1 MAAAASPGSCS
12 STSSDWVVLRDGC
25 LRCDEEGLRSLSYH
39 PALNAILAVT
49 SRGSIKVIDGTSGAI
64 LQASALHAKPGGRVR
79 CQYFPAVDKVLFV
92 DDYAVGCRK
101 DLNGILLLDTALQA
115 PVSKP
120 EDMVQLELPVTEA
133 QQLLSACVE
142 KVDVSNTEGY
152 DLFLTQLKEGLKSTS
167 HETAANHK
175 VAKWATVTF
184 HLPHHVIKVVA
195 SAIVN
200 ELKKMN
206 QNVAALSVASSIMD
220 RLSYLLPSGRPE
232 LGVGPGR
239 SVDRS
244 LMYSEANR
252 RETFTSWPHAG
263 YRWAQPDPM
272 AQAGFYHQPA
282 STGDDRAMCFTCS
295 VCLVCWEPTDEP
307 WSEHERHSPNCPFVK
322 GEHTQNVPLSV
333 TLATSPAQFPSPDG
347 SDKIACYGF
356 GSCPHFLAA
365 ATKRGKICIWDVSK
379 LMKVHLK
386 FEINPYDPV
395 ILRQLFLSSGEQGLG
410 SESTESRRPTLAW
423 LEDTSSCSDLPKLE
437 GDSDDQLEDSDSE
450 EHSRS
455 ESVTGHPCQKENL
468 EVSLGVTALS
478 VLQQPEKLQW
488 EVVASVLED
497 TVKDL
502 EELGANPALA
512 QAKADNKAKDKP
524 SAAEQHNIPFPCLL
538 TGGLLS
544 YRSAASSPLAGG
556 PPPPP
561 PSLAP
566 TLTPTRG
573 RPPPSSS
580 SSSSSTLV
588 GVPDGPLLRTQAPEV
603 TPNTP
608 IVVVGTPDQGPM
620 EIESC
625 PPPPVVVPPELVASP
640 GGGGLP
646 VSAIRRTIPVLLLYS
661 IKEADEKA
669 SGSGKVFAQMNSLMG
684 KSLHEEGF
692 TVPQIIEMEF
702 DSHEQLLL
710 QDPPITYI
718 QQFADATAGLGS
730 GTGSG
735 SGTGNN
741 ASVTDPGPE
750 KWGSM
755 AAPRPGA
762 LVQCLR
768 LPKELE
774 EENLYVDSITPCSD
788 GLHLLVGLQP
798 CSVESLSAINQVEA
812 LNNLNR
818 LHSALCSRGNSRNK
832 DDLHHHHH
840 HHHPALV
847 PTMANGI
854 EGGHGALPLPGT
866 SPPQQTPLIL
876 PPDQQPLLQPPL
888 SPQQTPT
895 SPSSRG
901 VFGGVST
908 GGNNNNSSGG
918 GGYLV
923 LYKLNYSTRIVTLE
937 EEPVRVQHIREPRD
951 AVTSLILLP
960 ADVLDGREEDGEDAS
975 DDTPPG
981 LKNGPVSASSGPNMA
996 AGGSSGGVGGSS
1008 TAAGVM
1014 AASTGH
1020 GPSASSPLAAGMAA
1034 STAKEKLVVTTQ
1046 AGYIMVLDLATLEV
1060 LAKVEPPVKE
1070 SGDEV
1075 DPFVS
1080 VTYCSGTDRL
1090 CACTKGGE
1098 LHFLQIGGVFDDI
1111 DDADIFVDGPLSKGV
1126 DQLFEGTKPSSNPS
1140 SPGITAGVDLLV
1152 DQALGVEVLSS
1163 LVELTRFETLTPR
1176 FSATVPPC
1184 WVEVQQEQQQRRH
1197 PQHLHQQ
1204 HHGDAAQHTRTWK
1217 LQSDSSS
1224 WDEHVFELVLPKAC
1238 MVGHVDFKFVMNANI
1253 TNIPQIQVTL
1263 LKNKAPGLGKVN
1275 ETAVDRQ
1282 ITFPL
1287 SQALHTNGERN
1298 GQPLLHDFTEDIQFM
1313 DIEESPGSRLCPFLE
1328 DHKEDILCG
1337 PVWLASGLD
1346 LSGHAGML
1354 SLTSPKLVKGMAGGK
1369 YRSFLVHIKAVSDK
1383 GMEESPRPV
1392 VRMPSKPQSSKA
1404 QSLSSLLQRAQATKE
1419 KASTSK
1425 VEPPTASKKPDNLR
1439 GCDLLQEVSITI
1451 RRFKKTSIPKERIQR
1466 CSMLQFP
1473 EFHERLLNGL
1483 CKRTEETDSTEH
1495 GQSLILDILCWL
1507 AGVYS
1512 NGSCSPREGKEGLLI
1527 KTRKRLTDMVRV
1539 CFFQAGR
1546 SIAHKCARFLALCI
1560 SNGKGDPGQQGFG
1573 MALLKALLEN
1583 MPYLPAAATGGAVFW
1598 YFVLLNYVKDED
1610 LAGCSTACA
1619 SLLTAV
1625 SRQLQDRLT
1634 PLEALLQTRYGLYSS
1649 PFDPVLFDLEV
1660 SGSSCKN
1667 AFNSGIGVQSDEI
1680 DLSDILSGNGKV
1692 SNCAAAEGSFT
1703 ALTGLL
1709 EVEPLHFTCVS
1720 TSDGTRVERDDASMF
1735 TVSTFG
1741 VTPAVGGLSAGSVGE
1756 ASTALSSAAQVAL
1769 QSLSHAMVSAE
1780 QQLQVLQEKQQQ
1792 LLKLQQQKAKLEAK
1806 LHQTTSAAAAAAASG
1821 VGPIHNS
1828 VPSNPSA
1835 SGSASASSAPG
1846 FFIHPSDVIPPTPKT
1861 TPLFMTPPLT
1871 PPNEAVSAAI
1881 SVELAQLFPG
1891 SIMDPPAV
1899 NLAAHNKNSHKPKP
1913 VSHAQ
1918 NPMGSGLALA
1928 LSQASHFLQPPPHQ
1942 SIIIERMH
1950 SGARRF
1956 VTLDFGR
1963 PVLLTDALIPTCADL
1978 ASLSIDIWTL
1988 GEEVDGRRLVV
1999 ATDIATHSLILHDLL
2014 PPPVCRFM
2022 KITVIGR
2029 YGSTN
2034 ARAKIPLGFYYGHT
2048 YILPWESELKLM
2060 HDPLRGE
2067 SEAASQ
2073 PDVDQHL
2080 AMMVALQEDIQ
2091 CRYNLACHRLETLLQ
2106 SIDLP
2111 PLNSANNAQYF
2122 LRKPDK
2128 AVEEDQRVF
2137 SAYQDC
2143 VQLQLQLNLAHHAVQ
2158 RLRVSLGASRKPL
2171 PDAAYASYAY
2181 DARELVHSSSTEQL
2195 RTVIRYLLDTL
2206 LSLLHTNNGHSVPS
2220 VLQSTFHAQAC
2231 EELFKHLCISGTP
2244 KIRLHTGLLLVQLCG
2259 GERWWGQ
2266 FLSNV
2271 LQELY
2276 NSEQLLIFP
2285 QDRVFMLLSCIG
2297 QRSLSNSG
2305 VLEGLLNLLDSLL
2318 SPLQQSHS
2326 LQARRTEGVLDI
2338 PMISWVVMLVS
2349 RLLDYVA
2356 SVEDEASASK
2366 KQLGG
2371 KDRDRSFTGNQWSF
2385 INNSLQSQ
2393 NMSRSTKG
2401 NSSLDRLYSRK
2412 VRKQLVHTKQQLNL
2426 LKAKQKALMEQIEK
2440 EKIQSNKS
2448 SSYKLLVEHAKL
2460 KQATSKHFK
2469 DLIRLRRTAE
2479 WPRSSLDTEASA
2491 SGAAKEAPEVEL
2503 LPFTLAHERC
2513 ISVVQKLALF
2523 LLSMDFTCHADLLLF
2538 VCKVLARIANA
2549 TRPTIHLCEVV
2560 SEQQLERLLLLLVGT
2575 DFNRGDISWGG
2586 AWAQYSLTCMLQDIL
2601 AGELLSPASLDGMD
2615 EGASLGEEAG
2625 AAAAVAACAVASAL
2639 AEPEEALAQPSP
2651 LPLVESIDE
2660 TLPPDIIAGTPGTSS
2675 SSVFQSAPPLSSL
2688 EKDKDIDFDLL
2699 QDLMDVDIDPL
2710 DIDLEKDPLA
2720 AKVFKPIGS
2729 TWYDYWGAD
2738 YGTYNYNAYVGGA
2751 GIPVSKPPAAQEKP
2765 GAQSL
2770 SVSVSQA
2777 LDARLEVGLEQQA
2790 ELMLKMMATLEAD
2803 SILQALTSTS
2813 PAVVQSS
2820 NGTDDSLLR
2829 GLHGSSSPPGGS
2841 SSSSSLVV
2849 QPSSIPMLS
2858 ACFNKLFSMLQVH
2871 HVQLESLLQ
2880 LWLTLSLNSCPG
2892 SADDG
2897 GSDIFLFNASRVPT
2911 IPLNQASIS
2920 SFLTVLAWYP
2930 NTSLRTWCLVL
2941 HSLTLMT
2948 NMPSSSASASS
2959 SGLGGH
2965 ESTAQQ
2971 MVSEL
2976 TLVPVLVRF
2985 LSGSNPHGT
2994 SQHSSQVGPTATQ
3007 AMQEFLTR
3015 LQVHLSSTCPQL
3027 FSEFLLELMHI
3038 LSMERGPLLSGQG
3051 PLDAQVKLLEFTLEQ
3066 SFETV
3071 SVGTIMA
3078 VVESITFLVHHYI
3091 TCSDKVVSRSGSDS
3105 SVGARACFGGLFAN
3119 IIRPGDA
3126 KAVCGETTRDQLMF
3140 NLLKLVNT
3148 LVKLPLTADGKFSG
3162 RVPPPGNGSSDSVSD
3177 EEKVCGS
3184 KEGPGQGGATP
3195 HQGPAVGVADLVL
3208 GNQQVMSQILSA
3220 LGQCNSSAMAMII
3233 GASGLHLTK
3242 HENFHGG
3249 LDAISVGDGLFTIL
3263 TTLSKRA
3270 TSVQVMLQPILTY
3283 MACGYMGRQGSLSTC
3298 QLSEPLLWF
3307 ILRVLDTSEAL
3318 KAFHDMGGVQLICNN
3333 MVTSTRAIVNT
3344 ARSMVSTI
3352 MKFLDSGPGKAA
3364 DGSLK
3369 ARVLASEPDNAEG
3382 LHNFA
3387 PLGTI
3392 TSSSPTA
3399 QPAEVLLQATP
3410 PHRRARSAAWS
3421 YIFLPEEAWC
3431 DLTIHLPA
3439 AVLLKEVHIQPHL
3452 ASLATCPSS
3461 VSVEISADG
3470 VNMLPLSTP
3479 VITSGLTYIKIQ
3491 LVKAEVASAVCL
3503 RLHRPRDAS
3512 TLGLSQIKL
3521 LGLTAFGNTSS
3532 ATVNNPFLPS
3542 EDQVSKTSIGWL
3554 RLLHHC
3560 LTHVSDL
3567 EAVMASAAAPTANL
3581 LQTCAALLMSPYCGM
3596 HSPNIEAVLVKI
3608 GLQSTAIGLRLID
3621 ILLRNCAAS
3630 GTDPNNLNSPLLF
3643 GRLNGL
3649 SSDST
3654 IDILYQLGTTQDPGT
3669 KDRVQALLQWVHD
3682 SARVAAMKRSAP
3694 LGYMGPS
3701 ATSPREYGLLM
3712 PSPSH
3717 LHCVAAI
3724 LWHSYELPV
3733 DYDLPALLN
3742 RELFEL
3748 LYNWSMSLACNLVL
3762 KKAVD
3767 SLLCSMCHV
3776 HPSYFSLLMS
3786 WMGIVPSAT
3795 VSAVAAMASAQSQ
3808 ARHRLSLTDD
3818 GKKQH
3823 DAAAATA
3830 AAANSASA
3838 GGGGAS
3844 GGLTDDSKHARSPPP
3859 LSESQ
3864 LATLAAASQS
3874 PGAIQQLLDSGLPSL
3889 LVRSLA
3895 ALCCSLLASADLPL
3909 PGGATVP
3916 PTSTPASAS
3925 APSSSSSSSS
3935 PPSSS
3940 AASTSSSPAERR
3952 HHHLHHH
3959 QSQSHH
3965 HHHHSHHSH
3974 SSSSYHS
3981 MPSTSSSSS
3990 PPSSSSSSSFSCPP
4004 PPPPPPVNR
4013 ATLSPELAAPVLRF
4027 LTEVGNS
4034 HAMKDWLGGP
4044 EVNPLWTALLFLLC
4058 HSSASAGTSATT
4070 SPTTNTT
4077 NNTTNTTNT
4086 NTATTSNGSTSNG
4099 QVAAAASASAS
4110 ASGMGAS
4117 ASSPCSSPLSTS
4129 PAGASAAAGPSS
4141 SMSGSSIAGP
4151 STAPLLPPPPPPL
4164 AYSSSASASAT
4175 AAAMGTSTAAAS
4187 GSRYSLGSGGRAG
4200 GLTTQQRTSLEN
4212 ATVAFFL
4219 QCISCHPNNQRLMA
4233 QVLCELFQSAPQRGN
4248 VPISGNISGFI
4259 RRLFLQLMLEDEK
4272 VTVFLQSPC
4281 PLYKGRINATSHV
4294 IQHPMYGAG
4303 HKYRTLH
4310 LPISTT
4316 LADVLDRVS
4325 DTPSITAKL
4334 MSEQKE
4340 DKEKKNHEEKEKMKA
4355 DNGFQDNYSVVVASG
4370 LKSQSK
4376 RALSTPPRPPSRR
4389 GRVMSDKLSASSGVD
4404 PAAKTVSVPVF
4415 HLYHKL
4421 LPGQPLPGEMT
4432 LAQLLTLL
4440 YDRKLPQGYRSID
4453 MTVKLGSKLSS
4464 DPGLSK
4470 TDSFKR
4476 LRTEKEHGE
4485 MLSSCPEDEPMTPG
4499 DECLEAA
4506 IDESLLETNPIQ
4518 SPLQVFAGMG
4528 GLALIAERLPMLYP
4542 DVIQQ
4547 VSAPVVASSSQEKPK
4562 DSDQFEWVTIE
4573 QSGELVYEA
4582 PENIA
4587 AEPPPIKSP
4596 VQTMSPIPAHSLAA
4610 FGLFLRLPGYA
4621 EVLLKERKHAQ
4632 CLLRLVLGVTD
4643 DGEGSHILQ
4652 SPSANVLPTLPFHV
4666 LRALFSSTP
4675 LTTDDGLLLRR
4686 IALEIGAIHLIL
4698 ACLSA
4703 LSHHA
4708 PRVPSTNGNQNEVV
4722 TGHGAG
4728 TSEEQQLYWAKGT
4741 GFGTGSTASGWD
4753 VEQALTKQRLEE
4765 EHVTCLL
4772 QVLASYINPA
4782 GCVGHG
4788 EAPSSESRGQNS
4800 AALPSVLQELLSQ
4813 SCLIPAMSSYLRN
4826 DSVLDMARHVPL
4838 YRALLELL
4846 RAISSCTSLVPL
4858 LLPLSGDPAQEE
4870 EEEEERSESQTSVGM
4885 LLAKMKTCVDTY
4897 TNRLRS
4903 KKDKSK
4909 GVVKAEP
4916 SDPEPEGLTL
4926 LVPDIQRTAEIV
4938 YAATTSLRQANQE
4951 KKLAES
4957 SKKAST
4963 RPKPLSVLRSLEEK
4977 YVAAMKKLQFDTFE
4991 MVSED
4996 EDGKLVFK
5004 VNYHYMTQVKNASD
5018 ANSAARARRLAQEAV
5033 TLSTS
5038 LPLSSSSSVF
5048 VRCDEERLDIMKV
5061 LITGPADTPYANGCF
5076 EFDVYFPQDYPNS
5089 PPLVNLE
5096 TTGGHSVRFNPNL
5109 YNDGKVCL
5117 SILNTW
5123 HGRPEEKWNPQTSSF
5138 LQVLVSVQSLIL
5150 VSEPYF
5156 NEPGY
5161 ERSRGTPSGTQ
5172 SSREYDGN
5180 IRQASVKWAML
5191 EQMRNPSP
5199 CFKEVIHKHFY
5210 LKRAEIM
5217 GQCEEWI
5224 TDIQQYSSDK
5234 RVGRTMSHHA
5244 AALKRHTAQLR
5255 EELLKLPCPEG
5266 LEPDGEDFSDKS
5278 SALLVKELPNQD
5290 AEKPGGSQDAH
5301 CSEGQL

>member
-1 MAAAASPGSCS
+1 MAAAASPGSGS
-12 STSSDWVVLRDGC
+12 STSSDWIVLRDGC

-64 LQASALHAKPGGRVR
+64 LQASALHAKPGCRVR

-92 DDYAVGCRK
+92 DDYVVGCRK
-101 DLNGILLLDTALQA
+101 DLNGILLLDTALQP
-115 PVSKP
+115 PVAKP

-133 QQLLSACVE
+133 QQMLSACQE
-142 KVDVSNTEGY
+142 KIDVSNTEGY
-152 DLFLTQLKEGLKSTS
+152 DLFITQLKEGLKNTS

-184 HLPHHVIKVVA
+184 HLPHHVLKLVA

-200 ELKKMN
+200 ELKKIN

-220 RLSYLLPSGRPE
+220 RLSYLLSSARPE

-333 TLATSPAQFPSPDG
+333 TLATSPAQFPSSPDS

-379 LMKVHLK
+379 MMKVHLK
-386 FEINPYDPV
+386 FEINPYDPA
-395 ILRQLFLSSGEQGLG
+395 ILKQLILCGGEQNQQAL
-410 SESTESRRPTLAW
+410 TESRRPTLAW
-423 LEDTSSCSDLPKLE
+423 LEESSSCSDLPKLE
-437 GDSDDQLEDSDSE
+437 GDSDDQLEDSDSD

-455 ESVTGHPCQKENL
+455 ESVTGQPSQRESM

-502 EELGANPALA
+502 EELGANPSLA
-512 QAKADNKAKDKP
+512 QAKAHGQDKAKDKVP
-524 SAAEQHNIPFPCLL
+524 DHHNIPFPCLL
-538 TGGLLS
+538 AGGLLS
-544 YRSAASSPLAGG
+544 YRSAASSPLAG
-556 PPPPP
+556 PPPT
-561 PSLAP
+561 SAAL
-566 TLTPTRG
+566 G
-573 RPPPSSS
+573 RRTMDSPCRTQGPEPFH
-580 SSSSSTLV
+580 T
-588 GVPDGPLLRTQAPEV
+588 GPLQ
-603 TPNTP
+603 
-608 IVVVGTPDQGPM
+608 DQGPM
-620 EIESC
+620 EIETCNPTTAAQELGFSNLVGPL
-625 PPPPVVVPPELVASP
+625 PPSP
-640 GGGGLP
+640 SSMLA
-646 VSAIRRTIPVLLLYS
+646 VRRTIPVLLLYS
-661 IKEADEKA
+661 IKEVDDK
-669 SGSGKVFAQMNSLMG
+669 SSGKVFTQMNNLMSKG
-684 KSLHEEGF
+684 LHEEGF

-702 DSHEQLLL
+702 DTHEQLLL

-718 QQFADATAGLGS
+718 QQFADAAANLAGLDGH
-730 GTGSG
+730 
-735 SGTGNN
+735 
-741 ASVTDPGPE
+741 VD
-750 KWGSM
+750 KWSTL
-755 AAPRPGA
+755 AAATVSSPPRPGA

-768 LPKELE
+768 LPKHLE
-774 EENLYVDSITPCSD
+774 EENLYVDSITPCWD
-788 GLHLLVGLQP
+788 GVHLLVGLQP
-798 CSVESLSAINQVEA
+798 CGVESLSAINQVEA

-818 LHSALCSRGNSRNK
+818 LHSALCSQRKG
-832 DDLHHHHH
+832 DPLHPIPNGVEA
-840 HHHPALV
+840 HHP
-847 PTMANGI
+847 
-854 EGGHGALPLPGT
+854 GG
-866 SPPQQTPLIL
+866 SPPQTPLIL
-876 PPDQQPLLQPPL
+876 PPGDQQ
-888 SPQQTPT
+888 QQQR
-895 SPSSRG
+895 SLG
-901 VFGGVST
+901 
-908 GGNNNNSSGG
+908 SGSG
-918 GGYLV
+918 GGYLAI
-923 LYKLNYSTRIVTLE
+923 YKLNYSTRIVTLD
-937 EEPVRVQHIREPRD
+937 EEPVKVQHIRDPRD
-951 AVTSLILLP
+951 AITSLILLP
-960 ADVLDGREEDGEDAS
+960 PDVLDGREDDSEEAPEDAL
-975 DDTPPG
+975 PPG
-981 LKNGPVSASSGPNMA
+981 PKNGLSGFGTSSAGCAGSGTGTVCGA
-996 AGGSSGGVGGSS
+996 ATTGTS
-1008 TAAGVM
+1008 TTVITP
-1014 AASTGH
+1014 STTT
-1020 GPSASSPLAAGMAA
+1020 SSPKE
-1034 STAKEKLVVTTQ
+1034 AKRLEVSGLGHLVVTTQ
-1046 AGYIMVLDLATLEV
+1046 AGYIMILDLSTLEV
-1060 LAKVEPPVKE
+1060 LAKVEPPKRE
-1070 SGDEV
+1070 GSAEET

-1098 LHFLQIGGVFDDI
+1098 LHFLQIGGVCDDI
-1111 DDADIFVDGPLSKGV
+1111 DDGDMFVDGPLAKGTE
-1126 DQLFEGTKPSSNPS
+1126 QLLEGAKPCSNPS
-1140 SPGITAGVDLLV
+1140 SPGITGVDLLV
-1152 DQALGVEVLSS
+1152 DQTLTTESLTS

-1263 LKNKAPGLGKVN
+1263 LKNKAPGLGKVS

-1282 ITFPL
+1282 ISFPL
-1287 SQALHTNGERN
+1287 SHVLHANGERN
-1298 GQPLLHDFTEDIQFM
+1298 GQPLLQDFTEDIQFM
-1313 DIEESPGSRLCPFLE
+1313 DIEETSGSMLCPFLE

-1392 VRMPSKPQSSKA
+1392 VRMPSAKPQGTKA
-1404 QSLSSLLQRAQATKE
+1404 HSLSTLLQRAQASKE

-1425 VEPPTASKKPDNLR
+1425 AEPPTPSKKLENLR
-1439 GCDLLQEVSITI
+1439 GCDLLQEVSVTI
-1451 RRFKKTSIPKERIQR
+1451 RRFKKTSIPKERVQR
-1466 CSMLQFP
+1466 CAMLQFP
-1473 EFHERLLNGL
+1473 DFHEKLLNAL
-1483 CKRTEETDSTEH
+1483 CRRVEDGPTTEH
-1495 GQSLILDILCWL
+1495 AQSLILDILCWL
-1507 AGVYS
+1507 AGVFS
-1512 NGSCSPREGKEGLLI
+1512 SGPCSLREGKEGLLA
-1527 KTRKRLTDMVRV
+1527 KTRKRLTDIVRV
-1539 CFFQAGR
+1539 CFFEAGR

-1560 SNGKGDPGQQGFG
+1560 SNGKGDPSQQGFG
-1573 MALLKALLEN
+1573 MGLLKALLDN
-1583 MPYLPAAATGGAVFW
+1583 MPYLPAAATGGSVFW
-1598 YFVLLNYVKDED
+1598 YFVLLNYVKEED

-1667 AFNSGIGVQSDEI
+1667 AFNSSIGVQSDEI

-1692 SNCAAAEGSFT
+1692 SSCAAAEGSFT

-1709 EVEPLHFTCVS
+1709 EVEPLHFTCIS

-1741 VTPAVGGLSAGSVGE
+1741 VTPAVGGLSTGTVGE

-1806 LHQTTSAAAAAAASG
+1806 LHQTTSAAAAAASG

-1828 VPSNPSA
+1828 VPSNP
-1835 SGSASASSAPG
+1835 SSAPG

-1871 PPNEAVSAAI
+1871 PPNEAVSAAF
-1881 SVELAQLFPG
+1881 SAELAHLFPG
-1891 SIMDPPAV
+1891 SMMEPGPV
-1899 NLAAHNKNSHKPKP
+1899 NLVAHNKNSQKAKP
-1913 VSHAQ
+1913 S
-1918 NPMGSGLALA
+1918 PMGSGLALA
-1928 LSQASHFLQPPPHQ
+1928 ISQASHFLQPPPHQ

-1963 PVLLTDALIPTCADL
+1963 PVLLTDALIPTCGDL

-1999 ATDIATHSLILHDLL
+1999 ATDISTHSLILHDLL

-2106 SIDLP
+2106 NIDLP

-2143 VQLQLQLNLAHHAVQ
+2143 IQLQLQLNLAHHAVQ
-2158 RLRVSLGASRKPL
+2158 RLRVSLGAGRKAL
-2171 PDAAYASYAY
+2171 PDAGAPE
-2181 DARELVHSSSTEQL
+2181 ARELIHNSSTEQL

-2206 LSLLHTNNGHSVPS
+2206 LSLLHSNNGHSVPS

-2244 KIRLHTGLLLVQLCG
+2244 KIRLHAGLLLVQLCG

-2318 SPLQQSHS
+2318 SPLQQP
-2326 LQARRTEGVLDI
+2326 LVATQRRTEGVLDI

-2356 SVEDEASASK
+2356 SIEDEASGGK
-2366 KQLGG
+2366 KHLGG
-2371 KDRDRSFTGNQWSF
+2371 KDRERTFTGNQWSF

-2393 NMSRSTKG
+2393 NSSRSTKG

-2412 VRKQLVHTKQQLNL
+2412 IRKQLVHHKQQLNL
-2426 LKAKQKALMEQIEK
+2426 LKAKQKALVEQIEK
-2440 EKIQSNKS
+2440 EKIQSNKG
-2448 SSYKLLVEHAKL
+2448 SSYKLLVEQAKL

-2479 WPRSSLDTEASA
+2479 WPRSTLDTEATTT
-2491 SGAAKEAPEVEL
+2491 KEAPEVEP

-2549 TRPTIHLCEVV
+2549 TRPTIHLCEIV

-2601 AGELLSPASLDGMD
+2601 AGELLSPVSLDVMD
-2615 EGASLGEEAG
+2615 EVAAGEEAG
-2625 AAAAVAACAVASAL
+2625 ASSSSAG
-2639 AEPEEALAQPSP
+2639 ADSDDSMPQPAP
-2651 LPLVESIDE
+2651 IPLVESIDE
-2660 TLPPDIIAGTPGTSS
+2660 ALAPDIIAG
-2675 SSVFQSAPPLSSL
+2675 APPLSSL

-2720 AKVFKPIGS
+2720 AKVFKPISS

-2738 YGTYNYNAYVGGA
+2738 YGTYGYNPYIGGV
-2751 GIPVSKPPAAQEKP
+2751 GIPVSKPPAAAEKP
-2765 GAQSL
+2765 GSQGL

-2790 ELMLKMMATLEAD
+2790 ELMLKMMATLQAD

-2813 PAVVQSS
+2813 PTVSSPPAFPVTQAS

-2829 GLHGSSSPPGGS
+2829 GLHGGGSPPGS
-2841 SSSSSLVV
+2841 TLMV
-2849 QPSSIPMLS
+2849 QASSIPMLS

-2871 HVQLESLLQ
+2871 HVQLGIWETVELESLLQ
-2880 LWLTLSLNSCPG
+2880 LWLTLSLNSCSGG
-2892 SADDG
+2892 SEES

-2948 NMPSSSASASS
+2948 NMPACASG
-2959 SGLGGH
+2959 SGMNSQ

-2971 MVSEL
+2971 MVSDP
-2976 TLVPVLVRF
+2976 TLVHVLVRF
-2985 LSGSNPHGT
+2985 LSGSSTHGT

-3015 LQVHLSSTCPQL
+3015 LQVHLSSTCPQM
-3027 FSEFLLELMHI
+3027 FSEFLLKLMHI
-3038 LSMERGPLLSGQG
+3038 LSTERGPFQSGQG

-3066 SFETV
+3066 NFEVV
-3071 SVGTIMA
+3071 SVSTISS
-3078 VVESITFLVHHYI
+3078 VIESITFLVHHYI

-3140 NLLKLVNT
+3140 DLLKLVNV
-3148 LVKLPLTADGKFSG
+3148 LVQLPLSGDREFSG
-3162 RVPPPGNGSSDSVSD
+3162 RLPPAGSGTADSSVSD

-3184 KEGPGQGGATP
+3184 KEGMMGGSMSS
-3195 HQGPAVGVADLVL
+3195 QGPAAGVADLVL
-3208 GNQQVMSQILSA
+3208 ANQQIMSQILSA

-3369 ARVLASEPDNAEG
+3369 ARVMTSEPDNAEG

-3439 AVLLKEVHIQPHL
+3439 AVLLKELHIQPHL

-3567 EAVMASAAAPTANL
+3567 EAMMASAAAPTANL

-3608 GLQSTAIGLRLID
+3608 GLQSTRIGLKLID

-3630 GTDPNNLNSPLLF
+3630 GTDPANLNSPLLF

-3669 KDRVQALLQWVHD
+3669 KDRIQALLQWVHD
-3682 SARVAAMKRSAP
+3682 SSRVAAHKRSNP
-3694 LGYMGPS
+3694 VGYIGAS
-3701 ATSPREYGLLM
+3701 AASSSSSSREYGLLM

-3733 DYDLPALLN
+3733 DYDLPVLLN

-3748 LYNWSMSLACNLVL
+3748 LYNWSMSLPCNMVL

-3767 SLLCSMCHV
+3767 SLLCSMCHI

-3786 WMGIVPSAT
+3786 WMGIVSVPT
-3795 VSAVAAMASAQSQ
+3795 VSHSQ
-3808 ARHRLSLTDD
+3808 AQHHRLAMTDD

-3823 DAAAATA
+3823 DANTTTA
-3830 AAANSASA
+3830 
-3838 GGGGAS
+3838 
-3844 GGLTDDSKHARSPPP
+3844 GLTDDSKHARPPIN

-3864 LATLAAASQS
+3864 LTTLAAASQS
-3874 PGAIQQLLDSGLPSL
+3874 PGAIEQLLDSGLPSL

-3895 ALCCSLLASADLPL
+3895 QLCCGLLASADLPL
-3909 PGGATVP
+3909 PA
-3916 PTSTPASAS
+3916 AQAERRQHHHHYH
-3925 APSSSSSSSS
+3925 SSSSSSHSR
-3935 PPSSS
+3935 PSLS
-3940 AASTSSSPAERR
+3940 A
-3952 HHHLHHH
+3952 
-3959 QSQSHH
+3959 
-3965 HHHHSHHSH
+3965 
-3974 SSSSYHS
+3974 
-3981 MPSTSSSSS
+3981 
-3990 PPSSSSSSSFSCPP
+3990 
-4004 PPPPPPVNR
+4004 
-4013 ATLSPELAAPVLRF
+4013 ELAAPVLRF

-4058 HSSASAGTSATT
+4058 HSSASAGGNAGAHT
-4070 SPTTNTT
+4070 
-4077 NNTTNTTNT
+4077 
-4086 NTATTSNGSTSNG
+4086 GSH
-4099 QVAAAASASAS
+4099 
-4110 ASGMGAS
+4110 
-4117 ASSPCSSPLSTS
+4117 
-4129 PAGASAAAGPSS
+4129 PAGPG
-4141 SMSGSSIAGP
+4141 
-4151 STAPLLPPPPPPL
+4151 
-4164 AYSSSASASAT
+4164 AT
-4175 AAAMGTSTAAAS
+4175 ACPPQSQPQPS
-4187 GSRYSLGSGGRAG
+4187 GSRYSLASSGRAG
-4200 GLTTQQRTSLEN
+4200 GLTTQQRTALEN

-4316 LADVLDRVS
+4316 LAEVLDRVS

-4334 MSEQKE
+4334 INEQKE

-4355 DNGFQDNYSVVVASG
+4355 DSGFQDNYSVVVASG

-4389 GRVMSDKLSASSGVD
+4389 GRVMSDKLTASSSVD
-4404 PAAKTVSVPVF
+4404 PSAKTISVPVF

-4421 LPGQPLPGEMT
+4421 LPGQPLPAEMT

-4453 MTVKLGSKLSS
+4453 LTVKLGSKVIS

-4476 LRTEKEHGE
+4476 LRTEKEMSKGAVAEPWWGCCASYAVSEINFLAHLPRAGKQMDHCD
-4485 MLSSCPEDEPMTPG
+4485 MLSSCPEDEPMTPSE
-4499 DECLEAA
+4499 ECLDAA
-4506 IDESLLETNPIQ
+4506 IDESLLETSPIQ

-4547 VSAPVVASSSQEKPK
+4547 VSAPVVPSATQEKPK

-4582 PENIA
+4582 PETIA
-4587 AEPPPIKSP
+4587 AEPPPINKQQQSQSSSSSS

-4675 LTTDDGLLLRR
+4675 LTTDDGVLLRR
-4686 IALEIGAIHLIL
+4686 MALEIGAIHLIL

-4708 PRVPSTNGNQNEVV
+4708 PRVPNASTSASEPQVSS
-4722 TGHGAG
+4722 GHGGG

-4782 GCVGHG
+4782 GCTGSHSS
-4788 EAPSSESRGQNS
+4788 EAPTADSRTQNS
-4800 AALPSVLQELLSQ
+4800 SALPAVLQELLSQ

-4846 RAISSCTSLVPL
+4846 RAISTCTALVPL
-4858 LLPLSGDPAQEE
+4858 LLPLSGDPGQDEE
-4870 EEEEERSESQTSVGM
+4870 EEEEERSEGQTSVGM

-4909 GVVKAEP
+4909 GVVKTDS

-4951 KKLAES
+4951 RKLAET
-4957 SKKAST
+4957 SKKVSS
-4963 RPKPLSVLRSLEEK
+4963 RPKPLSILRSLEEK

-4991 MVSED
+4991 MVSEE

-5004 VNYHYMTQVKNASD
+5004 VNYHYMSQVKNASD

-5150 VSEPYF
+5150 VAEPYF

-5180 IRQASVKWAML
+5180 IRQATVKWAML

-5217 GQCEEWI
+5217 SQCEEWI
-5224 TDIQQYSSDK
+5224 ADIQQYSSDK

-5266 LEPDGEDFSDKS
+5266 LEPDGDEFPEKS
-5278 SALLVKELPNQD
+5278 ATLIVKELPNQD
-5290 AEKPGGSQDAH
+5290 AEKPSSSQDSH
-5301 CSEGQL
+5301 SGEGQL

>member
-1 MAAAASPGSCS
+1 
-12 STSSDWVVLRDGC
+12 
-25 LRCDEEGLRSLSYH
+25 
-39 PALNAILAVT
+39 
-49 SRGSIKVIDGTSGAI
+49 
-64 LQASALHAKPGGRVR
+64 AKPGGRVK
-79 CQYFPAVDKVLFV
+79 CQYISAVDKVIFV

-101 DLNGILLLDTALQA
+101 DLNGILLLDTALQT
-115 PVSKP
+115 PVSKQ
-120 EDMVQLELPVTEA
+120 EDVVQLELPVTEA
-133 QQLLSACVE
+133 QQLLSACIE
-142 KVDVSNTEGY
+142 KVDVSSTEGY
-152 DLFLTQLKEGLKSTS
+152 DLFITQLKDGLKNTS

-184 HLPHHVIKVVA
+184 HLPHHVLKSVA

-200 ELKKMN
+200 ELKKIN
-206 QNVAALSVASSIMD
+206 QNIAALPVASSVMD
-220 RLSYLLPSGRPE
+220 RLSYLLPSARPE

-252 RETFTSWPHAG
+252 RETFTSWPHVG

-282 STGDDRAMCFTCS
+282 SSGDDRAMCFTCS

-333 TLATSPAQFPSPDG
+333 TLATSPAQFPCTDG
-347 SDKIACYGF
+347 TDRIACFGS

-386 FEINPYDPV
+386 FEINAYDPV
-395 ILRQLFLSSGEQGLG
+395 IVQQLMLSGEQSSGVD
-410 SESTESRRPTLAW
+410 SRRPTLAW
-423 LEDTSSCSDLPKLE
+423 LEDSSSCSDIPKLE
-437 GDSDDQLEDSDSE
+437 GDSDDLLEDSDSE

-455 ESVTGHPCQKENL
+455 ESVTGHTSQKETM
-468 EVSLGVTALS
+468 EVSLDVTALS
-478 VLQQPEKLQW
+478 ILQQPEKLQW
-488 EVVASVLED
+488 EIVANVLED

-502 EELGANPALA
+502 EELGANPCLA
-512 QAKADNKAKDKP
+512 NCKSEKMKEKHL
-524 SAAEQHNIPFPCLL
+524 EQHNIPFPCLL
-538 TGGLLS
+538 AGGLLTYKS
-544 YRSAASSPLAGG
+544 PATSPVSSNSQRSLDGLSRTRGESVSEQGSTDNESCTNSELNSPL
-556 PPPPP
+556 
-561 PSLAP
+561 
-566 TLTPTRG
+566 
-573 RPPPSSS
+573 
-580 SSSSSTLV
+580 V
-588 GVPDGPLLRTQAPEV
+588 
-603 TPNTP
+603 
-608 IVVVGTPDQGPM
+608 
-620 EIESC
+620 
-625 PPPPVVVPPELVASP
+625 
-640 GGGGLP
+640 
-646 VSAIRRTIPVLLLYS
+646 RRTLPVLLLYS
-661 IKEADEKA
+661 IKESDEKA
-669 SGSGKVFAQMNSLMG
+669 GKLFSQMNNIMS
-684 KSLHEEGF
+684 KSIHDDGF
-692 TVPQIIEMEF
+692 TVPQIIEMEL
-702 DSHEQLLL
+702 DSQEQLLL
-710 QDPPITYI
+710 QDPPVTYI
-718 QQFADATAGLGS
+718 QQFADAAANLS
-730 GTGSG
+730 SPDSDKWSSMVPKPGT
-735 SGTGNN
+735 
-741 ASVTDPGPE
+741 
-750 KWGSM
+750 
-755 AAPRPGA
+755 

-768 LPKELE
+768 LPKFAE
-774 EENLYVDSITPCSD
+774 EENLCVDSITPCAD
-788 GLHLLVGLQP
+788 GVHLLVGLRTCP
-798 CSVESLSAINQVEA
+798 VESLSAINQVEA
-812 LNNLNR
+812 LNNLNK
-818 LHSALCSRGNSRNK
+818 LNSALCNRRKGELESSLAVVN
-832 DDLHHHHH
+832 
-840 HHHPALV
+840 
-847 PTMANGI
+847 
-854 EGGHGALPLPGT
+854 GT
-866 SPPQQTPLIL
+866 SIDVIQHESPADVPTPLII
-876 PPDQQPLLQPPL
+876 QPEQR
-888 SPQQTPT
+888 S
-895 SPSSRG
+895 
-901 VFGGVST
+901 VS
-908 GGNNNNSSGG
+908 

-923 LYKLNYSTRIVTLE
+923 LYKMNYATRIVTLE
-937 EEPVRVQHIREPRD
+937 EEPVKIQHIKDPQD
-951 AVTSLILLP
+951 TITSMILLP
-960 ADVLDGREEDGEDAS
+960 PDILDNREDDCEEPVEEIQLTSKNGSGRERRSEI
-975 DDTPPG
+975 
-981 LKNGPVSASSGPNMA
+981 
-996 AGGSSGGVGGSS
+996 S
-1008 TAAGVM
+1008 TL
-1014 AASTGH
+1014 GH
-1020 GPSASSPLAAGMAA
+1020 
-1034 STAKEKLVVTTQ
+1034 LVITTQ
-1046 AGYIMVLDLATLEV
+1046 GGYVKILDLSNFEI
-1060 LAKVEPPVKE
+1060 LAKVEPPKKE
-1070 SGDEV
+1070 GTEEPDM
-1075 DPFVS
+1075 FVS
-1080 VTYCSGTDRL
+1080 VIYCSGTDRL

-1098 LHFLQIGGVFDDI
+1098 LHFLQIGGTCDDI
-1111 DDADIFVDGPLSKGV
+1111 DEADILVDGSLSKSV
-1126 DQLFEGTKPSSNPS
+1126 EQSSEGTKPLSNPS
-1140 SPGITAGVDLLV
+1140 SPGITGVDLLV
-1152 DQALGVEVLSS
+1152 DQPFSLETLTS

-1217 LQSDSSS
+1217 LQTDSNS

-1238 MVGHVDFKFVMNANI
+1238 MVGHVDFKFVLNSNI

-1275 ETAVDRQ
+1275 G
-1282 ITFPL
+1282 L
-1287 SQALHTNGERN
+1287 
-1298 GQPLLHDFTEDIQFM
+1298 
-1313 DIEESPGSRLCPFLE
+1313 RLCPFLE
-1328 DHKEDILCG
+1328 EHKEDILCG
-1337 PVWLASGLD
+1337 PVWLATGLD

-1354 SLTSPKLVKGMAGGK
+1354 TLTSPKLVKGMAGGK
-1369 YRSFLVHIKAVSDK
+1369 YRSFLIHVKAVNDR
-1383 GMEESPRPV
+1383 GTEEICNGGIRPV
-1392 VRMPSKPQSSKA
+1392 VRIPSLKPQTNKGH
-1404 QSLSSLLQRAQATKE
+1404 SLASLLAKVAAGKE
-1419 KASTSK
+1419 KPSGKIEATNSSRK
-1425 VEPPTASKKPDNLR
+1425 SDNLR
-1439 GCDLLQEVSITI
+1439 GCDLLQEVSVTI
-1451 RRFKKTSIPKERIQR
+1451 RRFKKTSIAKERVQR
-1466 CSMLQFP
+1466 CAMLQFS
-1473 EFHERLLNGL
+1473 EFHEKLLTTL
-1483 CKRTEETDSTEH
+1483 CKKTDEGLTTEH
-1495 GQSLILDILCWL
+1495 AQSLVLDTLCWL

-1512 NGSCSPREGKEGLLI
+1512 NGPGSSKEGNDSLLS
-1527 KTRKRLTDMVRV
+1527 KTRKCVSDIVRV
-1539 CFFQAGR
+1539 CFFEAGR

-1560 SNGKGDPGQQGFG
+1560 SNGRCDPSQQGFG
-1573 MALLKALLEN
+1573 SVLLKALLDN
-1583 MPYLPAAATGGAVFW
+1583 MPLLPAAATGGSVYW

-1634 PLEALLQTRYGLYSS
+1634 PMEALLQTRYGLYSS
-1649 PFDPVLFDLEV
+1649 PFDPVLFDLEI

-1667 AFNSGIGVQSDEI
+1667 VYNSSIGVQSDEI
-1680 DLSDILSGNGKV
+1680 DLSDVISGNGKIN
-1692 SNCAAAEGSFT
+1692 SCAAAEGSFT
-1703 ALTGLL
+1703 SLTGLL

-1720 TSDGTRVERDDASMF
+1720 TSDGTRIERDDASTF

-1741 VTPAVGGLSAGSVGE
+1741 VTPAVGGLSSGTVGE

-1769 QSLSHAMVSAE
+1769 QSLSHAMASAE

-1806 LHQTTSAAAAAAASG
+1806 LHQTTAAAAAAASA
-1821 VGPIHNS
+1821 VGPVHNS
-1828 VPSNPSA
+1828 VPSNPVA
-1835 SGSASASSAPG
+1835 APG

-1871 PPNEAVSAAI
+1871 PPNEAVSAVINA
-1881 SVELAQLFPG
+1881 ELAQLFPG
-1891 SIMDPPAV
+1891 SVIDPPTV
-1899 NLAAHNKNSHKPKP
+1899 NLAAHNKNTTKSRT
-1913 VSHAQ
+1913 
-1918 NPMGSGLALA
+1918 NPLGSGLALA
-1928 LSQASHFLQPPPHQ
+1928 ISHASHFLQPPPHQ

-1963 PVLLTDALIPTCADL
+1963 PILLTDVLIPTCGDL

-1999 ATDIATHSLILHDLL
+1999 ATDISTHSLILHDLL

-2034 ARAKIPLGFYYGHT
+2034 ARAKIPLGIYYGHT
-2048 YILPWESELKLM
+2048 YILPFENELKLM

-2067 SEAASQ
+2067 GEAANQ
-2073 PDVDQHL
+2073 PEIDQHL

-2091 CRYNLACHRLETLLQ
+2091 CRYNLACHRLEILLQ

-2128 AVEEDQRVF
+2128 AVEEDSRVF

-2143 VQLQLQLNLAHHAVQ
+2143 IQLQLQLNLAHHAVQ
-2158 RLRVSLGASRKPL
+2158 RLKVALGASRKMLKEQSDPK
-2171 PDAAYASYAY
+2171 
-2181 DARELVHSSSTEQL
+2181 ELIQMSSTEQL
-2195 RTVIRYLLDTL
+2195 RTIIRYLLDTL
-2206 LSLLHTNNGHSVPS
+2206 LSLLHSSNGHSVPV

-2244 KIRLHTGLLLVQLCG
+2244 KIRLYTGLLLVQLCG

-2305 VLEGLLNLLDSLL
+2305 VLESLLNLLDNLL
-2318 SPLQQSHS
+2318 SPLQPH
-2326 LQARRTEGVLDI
+2326 LPVHRRTEGVLDI

-2356 SVEDEASASK
+2356 TVEDEAATAK
-2366 KQLGG
+2366 KPLNG
-2371 KDRDRSFTGNQWSF
+2371 KERERLLTGNQWSF
-2385 INNSLQSQ
+2385 INNSLHTQSL
-2393 NMSRSTKG
+2393 SRSTKG

-2412 VRKQLVHTKQQLNL
+2412 IRKQLVHHKQQLNL
-2426 LKAKQKALMEQIEK
+2426 LKAKQKALVEQMEK
-2440 EKIQSNKS
+2440 EKIQSNKG
-2448 SSYKLLVEHAKL
+2448 SSYKLLVEQAKL

-2479 WPRSSLDTEASA
+2479 WPRSTLDTEVSTT
-2491 SGAAKEAPEVEL
+2491 KETPEIEP

-2549 TRPTIHLCEVV
+2549 TRPTIHLCEIVN
-2560 SEQQLERLLLLLVGT
+2560 ETQLERLLLLLVGT

-2601 AGELLSPASLDGMD
+2601 AGELLAPIAAEAMEESA
-2615 EGASLGEEAG
+2615 LGEDAG
-2625 AAAAVAACAVASAL
+2625 APAGDSDDSLQQATV
-2639 AEPEEALAQPSP
+2639 Q
-2651 LPLVESIDE
+2651 LVETIDE
-2660 TLPPDIIAGTPGTSS
+2660 PLTHDITG
-2675 SSVFQSAPPLSSL
+2675 APPLSSL
-2688 EKDKDIDFDLL
+2688 EKDKDIDLELL
-2699 QDLMDVDIDPL
+2699 QDLMEVDIDPL

-2720 AKVFKPIGS
+2720 AKVFKPISS

-2738 YGTYNYNAYVGGA
+2738 YGTYNYNPYIGSV
-2751 GIPVSKPPAAQEKP
+2751 GIPVAKPPVTTEKN
-2765 GAQSL
+2765 GSQTV

-2790 ELMLKMMATLEAD
+2790 ELMLKMMSTLEAD
-2803 SILQALTSTS
+2803 SILQALTNTS
-2813 PAVVQSS
+2813 PALSQSPS
-2820 NGTDDSLLR
+2820 GTDDSLLR
-2829 GLHGSSSPPGGS
+2829 GLHAATQNTPLIVQLSS
-2841 SSSSSLVV
+2841 V
-2849 QPSSIPMLS
+2849 PMLS

-2880 LWLTLSLNSCPG
+2880 LWLTLSLNSSSAG
-2892 SADDG
+2892 SKDSGA
-2897 GSDIFLFNASRVPT
+2897 DIFLYNANR
-2911 IPLNQASIS
+2911 IPVISLNQASVT
-2920 SFLTVLAWYP
+2920 SFLSVLAWYP
-2930 NTSLRTWCLVL
+2930 NTLLRTWCLVL

-2948 NMPSSSASASS
+2948 NMQLNAGPSSAIGAQ
-2959 SGLGGH
+2959 
-2965 ESTAQQ
+2965 ESTAQLL
-2971 MVSEL
+2971 VSDPNL
-2976 TLVPVLVRF
+2976 IHVLVKF
-2985 LSGSNPHGT
+2985 LSGTNPHGT
-2994 SQHSSQVGPTATQ
+2994 NQHSPQVGPTATQ

-3015 LQVHLSSTCPQL
+3015 LQVHLSSTCPQM
-3027 FSEFLLELMHI
+3027 FSEFLLKLIHI
-3038 LSMERGPLLSGQG
+3038 LSTERGAFQTGQG

-3066 SFETV
+3066 NFEVV
-3071 SVGTIMA
+3071 SVSTISA
-3078 VVESITFLVHHYI
+3078 VIESITFLVHHYI
-3091 TCSDKVVSRSGSDS
+3091 TCSDKVMSRSGSDS

-3126 KAVCGETTRDQLMF
+3126 KAVCGEMTRDQLMF
-3140 NLLKLVNT
+3140 DLLKLVNI
-3148 LVKLPLTADGKFSG
+3148 LVQLPLSSNREYSA
-3162 RVPPPGNGSSDSVSD
+3162 RVPVASSTTDSVSD
-3177 EEKVCGS
+3177 EEKVSGGKDGNGS
-3184 KEGPGQGGATP
+3184 NPNTQGSTAY
-3195 HQGPAVGVADLVL
+3195 VADLVL
-3208 GNQQVMSQILSA
+3208 ANQQIMSQILSA

-3263 TTLSKRA
+3263 TTLSKKA
-3270 TSVQVMLQPILTY
+3270 TTVQVMLQPILTY
-3283 MACGYMGRQGSLSTC
+3283 MACGYMGRQGSLATC

-3352 MKFLDSGPGKAA
+3352 MKFLDSGPTKAT
-3364 DGSLK
+3364 DSSLK

-3382 LHNFA
+3382 IHNFA
-3387 PLGTI
+3387 PLGSI

-3439 AVLLKEVHIQPHL
+3439 AVLLKEIHIQPHL

-3521 LGLTAFGNTSS
+3521 LGLTAFGTTSS

-3560 LTHVSDL
+3560 LTHISDL
-3567 EAVMASAAAPTANL
+3567 EGMMASAAAPTANL

-3608 GLQSTAIGLRLID
+3608 GLQSTRIGLKLID
-3621 ILLRNCAAS
+3621 ILLRNCSAS
-3630 GTDPNNLNSPLLF
+3630 GSDPAGEYNVILFNLNSPLLF

-3669 KDRVQALLQWVHD
+3669 KDRIQALLKWVSD
-3682 SARVAAMKRSAP
+3682 SARVAAMKKSGRVSYICP
-3694 LGYMGPS
+3694 NS
-3701 ATSPREYGLLM
+3701 STREYGLLM

-3724 LWHSYELPV
+3724 LWHSYELLV
-3733 DYDLPALLN
+3733 EYDLPALLD
-3742 RELFEL
+3742 RELFESL
-3748 LYNWSMSLACNLVL
+3748 FNWSMSLPCNMVL

-3767 SLLCSMCHV
+3767 SLLCSMCHI
-3776 HPSYFSLLMS
+3776 HPNYFSLLMG
-3786 WMGIVPSAT
+3786 WMGITPPP
-3795 VSAVAAMASAQSQ
+3795 MQCQ
-3808 ARHRLSLTDD
+3808 HRLSMTDD
-3818 GKKQH
+3818 SKKQ
-3823 DAAAATA
+3823 DL
-3830 AAANSASA
+3830 SS
-3838 GGGGAS
+3838 S
-3844 GGLTDDSKHARSPPP
+3844 LTDDSKNAQAP
-3859 LSESQ
+3859 LALTESH
-3864 LATLAAASQS
+3864 LATLAASSQS
-3874 PGAIQQLLDSGLPSL
+3874 PEAIKQLLDSGLPSL

-3895 ALCCSLLASADLPL
+3895 SFCFNH
-3909 PGGATVP
+3909 
-3916 PTSTPASAS
+3916 TSGSDCTAQSIDI
-3925 APSSSSSSSS
+3925 
-3935 PPSSS
+3935 
-3940 AASTSSSPAERR
+3940 TQDRLRR
-3952 HHHLHHH
+3952 HHVPQHFNK
-3959 QSQSHH
+3959 
-3965 HHHHSHHSH
+3965 
-3974 SSSSYHS
+3974 
-3981 MPSTSSSSS
+3981 MPITADL
-3990 PPSSSSSSSFSCPP
+3990 
-4004 PPPPPPVNR
+4004 V
-4013 ATLSPELAAPVLRF
+4013 APVLRF

-4034 HAMKDWLGGP
+4034 HMMKDWLGGS

-4058 HSSASAGTSATT
+4058 HSGATSGGHNVTTQQTSARSSLLSSTV
-4070 SPTTNTT
+4070 
-4077 NNTTNTTNT
+4077 
-4086 NTATTSNGSTSNG
+4086 AT
-4099 QVAAAASASAS
+4099 
-4110 ASGMGAS
+4110 
-4117 ASSPCSSPLSTS
+4117 
-4129 PAGASAAAGPSS
+4129 
-4141 SMSGSSIAGP
+4141 
-4151 STAPLLPPPPPPL
+4151 
-4164 AYSSSASASAT
+4164 
-4175 AAAMGTSTAAAS
+4175 
-4187 GSRYSLGSGGRAG
+4187 
-4200 GLTTQQRTSLEN
+4200 GLTTQQRTAIEN

-4233 QVLCELFQSAPQRGN
+4233 QVLCELFQSSPQRGN
-4248 VPISGNISGFI
+4248 LPTSGNISGFI

-4272 VTVFLQSPC
+4272 VTLFLQSPC

-4303 HKYRTLH
+4303 HKFRTLH
-4310 LPISTT
+4310 LPVSTT
-4316 LADVLDRVS
+4316 LAEVLDRVS
-4325 DTPSITAKL
+4325 GKFAIFHTPSITAKL
-4334 MSEQKE
+4334 INEQKE
-4340 DKEKKNHEEKEKMKA
+4340 DKEKKNYEEKEKAKA
-4355 DNGFQDNYSVVVASG
+4355 ENGFQDNYSVVVASG

-4376 RALSTPPRPPSRR
+4376 RAVSSTPPRPPSRR
-4389 GRVMSDKLSASSGVD
+4389 GRVMTDKVGTSSSGGESSS
-4404 PAAKTVSVPVF
+4404 KTISVPVF

-4421 LPGQPLPGEMT
+4421 LPGQPLPAEMT

-4453 MTVKLGSKLSS
+4453 LTVKLGSKVIS
-4464 DPGLSK
+4464 DPSLSK

-4476 LRTEKEHGE
+4476 LHTEKDHADLLGP
-4485 MLSSCPEDEPMTPG
+4485 CPEDEAISPG
-4499 DECLEAA
+4499 DESMDAVL
-4506 IDESLLETNPIQ
+4506 DESLLETCPIQ

-4547 VSAPVVASSSQEKPK
+4547 VSTPVVTSTTQEKQK

-4582 PENIA
+4582 PETIA
-4587 AEPPPIKSP
+4587 AEPPPIKST

-4643 DGEGSHILQ
+4643 DGEGKQLKKPIVLISFFLNLGHILQ

-4666 LRALFSSTP
+4666 LRSLFSTTP
-4675 LTTDDGLLLRR
+4675 LTTDDGVLLRR
-4686 IALEIGAIHLIL
+4686 MALEIGAIHLIL

-4708 PRVPSTNGNQNEVV
+4708 PRVPNSSPNQAEPQVSSTHNSAS
-4722 TGHGAG
+4722 T
-4728 TSEEQQLYWAKGT
+4728 EEQQLYWAKGT

-4782 GCVGHG
+4782 GSTSNG
-4788 EAPSSESRGQNS
+4788 ETQTSHEGRGQNS
-4800 AALPSVLQELLSQ
+4800 SALPSVLLELLSQ

-4846 RAISSCTSLVPL
+4846 RAIASCTSMVPL
-4858 LLPLSGDPAQEE
+4858 LLPLSGESSEE
-4870 EEEEERSESQTSVGM
+4870 EEEQLESQASVGT

-4903 KKDKSK
+4903 KKDKAK
-4909 GVVKAEP
+4909 AGVKP
-4916 SDPEPEGLTL
+4916 DSSDQEPEGLTL
-4926 LVPDIQRTAEIV
+4926 LVPDIQKTAEIV
-4938 YAATTSLRQANQE
+4938 YAATTSLRQANEE
-4951 KKLAES
+4951 KKMAEY
-4957 SKKAST
+4957 SKKAT
-4963 RPKPLSVLRSLEEK
+4963 VKPKPLSVLRSLEEK
-4977 YVAAMKKLQFDTFE
+4977 YVAVMKKLQFDTFE

-4996 EDGKLVFK
+4996 DDGKLVFK
-5004 VNYHYMTQVKNASD
+5004 VNYHYMSQVKNASD

-5138 LQVLVSVQSLIL
+5138 LQVSVLVSVQSLIL
-5150 VSEPYF
+5150 VAEPYF

-5180 IRQASVKWAML
+5180 IRQATVKWAML
-5191 EQMRNPSP
+5191 EQIRNPSP

-5210 LKRAEIM
+5210 LKRVEIM
-5217 GQCEEWI
+5217 SQCEEWI
-5224 TDIQQYSSDK
+5224 ADIQQYSSDK

-5266 LEPDGEDFSDKS
+5266 LDPDTDDSTEKCGATS
-5278 SALLVKELPNQD
+5278 SSEETMLHEQV
-5290 AEKPGGSQDAH
+5290 KPGSSKDVPTDFK
-5301 CSEGQL
+5301 

>member
-1 MAAAASPGSCS
+1 MAAAASCSSAAAAPAGPGPGPGPVSAGPGSCE
-12 STSSDWVVLRDGC
+12 WLLLRDGC
-25 LRCDEEGLRSLSYH
+25 LRCDADGLCSLCYH

-49 SRGSIKVIDGTSGAI
+49 ARGAIKVIDGTSGAT
-64 LQASALHAKPGGRVR
+64 LQASALNAKPGGRVK
-79 CQYFPAVDKVLFV
+79 CQYISAVDKVIFV

-101 DLNGILLLDTALQA
+101 DLNGILLLDTALQT
-115 PVSKP
+115 PVSKQ
-120 EDMVQLELPVTEA
+120 DDVVQLELPVTEA
-133 QQLLSACVE
+133 QQLLSACIE
-142 KVDVSNTEGY
+142 KVDVSSTEGY
-152 DLFLTQLKEGLKSTS
+152 DLFITQLKDGLKNTS

-175 VAKWATVTF
+175 VAKWATVMF
-184 HLPHHVIKVVA
+184 HLPHHVLKSVA

-200 ELKKMN
+200 ELKKIN
-206 QNVAALSVASSIMD
+206 QNIAALPVASSVMD
-220 RLSYLLPSGRPE
+220 RLSYLLPSARPE

-252 RETFTSWPHAG
+252 RETFTSWPHVG

-282 STGDDRAMCFTCS
+282 SSGDDRAMCFTCS

-333 TLATSPAQFPSPDG
+333 TLATSPAQFPCTDG
-347 SDKIACYGF
+347 TDRIACFGS

-386 FEINPYDPV
+386 FEINAYDPAIV
-395 ILRQLFLSSGEQGLG
+395 QQLMLSGEQSSGVD
-410 SESTESRRPTLAW
+410 SRRPTLAW
-423 LEDTSSCSDLPKLE
+423 LEDSSSCSDIPKLE
-437 GDSDDQLEDSDSE
+437 GDSDDLLEDSDSE

-455 ESVTGHPCQKENL
+455 ESVTGHTSQKETM
-468 EVSLGVTALS
+468 EVSLDITALS
-478 VLQQPEKLQW
+478 ILQQPEKLQW
-488 EVVASVLED
+488 EIVANVLED

-502 EELGANPALA
+502 EELGANPCLA
-512 QAKADNKAKDKP
+512 N
-524 SAAEQHNIPFPCLL
+524 C
-538 TGGLLS
+538 
-544 YRSAASSPLAGG
+544 
-556 PPPPP
+556 
-561 PSLAP
+561 
-566 TLTPTRG
+566 
-573 RPPPSSS
+573 
-580 SSSSSTLV
+580 
-588 GVPDGPLLRTQAPEV
+588 
-603 TPNTP
+603 
-608 IVVVGTPDQGPM
+608 
-620 EIESC
+620 
-625 PPPPVVVPPELVASP
+625 
-640 GGGGLP
+640 
-646 VSAIRRTIPVLLLYS
+646 
-661 IKEADEKA
+661 
-669 SGSGKVFAQMNSLMG
+669 
-684 KSLHEEGF
+684 
-692 TVPQIIEMEF
+692 
-702 DSHEQLLL
+702 
-710 QDPPITYI
+710 
-718 QQFADATAGLGS
+718 
-730 GTGSG
+730 
-735 SGTGNN
+735 
-741 ASVTDPGPE
+741 
-750 KWGSM
+750 
-755 AAPRPGA
+755 
-762 LVQCLR
+762 
-768 LPKELE
+768 
-774 EENLYVDSITPCSD
+774 
-788 GLHLLVGLQP
+788 
-798 CSVESLSAINQVEA
+798 
-812 LNNLNR
+812 
-818 LHSALCSRGNSRNK
+818 
-832 DDLHHHHH
+832 
-840 HHHPALV
+840 
-847 PTMANGI
+847 
-854 EGGHGALPLPGT
+854 
-866 SPPQQTPLIL
+866 
-876 PPDQQPLLQPPL
+876 
-888 SPQQTPT
+888 
-895 SPSSRG
+895 
-901 VFGGVST
+901 
-908 GGNNNNSSGG
+908 
-918 GGYLV
+918 
-923 LYKLNYSTRIVTLE
+923 
-937 EEPVRVQHIREPRD
+937 
-951 AVTSLILLP
+951 
-960 ADVLDGREEDGEDAS
+960 
-975 DDTPPG
+975 
-981 LKNGPVSASSGPNMA
+981 
-996 AGGSSGGVGGSS
+996 
-1008 TAAGVM
+1008 
-1014 AASTGH
+1014 
-1020 GPSASSPLAAGMAA
+1020 
-1034 STAKEKLVVTTQ
+1034 
-1046 AGYIMVLDLATLEV
+1046 
-1060 LAKVEPPVKE
+1060 
-1070 SGDEV
+1070 
-1075 DPFVS
+1075 
-1080 VTYCSGTDRL
+1080 
-1090 CACTKGGE
+1090 GE
-1098 LHFLQIGGVFDDI
+1098 LHFLQIGGTCDDI
-1111 DDADIFVDGPLSKGV
+1111 DEADILVDGSLSKSV
-1126 DQLFEGTKPSSNPS
+1126 EQSSEGTKPLSNPS
-1140 SPGITAGVDLLV
+1140 SPGITGVDLLV
-1152 DQALGVEVLSS
+1152 DQPFSLETLTS

-1217 LQSDSSS
+1217 LQTDSNS

-1238 MVGHVDFKFVMNANI
+1238 MVGHVDFKFVLNSNI

-1275 ETAVDRQ
+1275 EAAVDRQ

-1287 SQALHTNGERN
+1287 SPAHNIEVERN
-1298 GQPLLHDFTEDIQFM
+1298 GKPGLVEFNEEMQYM
-1313 DIEESPGSRLCPFLE
+1313 DVEEPQCLRLCPFLE
-1328 DHKEDILCG
+1328 EHKEDILCG
-1337 PVWLASGLD
+1337 PVWLATGLD

-1354 SLTSPKLVKGMAGGK
+1354 TLTSPKLVKGMAGGK
-1369 YRSFLVHIKAVSDK
+1369 YRSFLIHVKAVNDR
-1383 GMEESPRPV
+1383 GTEEICNGGIRPV
-1392 VRMPSKPQSSKA
+1392 VRIPSVKPQTNKGHSLASLLAKVAAGKEKPSSKIEA
-1404 QSLSSLLQRAQATKE
+1404 TNSSRK
-1419 KASTSK
+1419 S
-1425 VEPPTASKKPDNLR
+1425 DNLR
-1439 GCDLLQEVSITI
+1439 GCDLLQEVSVTI
-1451 RRFKKTSIPKERIQR
+1451 RRFKKTSISKERVQR
-1466 CSMLQFP
+1466 CAMLQFS
-1473 EFHERLLNGL
+1473 EFHEKLLTTL
-1483 CKRTEETDSTEH
+1483 CKKTDDGLTTEH
-1495 GQSLILDILCWL
+1495 SQSLVLDTLCWL

-1512 NGSCSPREGKEGLLI
+1512 NGPGSSKEGNDSLLS
-1527 KTRKRLTDMVRV
+1527 KTRKCVSDIIRV
-1539 CFFQAGR
+1539 CFFEAGR

-1560 SNGKGDPGQQGFG
+1560 SNGRCDPSQQGFG
-1573 MALLKALLEN
+1573 SVLLKALLDN
-1583 MPYLPAAATGGAVFW
+1583 MPLLPAAATGGSVYW

-1634 PLEALLQTRYGLYSS
+1634 PMEALLQTRYGLYSS
-1649 PFDPVLFDLEV
+1649 PFDPVLFDLEI

-1667 AFNSGIGVQSDEI
+1667 VYNSSIGVQSDEI
-1680 DLSDILSGNGKV
+1680 DLSDVLSGNGKI
-1692 SNCAAAEGSFT
+1692 SSCAAAEGSFT
-1703 ALTGLL
+1703 SLTGLL

-1720 TSDGTRVERDDASMF
+1720 TSDGTRIERDDASTF

-1741 VTPAVGGLSAGSVGE
+1741 VTPAVGGLSSGTVGE

-1769 QSLSHAMVSAE
+1769 QSLSHAMASAE

-1806 LHQTTSAAAAAAASG
+1806 LHQTTAAAAAAAAA
-1821 VGPIHNS
+1821 VGPVHNS
-1828 VPSNPSA
+1828 VPSNPVA
-1835 SGSASASSAPG
+1835 APG

-1871 PPNEAVSAAI
+1871 PPNEAVSAVINA
-1881 SVELAQLFPG
+1881 ELAQLFPG
-1891 SIMDPPAV
+1891 SVIDPPAV
-1899 NLAAHNKNSHKPKP
+1899 NLAAHNKNTSK
-1913 VSHAQ
+1913 SRT
-1918 NPMGSGLALA
+1918 NPLGSGLALA
-1928 LSQASHFLQPPPHQ
+1928 ISHASHFLQPPPHQ

-1963 PVLLTDALIPTCADL
+1963 PILLTDVLIPTCGDL

-1999 ATDIATHSLILHDLL
+1999 ATDISTHSLILHDLL

-2048 YILPWESELKLM
+2048 YILPFENELKLM

-2067 SEAASQ
+2067 GEAANQ
-2073 PDVDQHL
+2073 PEIDQHL

-2091 CRYNLACHRLETLLQ
+2091 CRYNLACHRLEILLQ

-2128 AVEEDQRVF
+2128 AVEEDSRVF

-2143 VQLQLQLNLAHHAVQ
+2143 IQLQLQLNLAHHAVQ
-2158 RLRVSLGASRKPL
+2158 RLKVALGASRKTLKEQSDPK
-2171 PDAAYASYAY
+2171 
-2181 DARELVHSSSTEQL
+2181 ELIQMSSTEQL
-2195 RTVIRYLLDTL
+2195 RTIIRYLLDTL
-2206 LSLLHTNNGHSVPS
+2206 LSLLHSSNGHSVPV

-2305 VLEGLLNLLDSLL
+2305 VLESLLNLLDNLL
-2318 SPLQQSHS
+2318 SPLQPH
-2326 LQARRTEGVLDI
+2326 LPVHRRTEGVLDI

-2356 SVEDEASASK
+2356 TVEDEAATAK
-2366 KQLGG
+2366 KPLNG
-2371 KDRDRSFTGNQWSF
+2371 KERERFLTGNQWSF
-2385 INNSLQSQ
+2385 INNSLHTQSL
-2393 NMSRSTKG
+2393 SRSTKG
-2401 NSSLDRLYSRK
+2401 SSSLDRLYSRK
-2412 VRKQLVHTKQQLNL
+2412 IRKQLVHHKQQLNL
-2426 LKAKQKALMEQIEK
+2426 LKAKQKALVEQMEK
-2440 EKIQSNKS
+2440 EKIQSNKG
-2448 SSYKLLVEHAKL
+2448 SSYKLLVEQAKL

-2479 WPRSSLDTEASA
+2479 WPRSTLDSEVSTT
-2491 SGAAKEAPEVEL
+2491 KETPEIEP

-2549 TRPTIHLCEVV
+2549 TRPTIHLCEIVN
-2560 SEQQLERLLLLLVGT
+2560 ETQLERLLLLLVGT

-2601 AGELLSPASLDGMD
+2601 AGELLAPIAAEAMEDTALGEDA
-2615 EGASLGEEAG
+2615 GASAG
-2625 AAAAVAACAVASAL
+2625 DSDDSLQQSTV
-2639 AEPEEALAQPSP
+2639 Q
-2651 LPLVESIDE
+2651 LVETIDE
-2660 TLPPDIIAGTPGTSS
+2660 PLTHDITG
-2675 SSVFQSAPPLSSL
+2675 APPLSSL
-2688 EKDKDIDFDLL
+2688 EKDKDIDLELL
-2699 QDLMDVDIDPL
+2699 QDLMEVDIDPL

-2720 AKVFKPIGS
+2720 AKVFKPISS

-2738 YGTYNYNAYVGGA
+2738 YGTYNYNPYIGGV
-2751 GIPVSKPPAAQEKP
+2751 GIPVAKPPVTAEKN
-2765 GAQSL
+2765 GSQTV

-2790 ELMLKMMATLEAD
+2790 ELMLKMMSTLEAD
-2803 SILQALTSTS
+2803 SILQALTNTS
-2813 PAVVQSS
+2813 PTLTQSPS
-2820 NGTDDSLLR
+2820 GTDDSLLR
-2829 GLHGSSSPPGGS
+2829 GLHAANQNAQ
-2841 SSSSSLVV
+2841 LIV
-2849 QPSSIPMLS
+2849 QLSSIPMLS

-2880 LWLTLSLNSCPG
+2880 LWLTLSLNSSSSG
-2892 SADDG
+2892 SKDSGA
-2897 GSDIFLFNASRVPT
+2897 DIFLYNANR
-2911 IPLNQASIS
+2911 IPVISLNQASVT
-2920 SFLTVLAWYP
+2920 SFLSVLAWYP
-2930 NTSLRTWCLVL
+2930 NTLLRTWCLVL

-2948 NMPSSSASASS
+2948 NMQLNAGPSSAIGAQ
-2959 SGLGGH
+2959 
-2965 ESTAQQ
+2965 ESTAQLL
-2971 MVSEL
+2971 VSDPNL
-2976 TLVPVLVRF
+2976 IHVLVKF
-2985 LSGSNPHGT
+2985 LSGTNPHGT
-2994 SQHSSQVGPTATQ
+2994 NQHSPQVGPTATQ

-3015 LQVHLSSTCPQL
+3015 LQVHLSSTCPQM
-3027 FSEFLLELMHI
+3027 FSEFLLKLIHI
-3038 LSMERGPLLSGQG
+3038 LSTERGAFQTGQG

-3066 SFETV
+3066 NFEVV
-3071 SVGTIMA
+3071 SVSTISA
-3078 VVESITFLVHHYI
+3078 VIESITFLVHHYI
-3091 TCSDKVVSRSGSDS
+3091 TCSDKVMSRSGSDS

-3126 KAVCGETTRDQLMF
+3126 KAVCGEMTRDQLMF
-3140 NLLKLVNT
+3140 DLLKLVNI
-3148 LVKLPLTADGKFSG
+3148 LVQLPLSSNREYSA
-3162 RVPPPGNGSSDSVSD
+3162 RVPVASSTTDSVSD
-3177 EEKVCGS
+3177 EEKVSGGKDGNGS
-3184 KEGPGQGGATP
+3184 NPNTQVSA
-3195 HQGPAVGVADLVL
+3195 AYVADLVL
-3208 GNQQVMSQILSA
+3208 ANQQIMSQILSA

-3263 TTLSKRA
+3263 TTLSKKA
-3270 TSVQVMLQPILTY
+3270 TTVQVMLQPILTY
-3283 MACGYMGRQGSLSTC
+3283 MACGYMGRQGSLATC

-3352 MKFLDSGPGKAA
+3352 MKFLDSGPTKAT
-3364 DGSLK
+3364 DSSLK

-3382 LHNFA
+3382 IHNFA
-3387 PLGTI
+3387 PLGSI

-3439 AVLLKEVHIQPHL
+3439 AVLLKEIHIQPHL

-3560 LTHVSDL
+3560 LTHISDL
-3567 EAVMASAAAPTANL
+3567 EGMMASAAAPTANL

-3608 GLQSTAIGLRLID
+3608 GLQSTRIGLKLID
-3621 ILLRNCAAS
+3621 ILLRNCSAS
-3630 GTDPNNLNSPLLF
+3630 GSDPADLNSPLLF

-3669 KDRVQALLQWVHD
+3669 KDRIQALLKWVSD
-3682 SARVAAMKRSAP
+3682 SARVAAMKKSGRVSYICP
-3694 LGYMGPS
+3694 NS
-3701 ATSPREYGLLM
+3701 STREYGLLM

-3724 LWHSYELPV
+3724 LWHSYELLV
-3733 DYDLPALLN
+3733 EYDLPALLD
-3742 RELFEL
+3742 RELFESL
-3748 LYNWSMSLACNLVL
+3748 FNWSMSLPCNMVL

-3767 SLLCSMCHV
+3767 SLLCSMCHI
-3776 HPSYFSLLMS
+3776 HPNYFSLLMG
-3786 WMGIVPSAT
+3786 WMGITPPP
-3795 VSAVAAMASAQSQ
+3795 MQCQ
-3808 ARHRLSLTDD
+3808 HRLSMTDD
-3818 GKKQH
+3818 SKKQ
-3823 DAAAATA
+3823 DL
-3830 AAANSASA
+3830 SS
-3838 GGGGAS
+3838 S
-3844 GGLTDDSKHARSPPP
+3844 LTDDSKNAQAP
-3859 LSESQ
+3859 LALTESH
-3864 LATLAAASQS
+3864 LATLAASSQS
-3874 PGAIQQLLDSGLPSL
+3874 PEAIKQLLDSGLPSL

-3895 ALCCSLLASADLPL
+3895 SFCFNH
-3909 PGGATVP
+3909 
-3916 PTSTPASAS
+3916 
-3925 APSSSSSSSS
+3925 
-3935 PPSSS
+3935 
-3940 AASTSSSPAERR
+3940 TSSSDCAAQSMDITQDRLRR
-3952 HHHLHHH
+3952 HHVPQHFNK
-3959 QSQSHH
+3959 
-3965 HHHHSHHSH
+3965 
-3974 SSSSYHS
+3974 
-3981 MPSTSSSSS
+3981 MPITADL
-3990 PPSSSSSSSFSCPP
+3990 
-4004 PPPPPPVNR
+4004 V
-4013 ATLSPELAAPVLRF
+4013 APVLRF

-4034 HAMKDWLGGP
+4034 HMMKDWLGGS

-4058 HSSASAGTSATT
+4058 HSGATSGGHNVTAQQTSARSSLLSSTVTT
-4070 SPTTNTT
+4070 
-4077 NNTTNTTNT
+4077 
-4086 NTATTSNGSTSNG
+4086 
-4099 QVAAAASASAS
+4099 
-4110 ASGMGAS
+4110 
-4117 ASSPCSSPLSTS
+4117 
-4129 PAGASAAAGPSS
+4129 
-4141 SMSGSSIAGP
+4141 
-4151 STAPLLPPPPPPL
+4151 
-4164 AYSSSASASAT
+4164 
-4175 AAAMGTSTAAAS
+4175 
-4187 GSRYSLGSGGRAG
+4187 
-4200 GLTTQQRTSLEN
+4200 GLTTQQRTAIEN

-4233 QVLCELFQSAPQRGN
+4233 QVLCELFQSSPQRGN
-4248 VPISGNISGFI
+4248 LPTSGNISGFI

-4272 VTVFLQSPC
+4272 VTLFLQSPC

-4303 HKYRTLH
+4303 HKFRTLH
-4310 LPISTT
+4310 LPVSTT
-4316 LADVLDRVS
+4316 LAEVLDRVS

-4334 MSEQKE
+4334 INEQKE
-4340 DKEKKNHEEKEKMKA
+4340 DKEKKNYEEKEKVKA
-4355 DNGFQDNYSVVVASG
+4355 ENGFQDNYSVVVASG

-4376 RALSTPPRPPSRR
+4376 RAVSSTPPRPPSRR
-4389 GRVMSDKLSASSGVD
+4389 GRVMADKVGTSSSGGESSS
-4404 PAAKTVSVPVF
+4404 KTISVPVF

-4421 LPGQPLPGEMT
+4421 LPGQPLPAEMT

-4453 MTVKLGSKLSS
+4453 LTVKLGSKVIS
-4464 DPGLSK
+4464 DPSLSK

-4476 LRTEKEHGE
+4476 LHTEKEHADLLGP
-4485 MLSSCPEDEPMTPG
+4485 CPEDEAISPG
-4499 DECLEAA
+4499 DECMDAVL
-4506 IDESLLETNPIQ
+4506 DESLLETCPIQ

-4547 VSAPVVASSSQEKPK
+4547 VSAPVVTSTTQEKQK

-4582 PENIA
+4582 PETIA
-4587 AEPPPIKSP
+4587 AEPPPIKST

-4666 LRALFSSTP
+4666 LRSLFSTTP
-4675 LTTDDGLLLRR
+4675 LTTDDGVLLRR
-4686 IALEIGAIHLIL
+4686 MALEIGAIHLIL

-4708 PRVPSTNGNQNEVV
+4708 PRVPNSSPNQAEPQVSSTHNSAS
-4722 TGHGAG
+4722 T
-4728 TSEEQQLYWAKGT
+4728 EEQQLYWAKGT

-4782 GCVGHG
+4782 GSTSNG
-4788 EAPSSESRGQNS
+4788 ETQTSHEGRGQNS
-4800 AALPSVLQELLSQ
+4800 SALPSVLLELLSQ

-4846 RAISSCTSLVPL
+4846 RAIASCTSMVPL
-4858 LLPLSGDPAQEE
+4858 LLPLSGENSEE
-4870 EEEEERSESQTSVGM
+4870 EEEQLESQASVGT

-4903 KKDKSK
+4903 KKDKAK
-4909 GVVKAEP
+4909 AGVKP
-4916 SDPEPEGLTL
+4916 DTSDQEPEGLTL
-4926 LVPDIQRTAEIV
+4926 LVPDIQKTAEIV

-4951 KKLAES
+4951 KKMAEY
-4957 SKKAST
+4957 SKKAAVK
-4963 RPKPLSVLRSLEEK
+4963 PKPLSVLRSLEEK
-4977 YVAAMKKLQFDTFE
+4977 YVAVMKKLQFDTFE

-4996 EDGKLVFK
+4996 DDGKLVFK
-5004 VNYHYMTQVKNASD
+5004 VNYHYMSQVKNASD

-5150 VSEPYF
+5150 VAEPYF

-5180 IRQASVKWAML
+5180 IRQATVKWAML
-5191 EQMRNPSP
+5191 EQIRNPSP

-5210 LKRAEIM
+5210 LKRVEIM
-5217 GQCEEWI
+5217 AQCEEWI
-5224 TDIQQYSSDK
+5224 ADIQQYSSDK

-5266 LEPDGEDFSDKS
+5266 LDPDTEDSTEKCSATTS
-5278 SALLVKELPNQD
+5278 SEETMLHEQVKPSSSKDIPTDFKL
-5290 AEKPGGSQDAH
+5290 
-5301 CSEGQL
+5301 

>member
-1 MAAAASPGSCS
+1 MAAAASCSSAAAPPAGPGPGPVSAGPGSCE
-12 STSSDWVVLRDGC
+12 WLLLRDGC
-25 LRCDEEGLRSLSYH
+25 LRCDADGLCSLCYH

-49 SRGSIKVIDGTSGAI
+49 ARGAIKVIDGTSGAT
-64 LQASALHAKPGGRVR
+64 LQASALNAKPGGRVK
-79 CQYFPAVDKVLFV
+79 CQYISAVDKVIFV

-101 DLNGILLLDTALQA
+101 DLNGILLLDTALQT
-115 PVSKP
+115 PVSKQ
-120 EDMVQLELPVTEA
+120 DDVVQLELPVTEA
-133 QQLLSACVE
+133 QQLLSACIE
-142 KVDVSNTEGY
+142 KVDVSSTEGY
-152 DLFLTQLKEGLKSTS
+152 DLFITQLKDGLKNTS

-184 HLPHHVIKVVA
+184 HLPHHVLKSVA

-200 ELKKMN
+200 ELKKIN
-206 QNVAALSVASSIMD
+206 QNIAALPVASSVMD
-220 RLSYLLPSGRPE
+220 RLSYLLPSARPE

-252 RETFTSWPHAG
+252 RETFTSWPHVG

-282 STGDDRAMCFTCS
+282 SSGDDRAMCFTCS

-333 TLATSPAQFPSPDG
+333 TLATSPAQFPCTDG
-347 SDKIACYGF
+347 TDRIACFGS

-386 FEINPYDPV
+386 FEINAYDPAIV
-395 ILRQLFLSSGEQGLG
+395 QQLMLSGEQSSGVD
-410 SESTESRRPTLAW
+410 SRRPTLAW
-423 LEDTSSCSDLPKLE
+423 LEDSSSCSDIPKLE
-437 GDSDDQLEDSDSE
+437 GDSDDLLEDSDSE

-455 ESVTGHPCQKENL
+455 ESVTGHTSQKETM
-468 EVSLGVTALS
+468 EVSLDITALS

-488 EVVASVLED
+488 EIVANVLED

-502 EELGANPALA
+502 EELGANPCLA
-512 QAKADNKAKDKP
+512 NCKSEKMKEKHL
-524 SAAEQHNIPFPCLL
+524 EQHNIPFPCLL
-538 TGGLLS
+538 AGGLLTYKS
-544 YRSAASSPLAGG
+544 PATSPVSSNSQRSLDGLSRTRGESVSEQGSTDNESCTNSELNSPL
-556 PPPPP
+556 
-561 PSLAP
+561 
-566 TLTPTRG
+566 
-573 RPPPSSS
+573 
-580 SSSSSTLV
+580 V
-588 GVPDGPLLRTQAPEV
+588 
-603 TPNTP
+603 
-608 IVVVGTPDQGPM
+608 
-620 EIESC
+620 
-625 PPPPVVVPPELVASP
+625 
-640 GGGGLP
+640 
-646 VSAIRRTIPVLLLYS
+646 RRTLPVLLLYS
-661 IKEADEKA
+661 IKESDEKA
-669 SGSGKVFAQMNSLMG
+669 GKLFSQMNNIMS
-684 KSLHEEGF
+684 KSIHDDGF
-692 TVPQIIEMEF
+692 TVPQIIEMEL
-702 DSHEQLLL
+702 DSQEQLLL
-710 QDPPITYI
+710 QDPPVTYI
-718 QQFADATAGLGS
+718 QQFADAAANLTS
-730 GTGSG
+730 PDSDKWSSMVPKPGT
-735 SGTGNN
+735 
-741 ASVTDPGPE
+741 
-750 KWGSM
+750 
-755 AAPRPGA
+755 

-768 LPKELE
+768 LPKFAE
-774 EENLYVDSITPCSD
+774 EENLCVDSITPCAD
-788 GLHLLVGLQP
+788 GVHLLVGLRTCP
-798 CSVESLSAINQVEA
+798 VESLSAINQVEA
-812 LNNLNR
+812 LNNLNK
-818 LHSALCSRGNSRNK
+818 LNSALCNRRKGELESSLAVVN
-832 DDLHHHHH
+832 
-840 HHHPALV
+840 
-847 PTMANGI
+847 
-854 EGGHGALPLPGT
+854 GT
-866 SPPQQTPLIL
+866 SIDVIQHESPADVPTPLII
-876 PPDQQPLLQPPL
+876 QPEQR
-888 SPQQTPT
+888 S
-895 SPSSRG
+895 
-901 VFGGVST
+901 VS
-908 GGNNNNSSGG
+908 

-923 LYKLNYSTRIVTLE
+923 LYKMNYATRIVTLE
-937 EEPVRVQHIREPRD
+937 EEPVKIQHIKDPQD
-951 AVTSLILLP
+951 TITSMILLP
-960 ADVLDGREEDGEDAS
+960 PDILDNREDDCEEPVEEIQLTSKNGSGRERRSEI
-975 DDTPPG
+975 
-981 LKNGPVSASSGPNMA
+981 
-996 AGGSSGGVGGSS
+996 S
-1008 TAAGVM
+1008 TL
-1014 AASTGH
+1014 GH
-1020 GPSASSPLAAGMAA
+1020 
-1034 STAKEKLVVTTQ
+1034 LVITTQ
-1046 AGYIMVLDLATLEV
+1046 GGYVKILDLSNFEI
-1060 LAKVEPPVKE
+1060 LAKVEPPKKE
-1070 SGDEV
+1070 GTEEPDM
-1075 DPFVS
+1075 FVS
-1080 VTYCSGTDRL
+1080 VIYCSGTDRL

-1098 LHFLQIGGVFDDI
+1098 LHFLQIGGTCDDI
-1111 DDADIFVDGPLSKGV
+1111 DEADILVDGSLSKSV
-1126 DQLFEGTKPSSNPS
+1126 EQSSEGTKPLSNPS
-1140 SPGITAGVDLLV
+1140 SPGITGVDLLV
-1152 DQALGVEVLSS
+1152 DQPFSLETLTS

-1217 LQSDSSS
+1217 LQTDSNS

-1238 MVGHVDFKFVMNANI
+1238 MVGHVDFKFVLNSNI

-1275 ETAVDRQ
+1275 EAAVDRQ

-1287 SQALHTNGERN
+1287 SPAHNIEVERN
-1298 GQPLLHDFTEDIQFM
+1298 GKPGLVEFNEEMQYM
-1313 DIEESPGSRLCPFLE
+1313 DVEEPQCLRLCPFLE
-1328 DHKEDILCG
+1328 EHKEDILCG
-1337 PVWLASGLD
+1337 PVWLATGLD

-1354 SLTSPKLVKGMAGGK
+1354 TLTSPKLVKGMAGGK
-1369 YRSFLVHIKAVSDK
+1369 YRSFLIHVKAVNDR
-1383 GMEESPRPV
+1383 GTEEICNGGIRPV
-1392 VRMPSKPQSSKA
+1392 VRIPSLKPQTNKGHSLASLLAKVAAGKEKPSSKIEA
-1404 QSLSSLLQRAQATKE
+1404 TNSSRK
-1419 KASTSK
+1419 S
-1425 VEPPTASKKPDNLR
+1425 DNLR
-1439 GCDLLQEVSITI
+1439 GCDLLQEVSVTI
-1451 RRFKKTSIPKERIQR
+1451 RRFKKTSISKERVQR
-1466 CSMLQFP
+1466 CAMLQFS
-1473 EFHERLLNGL
+1473 EFHEKLLTTL
-1483 CKRTEETDSTEH
+1483 CKKTDDGLTTEH
-1495 GQSLILDILCWL
+1495 AQSLVLDTLCWL

-1512 NGSCSPREGKEGLLI
+1512 NGPGSSKEGNDSLLS
-1527 KTRKRLTDMVRV
+1527 KTRKCVSDIIRV
-1539 CFFQAGR
+1539 CFFEAGR

-1560 SNGKGDPGQQGFG
+1560 SNGRCDPSQQGFG
-1573 MALLKALLEN
+1573 SVLLKALLDN
-1583 MPYLPAAATGGAVFW
+1583 MPLLPAAATGGSVYW

-1634 PLEALLQTRYGLYSS
+1634 PMEALLQTRYGLYSS
-1649 PFDPVLFDLEV
+1649 PFDPVLFDLEI

-1667 AFNSGIGVQSDEI
+1667 VYNSSIGVQSDEI
-1680 DLSDILSGNGKV
+1680 DLSDVLSGNGKI
-1692 SNCAAAEGSFT
+1692 SSCAAAEGSFT
-1703 ALTGLL
+1703 SLTGLL

-1720 TSDGTRVERDDASMF
+1720 TSDGTRIERDDASTF

-1741 VTPAVGGLSAGSVGE
+1741 VTPAVGGLSSGTVGE

-1769 QSLSHAMVSAE
+1769 QSLSHAMASAE

-1806 LHQTTSAAAAAAASG
+1806 LHQTTAAAAAAASA
-1821 VGPIHNS
+1821 VGPVHNS
-1828 VPSNPSA
+1828 VPSNPVA
-1835 SGSASASSAPG
+1835 APG

-1871 PPNEAVSAAI
+1871 PPNEAVSAVINA
-1881 SVELAQLFPG
+1881 ELAQLFPG
-1891 SIMDPPAV
+1891 SVIDPPTV
-1899 NLAAHNKNSHKPKP
+1899 NLAAHNKNTSK
-1913 VSHAQ
+1913 SRT
-1918 NPMGSGLALA
+1918 NPLGSGLALA
-1928 LSQASHFLQPPPHQ
+1928 ISHASHFLQPPPHQ

-1963 PVLLTDALIPTCADL
+1963 PILLTDVLIPTCGDL

-1999 ATDIATHSLILHDLL
+1999 ATDISTHSLILHDLL

-2048 YILPWESELKLM
+2048 YILPFENELKLM

-2067 SEAASQ
+2067 GEAANQ
-2073 PDVDQHL
+2073 PEIDQHL

-2091 CRYNLACHRLETLLQ
+2091 CRYNLACHRLEILLQ

-2128 AVEEDQRVF
+2128 AVEEDSRVF

-2143 VQLQLQLNLAHHAVQ
+2143 IQLQLQLNLAHHAVQ
-2158 RLRVSLGASRKPL
+2158 RLKVALGASRKTLKEQSDPK
-2171 PDAAYASYAY
+2171 
-2181 DARELVHSSSTEQL
+2181 ELIQMSSTEQL
-2195 RTVIRYLLDTL
+2195 RTIIRYLLDTL
-2206 LSLLHTNNGHSVPS
+2206 LSLLHSSNGHSVPV

-2305 VLEGLLNLLDSLL
+2305 VLESLLNLLDNLL
-2318 SPLQQSHS
+2318 SPLQPH
-2326 LQARRTEGVLDI
+2326 LPVHRRTEGVLDI

-2356 SVEDEASASK
+2356 TVEDEAATAK
-2366 KQLGG
+2366 KPLNG
-2371 KDRDRSFTGNQWSF
+2371 KERERFLTGNQWSF
-2385 INNSLQSQ
+2385 INNSLHTQ
-2393 NMSRSTKG
+2393 NLSRSTKG

-2412 VRKQLVHTKQQLNL
+2412 IRKQLVHHKQ
-2426 LKAKQKALMEQIEK
+2426 
-2440 EKIQSNKS
+2440 
-2448 SSYKLLVEHAKL
+2448 
-2460 KQATSKHFK
+2460 HFK

-2479 WPRSSLDTEASA
+2479 WPRSTLDTEVSTT
-2491 SGAAKEAPEVEL
+2491 KETPDIEP

-2549 TRPTIHLCEVV
+2549 TRPTIHLCEIVN
-2560 SEQQLERLLLLLVGT
+2560 ETQLERLLLLLVGT

-2601 AGELLSPASLDGMD
+2601 AGELLAPIAAEAMEESALGDD
-2615 EGASLGEEAG
+2615 AGASAG
-2625 AAAAVAACAVASAL
+2625 DSDDSLQQSTV
-2639 AEPEEALAQPSP
+2639 Q
-2651 LPLVESIDE
+2651 LVETIDE
-2660 TLPPDIIAGTPGTSS
+2660 PLTHDITG
-2675 SSVFQSAPPLSSL
+2675 APPLSSL
-2688 EKDKDIDFDLL
+2688 EKDKDIDLELL
-2699 QDLMDVDIDPL
+2699 QDLMEVDIDPL

-2720 AKVFKPIGS
+2720 AKVFKPISS

-2738 YGTYNYNAYVGGA
+2738 YGTYNYNPYIGGV
-2751 GIPVSKPPAAQEKP
+2751 GIPVAKPPVTTEKN
-2765 GAQSL
+2765 GSQTV

-2790 ELMLKMMATLEAD
+2790 ELMLKMMSTLEAD
-2803 SILQALTSTS
+2803 SILQALTNTS
-2813 PAVVQSS
+2813 PTLTQSPS
-2820 NGTDDSLLR
+2820 GTDDSLLR
-2829 GLHGSSSPPGGS
+2829 GLHAANQNAP
-2841 SSSSSLVV
+2841 LIV
-2849 QPSSIPMLS
+2849 QLSSIPMLS
-2858 ACFNKLFSMLQVH
+2858 TCFNKLFSMLQVH

-2880 LWLTLSLNSCPG
+2880 LWLTLSLNSSSSG
-2892 SADDG
+2892 SKDSGA
-2897 GSDIFLFNASRVPT
+2897 DIFLYNANR
-2911 IPLNQASIS
+2911 IPVISLNQASVT
-2920 SFLTVLAWYP
+2920 SFLSVLAWYP
-2930 NTSLRTWCLVL
+2930 NTLLRTWCLVL

-2948 NMPSSSASASS
+2948 NMQLNGFSRVSSLNCLYHGNGNGNRSAGLSSAIGAQ
-2959 SGLGGH
+2959 
-2965 ESTAQQ
+2965 ESTAQLL
-2971 MVSEL
+2971 VSDPNL
-2976 TLVPVLVRF
+2976 IHVLVKF
-2985 LSGSNPHGT
+2985 LSGTNPHGT
-2994 SQHSSQVGPTATQ
+2994 NQHSPQVGPTATQ

-3015 LQVHLSSTCPQL
+3015 LQVHLSSTCPQM
-3027 FSEFLLELMHI
+3027 FSEFLLKLIHI
-3038 LSMERGPLLSGQG
+3038 LSTERGAFQTGQG

-3066 SFETV
+3066 NFEVV
-3071 SVGTIMA
+3071 SVSTISA
-3078 VVESITFLVHHYI
+3078 VIESITFLVHHYI
-3091 TCSDKVVSRSGSDS
+3091 TCSDKVMSRSGSDS

-3126 KAVCGETTRDQLMF
+3126 KAVCGEMTRDQLMF
-3140 NLLKLVNT
+3140 DLLKLVNI
-3148 LVKLPLTADGKFSG
+3148 LVQLPLSSNREYSA
-3162 RVPPPGNGSSDSVSD
+3162 RVPVASSTTDSVSD
-3177 EEKVCGS
+3177 EEKVSGGKDGNGS
-3184 KEGPGQGGATP
+3184 NPNTQGSTAY
-3195 HQGPAVGVADLVL
+3195 VADLVL
-3208 GNQQVMSQILSA
+3208 ANQQIMSQILSA

-3263 TTLSKRA
+3263 TTLSKKA
-3270 TSVQVMLQPILTY
+3270 TTVQVMLQPILTY
-3283 MACGYMGRQGSLSTC
+3283 MACGYMGRQGSLATC

-3352 MKFLDSGPGKAA
+3352 MKFLDSGPTKAT
-3364 DGSLK
+3364 DSSLK

-3382 LHNFA
+3382 IHNFA
-3387 PLGTI
+3387 PLGSI

-3439 AVLLKEVHIQPHL
+3439 AVLLKEIHIQPHL

-3560 LTHVSDL
+3560 LTHISDL
-3567 EAVMASAAAPTANL
+3567 EGMMASAAAPTANL

-3608 GLQSTAIGLRLID
+3608 GLQSTRIGLKLID
-3621 ILLRNCAAS
+3621 ILLRNCSAS
-3630 GTDPNNLNSPLLF
+3630 GSDPADLNSPLLF

-3669 KDRVQALLQWVHD
+3669 KDRIQALLKWVSD
-3682 SARVAAMKRSAP
+3682 SARVAAMKKSGRVSYICP
-3694 LGYMGPS
+3694 NS
-3701 ATSPREYGLLM
+3701 STREYGLLM

-3724 LWHSYELPV
+3724 LWHSYELLV
-3733 DYDLPALLN
+3733 EYDLPALLD
-3742 RELFEL
+3742 RELFESL
-3748 LYNWSMSLACNLVL
+3748 FNWSMSLPCNMVL

-3767 SLLCSMCHV
+3767 SLLCSMCHI
-3776 HPSYFSLLMS
+3776 HPNYFSLLMG
-3786 WMGIVPSAT
+3786 WMGITPPP
-3795 VSAVAAMASAQSQ
+3795 MQCQ
-3808 ARHRLSLTDD
+3808 HRLSMTDD
-3818 GKKQH
+3818 SKKQ
-3823 DAAAATA
+3823 DL
-3830 AAANSASA
+3830 SS
-3838 GGGGAS
+3838 S
-3844 GGLTDDSKHARSPPP
+3844 LTDDSKNAQAP
-3859 LSESQ
+3859 LALTESH
-3864 LATLAAASQS
+3864 LATLAASSQS
-3874 PGAIQQLLDSGLPSL
+3874 PEAIKQLLDSGLPSL

-3895 ALCCSLLASADLPL
+3895 SFCFNH
-3909 PGGATVP
+3909 
-3916 PTSTPASAS
+3916 
-3925 APSSSSSSSS
+3925 
-3935 PPSSS
+3935 
-3940 AASTSSSPAERR
+3940 TSSSDCTAQSMDIPQDRLRR
-3952 HHHLHHH
+3952 HHVPQHFNK
-3959 QSQSHH
+3959 
-3965 HHHHSHHSH
+3965 
-3974 SSSSYHS
+3974 
-3981 MPSTSSSSS
+3981 MPITADL
-3990 PPSSSSSSSFSCPP
+3990 
-4004 PPPPPPVNR
+4004 V
-4013 ATLSPELAAPVLRF
+4013 APVLRF

-4034 HAMKDWLGGP
+4034 HMMKDWLGGS

-4058 HSSASAGTSATT
+4058 HSGATSGGHNVTAQQTSARSSLLSSTVTT
-4070 SPTTNTT
+4070 
-4077 NNTTNTTNT
+4077 
-4086 NTATTSNGSTSNG
+4086 
-4099 QVAAAASASAS
+4099 
-4110 ASGMGAS
+4110 
-4117 ASSPCSSPLSTS
+4117 
-4129 PAGASAAAGPSS
+4129 
-4141 SMSGSSIAGP
+4141 
-4151 STAPLLPPPPPPL
+4151 
-4164 AYSSSASASAT
+4164 
-4175 AAAMGTSTAAAS
+4175 
-4187 GSRYSLGSGGRAG
+4187 
-4200 GLTTQQRTSLEN
+4200 GLTTQQRTAIEN

-4233 QVLCELFQSAPQRGN
+4233 QVLCELFQSSPQRGN
-4248 VPISGNISGFI
+4248 LPTSGNISGFI

-4272 VTVFLQSPC
+4272 VTLFLQSPC

-4303 HKYRTLH
+4303 HKFRTLH
-4310 LPISTT
+4310 LPVSTT
-4316 LADVLDRVS
+4316 LAEVLDRVS

-4334 MSEQKE
+4334 INEQKE
-4340 DKEKKNHEEKEKMKA
+4340 DKEKKNYEEKEKVKA
-4355 DNGFQDNYSVVVASG
+4355 ENGFQDNYSVVVASG

-4376 RALSTPPRPPSRR
+4376 RAVSSTPPRPPSRR
-4389 GRVMSDKLSASSGVD
+4389 GRVMADKVGTSSSGGEASS
-4404 PAAKTVSVPVF
+4404 KTISVPVF

-4421 LPGQPLPGEMT
+4421 LPGQPLPAEMT

-4453 MTVKLGSKLSS
+4453 LTVKLGSKVIS
-4464 DPGLSK
+4464 DPSLSK

-4476 LRTEKEHGE
+4476 LHTEKEHADLLGP
-4485 MLSSCPEDEPMTPG
+4485 CPEDEAISPG
-4499 DECLEAA
+4499 DECMDAVL
-4506 IDESLLETNPIQ
+4506 DESLLETCPIQ

-4547 VSAPVVASSSQEKPK
+4547 VSTPVVTSTTQEKQK

-4582 PENIA
+4582 PETIA
-4587 AEPPPIKSP
+4587 AEPPPIKST

-4666 LRALFSSTP
+4666 LRSLFSTTP
-4675 LTTDDGLLLRR
+4675 LTTDDGVLLRR
-4686 IALEIGAIHLIL
+4686 MALEIGAIHLIL

-4708 PRVPSTNGNQNEVV
+4708 PRVPNSSPNQAEPQVSSTHNSAS
-4722 TGHGAG
+4722 T
-4728 TSEEQQLYWAKGT
+4728 EEQQLYWAKGT

-4782 GCVGHG
+4782 GSTSNG
-4788 EAPSSESRGQNS
+4788 ETQTSHEGRGQNS
-4800 AALPSVLQELLSQ
+4800 SALPSVLLELLSQ

-4846 RAISSCTSLVPL
+4846 RAIASCTSMVPL
-4858 LLPLSGDPAQEE
+4858 LLPLSGENSEE
-4870 EEEEERSESQTSVGM
+4870 EEEQLESQASVGT

-4903 KKDKSK
+4903 KKDKAK
-4909 GVVKAEP
+4909 AGVKP
-4916 SDPEPEGLTL
+4916 DTSDQEPEGLTL
-4926 LVPDIQRTAEIV
+4926 LVPDIQKTAEIV

-4951 KKLAES
+4951 KKMAEY
-4957 SKKAST
+4957 SKKAAVK
-4963 RPKPLSVLRSLEEK
+4963 PKPLSVLRSLEEK
-4977 YVAAMKKLQFDTFE
+4977 YVAVMKKLQFDTFE

-4996 EDGKLVFK
+4996 DDGKLVFK
-5004 VNYHYMTQVKNASD
+5004 VNYHYMSQVKNASD

-5150 VSEPYF
+5150 VAEPYF

-5180 IRQASVKWAML
+5180 IRQATVKWAML
-5191 EQMRNPSP
+5191 EQIRNPSP

-5210 LKRAEIM
+5210 LKRVEIM
-5217 GQCEEWI
+5217 AQCEEWI
-5224 TDIQQYSSDK
+5224 ADIQQYSSDK

-5266 LEPDGEDFSDKS
+5266 LDPDTEDSTEKCSATTS
-5278 SALLVKELPNQD
+5278 SEETLLHEQVKPSSSKDIPTDFKL
-5290 AEKPGGSQDAH
+5290 
-5301 CSEGQL
+5301 

>member
-1 MAAAASPGSCS
+1 MAAAASCSSAAAPPAGAGAGPGPVSAGPGSCE
-12 STSSDWVVLRDGC
+12 WLLLRDGC
-25 LRCDEEGLRSLSYH
+25 LRCDADGLCSLCYH

-49 SRGSIKVIDGTSGAI
+49 ARGAIKVIDGTSGAT
-64 LQASALHAKPGGRVR
+64 LQASALNAKPGGRVK
-79 CQYFPAVDKVLFV
+79 CQYISAVDKVIFV

-101 DLNGILLLDTALQA
+101 DLNGILLLDTALQT
-115 PVSKP
+115 PVSKQ
-120 EDMVQLELPVTEA
+120 DDVVQLELPVTEA
-133 QQLLSACVE
+133 QQLLSACIE
-142 KVDVSNTEGY
+142 KVDVSSTEGY
-152 DLFLTQLKEGLKSTS
+152 DLFITQLKDGLKNTS

-184 HLPHHVIKVVA
+184 HLPHHVLKSVA

-200 ELKKMN
+200 ELKKIN
-206 QNVAALSVASSIMD
+206 QNIAALPVASSVMD
-220 RLSYLLPSGRPE
+220 RLSYLLPSARPE

-252 RETFTSWPHAG
+252 RETFTSWPHVG

-282 STGDDRAMCFTCS
+282 SSGDDRAMCFTCS

-333 TLATSPAQFPSPDG
+333 TLATSPAQFPCTDG
-347 SDKIACYGF
+347 TDRIACFGS

-386 FEINPYDPV
+386 FEINAYDPAIV
-395 ILRQLFLSSGEQGLG
+395 QQLMLSGEQSSGVD
-410 SESTESRRPTLAW
+410 SRRPTLAW
-423 LEDTSSCSDLPKLE
+423 LEDSSSCSDIPKLE
-437 GDSDDQLEDSDSE
+437 GDSDDLLEDSDSE

-455 ESVTGHPCQKENL
+455 ESVTGHTSQKETM
-468 EVSLGVTALS
+468 EVSLDITALS

-488 EVVASVLED
+488 EIVANVLED

-502 EELGANPALA
+502 EELGANPCLA
-512 QAKADNKAKDKP
+512 NCKSEKMKEKHL
-524 SAAEQHNIPFPCLL
+524 EQHNIPFPCLL
-538 TGGLLS
+538 AGGLLTYKS
-544 YRSAASSPLAGG
+544 PATSPVSSNSQRSLDGLSRTRGESVSEQGSTDNESCTNSELNSPL
-556 PPPPP
+556 
-561 PSLAP
+561 
-566 TLTPTRG
+566 
-573 RPPPSSS
+573 
-580 SSSSSTLV
+580 V
-588 GVPDGPLLRTQAPEV
+588 
-603 TPNTP
+603 
-608 IVVVGTPDQGPM
+608 
-620 EIESC
+620 
-625 PPPPVVVPPELVASP
+625 
-640 GGGGLP
+640 
-646 VSAIRRTIPVLLLYS
+646 RRTLPVLLLYS
-661 IKEADEKA
+661 IKESDEKA
-669 SGSGKVFAQMNSLMG
+669 GKLFSQMNNIMS
-684 KSLHEEGF
+684 KSIHDDGF
-692 TVPQIIEMEF
+692 TVPQIIEMEL
-702 DSHEQLLL
+702 DSQEQLLL
-710 QDPPITYI
+710 QDPPVTYI
-718 QQFADATAGLGS
+718 QQFADAAANLTS
-730 GTGSG
+730 PDSDKWSSMVPKPGT
-735 SGTGNN
+735 
-741 ASVTDPGPE
+741 
-750 KWGSM
+750 
-755 AAPRPGA
+755 

-768 LPKELE
+768 LPKFAE
-774 EENLYVDSITPCSD
+774 EENLCVDSITPCAD
-788 GLHLLVGLQP
+788 GVHLLVGLRTCP
-798 CSVESLSAINQVEA
+798 VESLSAINQVEA
-812 LNNLNR
+812 LNNLNK
-818 LHSALCSRGNSRNK
+818 LNSALCNRRKGELESSLAVVN
-832 DDLHHHHH
+832 
-840 HHHPALV
+840 
-847 PTMANGI
+847 
-854 EGGHGALPLPGT
+854 GT
-866 SPPQQTPLIL
+866 SIDVIQHESPADVPTPLII
-876 PPDQQPLLQPPL
+876 QPEQR
-888 SPQQTPT
+888 S
-895 SPSSRG
+895 
-901 VFGGVST
+901 VS
-908 GGNNNNSSGG
+908 

-923 LYKLNYSTRIVTLE
+923 LYKMNYATRIVTLE
-937 EEPVRVQHIREPRD
+937 EEPVKIQHIKDPQD
-951 AVTSLILLP
+951 TITSMILLP
-960 ADVLDGREEDGEDAS
+960 PDILDNREDDCEEPVEEIQLTSKNGSGRERRSEI
-975 DDTPPG
+975 
-981 LKNGPVSASSGPNMA
+981 
-996 AGGSSGGVGGSS
+996 S
-1008 TAAGVM
+1008 TL
-1014 AASTGH
+1014 GH
-1020 GPSASSPLAAGMAA
+1020 
-1034 STAKEKLVVTTQ
+1034 LVITTQ
-1046 AGYIMVLDLATLEV
+1046 GGYVKILDLSNFEI
-1060 LAKVEPPVKE
+1060 LAKVEPPKKE
-1070 SGDEV
+1070 GTEEPDM
-1075 DPFVS
+1075 FVS
-1080 VTYCSGTDRL
+1080 VIYCSGTDRL

-1098 LHFLQIGGVFDDI
+1098 LHFLQIGGTCDDI
-1111 DDADIFVDGPLSKGV
+1111 DEADILVDGSLSKSV
-1126 DQLFEGTKPSSNPS
+1126 EQSSEGTKPLSNPS
-1140 SPGITAGVDLLV
+1140 SPGITVSACCFKCGRQEKTGVDLLV
-1152 DQALGVEVLSS
+1152 DQPFSLETLTS

-1217 LQSDSSS
+1217 LQTDSNS

-1238 MVGHVDFKFVMNANI
+1238 MVGHVDFKFVLNSNI

-1275 ETAVDRQ
+1275 EAAVDRQ

-1287 SQALHTNGERN
+1287 SPAHNIEVERN
-1298 GQPLLHDFTEDIQFM
+1298 GKPGLVEFNEEMQYM
-1313 DIEESPGSRLCPFLE
+1313 DVEEPQCLRLCPFLE
-1328 DHKEDILCG
+1328 EHKEDILCG
-1337 PVWLASGLD
+1337 PVWLATGLD

-1354 SLTSPKLVKGMAGGK
+1354 TLTSPKLVKGMAGGK
-1369 YRSFLVHIKAVSDK
+1369 YRSFLIHVKAVNDR
-1383 GMEESPRPV
+1383 GTEEICNGGIRPV
-1392 VRMPSKPQSSKA
+1392 VRIPSLKPQTNKGHSLASLLAKVAAGKEKPSSKIEA
-1404 QSLSSLLQRAQATKE
+1404 TNSSRK
-1419 KASTSK
+1419 S
-1425 VEPPTASKKPDNLR
+1425 DNLR
-1439 GCDLLQEVSITI
+1439 GCDLLQEVSVTI
-1451 RRFKKTSIPKERIQR
+1451 RRFKKTSISKERVQR
-1466 CSMLQFP
+1466 CAMLQFS
-1473 EFHERLLNGL
+1473 EFHEKLLTTL
-1483 CKRTEETDSTEH
+1483 CKKTDDGLTTEH
-1495 GQSLILDILCWL
+1495 AQSLVLDTLCWL

-1512 NGSCSPREGKEGLLI
+1512 NGPGRYANCFCSSKEGNDSLLS
-1527 KTRKRLTDMVRV
+1527 KTRKCVSDIIRV
-1539 CFFQAGR
+1539 CFFEAGR

-1560 SNGKGDPGQQGFG
+1560 SNGRCDPSQQGFG
-1573 MALLKALLEN
+1573 SVLLKALLDN
-1583 MPYLPAAATGGAVFW
+1583 MPLLPAAATGGSVYW

-1634 PLEALLQTRYGLYSS
+1634 PMEALLQTRYGLYSS
-1649 PFDPVLFDLEV
+1649 PFDPVLFDLEI

-1667 AFNSGIGVQSDEI
+1667 VYNSSIGVQSDEI
-1680 DLSDILSGNGKV
+1680 DLSDVLSGNGKI
-1692 SNCAAAEGSFT
+1692 SSCAAAEGSFT
-1703 ALTGLL
+1703 SLTGLL

-1720 TSDGTRVERDDASMF
+1720 TSDGTRIERDDAM
-1735 TVSTFG
+1735 STFG
-1741 VTPAVGGLSAGSVGE
+1741 VTPAVGGLSSGTVGE
-1756 ASTALSSAAQVAL
+1756 ASTALSSAAQ
-1769 QSLSHAMVSAE
+1769 
-1780 QQLQVLQEKQQQ
+1780 
-1792 LLKLQQQKAKLEAK
+1792 KAKLEAK
-1806 LHQTTSAAAAAAASG
+1806 LHQTTAAAAAAASA
-1821 VGPIHNS
+1821 VGPVHNS
-1828 VPSNPSA
+1828 VPSNPVA
-1835 SGSASASSAPG
+1835 APG

-1871 PPNEAVSAAI
+1871 PPNEAVSAVINA
-1881 SVELAQLFPG
+1881 ELAQLFPG
-1891 SIMDPPAV
+1891 SVIDPPTV
-1899 NLAAHNKNSHKPKP
+1899 NLAAHNKNTSK
-1913 VSHAQ
+1913 SRT
-1918 NPMGSGLALA
+1918 NPLGSGLALA
-1928 LSQASHFLQPPPHQ
+1928 ISHASHFLQPPPHQ

-1963 PVLLTDALIPTCADL
+1963 PILLTDVLIPTCGDL

-1999 ATDIATHSLILHDLL
+1999 ATDISTHSLILHDLL

-2048 YILPWESELKLM
+2048 YILPFENELKLM

-2067 SEAASQ
+2067 GEAANQ
-2073 PDVDQHL
+2073 PEIDQHL

-2091 CRYNLACHRLETLLQ
+2091 CRYNLACHRLEILLQ

-2128 AVEEDQRVF
+2128 AVEEDSRVF

-2143 VQLQLQLNLAHHAVQ
+2143 IQLQLQLNLAHHAVQ
-2158 RLRVSLGASRKPL
+2158 RLKVALGASRKTLKEQSDPK
-2171 PDAAYASYAY
+2171 
-2181 DARELVHSSSTEQL
+2181 ELIQMSSTEQL
-2195 RTVIRYLLDTL
+2195 RTIIRYLLDTL
-2206 LSLLHTNNGHSVPS
+2206 LSLLHSSNGHSVPV

-2305 VLEGLLNLLDSLL
+2305 VLESLLNLLDNLL
-2318 SPLQQSHS
+2318 SPLQPH
-2326 LQARRTEGVLDI
+2326 LPVHRRTEGVLDI

-2356 SVEDEASASK
+2356 TVEDEAATAK
-2366 KQLGG
+2366 KPLNG
-2371 KDRDRSFTGNQWSF
+2371 KERERFLTGNQWSF
-2385 INNSLQSQ
+2385 INNSLHTQ
-2393 NMSRSTKG
+2393 NLSRSTKG

-2412 VRKQLVHTKQQLNL
+2412 IRKQLVHHKQVTSSTQLNL
-2426 LKAKQKALMEQIEK
+2426 LKAKQKALVEQMEK
-2440 EKIQSNKS
+2440 EKIQSNKG
-2448 SSYKLLVEHAKL
+2448 SSYKLLVEQAKL

-2479 WPRSSLDTEASA
+2479 WPRSTLDTEVSTT
-2491 SGAAKEAPEVEL
+2491 KETPDIEP

-2549 TRPTIHLCEVV
+2549 TRPTIHLCEIVN
-2560 SEQQLERLLLLLVGT
+2560 ETQLERLLLLLVGT

-2601 AGELLSPASLDGMD
+2601 AGELLAPIAAEAMEESALGDD
-2615 EGASLGEEAG
+2615 AGASAG
-2625 AAAAVAACAVASAL
+2625 DSDDSLQQSTV
-2639 AEPEEALAQPSP
+2639 Q
-2651 LPLVESIDE
+2651 LVETIDE
-2660 TLPPDIIAGTPGTSS
+2660 PLTHDITG
-2675 SSVFQSAPPLSSL
+2675 APPLSSL
-2688 EKDKDIDFDLL
+2688 EKDKDIDLELL
-2699 QDLMDVDIDPL
+2699 QDLMEVDIDPL

-2720 AKVFKPIGS
+2720 AKVFKPISS

-2738 YGTYNYNAYVGGA
+2738 YGTYNYNPYIGGV
-2751 GIPVSKPPAAQEKP
+2751 GIPVAKPPVTTEKN
-2765 GAQSL
+2765 GSQTV

-2790 ELMLKMMATLEAD
+2790 ELMLKMMSTLEAD
-2803 SILQALTSTS
+2803 SILQALTNTS
-2813 PAVVQSS
+2813 PTLTQSPS
-2820 NGTDDSLLR
+2820 GTDDSLLR
-2829 GLHGSSSPPGGS
+2829 GLHAANQNAP
-2841 SSSSSLVV
+2841 LIV
-2849 QPSSIPMLS
+2849 QLSSIPMLS
-2858 ACFNKLFSMLQVH
+2858 TCFNKLFSMLQVH

-2880 LWLTLSLNSCPG
+2880 LWLTLSLNSSSSG
-2892 SADDG
+2892 SKDSGA
-2897 GSDIFLFNASRVPT
+2897 DIFLYNANR
-2911 IPLNQASIS
+2911 IPVISLNQASVT
-2920 SFLTVLAWYP
+2920 SFLSVLAWYP
-2930 NTSLRTWCLVL
+2930 NTLLRTWCLVL

-2948 NMPSSSASASS
+2948 NMQLNAGPSSAMGAQ
-2959 SGLGGH
+2959 
-2965 ESTAQQ
+2965 ESTAQLL
-2971 MVSEL
+2971 VSDPNL
-2976 TLVPVLVRF
+2976 IHVLVKF
-2985 LSGSNPHGT
+2985 LSGTNPHGT
-2994 SQHSSQVGPTATQ
+2994 NQHSPQVGPTATQ

-3015 LQVHLSSTCPQL
+3015 LQVHLSSTCPQM
-3027 FSEFLLELMHI
+3027 FSEFLLKLIHI
-3038 LSMERGPLLSGQG
+3038 LSTERGAFQTGQG

-3066 SFETV
+3066 NFEVV
-3071 SVGTIMA
+3071 SVSTISA
-3078 VVESITFLVHHYI
+3078 VIESITFLVHHYI
-3091 TCSDKVVSRSGSDS
+3091 TCSDKVMSRSGSDS

-3126 KAVCGETTRDQLMF
+3126 KAVCGEMTRDQLMF
-3140 NLLKLVNT
+3140 DLLKLVNI
-3148 LVKLPLTADGKFSG
+3148 LVQLPLSSNREYSA
-3162 RVPPPGNGSSDSVSD
+3162 RVPVASSTTDSVSD
-3177 EEKVCGS
+3177 EEKVSGGKDGNGS
-3184 KEGPGQGGATP
+3184 NPNTQGSTAY
-3195 HQGPAVGVADLVL
+3195 VADLVL
-3208 GNQQVMSQILSA
+3208 ANQQIMSQILSA

-3263 TTLSKRA
+3263 TTLSKKA
-3270 TSVQVMLQPILTY
+3270 TTVQVMLQPILTY
-3283 MACGYMGRQGSLSTC
+3283 MACGYMGRQGSLATC

-3352 MKFLDSGPGKAA
+3352 MKFLDSGPTKAT
-3364 DGSLK
+3364 DSSLK

-3382 LHNFA
+3382 IHNFA
-3387 PLGTI
+3387 PLGSI

-3439 AVLLKEVHIQPHL
+3439 AVLLKEIHIQPHL

-3560 LTHVSDL
+3560 LTHISDL
-3567 EAVMASAAAPTANL
+3567 EGMMASAAAPTANL

-3608 GLQSTAIGLRLID
+3608 GLQSTRIGLKLID
-3621 ILLRNCAAS
+3621 ILLRNCSAS
-3630 GTDPNNLNSPLLF
+3630 GSDPADLNSPLLF

-3669 KDRVQALLQWVHD
+3669 KDRMQALLKWVSD
-3682 SARVAAMKRSAP
+3682 SARVAAMKKSGRVSYICP
-3694 LGYMGPS
+3694 NS
-3701 ATSPREYGLLM
+3701 STREYGLLM

-3724 LWHSYELPV
+3724 LWHSYELLV
-3733 DYDLPALLN
+3733 EYDLPALLD
-3742 RELFEL
+3742 RELFESL
-3748 LYNWSMSLACNLVL
+3748 FNWSMSLPCNMVL

-3767 SLLCSMCHV
+3767 SLLCSMCHI
-3776 HPSYFSLLMS
+3776 HPNYFSLLMG
-3786 WMGIVPSAT
+3786 WMGITPPP
-3795 VSAVAAMASAQSQ
+3795 MQCQ
-3808 ARHRLSLTDD
+3808 HRLSMTDD
-3818 GKKQH
+3818 SKKQ
-3823 DAAAATA
+3823 DL
-3830 AAANSASA
+3830 SS
-3838 GGGGAS
+3838 S
-3844 GGLTDDSKHARSPPP
+3844 LTDDSKNAQAP
-3859 LSESQ
+3859 LALTESH
-3864 LATLAAASQS
+3864 LATLAASSQS
-3874 PGAIQQLLDSGLPSL
+3874 PEAIKQLLDSGLPSL

-3895 ALCCSLLASADLPL
+3895 SFCFNH
-3909 PGGATVP
+3909 
-3916 PTSTPASAS
+3916 
-3925 APSSSSSSSS
+3925 
-3935 PPSSS
+3935 
-3940 AASTSSSPAERR
+3940 TSSSDCTAQSMDVPQDRLRR
-3952 HHHLHHH
+3952 HHVPQHFNK
-3959 QSQSHH
+3959 
-3965 HHHHSHHSH
+3965 
-3974 SSSSYHS
+3974 
-3981 MPSTSSSSS
+3981 MPITADL
-3990 PPSSSSSSSFSCPP
+3990 
-4004 PPPPPPVNR
+4004 V
-4013 ATLSPELAAPVLRF
+4013 APVLRF

-4034 HAMKDWLGGP
+4034 HMMKDWLGGS

-4058 HSSASAGTSATT
+4058 HSGATSGGH
-4070 SPTTNTT
+4070 NV
-4077 NNTTNTTNT
+4077 
-4086 NTATTSNGSTSNG
+4086 TA
-4099 QVAAAASASAS
+4099 QQ
-4110 ASGMGAS
+4110 
-4117 ASSPCSSPLSTS
+4117 
-4129 PAGASAAAGPSS
+4129 
-4141 SMSGSSIAGP
+4141 
-4151 STAPLLPPPPPPL
+4151 
-4164 AYSSSASASAT
+4164 
-4175 AAAMGTSTAAAS
+4175 TSTRS
-4187 GSRYSLGSGGRAG
+4187 SLLSSTVTT
-4200 GLTTQQRTSLEN
+4200 GLTTQQRTAIEN

-4233 QVLCELFQSAPQRGN
+4233 QVLCELFQSSPQRGN
-4248 VPISGNISGFI
+4248 LPTSGNISGFI

-4272 VTVFLQSPC
+4272 VTLFLQSPC

-4303 HKYRTLH
+4303 HKFRTLH
-4310 LPISTT
+4310 LPVSTT
-4316 LADVLDRVS
+4316 LAEVLDRVS

-4334 MSEQKE
+4334 INEQKE
-4340 DKEKKNHEEKEKMKA
+4340 DKEKKNYEEKEKVKA
-4355 DNGFQDNYSVVVASG
+4355 ENGFQDNYSVVVASG

-4376 RALSTPPRPPSRR
+4376 RAVSSTPPRPPSRR
-4389 GRVMSDKLSASSGVD
+4389 GRVMADKVGTSSSGGEASS
-4404 PAAKTVSVPVF
+4404 KTISVPVF

-4421 LPGQPLPGEMT
+4421 LPGQPLPAEMT

-4453 MTVKLGSKLSS
+4453 LTVKLGSKVIS
-4464 DPGLSK
+4464 DPSLSK

-4476 LRTEKEHGE
+4476 LHTEKEHADLLGP
-4485 MLSSCPEDEPMTPG
+4485 CPEDEAISPG
-4499 DECLEAA
+4499 DECMDAVL
-4506 IDESLLETNPIQ
+4506 DESLLETCPIQ

-4547 VSAPVVASSSQEKPK
+4547 VSTPVVTSTTQEKQK

-4582 PENIA
+4582 PETIA
-4587 AEPPPIKSP
+4587 AEPPPIKST

-4666 LRALFSSTP
+4666 LRSLFSTTP
-4675 LTTDDGLLLRR
+4675 LTTDDGVLLRR
-4686 IALEIGAIHLIL
+4686 MALEIGAIHLIL

-4708 PRVPSTNGNQNEVV
+4708 PRVPNSSPNQAEPQVSSTHNSAS
-4722 TGHGAG
+4722 T
-4728 TSEEQQLYWAKGT
+4728 EEQQLYWAKGT

-4782 GCVGHG
+4782 GSTSNG
-4788 EAPSSESRGQNS
+4788 ETQTSHEGRGQNS
-4800 AALPSVLQELLSQ
+4800 SALPSVLLELLSQ

-4846 RAISSCTSLVPL
+4846 RAIASCTSMVPL
-4858 LLPLSGDPAQEE
+4858 LLPLSGENSEE
-4870 EEEEERSESQTSVGM
+4870 EEEQLESQASVGT

-4903 KKDKSK
+4903 KKDKAK
-4909 GVVKAEP
+4909 AGVKPDA
-4916 SDPEPEGLTL
+4916 SDQEPEGLTL
-4926 LVPDIQRTAEIV
+4926 LVPDIQKTAEIV

-4951 KKLAES
+4951 KKMAEY
-4957 SKKAST
+4957 SKKAAVK
-4963 RPKPLSVLRSLEEK
+4963 PKPLSVLRSLEEK
-4977 YVAAMKKLQFDTFE
+4977 YVAVMKKLQFDTFE

-4996 EDGKLVFK
+4996 DDGKLVFK
-5004 VNYHYMTQVKNASD
+5004 VNYHYMSQVKNASD

-5150 VSEPYF
+5150 VAEPYF

-5180 IRQASVKWAML
+5180 IRQATVKWAML
-5191 EQMRNPSP
+5191 EQIRNPSP

-5210 LKRAEIM
+5210 LKRVEIM
-5217 GQCEEWI
+5217 AQCEEWI
-5224 TDIQQYSSDK
+5224 ADIQQYSSDK

-5266 LEPDGEDFSDKS
+5266 LDPDTEDSTEKCSATTSSEETLLHEQVKPSSSKDIPSDFK
-5278 SALLVKELPNQD
+5278 L
-5290 AEKPGGSQDAH
+5290 
-5301 CSEGQL
+5301 

>member
-1 MAAAASPGSCS
+1 MAAAASPGSGS
-12 STSSDWVVLRDGC
+12 STSSDWIVLRDGC
-25 LRCDEEGLRSLSYH
+25 LRCDEEGLLSLSYH

-49 SRGSIKVIDGTSGAI
+49 SSGSIKVIDGTSGAI

-101 DLNGILLLDTALQA
+101 DLNGILLLDTALQP
-115 PVSKP
+115 PVAKP

-133 QQLLSACVE
+133 QQILSACQE
-142 KVDVSNTEGY
+142 KIDVSNTEGY
-152 DLFLTQLKEGLKSTS
+152 ELFITQLKEGLKNTS

-184 HLPHHVIKVVA
+184 HLPHHVLKLVA
-195 SAIVN
+195 SAIVS
-200 ELKKMN
+200 ELKKIN

-220 RLSYLLPSGRPE
+220 RLSYLLSSARPE

-282 STGDDRAMCFTCS
+282 SSGDDRAMCFTCS

-333 TLATSPAQFPSPDG
+333 TLATTPAQFPNSPDS

-356 GSCPHFLAA
+356 GSCPQFLAA

-379 LMKVHLK
+379 MMKVHLK
-386 FEINPYDPV
+386 FDINPYDPA
-395 ILRQLFLSSGEQGLG
+395 ILRQLILSSGEQGQHAL
-410 SESTESRRPTLAW
+410 TESQRPTLAW
-423 LEDTSSCSDLPKLE
+423 LEESSSCSDLPKLE
-437 GDSDDQLEDSDSE
+437 GDSDDQLEDSDSD

-455 ESVTGHPCQKENL
+455 ESVTGQPSQWESMD
-468 EVSLGVTALS
+468 VSLGVTALS

-502 EELGANPALA
+502 EELGANPSLNQTKIHN
-512 QAKADNKAKDKP
+512 QAKTKDKAP
-524 SAAEQHNIPFPCLL
+524 DHHNIPFPCLL
-538 TGGLLS
+538 AGGLLS
-544 YRSAASSPLAGG
+544 YRSAS
-556 PPPPP
+556 
-561 PSLAP
+561 
-566 TLTPTRG
+566 
-573 RPPPSSS
+573 
-580 SSSSSTLV
+580 
-588 GVPDGPLLRTQAPEV
+588 GVPMVRPTTTTTATTRRTADGPLRTH
-603 TPNTP
+603 
-608 IVVVGTPDQGPM
+608 GTEPFHPGPLQEQGPM
-620 EIESC
+620 EIETCNPQTAAQEQGFSNLAGSQ
-625 PPPPVVVPPELVASP
+625 PASP
-640 GGGGLP
+640 SSLP
-646 VSAIRRTIPVLLLYS
+646 AVRRTIPVLLLYS
-661 IKEADEKA
+661 IREVDDKS
-669 SGSGKVFAQMNSLMG
+669 SGQVFAQMNNLMSKG
-684 KSLHEEGF
+684 LHEEGF

-702 DSHEQLLL
+702 DTHEQLLL

-718 QQFADATAGLGS
+718 QQFADAANLAGLDGHM
-730 GTGSG
+730 
-735 SGTGNN
+735 
-741 ASVTDPGPE
+741 E
-750 KWGSM
+750 KWSTL
-755 AAPRPGA
+755 AAATASSPPRPGA

-768 LPKELE
+768 LPKQLE
-774 EENLYVDSITPCSD
+774 EENLYVDSITPCWD
-788 GLHLLVGLQP
+788 GVHLLVALQP
-798 CSVESLSAINQVEA
+798 CGSESLSATNQVEA

-818 LHSALCSRGNSRNK
+818 LHSALCSQRK
-832 DDLHHHHH
+832 ADPLHPVANGVEG
-840 HHHPALV
+840 HHP
-847 PTMANGI
+847 
-854 EGGHGALPLPGT
+854 GG
-866 SPPQQTPLIL
+866 SPPQTPLIL
-876 PPDQQPLLQPPL
+876 PPGDQQ
-888 SPQQTPT
+888 QQR
-895 SPSSRG
+895 SPSDES
-901 VFGGVST
+901 
-908 GGNNNNSSGG
+908 G
-918 GGYLV
+918 GGYLA
-923 LYKLNYSTRIVTLE
+923 LYKLNYSTRIVTLD
-937 EEPVRVQHIREPRD
+937 EEPIKVQQIWDSRD
-951 AVTSLILLP
+951 AITSLILLP
-960 ADVLDGREEDGEDAS
+960 PDVLDSRE
-975 DDTPPG
+975 DDSEEAPEEALPTTPKNSSSG
-981 LKNGPVSASSGPNMA
+981 LGTGPSGSAESGTGTACGAPTNSSSATVTSPCTSASTHKDSKRLE
-996 AGGSSGGVGGSS
+996 V
-1008 TAAGVM
+1008 
-1014 AASTGH
+1014 TGLGH
-1020 GPSASSPLAAGMAA
+1020 
-1034 STAKEKLVVTTQ
+1034 LVVTTR
-1046 AGYIMVLDLATLEV
+1046 AGFIMILDLSTLEV
-1060 LAKVEPPVKE
+1060 LAKVEPPKKE
-1070 SGDEV
+1070 GSAEET

-1098 LHFLQIGGVFDDI
+1098 LHFLQIGGVCEDVDDGDMFI
-1111 DDADIFVDGPLSKGV
+1111 DGPLSKGAE
-1126 DQLFEGTKPSSNPS
+1126 LLLEGAKPSSNPS
-1140 SPGITAGVDLLV
+1140 SPGITGVDLLV
-1152 DQALGVEVLSS
+1152 DQPLTTEILMS

-1238 MVGHVDFKFVMNANI
+1238 MVGHVDFKFVLNANI
-1253 TNIPQIQVTL
+1253 VNIPQIQVTL
-1263 LKNKAPGLGKVN
+1263 LKNKAPGLGKVS

-1282 ITFPL
+1282 ISFPL
-1287 SQALHTNGERN
+1287 SNVLHAHGERN
-1298 GQPLLHDFTEDIQFM
+1298 GQPVMQDFTEDIQFM
-1313 DIEESPGSRLCPFLE
+1313 DIEETSGSMLCPFLE

-1383 GMEESPRPV
+1383 GTEENPRPV
-1392 VRMPSKPQSSKA
+1392 VRMPSSKPQGTKA
-1404 QSLSSLLQRAQATKE
+1404 HSLSTLLQRAQASKE
-1419 KASTSK
+1419 KVSAVKTETSAPSKK
-1425 VEPPTASKKPDNLR
+1425 VENLR
-1439 GCDLLQEVSITI
+1439 GCDLLQEVSVTI
-1451 RRFKKTSIPKERIQR
+1451 RRFKKTSIPKERVQR
-1466 CSMLQFP
+1466 CAMLQFP
-1473 EFHERLLNGL
+1473 DFHEKLLDAL
-1483 CKRTEETDSTEH
+1483 CRRTEGGPATEH
-1495 GQSLILDILCWL
+1495 AQSLILDILCWL
-1507 AGVYS
+1507 AGVFS
-1512 NGSCSPREGKEGLLI
+1512 NGPCSLKEGKESLQV
-1527 KTRKRLTDMVRV
+1527 KTRTRLTDIVRV
-1539 CFFQAGR
+1539 CFFEAGR

-1560 SNGKGDPGQQGFG
+1560 SNGKGEPSQQGFG
-1573 MALLKALLEN
+1573 VSLLKALLDN
-1583 MPYLPAAATGGAVFW
+1583 MPYLPAAATGGSVFW
-1598 YFVLLNYVKDED
+1598 YFVLLNYVKEED
-1610 LAGCSTACA
+1610 LADCSTACA
-1619 SLLTAV
+1619 SLLTAI

-1667 AFNSGIGVQSDEI
+1667 AFNSSIGVQSDEI

-1692 SNCAAAEGSFT
+1692 SSCAAAEGSFT

-1709 EVEPLHFTCVS
+1709 EVEPLHFTCIS

-1741 VTPAVGGLSAGSVGE
+1741 VTPTVGGLSTGTVGE

-1792 LLKLQQQKAKLEAK
+1792 LLKLQQQ
-1806 LHQTTSAAAAAAASG
+1806 S
-1821 VGPIHNS
+1821 
-1828 VPSNPSA
+1828 
-1835 SGSASASSAPG
+1835 
-1846 FFIHPSDVIPPTPKT
+1846 
-1861 TPLFMTPPLT
+1861 
-1871 PPNEAVSAAI
+1871 
-1881 SVELAQLFPG
+1881 
-1891 SIMDPPAV
+1891 
-1899 NLAAHNKNSHKPKP
+1899 
-1913 VSHAQ
+1913 
-1918 NPMGSGLALA
+1918 PMGSGLALA
-1928 LSQASHFLQPPPHQ
+1928 ISQASHFLQPPPHQ

-1963 PVLLTDALIPTCADL
+1963 PVLLTDALIPTCGDL

-1999 ATDIATHSLILHDLL
+1999 ATDISTHSLILHDLL

-2080 AMMVALQEDIQ
+2080 TMMVALQEDIQ

-2106 SIDLP
+2106 NIDLP

-2128 AVEEDQRVF
+2128 VVEEDQRVF

-2143 VQLQLQLNLAHHAVQ
+2143 IQLQLQLNLAHHAVQ
-2158 RLRVSLGASRKPL
+2158 RLRVSLGTSRKSL
-2171 PDAAYASYAY
+2171 SAAGAPEAK
-2181 DARELVHSSSTEQL
+2181 ELVHISSTEQL
-2195 RTVIRYLLDTL
+2195 RTIIRYLLDTL
-2206 LSLLHTNNGHSVPS
+2206 LSLLHSNNGHSVPS
-2220 VLQSTFHAQAC
+2220 VLQSTFHAKAC

-2244 KIRLHTGLLLVQLCG
+2244 KIRLHAGLLLVQLCG

-2318 SPLQQSHS
+2318 SPLQQP
-2326 LQARRTEGVLDI
+2326 QAAAQRRTEGVLDI

-2356 SVEDEASASK
+2356 SIEDEASGGK
-2366 KQLGG
+2366 KHLGG
-2371 KDRDRSFTGNQWSF
+2371 KERERPVTGIQWSF

-2393 NMSRSTKG
+2393 NSSRSAKG
-2401 NSSLDRLYSRK
+2401 SSSLDRLYSRK
-2412 VRKQLVHTKQQLNL
+2412 IRKQLVHHKQQLNL
-2426 LKAKQKALMEQIEK
+2426 LKAKQKALVEQIEK
-2440 EKIQSNKS
+2440 EKIQSNKG
-2448 SSYKLLVEHAKL
+2448 SSYKLLVEQAKL

-2479 WPRSSLDTEASA
+2479 WPRSTLDTESTT
-2491 SGAAKEAPEVEL
+2491 AKEAPEVEP
-2503 LPFTLAHERC
+2503 LPFTLSHERC

-2601 AGELLSPASLDGMD
+2601 AGELLSPGSLDVMD
-2615 EGASLGEEAG
+2615 EVVVGEEAG
-2625 AAAAVAACAVASAL
+2625 TSSSSAGADSEDSL
-2639 AEPEEALAQPSP
+2639 SQPAP
-2651 LPLVESIDE
+2651 IPLVESIDE
-2660 TLPPDIIAGTPGTSS
+2660 ALVPDIIAGTTGT

-2720 AKVFKPIGS
+2720 AKVFKPISS

-2738 YGTYNYNAYVGGA
+2738 YGTYGYNPYIGGV
-2751 GIPVSKPPAAQEKP
+2751 GIPVSKPPVVAEKP
-2765 GAQSL
+2765 GSQGL

-2790 ELMLKMMATLEAD
+2790 ELMLKMMATLQAD
-2803 SILQALTSTS
+2803 SILQALTSSSSTVS
-2813 PAVVQSS
+2813 QSS

-2829 GLHGSSSPPGGS
+2829 ALHSGGSPPN
-2841 SSSSSLVV
+2841 SSLIV
-2849 QPSSIPMLS
+2849 QPSSIPILS
-2858 ACFNKLFSMLQVH
+2858 ACFNKLFSMLLVH

-2880 LWLTLSLNSCPG
+2880 LWLTLSLNTCSGG
-2892 SADDG
+2892 SEES

-2948 NMPSSSASASS
+2948 NMPACVSNNGMSSQ
-2959 SGLGGH
+2959 

-2971 MVSEL
+2971 MVSDPNL
-2976 TLVPVLVRF
+2976 IHVLVRF
-2985 LSGSNPHGT
+2985 LSGSSTNGT

-3007 AMQEFLTR
+3007 AMHEFLSR
-3015 LQVHLSSTCPQL
+3015 LQVHLSSTCPQM
-3027 FSEFLLELMHI
+3027 FSEFLLKLMHI
-3038 LSMERGPLLSGQG
+3038 LSTERGPFQSGQG

-3066 SFETV
+3066 NFEVV
-3071 SVGTIMA
+3071 SVATITS
-3078 VVESITFLVHHYI
+3078 VIESITFLVHHYI

-3140 NLLKLVNT
+3140 DLLKLVNV
-3148 LVKLPLTADGKFSG
+3148 LVQLPLSGDREFSG
-3162 RVPPPGNGSSDSVSD
+3162 RLPPSGSGAADSSVSD

-3184 KEGPGQGGATP
+3184 KESVAGGSASN
-3195 HQGPAVGVADLVL
+3195 QGPPAGVADLVL
-3208 GNQQVMSQILSA
+3208 ANQQIMSQILSA

-3352 MKFLDSGPGKAA
+3352 MKFLDTGPGKTA
-3364 DGSLK
+3364 DGNLK
-3369 ARVLASEPDNAEG
+3369 ARVMTSEPDNAEG

-3439 AVLLKEVHIQPHL
+3439 AVLLKELHIQPHL

-3512 TLGLSQIKL
+3512 NLGLSQIKL

-3567 EAVMASAAAPTANL
+3567 EAMMASAAAPTANL

-3608 GLQSTAIGLRLID
+3608 GLQSTRIGLKLID

-3630 GTDPNNLNSPLLF
+3630 GTDPANLNSPLLF

-3654 IDILYQLGTTQDPGT
+3654 IDILYQLGTTQDAGT
-3669 KDRVQALLQWVHD
+3669 KDRIQALLQWVHD
-3682 SARVAAMKRSAP
+3682 SSRVAAHKMSGPMGYIGHAAGSSSA
-3694 LGYMGPS
+3694 S
-3701 ATSPREYGLLM
+3701 SREYGLLM

-3733 DYDLPALLN
+3733 DYDLPTLLN

-3748 LYNWSMSLACNLVL
+3748 LYNWSMSLPCNIVL

-3767 SLLCSMCHV
+3767 SLLCSMCHI

-3786 WMGIVPSAT
+3786 WMGIVSPPIAT
-3795 VSAVAAMASAQSQ
+3795 HSQ
-3808 ARHRLSLTDD
+3808 AQQRRLAMTDD

-3823 DAAAATA
+3823 DANTTA
-3830 AAANSASA
+3830 A
-3838 GGGGAS
+3838 
-3844 GGLTDDSKHARSPPP
+3844 GLTDDSKHARPHIN

-3864 LATLAAASQS
+3864 LTTLAAASQS
-3874 PGAIQQLLDSGLPSL
+3874 PGAIEQLLDSGLPSL

-3895 ALCCSLLASADLPL
+3895 QFCFSLLASADLPL
-3909 PGGATVP
+3909 PAGQ
-3916 PTSTPASAS
+3916 
-3925 APSSSSSSSS
+3925 
-3935 PPSSS
+3935 
-3940 AASTSSSPAERR
+3940 AERR
-3952 HHHLHHH
+3952 HHHHHF
-3959 QSQSHH
+3959 
-3965 HHHHSHHSH
+3965 H
-3974 SSSSYHS
+3974 SSSHNR
-3981 MPSTSSSSS
+3981 
-3990 PPSSSSSSSFSCPP
+3990 PP
-4004 PPPPPPVNR
+4004 
-4013 ATLSPELAAPVLRF
+4013 LSAELAAPVLRF

-4034 HAMKDWLGGP
+4034 HTMKDWLGGP

-4058 HSSASAGTSATT
+4058 HSSASAGANAGCQPGFAAG
-4070 SPTTNTT
+4070 SPP
-4077 NNTTNTTNT
+4077 
-4086 NTATTSNGSTSNG
+4086 SQPQPLGSRFSL
-4099 QVAAAASASAS
+4099 
-4110 ASGMGAS
+4110 
-4117 ASSPCSSPLSTS
+4117 ASSGQT
-4129 PAGASAAAGPSS
+4129 
-4141 SMSGSSIAGP
+4141 
-4151 STAPLLPPPPPPL
+4151 
-4164 AYSSSASASAT
+4164 
-4175 AAAMGTSTAAAS
+4175 
-4187 GSRYSLGSGGRAG
+4187 G
-4200 GLTTQQRTSLEN
+4200 GLTTQQRTALEN

-4248 VPISGNISGFI
+4248 VPVSGNISGFI

-4281 PLYKGRINATSHV
+4281 PLYKGRINATSHM

-4316 LADVLDRVS
+4316 LAEVLDRVS

-4334 MSEQKE
+4334 INEQKE

-4389 GRVMSDKLSASSGVD
+4389 GRVMSDKLTASSSVD
-4404 PAAKTVSVPVF
+4404 PSAKTISVPVF

-4421 LPGQPLPGEMT
+4421 LPGQPLPPEMT

-4440 YDRKLPQGYRSID
+4440 YDRKLPQGYQSINL
-4453 MTVKLGSKLSS
+4453 TVKLGSKVIS

-4476 LRTEKEHGE
+4476 LRTEKVDHCDI
-4485 MLSSCPEDEPMTPG
+4485 LNSCPEDEPMMPSE
-4499 DECLEAA
+4499 ECLDAA
-4506 IDESLLETNPIQ
+4506 ADESLLETSPIQ

-4547 VSAPVVASSSQEKPK
+4547 VSAPVVPSSTQEKPK

-4582 PENIA
+4582 PESIA
-4587 AEPPPIKSP
+4587 AEPPPINKQQSQTSSSSSSS

-4675 LTTDDGLLLRR
+4675 LTTDDGVLLRR
-4686 IALEIGAIHLIL
+4686 MALEIGAIHLIL

-4708 PRVPSTNGNQNEVV
+4708 PRNPNANTSVSEPQISSC
-4722 TGHGAG
+4722 HGGG

-4782 GCVGHG
+4782 G
-4788 EAPSSESRGQNS
+4788 SSGCHIADASSTASRAHNS
-4800 AALPSVLQELLSQ
+4800 SALPAVLLELLSQ

-4846 RAISSCTSLVPL
+4846 RAISTCTALVPL
-4858 LLPLSGDPAQEE
+4858 LLPLTGDPGQDEE
-4870 EEEEERSESQTSVGM
+4870 EEDEEHAEGQTSVGM

-4909 GVVKAEP
+4909 GVAKSES

-4938 YAATTSLRQANQE
+4938 YAATTNLRQANQE
-4951 KKLAES
+4951 KKLVES
-4957 SKKAST
+4957 SRKVSS

-4996 EDGKLVFK
+4996 EDGKLMFK
-5004 VNYHYMTQVKNASD
+5004 VNYHYMSQVKNASD
-5018 ANSAARARRLAQEAV
+5018 TNSAARSRRLAQEAV

-5038 LPLSSSSSVF
+5038 LPLSASSSVF

-5150 VSEPYF
+5150 VAEPYF

-5180 IRQASVKWAML
+5180 IRQATVKWAML

-5210 LKRAEIM
+5210 LKRTEIM
-5217 GQCEEWI
+5217 SQCEEWI
-5224 TDIQQYSSDK
+5224 ADIQQYSSDK

-5255 EELLKLPCPEG
+5255 EELLKLPCPDG
-5266 LEPDGEDFSDKS
+5266 LEPDGDEFTEKS
-5278 SALLVKELPNQD
+5278 SALILKELPSQD
-5290 AEKPGGSQDAH
+5290 TEKPGGSQDSH

>member
-1 MAAAASPGSCS
+1 MAAAEAGGASCS
-12 STSSDWVVLRDGC
+12 SASGPVSTGPGPGPCEWLLLRDGC
-25 LRCDEEGLRSLSYH
+25 LRCDADGLCSLCYH

-49 SRGSIKVIDGTSGAI
+49 ARGAIKVIDGTSGAT
-64 LQASALHAKPGGRVR
+64 LQASALNAKPGGRVK
-79 CQYFPAVDKVLFV
+79 CQYISAVDKVIFV

-101 DLNGILLLDTALQA
+101 DLNGILLLDTALQT
-115 PVSKP
+115 PVSKQ
-120 EDMVQLELPVTEA
+120 DDVVQLELPVTEA
-133 QQLLSACVE
+133 QQLLSACIE
-142 KVDVSNTEGY
+142 KVDVSSTEGY
-152 DLFLTQLKEGLKSTS
+152 DLFITQLKDGLKNTS

-184 HLPHHVIKVVA
+184 HLPHHVLKSVA

-200 ELKKMN
+200 ELKKIN
-206 QNVAALSVASSIMD
+206 QNIAALPVASSVMD
-220 RLSYLLPSGRPE
+220 RLSYLLPSARPE

-252 RETFTSWPHAG
+252 RETFTSWPHVG

-282 STGDDRAMCFTCS
+282 SSGDDRAMCFTCS

-333 TLATSPAQFPSPDG
+333 TLATSPAQFPCTDG
-347 SDKIACYGF
+347 TDRIVCFGS

-386 FEINPYDPV
+386 FEINAYDPV
-395 ILRQLFLSSGEQGLG
+395 IVQQLVLSGEQSSGVD
-410 SESTESRRPTLAW
+410 SRRPTLAW
-423 LEDTSSCSDLPKLE
+423 IEDSSSCSDIPKLE
-437 GDSDDQLEDSDSE
+437 GDSDDLLEDSDSE

-455 ESVTGHPCQKENL
+455 ESVTGHTSQKETM
-468 EVSLGVTALS
+468 EVSLDITALS
-478 VLQQPEKLQW
+478 ILQQPEKLQW
-488 EVVASVLED
+488 EIVANVLED

-502 EELGANPALA
+502 EELGANPCLSNC
-512 QAKADNKAKDKP
+512 KSEKMKEKHLEHH
-524 SAAEQHNIPFPCLL
+524 SIPFPCLL
-538 TGGLLS
+538 AGGLLTYKS
-544 YRSAASSPLAGG
+544 PATSPVSSHSQRSLDDLSRTQGGSVSDQGSTDNESCTNSELNSPL
-556 PPPPP
+556 
-561 PSLAP
+561 
-566 TLTPTRG
+566 
-573 RPPPSSS
+573 
-580 SSSSSTLV
+580 V
-588 GVPDGPLLRTQAPEV
+588 
-603 TPNTP
+603 
-608 IVVVGTPDQGPM
+608 
-620 EIESC
+620 
-625 PPPPVVVPPELVASP
+625 
-640 GGGGLP
+640 
-646 VSAIRRTIPVLLLYS
+646 RRTLPILLLYS
-661 IKEADEKA
+661 IKESDEKA
-669 SGSGKVFAQMNSLMG
+669 GKIFSQMNNIMS
-684 KSLHEEGF
+684 KSLHDDGF
-692 TVPQIIEMEF
+692 TVPQIIEMEL
-702 DSHEQLLL
+702 DSQEQLLL
-710 QDPPITYI
+710 QDPPVTYI
-718 QQFADATAGLGS
+718 QQFADATASLTS
-730 GTGSG
+730 PDSDKWNSMVPKPGT
-735 SGTGNN
+735 
-741 ASVTDPGPE
+741 
-750 KWGSM
+750 
-755 AAPRPGA
+755 

-768 LPKELE
+768 LPKFAE
-774 EENLYVDSITPCSD
+774 EENLCVDSVTPCAD
-788 GLHLLVGLQP
+788 GVHLLIGLRACP
-798 CSVESLSAINQVEA
+798 VESLSAINQVEA
-812 LNNLNR
+812 LNNLNK
-818 LHSALCSRGNSRNK
+818 LNSALCNRRKGELESSLAAVNGANISMIQ
-832 DDLHHHHH
+832 HES
-840 HHHPALV
+840 PADV
-847 PTMANGI
+847 
-854 EGGHGALPLPGT
+854 
-866 SPPQQTPLIL
+866 QTPLII
-876 PPDQQPLLQPPL
+876 QPEQRNA
-888 SPQQTPT
+888 S
-895 SPSSRG
+895 
-901 VFGGVST
+901 
-908 GGNNNNSSGG
+908 

-923 LYKLNYSTRIVTLE
+923 LYKMNYATRIVTLE
-937 EEPVRVQHIREPRD
+937 EEPIKFQHIKDPQD
-951 AVTSLILLP
+951 TITSMILLP
-960 ADVLDGREEDGEDAS
+960 PDILDNRE
-975 DDTPPG
+975 DDCEEPAEELQITS
-981 LKNGPVSASSGPNMA
+981 KNGSEREKRSEI
-996 AGGSSGGVGGSS
+996 S
-1008 TAAGVM
+1008 TL
-1014 AASTGH
+1014 GH
-1020 GPSASSPLAAGMAA
+1020 
-1034 STAKEKLVVTTQ
+1034 LVITTQ
-1046 AGYIMVLDLATLEV
+1046 GGYVKILDLSNFEI
-1060 LAKVEPPVKE
+1060 LAKVEPPKKE
-1070 SGDEV
+1070 GTEEPDK
-1075 DPFVS
+1075 FVS
-1080 VTYCSGTDRL
+1080 VIYCSGTDRL

-1098 LHFLQIGGVFDDI
+1098 LHFLQIGGTCDDV
-1111 DDADIFVDGPLSKGV
+1111 DEADILVDASLSKV
-1126 DQLFEGTKPSSNPS
+1126 AEQLTEGTKPLSNPS
-1140 SPGITAGVDLLV
+1140 SPGITGVDLLV
-1152 DQALGVEVLSS
+1152 DQPFSLETLTS

-1217 LQSDSSS
+1217 LQTDSNS

-1238 MVGHVDFKFVMNANI
+1238 MVGHVDFKFVLNSNI

-1275 ETAVDRQ
+1275 EAAVDRQ

-1287 SQALHTNGERN
+1287 SPAHNVEMERN
-1298 GQPLLHDFTEDIQFM
+1298 GKPGLDDLNEEMQNM
-1313 DIEESPGSRLCPFLE
+1313 DVEEPQCLRLCPFLE

-1337 PVWLASGLD
+1337 PVWLATGLD

-1354 SLTSPKLVKGMAGGK
+1354 TLTSPKLVKGMAGGK
-1369 YRSFLVHIKAVSDK
+1369 YRSFLIHVKAVNDR
-1383 GMEESPRPV
+1383 GTEEICNGGIWPV
-1392 VRMPSKPQSSKA
+1392 VRIPSVKPQNSKGH
-1404 QSLSSLLQRAQATKE
+1404 SLASLLAKVAAGKDKSSNKTE
-1419 KASTSK
+1419 ASNSSRK
-1425 VEPPTASKKPDNLR
+1425 SDNLR
-1439 GCDLLQEVSITI
+1439 GCDLLQEVSVTI
-1451 RRFKKTSIPKERIQR
+1451 RRFKKTTVSKERVQR
-1466 CSMLQFP
+1466 CAMLQFS
-1473 EFHERLLNGL
+1473 EFHERLLNTL
-1483 CKRTEETDSTEH
+1483 CKTAEDGVVTEH
-1495 GQSLILDILCWL
+1495 AQSLVLDILCWL
-1507 AGVYS
+1507 AGVQS
-1512 NGSCSPREGKEGLLI
+1512 NGPGSSKEVNESLLS
-1527 KTRKRLTDMVRV
+1527 KTRMCLFDIVRV
-1539 CFFQAGR
+1539 CFFEAGR
-1546 SIAHKCARFLALCI
+1546 SIAHKCSRFLALCI
-1560 SNGKGDPGQQGFG
+1560 SNGKFEPSQQGFG
-1573 MALLKALLEN
+1573 SVLLKALLAN
-1583 MPYLPAAATGGAVFW
+1583 ISYLPAAATGGSVYW

-1634 PLEALLQTRYGLYSS
+1634 PMEALLQTRYGLYSS
-1649 PFDPVLFDLEV
+1649 PFDPVLFDLEM

-1667 AFNSGIGVQSDEI
+1667 IYNSSIGVQSDEI
-1680 DLSDILSGNGKV
+1680 DLSDVLSGNGKI
-1692 SNCAAAEGSFT
+1692 SSCAAAEGSFT
-1703 ALTGLL
+1703 SLTGLL

-1720 TSDGTRVERDDASMF
+1720 TSDGTRIERDDASTF

-1741 VTPAVGGLSAGSVGE
+1741 VTPAVGGLSSGTVGE

-1769 QSLSHAMVSAE
+1769 QSLSHAMASAE

-1806 LHQTTSAAAAAAASG
+1806 LHQTTAAAAAAASA
-1821 VGPIHNS
+1821 VGPVHNS
-1828 VPSNPSA
+1828 VPSNSVA
-1835 SGSASASSAPG
+1835 APG

-1871 PPNEAVSAAI
+1871 PPNEAVSAVINA
-1881 SVELAQLFPG
+1881 ELAQLFPG
-1891 SIMDPPAV
+1891 SVIDPPPV
-1899 NLAAHNKNSHKPKP
+1899 NLSAHNKNANKSRT
-1913 VSHAQ
+1913 
-1918 NPMGSGLALA
+1918 NPLGTGLALA
-1928 LSQASHFLQPPPHQ
+1928 ISHASHFLQPPPHQ

-1963 PVLLTDALIPTCADL
+1963 PILLTDVLIPTCGDL

-1999 ATDIATHSLILHDLL
+1999 ATDISTHSLILHDLI

-2048 YILPWESELKLM
+2048 YILPLESELKIM

-2067 SEAASQ
+2067 VESANQ
-2073 PDVDQHL
+2073 PEIDQHL

-2128 AVEEDQRVF
+2128 AVEEDSRVF

-2143 VQLQLQLNLAHHAVQ
+2143 IQLQLQLNLAHHAVQ
-2158 RLRVSLGASRKPL
+2158 RLKVAVGASRKILKEQIDPK
-2171 PDAAYASYAY
+2171 
-2181 DARELVHSSSTEQL
+2181 ELIQMSSTEQL
-2195 RTVIRYLLDTL
+2195 RTIIRYLLDTL
-2206 LSLLHTNNGHSVPS
+2206 LSLLHSSNGHSVPV

-2297 QRSLSNSG
+2297 QRSLSNTG
-2305 VLEGLLNLLDSLL
+2305 VLESLLNLLDNLL
-2318 SPLQQSHS
+2318 SPLQPQLPAH
-2326 LQARRTEGVLDI
+2326 RCTEGVLDI

-2356 SVEDEASASK
+2356 TVEDEAVTAK
-2366 KQLGG
+2366 KPLNG
-2371 KDRDRSFTGNQWSF
+2371 KERERFLTGNQWSF
-2385 INNSLQSQ
+2385 INNNLHTQSL
-2393 NMSRSTKG
+2393 NRSSKG

-2412 VRKQLVHTKQQLNL
+2412 IRKQLVHHKQQLNL
-2426 LKAKQKALMEQIEK
+2426 LKAKQKALVEQMEK
-2440 EKIQSNKS
+2440 EKIQSNKG
-2448 SSYKLLVEHAKL
+2448 SSYKLLVEQAKL

-2479 WPRSSLDTEASA
+2479 WPRSTLDTEVSTT
-2491 SGAAKEAPEVEL
+2491 KETAEIEP

-2549 TRPTIHLCEVV
+2549 TRPTIHLCEIVN
-2560 SEQQLERLLLLLVGT
+2560 EAQLERLLLLLVGT

-2601 AGELLSPASLDGMD
+2601 AGELLAPITAENM
-2615 EGASLGEEAG
+2615 EEAAMGEEA
-2625 AAAAVAACAVASAL
+2625 AAL
-2639 AEPEEALAQPSP
+2639 AGDSDDSLQQSTVQ
-2651 LPLVESIDE
+2651 LVETIDE
-2660 TLPPDIIAGTPGTSS
+2660 PLAHDITGT
-2675 SSVFQSAPPLSSL
+2675 PPLSSL
-2688 EKDKDIDFDLL
+2688 EKDKDIDLELL
-2699 QDLMDVDIDPL
+2699 QDLMEVDIDPL

-2720 AKVFKPIGS
+2720 AKVFKPISS

-2738 YGTYNYNAYVGGA
+2738 YGTYNYNPYIGGVGISVA
-2751 GIPVSKPPAAQEKP
+2751 KPPVTTEKN
-2765 GAQSL
+2765 GSQTV

-2790 ELMLKMMATLEAD
+2790 ELMLKMMSTLEAD
-2803 SILQALTSTS
+2803 SILQALTNTS
-2813 PAVVQSS
+2813 PTLTHSS
-2820 NGTDDSLLR
+2820 TGTDDSLLR
-2829 GLHGSSSPPGGS
+2829 GLPAPNQNNQFVIQ
-2841 SSSSSLVV
+2841 L
-2849 QPSSIPMLS
+2849 SSIPMLS

-2880 LWLTLSLNSCPG
+2880 LWLTLSLNSG
-2892 SADDG
+2892 STGTKDNCT
-2897 GSDIFLFNASRVPT
+2897 DIFLYNANRTPV
-2911 IPLNQASIS
+2911 IPLNQASVT

-2930 NTSLRTWCLVL
+2930 NTLLRTWCLVL

-2948 NMPSSSASASS
+2948 NMQFNSGPSSAIASQ
-2959 SGLGGH
+2959 
-2965 ESTAQQ
+2965 ESTAQLL
-2971 MVSEL
+2971 VSDPNL
-2976 TLVPVLVRF
+2976 IHVLVKF
-2985 LSGSNPHGT
+2985 LSGTNPHGT
-2994 SQHSSQVGPTATQ
+2994 NQHSPQVGPTATQ

-3015 LQVHLSSTCPQL
+3015 LQVHLSSTCPQM
-3027 FSEFLLELMHI
+3027 FSEFLLKLIHI
-3038 LSMERGPLLSGQG
+3038 LSTERGAFQTGQG

-3066 SFETV
+3066 NFEVV
-3071 SVGTIMA
+3071 SVSTISA
-3078 VVESITFLVHHYI
+3078 VIESITFLVHHYI
-3091 TCSDKVVSRSGSDS
+3091 TCADKVMSRSGSDS

-3126 KAVCGETTRDQLMF
+3126 KAVCGEMTRDQLMF
-3140 NLLKLVNT
+3140 DLLKLVNI
-3148 LVKLPLTADGKFSG
+3148 LVQLPL
-3162 RVPPPGNGSSDSVSD
+3162 SSNREYSARAQMASSTTDSVSD
-3177 EEKVCGS
+3177 EEKVSGGKDSNGNNGS
-3184 KEGPGQGGATP
+3184 TQGSTAY
-3195 HQGPAVGVADLVL
+3195 VADLVL
-3208 GNQQVMSQILSA
+3208 ANQQIMSQILSA

-3263 TTLSKRA
+3263 TTLSKKA
-3270 TSVQVMLQPILTY
+3270 TTVQVMLQPILTY
-3283 MACGYMGRQGSLSTC
+3283 MACGYMGRQGSLATC

-3352 MKFLDSGPGKAA
+3352 MKFLDSGPSKTT
-3364 DGSLK
+3364 DSSLK

-3382 LHNFA
+3382 IHNFA
-3387 PLGTI
+3387 PLGSI

-3439 AVLLKEVHIQPHL
+3439 AVLLKEIHIQPHL

-3560 LTHVSDL
+3560 LTHISDL
-3567 EAVMASAAAPTANL
+3567 EGMMASAAAPTANL

-3608 GLQSTAIGLRLID
+3608 GLQSTRIGLKLID
-3621 ILLRNCAAS
+3621 ILLRNCSAS
-3630 GTDPNNLNSPLLF
+3630 GSDPTDLNSPLLF

-3669 KDRVQALLQWVHD
+3669 KDRIQALLKWVSD
-3682 SARVAAMKRSAP
+3682 SARVAAVKKSGRINYVCPNS
-3694 LGYMGPS
+3694 S
-3701 ATSPREYGLLM
+3701 TREYGLLM

-3724 LWHSYELPV
+3724 LWHSYELLV
-3733 DYDLPALLN
+3733 EYDLPALLN
-3742 RELFEL
+3742 RELFESL
-3748 LYNWSMSLACNLVL
+3748 FNWSMSLPCNMVL

-3767 SLLCSMCHV
+3767 SLLCSMCHI
-3776 HPSYFSLLMS
+3776 HPNYFSLLMG
-3786 WMGIVPSAT
+3786 WMGITPPPV
-3795 VSAVAAMASAQSQ
+3795 QLQ
-3808 ARHRLSLTDD
+3808 HRLSMTDD
-3818 GKKQH
+3818 SKKQ
-3823 DAAAATA
+3823 DL
-3830 AAANSASA
+3830 SS
-3838 GGGGAS
+3838 S
-3844 GGLTDDSKHARSPPP
+3844 LTDDSKNAQAP
-3859 LSESQ
+3859 LALTESH
-3864 LATLAAASQS
+3864 LATLAASSQS
-3874 PGAIQQLLDSGLPSL
+3874 PEAIKQLLDSGLPSL

-3895 ALCCSLLASADLPL
+3895 SFCFNHTSAYDCI
-3909 PGGATVP
+3909 AQ
-3916 PTSTPASAS
+3916 SMDNSQDRI
-3925 APSSSSSSSS
+3925 
-3935 PPSSS
+3935 
-3940 AASTSSSPAERR
+3940 RR
-3952 HHHLHHH
+3952 HHVPQHFNK
-3959 QSQSHH
+3959 
-3965 HHHHSHHSH
+3965 
-3974 SSSSYHS
+3974 
-3981 MPSTSSSSS
+3981 MPITADL
-3990 PPSSSSSSSFSCPP
+3990 
-4004 PPPPPPVNR
+4004 V
-4013 ATLSPELAAPVLRF
+4013 APVLRF

-4034 HAMKDWLGGP
+4034 HLMKDWLGGS

-4058 HSSASAGTSATT
+4058 HSGATSGGHGVVTQQTSAR
-4070 SPTTNTT
+4070 PTLL
-4077 NNTTNTTNT
+4077 
-4086 NTATTSNGSTSNG
+4086 S
-4099 QVAAAASASAS
+4099 S
-4110 ASGMGAS
+4110 ASG
-4117 ASSPCSSPLSTS
+4117 T
-4129 PAGASAAAGPSS
+4129 
-4141 SMSGSSIAGP
+4141 
-4151 STAPLLPPPPPPL
+4151 
-4164 AYSSSASASAT
+4164 
-4175 AAAMGTSTAAAS
+4175 
-4187 GSRYSLGSGGRAG
+4187 
-4200 GLTTQQRTSLEN
+4200 GLTTQQRTAIEN

-4219 QCISCHPNNQRLMA
+4219 QCISCHPNNQKLMA
-4233 QVLCELFQSAPQRGN
+4233 QVLCELFHSSPQRN
-4248 VPISGNISGFI
+4248 NLPMSGNISGFI

-4272 VTVFLQSPC
+4272 VTMFLQSPC

-4303 HKYRTLH
+4303 HKFRTLL
-4310 LPISTT
+4310 LPVSTT
-4316 LADVLDRVS
+4316 LAEVLDRVS

-4334 MSEQKE
+4334 ISEQKE
-4340 DKEKKNHEEKEKMKA
+4340 DKEKKNYEEKEKVKA
-4355 DNGFQDNYSVVVASG
+4355 ENGFQDNYSVVVASG

-4376 RALSTPPRPPSRR
+4376 RAVSSTPPRPPSRR
-4389 GRVMSDKLSASSGVD
+4389 GRVMADKVGGSSTGSDASS
-4404 PAAKTVSVPVF
+4404 KTISVPVF

-4421 LPGQPLPGEMT
+4421 LPGQPLPPEMT

-4453 MTVKLGSKLSS
+4453 LAVKLGSKVIS
-4464 DPGLSK
+4464 DPSLSK

-4476 LRTEKEHGE
+4476 LHTEKEHADLLGP
-4485 MLSSCPEDEPMTPG
+4485 CTEDEAVTPG
-4499 DECLEAA
+4499 EECMDAA
-4506 IDESLLETNPIQ
+4506 LDESFLEVCPIQ

-4547 VSAPVVASSSQEKPK
+4547 VSAPVVTSTTQEKQK

-4582 PENIA
+4582 PETIA
-4587 AEPPPIKSP
+4587 AEPPPIKST

-4666 LRALFSSTP
+4666 LRSLFSITP
-4675 LTTDDGLLLRR
+4675 LTTDDGVLLRR
-4686 IALEIGAIHLIL
+4686 MALEIGAIHLIL

-4708 PRVPSTNGNQNEVV
+4708 PRVPNSNSNQTEMSSTHNSAS
-4722 TGHGAG
+4722 T
-4728 TSEEQQLYWAKGT
+4728 EEQQLYWAKGT

-4782 GCVGHG
+4782 GSTSNGDVQ
-4788 EAPSSESRGQNS
+4788 SSHESRGQNS
-4800 AALPSVLQELLSQ
+4800 NALPSVLLELLSQ

-4846 RAISSCTSLVPL
+4846 RAIASCTSMVPL
-4858 LLPLSGDPAQEE
+4858 LLPLSGENGEE
-4870 EEEEERSESQTSVGM
+4870 EEEQLESQASVGT

-4903 KKDKSK
+4903 KKDKAK
-4909 GVVKAEP
+4909 TGVK
-4916 SDPEPEGLTL
+4916 SDTSDQEPEGLTL

-4951 KKLAES
+4951 RKLAEY
-4957 SKKAST
+4957 SKKAAVK
-4963 RPKPLSVLRSLEEK
+4963 PKPLSVLRSLEEK
-4977 YVAAMKKLQFDTFE
+4977 YVAVMKKLQFDTFE

-4996 EDGKLVFK
+4996 DDGKLVFK
-5004 VNYHYMTQVKNASD
+5004 VNYHYMSQVKNASD

-5150 VSEPYF
+5150 VAEPYF

-5180 IRQASVKWAML
+5180 IRQATVKWAML
-5191 EQMRNPSP
+5191 EQIRNPSP

-5210 LKRAEIM
+5210 LKRVEIM
-5217 GQCEEWI
+5217 AQCEEWI
-5224 TDIQQYSSDK
+5224 ADIQQYSSDK

-5255 EELLKLPCPEG
+5255 EELQKLPCPEG
-5266 LEPDGEDFSDKS
+5266 LDPDADDSVEKCSAMTSAEDTQLHEQVKPS
-5278 SALLVKELPNQD
+5278 SSKDLP
-5290 AEKPGGSQDAH
+5290 
-5301 CSEGQL
+5301 SEFKL

>member
-12 STSSDWVVLRDGC
+12 STSSDWIVLRDGC
-25 LRCDEEGLRSLSYH
+25 RRCDEEGLRSLSYH

-64 LQASALHAKPGGRVR
+64 LQASALHAKIGGRVR

-115 PVSKP
+115 PVAKP
-120 EDMVQLELPVTEA
+120 EDVVQLELPVTEA
-133 QQLLSACVE
+133 QQMLSACLE

-152 DLFLTQLKEGLKSTS
+152 DIFIAQLKEGLKNTS

-184 HLPHHVIKVVA
+184 HLPHHVLKLVA
-195 SAIVN
+195 SAIVT
-200 ELKKMN
+200 ELKKIN

-220 RLSYLLPSGRPE
+220 RLSYLLPSARPE

-252 RETFTSWPHAG
+252 RETFMSWPHAG

-272 AQAGFYHQPA
+272 AQAGFYHQVGSPA

-333 TLATSPAQFPSPDG
+333 TLATSPAQFPTPDG

-395 ILRQLFLSSGEQGLG
+395 ILRQLILSG
-410 SESTESRRPTLAW
+410 SEQALGTQESRRPTLAW
-423 LEDTSSCSDLPKLE
+423 LEDSSSCSDIPKLE

-455 ESVTGHPCQKENL
+455 ESVTGHPSQRESM

-502 EELGANPALA
+502 EELGANPSLA
-512 QAKADNKAKDKP
+512 QAKADKTKEKP
-524 SAAEQHNIPFPCLL
+524 PEHHNIPFPCLL
-538 TGGLLS
+538 AGGLLS
-544 YRSAASSPLAGG
+544 YLAAPL
-556 PPPPP
+556 
-561 PSLAP
+561 
-566 TLTPTRG
+566 
-573 RPPPSSS
+573 PSSRRS
-580 SSSSSTLV
+580 M
-588 GVPDGPLLRTQAPEV
+588 DGPLRTQGPE
-603 TPNTP
+603 PP
-608 IVVVGTPDQGPM
+608 HVVPDQGPM
-620 EIESC
+620 EIETC
-625 PPPPVVVPPELVASP
+625 NLPPLELGSP
-640 GGGGLP
+640 N
-646 VSAIRRTIPVLLLYS
+646 SAAPSVRRTMPVLLLYS
-661 IKEADEKA
+661 FKESEEK
-669 SGSGKVFAQMNSLMG
+669 SSGKVFAQMNNLMSKG
-684 KSLHEEGF
+684 LHEEGF
-692 TVPQIIEMEF
+692 SVPQIIEMEF
-702 DSHEQLLL
+702 DTHEQLLL

-718 QQFADATAGLGS
+718 QQFADAAANLATLDG
-730 GTGSG
+730 
-735 SGTGNN
+735 
-741 ASVTDPGPE
+741 D
-750 KWGSM
+750 KWSSL
-755 AAPRPGA
+755 APRPGA

-768 LPKELE
+768 LPKQLE

-788 GLHLLVGLQP
+788 GVHLLVGLQP
-798 CSVESLSAINQVEA
+798 CSVESLSAINQVEV

-818 LHSALCSRGNSRNK
+818 LHSALCSRRKGE
-832 DDLHHHHH
+832 LQ
-840 HHHPALV
+840 PL
-847 PTMANGI
+847 PTLANGH
-854 EGGHGALPLPGT
+854 EAPPSD
-866 SPPQQTPLIL
+866 SPPQTPLIL
-876 PPDQQPLLQPPL
+876 PPPDQQQQQP
-888 SPQQTPT
+888 
-895 SPSSRG
+895 SRAL
-901 VFGGVST
+901 GGC
-908 GGNNNNSSGG
+908 GG
-918 GGYLV
+918 GGYLA
-923 LYKLNYSTRIVTLE
+923 LFKLNYSTRIVTLE
-937 EEPVRVQHIREPRD
+937 EEPVKVQHIRDPRD

-960 ADVLDGREEDGEDAS
+960 PDVLDGRE
-975 DDTPPG
+975 DDSEEAPEEKPERG
-981 LKNGPVSASSGPNMA
+981 LKNGSGC
-996 AGGSSGGVGGSS
+996 GHGSGCGPGTGTSS
-1008 TAAGVM
+1008 TKVKQVDVAGL
-1014 AASTGH
+1014 GH
-1020 GPSASSPLAAGMAA
+1020 
-1034 STAKEKLVVTTQ
+1034 LVVTTQ
-1046 AGYIMVLDLATLEV
+1046 AGYIMILDLSTLEV
-1060 LAKVEPPVKE
+1060 LAKVEPPKTDGTV
-1070 SGDEV
+1070 DEI

-1098 LHFLQIGGVFDDI
+1098 LHFLQIGGVCDDI
-1111 DDADIFVDGPLSKGV
+1111 DDSDIFVDGPLSKGAE
-1126 DQLFEGTKPSSNPS
+1126 QLLEGTKPSSNPS
-1140 SPGITAGVDLLV
+1140 SPGITGVDLLV
-1152 DQALGVEVLSS
+1152 DQALAVESLTS

-1253 TNIPQIQVTL
+1253 INIPQIQITL

-1282 ITFPL
+1282 ISFPL
-1287 SQALHTNGERN
+1287 SHVLHANGERN
-1298 GQPLLHDFTEDIQFM
+1298 GQPLLHDFTDGIQFM
-1313 DIEESPGSRLCPFLE
+1313 DIEETSGSRLCTFLE

-1383 GMEESPRPV
+1383 GMEESPMPV
-1392 VRMPSKPQSSKA
+1392 VRMPAAKPQSSKGH
-1404 QSLSSLLQRAQATKE
+1404 SLSTLLQRAQATKE

-1425 VEPPTASKKPDNLR
+1425 ADSPAQSKKPDNLR
-1439 GCDLLQEVSITI
+1439 GCDLLQEVSVTI
-1451 RRFKKTSIPKERIQR
+1451 RRFKKTSIPKERVQR
-1466 CSMLQFP
+1466 CAMLQFP
-1473 EFHERLLNGL
+1473 DFHEKLLNGL
-1483 CKRTEETDSTEH
+1483 CKGADEGPGTEH
-1495 GQSLILDILCWL
+1495 SQSLILDCLCWL

-1512 NGSCSPREGKEGLLI
+1512 NGPCSLREGKEALLM
-1527 KTRKRLTDMVRV
+1527 KTRKRLTDIVRV
-1539 CFFQAGR
+1539 CFFEAGR

-1560 SNGKGDPGQQGFG
+1560 SNGKGEPSQQGFG
-1573 MALLKALLEN
+1573 MNLLNALLDN
-1583 MPYLPAAATGGAVFW
+1583 MLYLPAAATGGSVFW

-1610 LAGCSTACA
+1610 LSGCSTACA

-1667 AFNSGIGVQSDEI
+1667 AFNSSIGVQSDEI
-1680 DLSDILSGNGKV
+1680 DLSEILSGNGKV
-1692 SNCAAAEGSFT
+1692 SSCAAAEGSFT

-1709 EVEPLHFTCVS
+1709 EVEPLHFTCIS

-1741 VTPAVGGLSAGSVGE
+1741 VTPAVGGLSAGTVGE

-1792 LLKLQQQKAKLEAK
+1792 LFKLQQQKAKLEAK
-1806 LHQTTSAAAAAAASG
+1806 LHQTTSAAVASG

-1828 VPSNPSA
+1828 VPS
-1835 SGSASASSAPG
+1835 SAPG
-1846 FFIHPSDVIPPTPKT
+1846 FFIHPSEVIPPTPKT

-1891 SIMDPPAV
+1891 SMIDPPPV
-1899 NLAAHNKNSHKPKP
+1899 NLAAHNKNSQKAKP
-1913 VSHAQ
+1913 

-1928 LSQASHFLQPPPHQ
+1928 LSQASHFLQPPPQQ

-1963 PVLLTDALIPTCADL
+1963 PVLLTDALIPTCGDL

-1999 ATDIATHSLILHDLL
+1999 ATDISTHSLILHDLL

-2067 SEAASQ
+2067 SDAASQ
-2073 PDVDQHL
+2073 PDLDQHL

-2091 CRYNLACHRLETLLQ
+2091 CRYNLGCHRLETLLQ
-2106 SIDLP
+2106 NIDLP

-2128 AVEEDQRVF
+2128 AVEEDARVF

-2143 VQLQLQLNLAHHAVQ
+2143 IQLQLQLNLAHHAVQ
-2158 RLRVSLGASRKPL
+2158 RLRVSLGAGRKIL
-2171 PDAAYASYAY
+2171 PEPY
-2181 DARELVHSSSTEQL
+2181 DPQELIQSSSTEQL
-2195 RTVIRYLLDTL
+2195 RTIIRYLLDTL
-2206 LSLLHTNNGHSVPS
+2206 LSLLHSNNGHAVPS
-2220 VLQSTFHAQAC
+2220 VLQTTFHAQAC

-2244 KIRLHTGLLLVQLCG
+2244 KIRLHAGLLLVQLCG
-2259 GERWWGQ
+2259 GEHWWGQ

-2318 SPLQQSHS
+2318 SPLQQPMAAAH
-2326 LQARRTEGVLDI
+2326 RRTEGVLDV

-2356 SVEDEASASK
+2356 SVEDEASAGK
-2366 KQLGG
+2366 KHLGG
-2371 KDRDRSFTGNQWSF
+2371 KERERTFTGNQWSF
-2385 INNSLQSQ
+2385 INNSLQSSSS
-2393 NMSRSTKG
+2393 NRSAKG

-2412 VRKQLVHTKQQLNL
+2412 IRKQLVHHKQQLNL
-2426 LKAKQKALMEQIEK
+2426 LKAKQKALVEQIEK
-2440 EKIQSNKS
+2440 EKIQSNKG
-2448 SSYKLLVEHAKL
+2448 SSYKLLVEQAKL

-2479 WPRSSLDTEASA
+2479 WPRSTLDTEAT
-2491 SGAAKEAPEVEL
+2491 AAKEAPEVEP

-2513 ISVVQKLALF
+2513 ISVVQKLSLF

-2560 SEQQLERLLLLLVGT
+2560 SEHQLERLLLLLVGT

-2601 AGELLSPASLDGMD
+2601 AGELLSPGSLDGMD
-2615 EGASLGEEAG
+2615 EGAVGEEAG
-2625 AAAAVAACAVASAL
+2625 ASSSAGIDSDDSL
-2639 AEPEEALAQPSP
+2639 AQPTPIPLVETIDEALA
-2651 LPLVESIDE
+2651 
-2660 TLPPDIIAGTPGTSS
+2660 PDIIAG
-2675 SSVFQSAPPLSSL
+2675 APPLSSL

-2720 AKVFKPIGS
+2720 AKVFKPISS

-2738 YGTYNYNAYVGGA
+2738 YGTYGYNPYIGGVGIA
-2751 GIPVSKPPAAQEKP
+2751 VSKPPAVIEKP
-2765 GAQSL
+2765 GSQSL
-2770 SVSVSQA
+2770 SISVSQA

-2813 PAVVQSS
+2813 PAVSKAS

-2829 GLHGSSSPPGGS
+2829 GLHGGSPPG
-2841 SSSSSLVV
+2841 SSLMV
-2849 QPSSIPMLS
+2849 QASSIPMLS

-2880 LWLTLSLNSCPG
+2880 LWLTLSLNSCSG
-2892 SADDG
+2892 GTEES
-2897 GSDIFLFNASRVPT
+2897 GSDIFMFNASRVPT

-2920 SFLTVLAWYP
+2920 SFLSVLAWYP

-2948 NMPSSSASASS
+2948 NMPSSAASS
-2959 SGLGGH
+2959 SGMGAH

-2971 MVSEL
+2971 MVSDP
-2976 TLVPVLVRF
+2976 TLVHVLVRF
-2985 LSGSNPHGT
+2985 LSGGNPHGT
-2994 SQHSSQVGPTATQ
+2994 SQYSSQVGPTATQ

-3015 LQVHLSSTCPQL
+3015 LQVHLSSTCPQM
-3027 FSEFLLELMHI
+3027 FSEFLLKLMHI
-3038 LSMERGPLLSGQG
+3038 LSTERGPFQSGQG

-3066 SFETV
+3066 NFEVV
-3071 SVGTIMA
+3071 SVSTISS
-3078 VVESITFLVHHYI
+3078 VIESITFLVHHYI

-3140 NLLKLVNT
+3140 DLLKLVNA
-3148 LVKLPLTADGKFSG
+3148 LVQLPLSGDREFSG
-3162 RVPPPGNGSSDSVSD
+3162 RLPPAGSGASDSSASD

-3184 KEGPGQGGATP
+3184 KKGAAGGATP
-3195 HQGPAVGVADLVL
+3195 NQGPAAGVADLVL
-3208 GNQQVMSQILSA
+3208 ANQQIMSQILSA

-3263 TTLSKRA
+3263 TSLSKRA

-3352 MKFLDSGPGKAA
+3352 MKFLDTGPGKAA

-3439 AVLLKEVHIQPHL
+3439 AVLLKELHIQPHL

-3479 VITSGLTYIKIQ
+3479 IITSGLTYIKIQ

-3567 EAVMASAAAPTANL
+3567 EAMMASAAAPTANL

-3608 GLQSTAIGLRLID
+3608 GLQSTRIGLKLID

-3630 GTDPNNLNSPLLF
+3630 GTDPTNLNSPLLF

-3654 IDILYQLGTTQDPGT
+3654 IDILYQLGTTQDPAT
-3669 KDRVQALLQWVHD
+3669 KDRIHALLQWVHD
-3682 SARVAAMKRSAP
+3682 SSLVAAHKRSGP
-3694 LGYMGPS
+3694 VGYIRQS
-3701 ATSPREYGLLM
+3701 SSSSREYGLVM

-3733 DYDLPALLN
+3733 NYDLPVLLN

-3748 LYNWSMSLACNLVL
+3748 LYNWSMSLPCNMVL

-3767 SLLCSMCHV
+3767 SLLCSMCHI

-3786 WMGIVPSAT
+3786 WMGIVAPPT
-3795 VSAVAAMASAQSQ
+3795 AAQ
-3808 ARHRLSLTDD
+3808 HRLSMTDD

-3823 DAAAATA
+3823 DLSSANANATT
-3830 AAANSASA
+3830 SA
-3838 GGGGAS
+3838 
-3844 GGLTDDSKHARSPPP
+3844 GLTDDSKHARPPIA

-3864 LATLAAASQS
+3864 LTTLAAASQS
-3874 PGAIQQLLDSGLPSL
+3874 PGAIEQLLDSGLPSL

-3895 ALCCSLLASADLPL
+3895 GLCCGLLAAAGLPL
-3909 PGGATVP
+3909 P
-3916 PTSTPASAS
+3916 STAQAERRQHHHPH
-3925 APSSSSSSSS
+3925 SSSSSSSQS
-3935 PPSSS
+3935 RAPLS
-3940 AASTSSSPAERR
+3940 A
-3952 HHHLHHH
+3952 
-3959 QSQSHH
+3959 
-3965 HHHHSHHSH
+3965 
-3974 SSSSYHS
+3974 
-3981 MPSTSSSSS
+3981 
-3990 PPSSSSSSSFSCPP
+3990 
-4004 PPPPPPVNR
+4004 
-4013 ATLSPELAAPVLRF
+4013 ELAAPVLRF

-4034 HAMKDWLGGP
+4034 HAMKDWIGGP

-4058 HSSASAGTSATT
+4058 HSSASAGGTS
-4070 SPTTNTT
+4070 
-4077 NNTTNTTNT
+4077 
-4086 NTATTSNGSTSNG
+4086 GVHG
-4099 QVAAAASASAS
+4099 H
-4110 ASGMGAS
+4110 
-4117 ASSPCSSPLSTS
+4117 
-4129 PAGASAAAGPSS
+4129 AGAHSAGP
-4141 SMSGSSIAGP
+4141 GGACC
-4151 STAPLLPPPPPPL
+4151 PPPPPPPQP
-4164 AYSSSASASAT
+4164 
-4175 AAAMGTSTAAAS
+4175 S
-4187 GSRYSLGSGGRAG
+4187 GSRYSLASSTRGS
-4200 GLTTQQRTSLEN
+4200 GLTTQQRTAIEN

-4233 QVLCELFQSAPQRGN
+4233 QVLCELFQSAPQRGS
-4248 VPISGNISGFI
+4248 VPVSGNISGFI

-4316 LADVLDRVS
+4316 LAEVLDRVS

-4334 MSEQKE
+4334 INEQKE
-4340 DKEKKNHEEKEKMKA
+4340 DKEKKNHDEKEKMKT
-4355 DNGFQDNYSVVVASG
+4355 DSGFQDNYSVVVASG

-4389 GRVMSDKLSASSGVD
+4389 GRVMSDKLTASGVD
-4404 PAAKTVSVPVF
+4404 PSAKTLSVPVF

-4421 LPGQPLPGEMT
+4421 LPGQPLPAEMT

-4440 YDRKLPQGYRSID
+4440 YDRKLPQGYHSID
-4453 MTVKLGSKLSS
+4453 LTVKLGSKVIS
-4464 DPGLSK
+4464 DPGVSK

-4476 LRTEKEHGE
+4476 LRTEKVEHCD

-4499 DECLEAA
+4499 DECLDAA
-4506 IDESLLETNPIQ
+4506 IDESLLETKPIQ

-4547 VSAPVVASSSQEKPK
+4547 VSAPVVPSTTQEKPK

-4582 PENIA
+4582 PETMA
-4587 AEPPPIKSP
+4587 AEPPPINKSS

-4666 LRALFSSTP
+4666 LRALFSTTP
-4675 LTTDDGLLLRR
+4675 LTTDDGVLLRR
-4686 IALEIGAIHLIL
+4686 MALEIGAIHLIL

-4708 PRVPSTNGNQNEVV
+4708 PRVPNTSGNSSEPTVSS
-4722 TGHGAG
+4722 GHGGG

-4782 GCVGHG
+4782 NCVSHG
-4788 EAPSSESRGQNS
+4788 EAPTGESRGHNS
-4800 AALPSVLQELLSQ
+4800 NALPTVLQELLSQ

-4846 RAISSCTSLVPL
+4846 RAISTSTALVPL
-4858 LLPLSGDPAQEE
+4858 LLPLSGDPSQE
-4870 EEEEERSESQTSVGM
+4870 EEEEERSEGQTSVGM

-4903 KKDKSK
+4903 KKDKAK
-4909 GVVKAEP
+4909 GVVKP
-4916 SDPEPEGLTL
+4916 DSSDPEPEGLTL

-4951 KKLAES
+4951 RKLAES
-4957 SKKAST
+4957 SKKATT
-4963 RPKPLSVLRSLEEK
+4963 RPKPMSILRSLEEK
-4977 YVAAMKKLQFDTFE
+4977 YVAIMKKLQFDTFE
-4991 MVSED
+4991 MVTED
-4996 EDGKLVFK
+4996 DDGKLVFK
-5004 VNYHYMTQVKNASD
+5004 VNYHYMSQVKNASD

-5191 EQMRNPSP
+5191 EQMRNASP

-5210 LKRAEIM
+5210 LKRVEVMA
-5217 GQCEEWI
+5217 QCEEWI
-5224 TDIQQYSSDK
+5224 ADIQQYSSDK

-5266 LEPDGEDFSDKS
+5266 LEPDGEEFSDKS
-5278 SALLVKELPNQD
+5278 AALVVKELPNQD
-5290 AEKPGGSQDAH
+5290 AEKPSGSEDGT
-5301 CSEGQL
+5301 CSEGPL

>member
-1 MAAAASPGSCS
+1 MAAAASCSSAAAPPAGPGPGPVSAGPGSCE
-12 STSSDWVVLRDGC
+12 WLLLRDGC
-25 LRCDEEGLRSLSYH
+25 LRCDADGLCSLCYH

-49 SRGSIKVIDGTSGAI
+49 ARGAIKVIDGTSGAT
-64 LQASALHAKPGGRVR
+64 LQASALNAKPGGRVK
-79 CQYFPAVDKVLFV
+79 CQYISAVDKVIFV

-101 DLNGILLLDTALQA
+101 DLNGILLLDTALQT
-115 PVSKP
+115 PVSKQ
-120 EDMVQLELPVTEA
+120 DDVVQLELPVTEA
-133 QQLLSACVE
+133 QQLLSACIE
-142 KVDVSNTEGY
+142 KVDVSSTEGY
-152 DLFLTQLKEGLKSTS
+152 DLFITQLKDGLKNTS

-184 HLPHHVIKVVA
+184 HLPHHVLKSVA

-200 ELKKMN
+200 ELKKIN
-206 QNVAALSVASSIMD
+206 QNIAALPVASSVMD
-220 RLSYLLPSGRPE
+220 RLSYLLPSARPE

-252 RETFTSWPHAG
+252 RETFTSWPHVG

-282 STGDDRAMCFTCS
+282 SSGDDRAMCFTCS

-333 TLATSPAQFPSPDG
+333 TLATSPAQFPCTDG
-347 SDKIACYGF
+347 TDRIACFGS

-386 FEINPYDPV
+386 FEINAYDPAIV
-395 ILRQLFLSSGEQGLG
+395 QQLMLSGEQSSGVD
-410 SESTESRRPTLAW
+410 SRRPTLAW
-423 LEDTSSCSDLPKLE
+423 LEDSSSCSDIPKLE
-437 GDSDDQLEDSDSE
+437 GDSDDLLEDSDSE

-455 ESVTGHPCQKENL
+455 ESVTGHTSQKETM
-468 EVSLGVTALS
+468 EVSLDITALS
-478 VLQQPEKLQW
+478 ILQQPEKLQW
-488 EVVASVLED
+488 EIVANVLED

-502 EELGANPALA
+502 EELGANPCLA
-512 QAKADNKAKDKP
+512 NCKSEKMKEKHL
-524 SAAEQHNIPFPCLL
+524 EQHNIPFPCLL
-538 TGGLLS
+538 AGGLLTYKS
-544 YRSAASSPLAGG
+544 PATSPVSTNSQRSLDGLSRTRGESVSEQGSTDNESCTNSELNSPL
-556 PPPPP
+556 
-561 PSLAP
+561 
-566 TLTPTRG
+566 
-573 RPPPSSS
+573 
-580 SSSSSTLV
+580 V
-588 GVPDGPLLRTQAPEV
+588 
-603 TPNTP
+603 
-608 IVVVGTPDQGPM
+608 
-620 EIESC
+620 
-625 PPPPVVVPPELVASP
+625 
-640 GGGGLP
+640 
-646 VSAIRRTIPVLLLYS
+646 RRTLPVLLLYS
-661 IKEADEKA
+661 IKESDEKA
-669 SGSGKVFAQMNSLMG
+669 GKLFSQMNNIMS
-684 KSLHEEGF
+684 KSIHDDGF
-692 TVPQIIEMEF
+692 TVPQIIEMEL
-702 DSHEQLLL
+702 DSQEQLLL
-710 QDPPITYI
+710 QDPPVTYI
-718 QQFADATAGLGS
+718 QQFADAAATLTS
-730 GTGSG
+730 PDSDKWSSMVPKPGT
-735 SGTGNN
+735 
-741 ASVTDPGPE
+741 
-750 KWGSM
+750 
-755 AAPRPGA
+755 

-768 LPKELE
+768 LPKFAE
-774 EENLYVDSITPCSD
+774 EENLCVDSITPCAD
-788 GLHLLVGLQP
+788 GVHLLVGLRTCP
-798 CSVESLSAINQVEA
+798 VESLSAINQVEA
-812 LNNLNR
+812 LNNLNK
-818 LHSALCSRGNSRNK
+818 LNSALCNRRKGELESSLAVMN
-832 DDLHHHHH
+832 
-840 HHHPALV
+840 
-847 PTMANGI
+847 
-854 EGGHGALPLPGT
+854 GT
-866 SPPQQTPLIL
+866 SVDVIQHDSPADVPTPLII
-876 PPDQQPLLQPPL
+876 QPEQR
-888 SPQQTPT
+888 S
-895 SPSSRG
+895 
-901 VFGGVST
+901 VS
-908 GGNNNNSSGG
+908 

-923 LYKLNYSTRIVTLE
+923 LYKMNYATRIVTLE
-937 EEPVRVQHIREPRD
+937 EEPVKIQHIKDPQD
-951 AVTSLILLP
+951 TITSMILLP
-960 ADVLDGREEDGEDAS
+960 PDILDNREDDCEEPVEEIQLTSKNGSGRERRSEI
-975 DDTPPG
+975 
-981 LKNGPVSASSGPNMA
+981 
-996 AGGSSGGVGGSS
+996 S
-1008 TAAGVM
+1008 TL
-1014 AASTGH
+1014 GH
-1020 GPSASSPLAAGMAA
+1020 
-1034 STAKEKLVVTTQ
+1034 LVITTQ
-1046 AGYIMVLDLATLEV
+1046 GGYVKILDLSNFEI
-1060 LAKVEPPVKE
+1060 LAKVEPPKKE
-1070 SGDEV
+1070 GTEEPDM
-1075 DPFVS
+1075 FVS
-1080 VTYCSGTDRL
+1080 VIYCSGTDRL

-1098 LHFLQIGGVFDDI
+1098 LHFLQIGGTCDDI
-1111 DDADIFVDGPLSKGV
+1111 DEADILVDGSLSKSV
-1126 DQLFEGTKPSSNPS
+1126 EQSSEGTKPLSNPS
-1140 SPGITAGVDLLV
+1140 SPGITGVDLLV
-1152 DQALGVEVLSS
+1152 DQPFSLETLTS

-1217 LQSDSSS
+1217 LQTDSNS

-1238 MVGHVDFKFVMNANI
+1238 MVGHVDFKFVLNSNI

-1275 ETAVDRQ
+1275 EAAVDRQ

-1287 SQALHTNGERN
+1287 SPAHNIEVERN
-1298 GQPLLHDFTEDIQFM
+1298 GKPGLVEFSEEMQYM
-1313 DIEESPGSRLCPFLE
+1313 DIEEPQCLRLCPFLE
-1328 DHKEDILCG
+1328 EHKEDILCG
-1337 PVWLASGLD
+1337 PVWLATGLD

-1354 SLTSPKLVKGMAGGK
+1354 TLTSPKLVKGMAGGK
-1369 YRSFLVHIKAVSDK
+1369 YRSFLIHVKAVNDR
-1383 GMEESPRPV
+1383 GTEEICNGGIRPV
-1392 VRMPSKPQSSKA
+1392 VRIPSLKPQTNKGHSLASLLAKVAAGKEKPSSKIEA
-1404 QSLSSLLQRAQATKE
+1404 TNSSRK
-1419 KASTSK
+1419 S
-1425 VEPPTASKKPDNLR
+1425 DNLR
-1439 GCDLLQEVSITI
+1439 GCDLLQEVSVTI
-1451 RRFKKTSIPKERIQR
+1451 RRFKKTSISKERVQR
-1466 CSMLQFP
+1466 CAMLQFS
-1473 EFHERLLNGL
+1473 EFHEKLLTTL
-1483 CKRTEETDSTEH
+1483 CKKTDDGLTTEH
-1495 GQSLILDILCWL
+1495 AQSLVLDTLCWL

-1512 NGSCSPREGKEGLLI
+1512 NGPGSSKEGNDSLLS
-1527 KTRKRLTDMVRV
+1527 KTRKCVSDIIRV
-1539 CFFQAGR
+1539 CFFEAGR

-1560 SNGKGDPGQQGFG
+1560 SNGRCDPTQQGFG
-1573 MALLKALLEN
+1573 SVLLKALLDN
-1583 MPYLPAAATGGAVFW
+1583 MPLLPAAATGGSVYW

-1634 PLEALLQTRYGLYSS
+1634 PMEALLQTRYGLYSS
-1649 PFDPVLFDLEV
+1649 PFDPVLFDLEI

-1667 AFNSGIGVQSDEI
+1667 VYNSSIGVQSDEI
-1680 DLSDILSGNGKV
+1680 DLSDVLSGNGKI
-1692 SNCAAAEGSFT
+1692 SSCAAAEGSFT
-1703 ALTGLL
+1703 SLTGLL

-1720 TSDGTRVERDDASMF
+1720 TSDGTRIERDDASTF

-1741 VTPAVGGLSAGSVGE
+1741 VTPAVGGLSSGTVGE

-1769 QSLSHAMVSAE
+1769 QSLSHAMASAE

-1806 LHQTTSAAAAAAASG
+1806 LHQTTAAAAAAASA
-1821 VGPIHNS
+1821 VGPVHNS
-1828 VPSNPSA
+1828 VPSNPVV
-1835 SGSASASSAPG
+1835 APG

-1871 PPNEAVSAAI
+1871 PPNEAVSAVINA
-1881 SVELAQLFPG
+1881 ELAQLFPG
-1891 SIMDPPAV
+1891 SVIDPPTV
-1899 NLAAHNKNSHKPKP
+1899 NLAAHNKNTSK
-1913 VSHAQ
+1913 SRT
-1918 NPMGSGLALA
+1918 NPLGSGLALA
-1928 LSQASHFLQPPPHQ
+1928 ISHASHFLQPPPHQ

-1963 PVLLTDALIPTCADL
+1963 PILLTDVLIPTCGDL

-1999 ATDIATHSLILHDLL
+1999 ATDISTHSLILHDLL

-2048 YILPWESELKLM
+2048 YILPFENELKLM

-2067 SEAASQ
+2067 GEAANQ
-2073 PDVDQHL
+2073 PEIDQHL

-2091 CRYNLACHRLETLLQ
+2091 CRYNLACHRLEILLQ

-2128 AVEEDQRVF
+2128 AVEEDSRVF

-2143 VQLQLQLNLAHHAVQ
+2143 IQLQLQLNLAHHAVQ
-2158 RLRVSLGASRKPL
+2158 RLKVALGASRKTLKEQSDPKDL
-2171 PDAAYASYAY
+2171 IQM
-2181 DARELVHSSSTEQL
+2181 SSTEQL
-2195 RTVIRYLLDTL
+2195 RTIIRYLLDTL
-2206 LSLLHTNNGHSVPS
+2206 LSLLHSSNGHSVPV

-2305 VLEGLLNLLDSLL
+2305 VLESLLNLLDNLL
-2318 SPLQQSHS
+2318 SPLQPH
-2326 LQARRTEGVLDI
+2326 LPVHRRTEGVLDI

-2356 SVEDEASASK
+2356 TVEDEAATAK
-2366 KQLGG
+2366 KPLNG
-2371 KDRDRSFTGNQWSF
+2371 KERERFLTGNQWSF
-2385 INNSLQSQ
+2385 INNSLHTQSL
-2393 NMSRSTKG
+2393 SRSTKG

-2412 VRKQLVHTKQQLNL
+2412 IRKQLVHHKQQLNL
-2426 LKAKQKALMEQIEK
+2426 LKAKQKALVEQMEK
-2440 EKIQSNKS
+2440 EKIQSNKG
-2448 SSYKLLVEHAKL
+2448 SSYKLLVEQAKL

-2479 WPRSSLDTEASA
+2479 WPRSTLDTEVSTT
-2491 SGAAKEAPEVEL
+2491 KETPEIEP

-2549 TRPTIHLCEVV
+2549 TRPTIHLCEIVN
-2560 SEQQLERLLLLLVGT
+2560 ETQLERLLLLLVGT

-2601 AGELLSPASLDGMD
+2601 AGELLAPIAAEAM
-2615 EGASLGEEAG
+2615 EE
-2625 AAAAVAACAVASAL
+2625 SAL
-2639 AEPEEALAQPSP
+2639 AEDAGASAGDSDDSLQQSTVQ
-2651 LPLVESIDE
+2651 LVETIDE
-2660 TLPPDIIAGTPGTSS
+2660 PLTHDITG
-2675 SSVFQSAPPLSSL
+2675 APPLSSL
-2688 EKDKDIDFDLL
+2688 EKDKDIDLELL
-2699 QDLMDVDIDPL
+2699 QDLMEVDIDPL

-2720 AKVFKPIGS
+2720 AKVFKPISS

-2738 YGTYNYNAYVGGA
+2738 YGTYNYNPYIGGV
-2751 GIPVSKPPAAQEKP
+2751 GIPVAKPPVTTEKN
-2765 GAQSL
+2765 GSQTVSI
-2770 SVSVSQA
+2770 SVSQA

-2790 ELMLKMMATLEAD
+2790 ELMLKMMSTLEAD
-2803 SILQALTSTS
+2803 SILQALTNTS
-2813 PAVVQSS
+2813 P
-2820 NGTDDSLLR
+2820 T
-2829 GLHGSSSPPGGS
+2829 
-2841 SSSSSLVV
+2841 
-2849 QPSSIPMLS
+2849 PS
-2858 ACFNKLFSMLQVH
+2858 V
-2871 HVQLESLLQ
+2871 
-2880 LWLTLSLNSCPG
+2880 T
-2892 SADDG
+2892 
-2897 GSDIFLFNASRVPT
+2897 
-2911 IPLNQASIS
+2911 
-2920 SFLTVLAWYP
+2920 SFLSVLAWYP
-2930 NTSLRTWCLVL
+2930 NTLLRTWCLVL

-2948 NMPSSSASASS
+2948 NMQLNAGPSSAIGAQ
-2959 SGLGGH
+2959 
-2965 ESTAQQ
+2965 ESTAQLL
-2971 MVSEL
+2971 VSDPNL
-2976 TLVPVLVRF
+2976 IHVLVKF
-2985 LSGSNPHGT
+2985 LSGTNPHGT
-2994 SQHSSQVGPTATQ
+2994 SQHSPQVGPTATQ

-3015 LQVHLSSTCPQL
+3015 LQVHLSSTCPQM
-3027 FSEFLLELMHI
+3027 FSEFLLKLIHI
-3038 LSMERGPLLSGQG
+3038 LSTERGAFQTGQG

-3066 SFETV
+3066 NFEVV
-3071 SVGTIMA
+3071 SVSTISA
-3078 VVESITFLVHHYI
+3078 VIESITFLVHHYI
-3091 TCSDKVVSRSGSDS
+3091 TCSDKVMSRSGSDS

-3126 KAVCGETTRDQLMF
+3126 KAVCGEMTRDQLMF
-3140 NLLKLVNT
+3140 DLLKLVNI
-3148 LVKLPLTADGKFSG
+3148 LVQLPLSSNREYSA
-3162 RVPPPGNGSSDSVSD
+3162 RVPVASSTTDSVSD
-3177 EEKVCGS
+3177 EEKVSGGKDGNGS
-3184 KEGPGQGGATP
+3184 NPNTQGSTAY
-3195 HQGPAVGVADLVL
+3195 VADLVL
-3208 GNQQVMSQILSA
+3208 ANQQIMSQILSA
-3220 LGQCNSSAMAMII
+3220 LGQCNSSAMATII

-3263 TTLSKRA
+3263 TTLSKKA
-3270 TSVQVMLQPILTY
+3270 TTVQVMLQPILTY
-3283 MACGYMGRQGSLSTC
+3283 MACGYMGRQGSLATC

-3352 MKFLDSGPGKAA
+3352 MKFLDSGPTKAT
-3364 DGSLK
+3364 DSSLK

-3382 LHNFA
+3382 IHNFA
-3387 PLGTI
+3387 PLGSI

-3439 AVLLKEVHIQPHL
+3439 AVLLKEIHIQPHL

-3560 LTHVSDL
+3560 LTHISDL
-3567 EAVMASAAAPTANL
+3567 EGMMASAAAPTANL

-3608 GLQSTAIGLRLID
+3608 GLQSTRIGLKLID
-3621 ILLRNCAAS
+3621 ILLRNCSAS
-3630 GTDPNNLNSPLLF
+3630 GSDPA
-3643 GRLNGL
+3643 
-3649 SSDST
+3649 
-3654 IDILYQLGTTQDPGT
+3654 DILYQLGTTQDPGT
-3669 KDRVQALLQWVHD
+3669 KDRIQALLKWVSD
-3682 SARVAAMKRSAP
+3682 SARVAAMKKSGRVS
-3694 LGYMGPS
+3694 YVGPNS
-3701 ATSPREYGLLM
+3701 STREYGLLM

-3724 LWHSYELPV
+3724 LWHSYELLV
-3733 DYDLPALLN
+3733 EYDLPALLD
-3742 RELFEL
+3742 RELFESL
-3748 LYNWSMSLACNLVL
+3748 FIWSMSLPCNMVL

-3767 SLLCSMCHV
+3767 SLLCSMCHI
-3776 HPSYFSLLMS
+3776 HPNYFSLLMG
-3786 WMGIVPSAT
+3786 WMGITPPP
-3795 VSAVAAMASAQSQ
+3795 MQCQ
-3808 ARHRLSLTDD
+3808 HRLSMTDD
-3818 GKKQH
+3818 SKKQ
-3823 DAAAATA
+3823 DL
-3830 AAANSASA
+3830 SS
-3838 GGGGAS
+3838 S
-3844 GGLTDDSKHARSPPP
+3844 LTDDSKNAQAP
-3859 LSESQ
+3859 LALTESH
-3864 LATLAAASQS
+3864 LATLAASSQS
-3874 PGAIQQLLDSGLPSL
+3874 PEAIKQLLDSGLPSL

-3895 ALCCSLLASADLPL
+3895 SFCFNH
-3909 PGGATVP
+3909 
-3916 PTSTPASAS
+3916 
-3925 APSSSSSSSS
+3925 
-3935 PPSSS
+3935 
-3940 AASTSSSPAERR
+3940 TSSSDCTAQSTDTTQDRLRR
-3952 HHHLHHH
+3952 HHVPQHFNK
-3959 QSQSHH
+3959 
-3965 HHHHSHHSH
+3965 
-3974 SSSSYHS
+3974 
-3981 MPSTSSSSS
+3981 MPITADL
-3990 PPSSSSSSSFSCPP
+3990 
-4004 PPPPPPVNR
+4004 V
-4013 ATLSPELAAPVLRF
+4013 APVLRF

-4034 HAMKDWLGGP
+4034 HMMKDWLGGS

-4058 HSSASAGTSATT
+4058 HSGATSGGHNVTAQQTSARSSLLSSTVTT
-4070 SPTTNTT
+4070 
-4077 NNTTNTTNT
+4077 
-4086 NTATTSNGSTSNG
+4086 
-4099 QVAAAASASAS
+4099 
-4110 ASGMGAS
+4110 
-4117 ASSPCSSPLSTS
+4117 
-4129 PAGASAAAGPSS
+4129 
-4141 SMSGSSIAGP
+4141 
-4151 STAPLLPPPPPPL
+4151 
-4164 AYSSSASASAT
+4164 
-4175 AAAMGTSTAAAS
+4175 
-4187 GSRYSLGSGGRAG
+4187 
-4200 GLTTQQRTSLEN
+4200 GLTTQQRTAIEN

-4233 QVLCELFQSAPQRGN
+4233 Q
-4248 VPISGNISGFI
+4248 
-4259 RRLFLQLMLEDEK
+4259 
-4272 VTVFLQSPC
+4272 
-4281 PLYKGRINATSHV
+4281 LYK
-4294 IQHPMYGAG
+4294 
-4303 HKYRTLH
+4303 
-4310 LPISTT
+4310 
-4316 LADVLDRVS
+4316 

-4334 MSEQKE
+4334 INEQKE
-4340 DKEKKNHEEKEKMKA
+4340 DKEKKNYEEKEKVKA
-4355 DNGFQDNYSVVVASG
+4355 ENGFQDNYSVVVASG

-4376 RALSTPPRPPSRR
+4376 RAVSSTPPRPPSRR
-4389 GRVMSDKLSASSGVD
+4389 GRVMADKV
-4404 PAAKTVSVPVF
+4404 
-4415 HLYHKL
+4415 
-4421 LPGQPLPGEMT
+4421 GQPLPAEMT

-4453 MTVKLGSKLSS
+4453 LTVKLGSKVIS
-4464 DPGLSK
+4464 DPSLSK

-4476 LRTEKEHGE
+4476 LHTEKEHADLLGP
-4485 MLSSCPEDEPMTPG
+4485 CPEDEAISPG
-4499 DECLEAA
+4499 DECMDAVL
-4506 IDESLLETNPIQ
+4506 DESLLETCPIQ

-4547 VSAPVVASSSQEKPK
+4547 VSTPVVTSTTQEKQK

-4582 PENIA
+4582 PETIA
-4587 AEPPPIKSP
+4587 AEPPPIKST

-4666 LRALFSSTP
+4666 LRSLFSTTP
-4675 LTTDDGLLLRR
+4675 LTTDDGVLLRR
-4686 IALEIGAIHLIL
+4686 MALEIGAVHLIL

-4708 PRVPSTNGNQNEVV
+4708 PRVPNSSPNQTEPQVSSTHNS
-4722 TGHGAG
+4722 
-4728 TSEEQQLYWAKGT
+4728 TSTEEQQLYWAKGT

-4782 GCVGHG
+4782 GSTSNG
-4788 EAPSSESRGQNS
+4788 ETQTSHEGRGQNS
-4800 AALPSVLQELLSQ
+4800 SALPSVLLELLSQ

-4826 DSVLDMARHVPL
+4826 DSGSCNLSFYALSQISLYDEISAIISIILDMARHVPL

-4846 RAISSCTSLVPL
+4846 RAIASCTSMVPL
-4858 LLPLSGDPAQEE
+4858 LLPLSGESSEE
-4870 EEEEERSESQTSVGM
+4870 EEEQLESQASVGT

-4903 KKDKSK
+4903 KKDKAK
-4909 GVVKAEP
+4909 AGVKP
-4916 SDPEPEGLTL
+4916 DTSDQEPEGLTL
-4926 LVPDIQRTAEIV
+4926 LVPDIQKTAEIV
-4938 YAATTSLRQANQE
+4938 YAATTSLRQANQ
-4951 KKLAES
+4951 
-4957 SKKAST
+4957 
-4963 RPKPLSVLRSLEEK
+4963 
-4977 YVAAMKKLQFDTFE
+4977 DTFE

-4996 EDGKLVFK
+4996 DDGKLVFK
-5004 VNYHYMTQVKNASD
+5004 VNYHYMSQVKNASD

-5109 YNDGKVCL
+5109 YNDGKV
-5117 SILNTW
+5117 
-5123 HGRPEEKWNPQTSSF
+5123 
-5138 LQVLVSVQSLIL
+5138 LVSVQSLIL
-5150 VSEPYF
+5150 VAEPYF

-5180 IRQASVKWAML
+5180 IRQATVKWAML
-5191 EQMRNPSP
+5191 EQIRNPSP

-5210 LKRAEIM
+5210 LKRVEIM
-5217 GQCEEWI
+5217 AQCEEWI
-5224 TDIQQYSSDK
+5224 ADIQQYSSDK

-5266 LEPDGEDFSDKS
+5266 LDPDSEDSPEKCSATS
-5278 SALLVKELPNQD
+5278 SSEETLLHEQVKPSSSKDIPTDFKL
-5290 AEKPGGSQDAH
+5290 
-5301 CSEGQL
+5301 

>member
-12 STSSDWVVLRDGC
+12 STSSDWIVLRDGC
-25 LRCDEEGLRSLSYH
+25 LRCDEEGLRSLTYH

-115 PVSKP
+115 PVSKS
-120 EDMVQLELPVTEA
+120 EDVVQLELPVTEA
-133 QQLLSACVE
+133 QQMLSACLE
-142 KVDVSNTEGY
+142 KVDVSGAEGY
-152 DLFLTQLKEGLKSTS
+152 DQFITQLKDGLNNTS

-175 VAKWATVTF
+175 VAKV
-184 HLPHHVIKVVA
+184 
-195 SAIVN
+195 
-200 ELKKMN
+200 
-206 QNVAALSVASSIMD
+206 
-220 RLSYLLPSGRPE
+220 R
-232 LGVGPGR
+232 GPG
-239 SVDRS
+239 
-244 LMYSEANR
+244 
-252 RETFTSWPHAG
+252 G
-263 YRWAQPDPM
+263 
-272 AQAGFYHQPA
+272 
-282 STGDDRAMCFTCS
+282 
-295 VCLVCWEPTDEP
+295 
-307 WSEHERHSPNCPFVK
+307 RH
-322 GEHTQNVPLSV
+322 
-333 TLATSPAQFPSPDG
+333 PS
-347 SDKIACYGF
+347 
-356 GSCPHFLAA
+356 
-365 ATKRGKICIWDVSK
+365 
-379 LMKVHLK
+379 
-386 FEINPYDPV
+386 
-395 ILRQLFLSSGEQGLG
+395 
-410 SESTESRRPTLAW
+410 
-423 LEDTSSCSDLPKLE
+423 
-437 GDSDDQLEDSDSE
+437 
-450 EHSRS
+450 
-455 ESVTGHPCQKENL
+455 QKESM
-468 EVSLGVTALS
+468 EVNLGVTALS

-502 EELGANPALA
+502 EELGANPSLA
-512 QAKADNKAKDKP
+512 QAKADKAKDKP
-524 SAAEQHNIPFPCLL
+524 AEHHNIPFPCLL
-538 TGGLLS
+538 AGGLLS
-544 YRSAASSPLAGG
+544 YRSAAGSPLAAPPPPRRPLDGLARTQGPEAPADPAPMEIEACG

-561 PSLAP
+561 A
-566 TLTPTRG
+566 
-573 RPPPSSS
+573 
-580 SSSSSTLV
+580 V
-588 GVPDGPLLRTQAPEV
+588 
-603 TPNTP
+603 
-608 IVVVGTPDQGPM
+608 
-620 EIESC
+620 
-625 PPPPVVVPPELVASP
+625 
-640 GGGGLP
+640 
-646 VSAIRRTIPVLLLYS
+646 RRTMPVLLLYS
-661 IKEADEKA
+661 IKESDEK
-669 SGSGKVFAQMNSLMG
+669 SGKVFAQMNNLMS

-692 TVPQIIEMEF
+692 SVPQIIEMEF
-702 DSHEQLLL
+702 DTHEQLLL

-718 QQFADATAGLGS
+718 QQFADAA
-730 GTGSG
+730 
-735 SGTGNN
+735 
-741 ASVTDPGPE
+741 ASLAALDGD
-750 KWGSM
+750 KWSSLVPK
-755 AAPRPGA
+755 AGA

-768 LPKELE
+768 LPKPLE
-774 EENLYVDSITPCSD
+774 EENLYVDSITPCTD
-788 GLHLLVGLQP
+788 GVHLLVGLQP

-812 LNNLNR
+812 LNNLNK
-818 LHSALCSRGNSRNK
+818 LHSALCGRGPGE
-832 DDLHHHHH
+832 LQTL
-840 HHHPALV
+840 PGL
-847 PTMANGI
+847 ANGTGLRGQAH
-854 EGGHGALPLPGT
+854 EGHAGAPA
-866 SPPQQTPLIL
+866 QTPLIL
-876 PPDQQPLLQPPL
+876 PPEEQPRAP
-888 SPQQTPT
+888 
-895 SPSSRG
+895 
-901 VFGGVST
+901 
-908 GGNNNNSSGG
+908 G
-918 GGYLV
+918 GGYLA

-937 EEPVRVQHIREPRD
+937 EEPVKVQHIRDARD
-951 AVTSLILLP
+951 AVTSLLLLP
-960 ADVLDGREEDGEDAS
+960 PDVLDGREDDS
-975 DDTPPG
+975 DEALEETPPG
-981 LKNGPVSASSGPNMA
+981 LKNGTGSASA
-996 AGGSSGGVGGSS
+996 A
-1008 TAAGVM
+1008 AA
-1014 AASTGH
+1014 AA
-1020 GPSASSPLAAGMAA
+1020 
-1034 STAKEKLVVTTQ
+1034 AKEKRGDAAGLGHLVVTTQ
-1046 AGYIMVLDLATLEV
+1046 GGCIMILDLSSLDV
-1060 LAKVEPPVKE
+1060 LARVEPPKKDGTE
-1070 SGDEV
+1070 EP

-1098 LHFLQIGGVFDDI
+1098 LHFLQIGGVCDDI
-1111 DDADIFVDGPLSKGV
+1111 DDGDIFVDGPLSKGAE
-1126 DQLFEGTKPSSNPS
+1126 QLSEGTKPSSNPS
-1140 SPGITAGVDLLV
+1140 SPGITGVDLLV
-1152 DQALGVEVLSS
+1152 DQTLGVETLTS

-1282 ITFPL
+1282 ISFPL
-1287 SQALHTNGERN
+1287 SHVLHANGERN

-1313 DIEESPGSRLCPFLE
+1313 DVEETPGSRLCSFLE

-1369 YRSFLVHIKAVSDK
+1369 YRSFLVHIKAVSEK

-1392 VRMPSKPQSSKA
+1392 VRMPTAKPQSSKA
-1404 QSLSSLLQRAQATKE
+1404 HSLSSLLQRAQATKE

-1425 VEPPTASKKPDNLR
+1425 TEPPPPSKKPDDLR
-1439 GCDLLQEVSITI
+1439 GCALLQEVSVTI
-1451 RRFKKTSIPKERIQR
+1451 RRFKKTSVPKERVQR
-1466 CSMLQFP
+1466 CAMLQFP
-1473 EFHERLLNGL
+1473 EFHEKLLNSL
-1483 CKRTEETDSTEH
+1483 CKRAEERPSTEH
-1495 GQSLILDILCWL
+1495 SQSLVLDILCWL

-1512 NGSCSPREGKEGLLI
+1512 NGPCSLREGKEGLLT
-1527 KTRKRLTDMVRV
+1527 KTRRRLTDIVRV
-1539 CFFQAGR
+1539 CFFEAGR

-1560 SNGKGDPGQQGFG
+1560 SNGKGDPSQQGFG
-1573 MALLKALLEN
+1573 SALLKALLDN
-1583 MPYLPAAATGGAVFW
+1583 MPYLPAAATGGSVFW

-1610 LAGCSTACA
+1610 LAGCSTSCA

-1667 AFNSGIGVQSDEI
+1667 AFNSSIGVQSDEI

-1692 SNCAAAEGSFT
+1692 SSCAAAEGSFT

-1741 VTPAVGGLSAGSVGE
+1741 VTPAVGGLSAGTVGE

-1806 LHQTTSAAAAAAASG
+1806 LHQTTSAAAAVSA

-1828 VPSNPSA
+1828 VPSNP
-1835 SGSASASSAPG
+1835 SSAPG

-1881 SVELAQLFPG
+1881 SVELAQLFPA
-1891 SIMDPPAV
+1891 SIIDPPPV
-1899 NLAAHNKNSHKPKP
+1899 NLAAHNKNTNKAKP
-1913 VSHAQ
+1913 

-1928 LSQASHFLQPPPHQ
+1928 ISQASHFLQPPPHQ

-1963 PVLLTDALIPTCADL
+1963 PVLLTDVLIPTCGDL

-1999 ATDIATHSLILHDLL
+1999 ATDISTHSLILHDLL

-2067 SEAASQ
+2067 SDGAGQ

-2106 SIDLP
+2106 NIDLP

-2128 AVEEDQRVF
+2128 AVEEDTRVF

-2143 VQLQLQLNLAHHAVQ
+2143 IQLQLQLNLAHHAVQ
-2158 RLRVSLGASRKPL
+2158 RLRVSLGASRKQL
-2171 PDAAYASYAY
+2171 PEAY
-2181 DARELVHSSSTEQL
+2181 DPRELIQNSSTEQL
-2195 RTVIRYLLDTL
+2195 RTIIRYLLDTL
-2206 LSLLHTNNGHSVPS
+2206 LSLLHSSNGHSVPS

-2244 KIRLHTGLLLVQLCG
+2244 KIRLHAGLLLVQLCG

-2276 NSEQLLIFP
+2276 NSEQLLVFP

-2318 SPLQQSHS
+2318 SPLQQPAAAAP
-2326 LQARRTEGVLDI
+2326 QWRTEGVLDI

-2356 SVEDEASASK
+2356 SVEDEAAAAK
-2366 KQLGG
+2366 KHLGG
-2371 KDRDRSFTGNQWSF
+2371 KERDRVITGNQWSF

-2393 NMSRSTKG
+2393 NLNRSTKG

-2412 VRKQLVHTKQQLNL
+2412 IRKQLVHHKQQLNL
-2426 LKAKQKALMEQIEK
+2426 LKAKQKALVEQIEK
-2440 EKIQSNKS
+2440 EKIQSNKG
-2448 SSYKLLVEHAKL
+2448 SSYKLLVEQAKL

-2479 WPRSSLDTEASA
+2479 WPRSTLDTEAT
-2491 SGAAKEAPEVEL
+2491 AAKEAPEVEP
-2503 LPFTLAHERC
+2503 LPFTLSHERC

-2560 SEQQLERLLLLLVGT
+2560 SELQLERLLLLLVGT

-2586 AWAQYSLTCMLQDIL
+2586 AWAQFSLTCMVQDIL
-2601 AGELLSPASLDGMD
+2601 AGELLSPVSLEGME
-2615 EGASLGEEAG
+2615 EGAVGEEAG
-2625 AAAAVAACAVASAL
+2625 ASAGDSDDSL
-2639 AEPEEALAQPSP
+2639 PQPTPIPLVETMDEALA
-2651 LPLVESIDE
+2651 
-2660 TLPPDIIAGTPGTSS
+2660 PDMISG
-2675 SSVFQSAPPLSSL
+2675 APPLSSL

-2720 AKVFKPIGS
+2720 AKVFKPISS

-2738 YGTYNYNAYVGGA
+2738 YGTYSYNPYVGGV
-2751 GIPVSKPPAAQEKP
+2751 GIPASKPPVATEKP
-2765 GAQSL
+2765 GSQSL

-2813 PAVVQSS
+2813 PTVSQSA

-2829 GLHGSSSPPGGS
+2829 GLHGSPPGSG
-2841 SSSSSLVV
+2841 LMV
-2849 QPSSIPMLS
+2849 QSSSIPMLS

-2880 LWLTLSLNSCPG
+2880 LWLTLSLNSC
-2892 SADDG
+2892 SG
-2897 GSDIFLFNASRVPT
+2897 GSEESSSDVFLFNASRVPT

-2948 NMPSSSASASS
+2948 NMQHSPGSSNGMGAP
-2959 SGLGGH
+2959 

-2971 MVSEL
+2971 MVSDP
-2976 TLVPVLVRF
+2976 TLVHVLVRF
-2985 LSGSNPHGT
+2985 LSGGNPHGT

-3015 LQVHLSSTCPQL
+3015 LQVHLSSTCPQM
-3027 FSEFLLELMHI
+3027 FSEFLLKLMHI
-3038 LSMERGPLLSGQG
+3038 LSTERGPFQSGQG

-3066 SFETV
+3066 NFEAV
-3071 SVGTIMA
+3071 SVSTIAA
-3078 VVESITFLVHHYI
+3078 VIESITFLVHHYI
-3091 TCSDKVVSRSGSDS
+3091 TCADKVVSRSGSDS

-3126 KAVCGETTRDQLMF
+3126 KAAFGEMTRDQLMF
-3140 NLLKLVNT
+3140 DLLKLVNA
-3148 LVKLPLTADGKFSG
+3148 LVQLPLSADREHSG
-3162 RVPPPGNGSSDSVSD
+3162 RLPAAGSAASDSVSD

-3184 KEGPGQGGATP
+3184 KEGPAGAAAA
-3195 HQGPAVGVADLVL
+3195 HQGPAAGVADLVL
-3208 GNQQVMSQILSA
+3208 ANQQIMSQILSA

-3439 AVLLKEVHIQPHL
+3439 AVLLKELHIQPHL

-3479 VITSGLTYIKIQ
+3479 VLTSGLTYIKIQ

-3567 EAVMASAAAPTANL
+3567 EAMMASAAAPTANL

-3608 GLQSTAIGLRLID
+3608 GLQSTRIGLKLID

-3630 GTDPNNLNSPLLF
+3630 GTDPANLNSPLLF

-3669 KDRVQALLQWVHD
+3669 KDRIQALLQWVQD
-3682 SARVAAMKRSAP
+3682 SSRVAALKRSGHM
-3694 LGYMGPS
+3694 GYVSSSG
-3701 ATSPREYGLLM
+3701 SPREYGLLM

-3733 DYDLPALLN
+3733 DYDLPVLLN

-3748 LYNWSMSLACNLVL
+3748 LYSWSMSLPCNMVL

-3767 SLLCSMCHV
+3767 SLLCSMCHI
-3776 HPSYFSLLMS
+3776 HPSYFSLLMG
-3786 WMGIVPSAT
+3786 WMGIIAPPPAR
-3795 VSAVAAMASAQSQ
+3795 SQ
-3808 ARHRLSLTDD
+3808 AQHRLSMTDD
-3818 GKKQH
+3818 GKKQQ
-3823 DAAAATA
+3823 DLSAAAQ
-3830 AAANSASA
+3830 
-3838 GGGGAS
+3838 
-3844 GGLTDDSKHARSPPP
+3844 TDDSKHAQAPIA

-3874 PGAIQQLLDSGLPSL
+3874 PEAIKQLLDSGLPSL

-3895 ALCCSLLASADLPL
+3895 SFCCGLLSSSDLPL
-3909 PGGATVP
+3909 PA
-3916 PTSTPASAS
+3916 
-3925 APSSSSSSSS
+3925 
-3935 PPSSS
+3935 
-3940 AASTSSSPAERR
+3940 PAEPPGGSDRARR
-3952 HHHLHHH
+3952 HHAAPAA
-3959 QSQSHH
+3959 SR
-3965 HHHHSHHSH
+3965 
-3974 SSSSYHS
+3974 
-3981 MPSTSSSSS
+3981 MPLT
-3990 PPSSSSSSSFSCPP
+3990 
-4004 PPPPPPVNR
+4004 
-4013 ATLSPELAAPVLRF
+4013 AELVAPVLRF
-4027 LTEVGNS
+4027 LTDVGNS

-4058 HSSASAGTSATT
+4058 HSSASAGGGHAH
-4070 SPTTNTT
+4070 
-4077 NNTTNTTNT
+4077 
-4086 NTATTSNGSTSNG
+4086 
-4099 QVAAAASASAS
+4099 AASA
-4110 ASGMGAS
+4110 
-4117 ASSPCSSPLSTS
+4117 
-4129 PAGASAAAGPSS
+4129 
-4141 SMSGSSIAGP
+4141 
-4151 STAPLLPPPPPPL
+4151 PPPQP
-4164 AYSSSASASAT
+4164 
-4175 AAAMGTSTAAAS
+4175 S
-4187 GSRYSLGSGGRAG
+4187 GSRYSLASSARGG
-4200 GLTTQQRTSLEN
+4200 GLTTQQRTAIEN

-4303 HKYRTLH
+4303 HKFRTLH

-4316 LADVLDRVS
+4316 LAEVLDRVS

-4334 MSEQKE
+4334 INEQKE

-4355 DNGFQDNYSVVVASG
+4355 DSGFQDNYSVVVASG

-4376 RALSTPPRPPSRR
+4376 RAVSTPPRPPSRR
-4389 GRVMSDKLSASSGVD
+4389 GRVMSDKLTASSGVD
-4404 PAAKTVSVPVF
+4404 SSSKTISVPVF

-4421 LPGQPLPGEMT
+4421 LPGQPLPAEMT

-4453 MTVKLGSKLSS
+4453 LTVKLGSKVIS

-4476 LRTEKEHGE
+4476 LRTEKEHAD
-4485 MLSSCPEDEPMTPG
+4485 MLNACPEDEPMAAG
-4499 DECLEAA
+4499 EDGLEAA
-4506 IDESLLETNPIQ
+4506 IDESLLETGPIQ

-4542 DVIQQ
+4542 DIIQQ
-4547 VSAPVVASSSQEKPK
+4547 VSAPVVPSSTQEKPK

-4582 PENIA
+4582 PETIA
-4587 AEPPPIKSP
+4587 AEPPPIKSA

-4666 LRALFSSTP
+4666 LRTLFSTTP
-4675 LTTDDGLLLRR
+4675 LTTDDGVLLRR
-4686 IALEIGAIHLIL
+4686 MALEIGAIHLIL

-4708 PRVPSTNGNQNEVV
+4708 PRIPNASANQAEPQMSS
-4722 TGHGAG
+4722 GHAGG

-4782 GCVGHG
+4782 GCTGPGG
-4788 EAPSSESRGQNS
+4788 EAPAGESRGHNS
-4800 AALPSVLQELLSQ
+4800 NALPSVLQELLSQ

-4846 RAISSCTSLVPL
+4846 RAISTSTALVPL
-4858 LLPLSGDPAQEE
+4858 LLPLSGDPGDE
-4870 EEEEERSESQTSVGM
+4870 EEEEERSECQTSVGM

-4909 GVVKAEP
+4909 GVAKAES

-4926 LVPDIQRTAEIV
+4926 LVPDIQKTAEIV

-4951 KKLAES
+4951 RKLAES

-4963 RPKPLSVLRSLEEK
+4963 RPKPLSILRSLEEK

-5004 VNYHYMTQVKNASD
+5004 VNYHYMSQVKNASD

-5150 VSEPYF
+5150 VAEPYF

-5180 IRQASVKWAML
+5180 IRQATVKWAML

-5199 CFKEVIHKHFY
+5199 CFKEVIHKHLY
-5210 LKRAEIM
+5210 LKRAEIIA
-5217 GQCEEWI
+5217 QCEEWI
-5224 TDIQQYSSDK
+5224 ADIQQYSSDK

-5266 LEPDGEDFSDKS
+5266 LEPDGEEFSEKS
-5278 SALLVKELPNQD
+5278 VALLAKEPPNQD
-5290 AEKPGGSQDAH
+5290 AEKPSGSQDAH
-5301 CSEGQL
+5301 CSDGQL

>member
-1 MAAAASPGSCS
+1 MAAAASCS
-12 STSSDWVVLRDGC
+12 SAAAPAGPGPGPVSAGPGPCEWLLLRDGC
-25 LRCDEEGLRSLSYH
+25 LRCDADGLCSLCYH

-49 SRGSIKVIDGTSGAI
+49 ARGAIKVIDGTSGAT
-64 LQASALHAKPGGRVR
+64 LQASALNAKPGGRVK
-79 CQYFPAVDKVLFV
+79 CQYISAVDKVIFV

-101 DLNGILLLDTALQA
+101 DLNGILLLDTALQT
-115 PVSKP
+115 PVSKQ
-120 EDMVQLELPVTEA
+120 DDVVQLELPVTEA
-133 QQLLSACVE
+133 QQLLSACIE
-142 KVDVSNTEGY
+142 KVDVSSTEGY
-152 DLFLTQLKEGLKSTS
+152 DLFITQLKDGLKNTS

-184 HLPHHVIKVVA
+184 HLPHHVLKSVA

-200 ELKKMN
+200 ELKKIN
-206 QNVAALSVASSIMD
+206 QNIAALPVASSVMD
-220 RLSYLLPSGRPE
+220 RLSYLLPSARPE

-252 RETFTSWPHAG
+252 RETFTSWPHVG

-282 STGDDRAMCFTCS
+282 SSGDDRAMCFTCS

-333 TLATSPAQFPSPDG
+333 TLATSPAQFPCTDG
-347 SDKIACYGF
+347 TDRIACFGS

-386 FEINPYDPV
+386 FEINAYDPAIV
-395 ILRQLFLSSGEQGLG
+395 QQLMLSGEQSSGVD
-410 SESTESRRPTLAW
+410 SRRPTLAW
-423 LEDTSSCSDLPKLE
+423 LEDSSSCSDIPKLE
-437 GDSDDQLEDSDSE
+437 GDSDDLLEDSDSE

-455 ESVTGHPCQKENL
+455 ESVTGHTSQKEAM
-468 EVSLGVTALS
+468 EVSLDITALS
-478 VLQQPEKLQW
+478 ILQQPEKLQW
-488 EVVASVLED
+488 EIVANVLED

-502 EELGANPALA
+502 EELGANPCLA
-512 QAKADNKAKDKP
+512 NCKSEKMKEKHL
-524 SAAEQHNIPFPCLL
+524 EQHNIPFPCLL
-538 TGGLLS
+538 AGGLLTYKS
-544 YRSAASSPLAGG
+544 PATSPVSSNSQRSLDGLSRTRGESVSEQGSTDNESCTNSELNSPL
-556 PPPPP
+556 
-561 PSLAP
+561 
-566 TLTPTRG
+566 
-573 RPPPSSS
+573 
-580 SSSSSTLV
+580 V
-588 GVPDGPLLRTQAPEV
+588 
-603 TPNTP
+603 
-608 IVVVGTPDQGPM
+608 
-620 EIESC
+620 
-625 PPPPVVVPPELVASP
+625 
-640 GGGGLP
+640 
-646 VSAIRRTIPVLLLYS
+646 RRTLPVLLLYS
-661 IKEADEKA
+661 IKESDEKA
-669 SGSGKVFAQMNSLMG
+669 GKLFSQMNNIMS
-684 KSLHEEGF
+684 KSIHDDGF
-692 TVPQIIEMEF
+692 TVPQIIEMEL
-702 DSHEQLLL
+702 DSQEQLLL
-710 QDPPITYI
+710 QDPPVTYI
-718 QQFADATAGLGS
+718 QQFADAAANLTS
-730 GTGSG
+730 PDSDKWSSMVPKPGT
-735 SGTGNN
+735 
-741 ASVTDPGPE
+741 
-750 KWGSM
+750 
-755 AAPRPGA
+755 

-768 LPKELE
+768 LPKFAE
-774 EENLYVDSITPCSD
+774 EENLCVDSITPCAD
-788 GLHLLVGLQP
+788 GVHLLVGLRTCP
-798 CSVESLSAINQVEA
+798 VESLSAINQVEA
-812 LNNLNR
+812 LNNLNK
-818 LHSALCSRGNSRNK
+818 LNSALCNRRKGELESSLAVVN
-832 DDLHHHHH
+832 
-840 HHHPALV
+840 
-847 PTMANGI
+847 
-854 EGGHGALPLPGT
+854 GT
-866 SPPQQTPLIL
+866 SIDVIQHESPADVPTPLII
-876 PPDQQPLLQPPL
+876 QPEQR
-888 SPQQTPT
+888 S
-895 SPSSRG
+895 
-901 VFGGVST
+901 VS
-908 GGNNNNSSGG
+908 

-923 LYKLNYSTRIVTLE
+923 LYKMNYATRIVTLE
-937 EEPVRVQHIREPRD
+937 EEPVKIQHIKDPQD
-951 AVTSLILLP
+951 TITSMILLP
-960 ADVLDGREEDGEDAS
+960 PDILDNREDDCEEPVEEMQLTSKNGNGRERRSEI
-975 DDTPPG
+975 
-981 LKNGPVSASSGPNMA
+981 
-996 AGGSSGGVGGSS
+996 S
-1008 TAAGVM
+1008 TL
-1014 AASTGH
+1014 GH
-1020 GPSASSPLAAGMAA
+1020 
-1034 STAKEKLVVTTQ
+1034 LVITTQ
-1046 AGYIMVLDLATLEV
+1046 GGYVKILDLSNFEI
-1060 LAKVEPPVKE
+1060 LAKVEPPKKE
-1070 SGDEV
+1070 GTEEPDM
-1075 DPFVS
+1075 FVS
-1080 VTYCSGTDRL
+1080 VIYCSGTDRL

-1098 LHFLQIGGVFDDI
+1098 LHFLQIGGTCDDI
-1111 DDADIFVDGPLSKGV
+1111 DEADILVDGSLSKGV
-1126 DQLFEGTKPSSNPS
+1126 EQSSEGTKPLSNPS
-1140 SPGITAGVDLLV
+1140 SPGITGVDLLV
-1152 DQALGVEVLSS
+1152 DQPFSLETLTS

-1217 LQSDSSS
+1217 LQTDSNS

-1238 MVGHVDFKFVMNANI
+1238 MVGHVDFKFVLNSNI

-1275 ETAVDRQ
+1275 EAAVDRQ

-1287 SQALHTNGERN
+1287 SPAHNIEMERN
-1298 GQPLLHDFTEDIQFM
+1298 GKPALVEFSEEMQYM
-1313 DIEESPGSRLCPFLE
+1313 DIEEPQCLRLCPFLE
-1328 DHKEDILCG
+1328 EHKEDILCG
-1337 PVWLASGLD
+1337 PVWLATGLD

-1354 SLTSPKLVKGMAGGK
+1354 TLTSPKLVKGMAGGK
-1369 YRSFLVHIKAVSDK
+1369 YRSFLIHVKAVNDR
-1383 GMEESPRPV
+1383 GTEEICNGGIRPV
-1392 VRMPSKPQSSKA
+1392 VRIPSLKPQSSKGH
-1404 QSLSSLLQRAQATKE
+1404 SLASLLAKVAAGKE
-1419 KASTSK
+1419 KPSSKIEASNSSRK
-1425 VEPPTASKKPDNLR
+1425 SDNLR
-1439 GCDLLQEVSITI
+1439 GCDLLQEVSVTI
-1451 RRFKKTSIPKERIQR
+1451 RRFKKTSISKERVQR
-1466 CSMLQFP
+1466 CAMLQFS
-1473 EFHERLLNGL
+1473 EFHEKLLTTL
-1483 CKRTEETDSTEH
+1483 CKKTDDGLTTEH
-1495 GQSLILDILCWL
+1495 AQSLVLDTLCWL

-1512 NGSCSPREGKEGLLI
+1512 NGPGSSKEGNDSLLS
-1527 KTRKRLTDMVRV
+1527 KTRKYVCDIIRV
-1539 CFFQAGR
+1539 CFFEAGR

-1560 SNGKGDPGQQGFG
+1560 SNGRCDPSQQGFG
-1573 MALLKALLEN
+1573 SVLLKALLDN
-1583 MPYLPAAATGGAVFW
+1583 MPLLPAAATGGSVYW

-1625 SRQLQDRLT
+1625 SQQLQDRLT
-1634 PLEALLQTRYGLYSS
+1634 PMEALLQTRYGLYSS
-1649 PFDPVLFDLEV
+1649 PFDPVLFDLEI

-1667 AFNSGIGVQSDEI
+1667 VYNSSIGVQSDEI
-1680 DLSDILSGNGKV
+1680 DLSDVLSGNGKI
-1692 SNCAAAEGSFT
+1692 SSCAAAEGSFT
-1703 ALTGLL
+1703 SLTGLL

-1720 TSDGTRVERDDASMF
+1720 TSDGTRIERDDAI
-1735 TVSTFG
+1735 
-1741 VTPAVGGLSAGSVGE
+1741 GGLSSGTVGE
-1756 ASTALSSAAQVAL
+1756 ASTALSSAAQ
-1769 QSLSHAMVSAE
+1769 
-1780 QQLQVLQEKQQQ
+1780 
-1792 LLKLQQQKAKLEAK
+1792 KAKLEAK
-1806 LHQTTSAAAAAAASG
+1806 LHQTTAAAAAAASA
-1821 VGPIHNS
+1821 VGPVHNS
-1828 VPSNPSA
+1828 VPSNPVA
-1835 SGSASASSAPG
+1835 APG

-1871 PPNEAVSAAI
+1871 PPNEAVSAVINA
-1881 SVELAQLFPG
+1881 ELAQLFPG
-1891 SIMDPPAV
+1891 SVVDPPTV
-1899 NLAAHNKNSHKPKP
+1899 NLAAHNKNASK
-1913 VSHAQ
+1913 SRT
-1918 NPMGSGLALA
+1918 NPLGSGLALA
-1928 LSQASHFLQPPPHQ
+1928 ISHASHFLQPPPHQ

-1963 PVLLTDALIPTCADL
+1963 PILLTDVLIPTCGDL

-1999 ATDIATHSLILHDLL
+1999 ATDISTHSLILHDLL

-2048 YILPWESELKLM
+2048 YILPFENELKLM

-2067 SEAASQ
+2067 GEAANQ
-2073 PDVDQHL
+2073 PEIDQHL

-2091 CRYNLACHRLETLLQ
+2091 CRYNLACHRLEILLQ

-2128 AVEEDQRVF
+2128 AVEEDSRVF

-2143 VQLQLQLNLAHHAVQ
+2143 IQLQLQLNLAHHAVQ
-2158 RLRVSLGASRKPL
+2158 RLKVALGASRKTLKEQSEPK
-2171 PDAAYASYAY
+2171 
-2181 DARELVHSSSTEQL
+2181 ELIQMSSTEQL
-2195 RTVIRYLLDTL
+2195 RTIIRYLLDTL
-2206 LSLLHTNNGHSVPS
+2206 LSLLHSSNGHSVPV

-2305 VLEGLLNLLDSLL
+2305 VLESLLNLLDNLL
-2318 SPLQQSHS
+2318 SPLQPH
-2326 LQARRTEGVLDI
+2326 LPVHRRTEGVLDI

-2356 SVEDEASASK
+2356 TVEDEAATAK
-2366 KQLGG
+2366 KPLNG
-2371 KDRDRSFTGNQWSF
+2371 KERERFLTGRGNQWSF
-2385 INNSLQSQ
+2385 INNSLHTQSL
-2393 NMSRSTKG
+2393 SRSTKG

-2412 VRKQLVHTKQQLNL
+2412 IRKQLVHHKQQLNL
-2426 LKAKQKALMEQIEK
+2426 LKAKQKALVEQMEK
-2440 EKIQSNKS
+2440 EKIQSNKG
-2448 SSYKLLVEHAKL
+2448 SSYKLLVEQAKL

-2479 WPRSSLDTEASA
+2479 WPRSTLDTEVSTT
-2491 SGAAKEAPEVEL
+2491 KETPEIEP

-2549 TRPTIHLCEVV
+2549 TRPTIHLCEIVN
-2560 SEQQLERLLLLLVGT
+2560 ETQLERLLLLLVGT

-2601 AGELLSPASLDGMD
+2601 AGELLAPIAAEAME
-2615 EGASLGEEAG
+2615 EGALGEDAG
-2625 AAAAVAACAVASAL
+2625 ASAGDSDDSL
-2639 AEPEEALAQPSP
+2639 QQSTVQ
-2651 LPLVESIDE
+2651 LVETIDE
-2660 TLPPDIIAGTPGTSS
+2660 PLTHDITG
-2675 SSVFQSAPPLSSL
+2675 APPLSSL
-2688 EKDKDIDFDLL
+2688 EKDKDIDLELL
-2699 QDLMDVDIDPL
+2699 QDLMEVDIDPL

-2720 AKVFKPIGS
+2720 AKVFKPISS

-2738 YGTYNYNAYVGGA
+2738 YGTYNYNPYIGGV
-2751 GIPVSKPPAAQEKP
+2751 GIPVAKPPVTTEKN
-2765 GAQSL
+2765 GSQTV

-2790 ELMLKMMATLEAD
+2790 ELMLKMMSTLEAD
-2803 SILQALTSTS
+2803 SILQALTNTS
-2813 PAVVQSS
+2813 PTLTQSPS
-2820 NGTDDSLLR
+2820 GTDDSLLR
-2829 GLHGSSSPPGGS
+2829 GLHAANQNAQ
-2841 SSSSSLVV
+2841 LIV
-2849 QPSSIPMLS
+2849 QLSSIPMLS

-2880 LWLTLSLNSCPG
+2880 LWLTLSLNSSPSG
-2892 SADDG
+2892 SKDNG
-2897 GSDIFLFNASRVPT
+2897 TDIFLYNANR
-2911 IPLNQASIS
+2911 IPVISLNQASVT
-2920 SFLTVLAWYP
+2920 SFLSVLAWYP
-2930 NTSLRTWCLVL
+2930 NTLLRTWCLVL

-2948 NMPSSSASASS
+2948 NMQLNAGPSSAIGAQ
-2959 SGLGGH
+2959 
-2965 ESTAQQ
+2965 ESTAQLL
-2971 MVSEL
+2971 VSDPNL
-2976 TLVPVLVRF
+2976 LHVLVKF
-2985 LSGSNPHGT
+2985 LSGTNPHGT
-2994 SQHSSQVGPTATQ
+2994 NQHSPQVGPTATQ

-3015 LQVHLSSTCPQL
+3015 LQVHLSSTCPQM
-3027 FSEFLLELMHI
+3027 FSEFLLKLIHI
-3038 LSMERGPLLSGQG
+3038 LSTERGAFQTGQG

-3066 SFETV
+3066 NFEVV
-3071 SVGTIMA
+3071 SVSTISA
-3078 VVESITFLVHHYI
+3078 VIESITFLVHHYI
-3091 TCSDKVVSRSGSDS
+3091 TCSDKVMSRSGSDS

-3126 KAVCGETTRDQLMF
+3126 KAVCGEMTRDQLMF
-3140 NLLKLVNT
+3140 DLLKLVNI
-3148 LVKLPLTADGKFSG
+3148 LVQLPL
-3162 RVPPPGNGSSDSVSD
+3162 SSNREYSARAPVATSTTDSVSD
-3177 EEKVCGS
+3177 EEKVSGGKDGNGNNPNTQGS
-3184 KEGPGQGGATP
+3184 TAY
-3195 HQGPAVGVADLVL
+3195 VADLVL
-3208 GNQQVMSQILSA
+3208 ANQQIMSQILSA

-3263 TTLSKRA
+3263 TTLSKKA
-3270 TSVQVMLQPILTY
+3270 TTVQVMLQPILTY
-3283 MACGYMGRQGSLSTC
+3283 MACGYMGRQGSLATC

-3352 MKFLDSGPGKAA
+3352 MKFLDSGPTKAT
-3364 DGSLK
+3364 DSSLK

-3382 LHNFA
+3382 IHNFA
-3387 PLGTI
+3387 PLGSI

-3439 AVLLKEVHIQPHL
+3439 AVLLKEIHIQPHL

-3560 LTHVSDL
+3560 LTHISDL
-3567 EAVMASAAAPTANL
+3567 EGMMASAAAPTANL

-3608 GLQSTAIGLRLID
+3608 GLQSTRIGLKLID
-3621 ILLRNCAAS
+3621 ILLRNCSAS
-3630 GTDPNNLNSPLLF
+3630 GSDPADLNSPLLF

-3669 KDRVQALLQWVHD
+3669 KDRIQALLKWVSD
-3682 SARVAAMKRSAP
+3682 SARVAAMKKSGRVSYICP
-3694 LGYMGPS
+3694 NS
-3701 ATSPREYGLLM
+3701 STREYGLLM

-3724 LWHSYELPV
+3724 LWHSYELLV
-3733 DYDLPALLN
+3733 EYDLPALLD
-3742 RELFEL
+3742 RELFESL
-3748 LYNWSMSLACNLVL
+3748 FNWSMSLPCNMVL

-3767 SLLCSMCHV
+3767 SLLCSMCHI
-3776 HPSYFSLLMS
+3776 HPNYFSLLMG
-3786 WMGIVPSAT
+3786 WMGITPPP
-3795 VSAVAAMASAQSQ
+3795 MQCQ
-3808 ARHRLSLTDD
+3808 HRLSMTDD
-3818 GKKQH
+3818 SKKQ
-3823 DAAAATA
+3823 DL
-3830 AAANSASA
+3830 SS
-3838 GGGGAS
+3838 S
-3844 GGLTDDSKHARSPPP
+3844 LTDDSKNAQAP
-3859 LSESQ
+3859 LALTESH
-3864 LATLAAASQS
+3864 LATLAASSQS
-3874 PGAIQQLLDSGLPSL
+3874 PEAIKQLLDSGLPSL

-3895 ALCCSLLASADLPL
+3895 SFCFNH
-3909 PGGATVP
+3909 T
-3916 PTSTPASAS
+3916 
-3925 APSSSSSSSS
+3925 SS
-3935 PPSSS
+3935 PDCTAQSVDI
-3940 AASTSSSPAERR
+3940 TQERLRR
-3952 HHHLHHH
+3952 HHVPQHFNK
-3959 QSQSHH
+3959 
-3965 HHHHSHHSH
+3965 
-3974 SSSSYHS
+3974 
-3981 MPSTSSSSS
+3981 MPITADL
-3990 PPSSSSSSSFSCPP
+3990 
-4004 PPPPPPVNR
+4004 V
-4013 ATLSPELAAPVLRF
+4013 APVLRF

-4034 HAMKDWLGGP
+4034 HIMKDWLGGS

-4058 HSSASAGTSATT
+4058 HSGATSGGHSVTPQQTSARSSLLSSTV
-4070 SPTTNTT
+4070 
-4077 NNTTNTTNT
+4077 
-4086 NTATTSNGSTSNG
+4086 TA
-4099 QVAAAASASAS
+4099 
-4110 ASGMGAS
+4110 
-4117 ASSPCSSPLSTS
+4117 
-4129 PAGASAAAGPSS
+4129 
-4141 SMSGSSIAGP
+4141 
-4151 STAPLLPPPPPPL
+4151 
-4164 AYSSSASASAT
+4164 
-4175 AAAMGTSTAAAS
+4175 
-4187 GSRYSLGSGGRAG
+4187 
-4200 GLTTQQRTSLEN
+4200 GLTTQQRTAIEN

-4233 QVLCELFQSAPQRGN
+4233 QVLCELFQSSPQRGN
-4248 VPISGNISGFI
+4248 LPTSGNISGFI

-4272 VTVFLQSPC
+4272 VTLFLQSPC

-4303 HKYRTLH
+4303 HKFRTLH
-4310 LPISTT
+4310 LPVSTT
-4316 LADVLDRVS
+4316 LAEVLDRVS

-4334 MSEQKE
+4334 INEQKE
-4340 DKEKKNHEEKEKMKA
+4340 DKEKKNYEEKEKVKA
-4355 DNGFQDNYSVVVASG
+4355 ENGFQDNYSVVVASG

-4376 RALSTPPRPPSRR
+4376 RAVSSTPPRPPSRR
-4389 GRVMSDKLSASSGVD
+4389 GRVMADKVGTSSSGGESSS
-4404 PAAKTVSVPVF
+4404 KTISVPVF

-4421 LPGQPLPGEMT
+4421 LPGQPLPAEMT

-4453 MTVKLGSKLSS
+4453 LTVKLGSKVIS
-4464 DPGLSK
+4464 DPSLSK

-4476 LRTEKEHGE
+4476 LHTEKEHGD
-4485 MLSSCPEDEPMTPG
+4485 LLGSCPEDEAISPG
-4499 DECLEAA
+4499 EECMDAA
-4506 IDESLLETNPIQ
+4506 LDESLLETCPIQ

-4547 VSAPVVASSSQEKPK
+4547 VSTPVVTSTTQEKQK

-4582 PENIA
+4582 PETIA
-4587 AEPPPIKSP
+4587 AEPPPIKST

-4666 LRALFSSTP
+4666 LRSLFSTTP
-4675 LTTDDGLLLRR
+4675 LTTDDGVLLRR
-4686 IALEIGAIHLIL
+4686 MALEIGAIHLIL

-4708 PRVPSTNGNQNEVV
+4708 PRVPNSSPNQTEPQVSSTHN
-4722 TGHGAG
+4722 TAS
-4728 TSEEQQLYWAKGT
+4728 TEEQQLYWAKGT

-4782 GCVGHG
+4782 GSTSNG
-4788 EAPSSESRGQNS
+4788 ENQTSHEGRGQNS
-4800 AALPSVLQELLSQ
+4800 SALPSVLLELLSQ

-4846 RAISSCTSLVPL
+4846 RAIASCTSMVPL
-4858 LLPLSGDPAQEE
+4858 LLPLSGENSEE
-4870 EEEEERSESQTSVGM
+4870 EEEQLESQASVGT

-4903 KKDKSK
+4903 KKDKAK
-4909 GVVKAEP
+4909 AGVKP
-4916 SDPEPEGLTL
+4916 DTSDQEPEGLTL
-4926 LVPDIQRTAEIV
+4926 LVPDIQKTAEIV

-4951 KKLAES
+4951 KKMAEY
-4957 SKKAST
+4957 SKKAAVK
-4963 RPKPLSVLRSLEEK
+4963 PKPLSVLRSLEEK
-4977 YVAAMKKLQFDTFE
+4977 YVAVMKKLQFDTFE

-4996 EDGKLVFK
+4996 DDGKLVFK
-5004 VNYHYMTQVKNASD
+5004 VNYHYMSQVKNASD

-5150 VSEPYF
+5150 VAEPYF

-5180 IRQASVKWAML
+5180 IRQATVKWAML
-5191 EQMRNPSP
+5191 EQIRNPSP

-5210 LKRAEIM
+5210 LKRVEIM
-5217 GQCEEWI
+5217 AQCEEWI
-5224 TDIQQYSSDK
+5224 ADIQQYSSDK

-5266 LEPDGEDFSDKS
+5266 LDPDTDDSTEKCSATTSSEETMLHDQVKPSSSKDIPSDFK
-5278 SALLVKELPNQD
+5278 L
-5290 AEKPGGSQDAH
+5290 
-5301 CSEGQL
+5301 

>member
-1 MAAAASPGSCS
+1 MAAAASPGSGSGS
-12 STSSDWVVLRDGC
+12 SASSDWVVLRDGC

-79 CQYFPAVDKVLFV
+79 CQYLLAVDKVLFV
-92 DDYAVGCRK
+92 DDYVVGCRK
-101 DLNGILLLDTALQA
+101 DLNGILLLDTALQP

-120 EDMVQLELPVTEA
+120 EDLVQLELPVTEA
-133 QQLLSACVE
+133 QQLLSACQE
-142 KVDVSNTEGY
+142 KIDVSNTEGY
-152 DLFLTQLKEGLKSTS
+152 DLFISQLKEGLKNTS

-184 HLPHHVIKVVA
+184 HLPHHVLKLVA

-200 ELKKMN
+200 ELKKIN

-220 RLSYLLPSGRPE
+220 RLSYLLSSARPE

-333 TLATSPAQFPSPDG
+333 TLATSPAQFPSSPDG

-379 LMKVHLK
+379 MMKVHLK
-386 FEINPYDPV
+386 FEINPYDPA
-395 ILRQLFLSSGEQGLG
+395 ILRQLILCDSEQSQQTL
-410 SESTESRRPTLAW
+410 TESRRPTLAW
-423 LEDTSSCSDLPKLE
+423 LEESSTCSDLPKLE

-455 ESVTGHPCQKENL
+455 ESVIGQPSQRENL

-502 EELGANPALA
+502 EELGANPSLA
-512 QAKADNKAKDKP
+512 QVKAHSQDKAKDKVTDH
-524 SAAEQHNIPFPCLL
+524 HNIPFPCLL
-538 TGGLLS
+538 AGGLLN
-544 YRSAASSPLAGG
+544 YCSAATSPLAG
-556 PPPPP
+556 PP
-561 PSLAP
+561 AP
-566 TLTPTRG
+566 ASGCRTADGSRRTQGAQL
-573 RPPPSSS
+573 SNN
-580 SSSSSTLV
+580 
-588 GVPDGPLLRTQAPEV
+588 GPLQ
-603 TPNTP
+603 
-608 IVVVGTPDQGPM
+608 DQGPM
-620 EIESC
+620 ETETC
-625 PPPPVVVPPELVASP
+625 NPPPSAQEL
-640 GGGGLP
+640 GLP
-646 VSAIRRTIPVLLLYS
+646 NQAGPLPPFPSALQAIHRTMPVLLLYS
-661 IKEADEKA
+661 IKEVDDK
-669 SGSGKVFAQMNSLMG
+669 SSGKMFTQMNNLMSKG
-684 KSLHEEGF
+684 LHEEGF

-702 DSHEQLLL
+702 DTHEQLLL

-718 QQFADATAGLGS
+718 QQFADATANLACLDSHVDKWGTLG
-730 GTGSG
+730 T
-735 SGTGNN
+735 
-741 ASVTDPGPE
+741 ASVSTP
-750 KWGSM
+750 
-755 AAPRPGA
+755 PRPGA

-768 LPKELE
+768 LPKQLE
-774 EENLYVDSITPCSD
+774 EENLYVDSITPCWD
-788 GLHLLVGLQP
+788 GVHLLVGLQP
-798 CSVESLSAINQVEA
+798 CGFESLSAINQVEA

-818 LHSALCSRGNSRNK
+818 LHSALHSLRTGDTTLTMSNGVEA
-832 DDLHHHHH
+832 
-840 HHHPALV
+840 HHP
-847 PTMANGI
+847 
-854 EGGHGALPLPGT
+854 GG
-866 SPPQQTPLIL
+866 SPIQTPLIL
-876 PPDQQPLLQPPL
+876 PRADQQ
-888 SPQQTPT
+888 QQM
-895 SPSSRG
+895 SL
-901 VFGGVST
+901 GGGS
-908 GGNNNNSSGG
+908 G
-918 GGYLV
+918 GGYLA
-923 LYKLNYSTRIVTLE
+923 LYKLNYSTRIVTLDK
-937 EEPVRVQHIREPRD
+937 EPVKVQHIHDPRD
-951 AVTSLILLP
+951 AITSLILLP
-960 ADVLDGREEDGEDAS
+960 PDVLDGRE
-975 DDTPPG
+975 DDSEEAPEEAIPPG
-981 LKNGPVSASSGPNMA
+981 PKNGCSGFG
-996 AGGSSGGVGGSS
+996 AGPAGSSGSVTSS
-1008 TAAGVM
+1008 TCGATT
-1014 AASTGH
+1014 STNITGL
-1020 GPSASSPLAAGMAA
+1020 STTTSSPKECKRMDVAGLGH
-1034 STAKEKLVVTTQ
+1034 LVVTTQ
-1046 AGYIMVLDLATLEV
+1046 AGYIMILDLSTLEV
-1060 LAKVEPPVKE
+1060 LAKVEPPKKE
-1070 SGDEV
+1070 GSAEEI

-1098 LHFLQIGGVFDDI
+1098 LHFLQIGGVCDDI
-1111 DDADIFVDGPLSKGV
+1111 DDGDMFVDGPLSKGAE
-1126 DQLFEGTKPSSNPS
+1126 QLLEGAKPSSNPS
-1140 SPGITAGVDLLV
+1140 SPGITGVDLLV
-1152 DQALGVEVLSS
+1152 DQALTTESLTS

-1238 MVGHVDFKFVMNANI
+1238 MVGHVDFKFVLSANI

-1263 LKNKAPGLGKVN
+1263 LKNKAPGLGKVS

-1282 ITFPL
+1282 ISFPL
-1287 SQALHTNGERN
+1287 SHVLHTNGERN
-1298 GQPLLHDFTEDIQFM
+1298 GQPLLHDFSEDIQFM
-1313 DIEESPGSRLCPFLE
+1313 DIEETPGSMLCPFLD

-1383 GMEESPRPV
+1383 GMEESPRPI
-1392 VRMPSKPQSSKA
+1392 VRMPSAKPQSTKA
-1404 QSLSSLLQRAQATKE
+1404 QSLSTLLQRAQACKE

-1425 VEPPTASKKPDNLR
+1425 PETPTPSKKPDNLR
-1439 GCDLLQEVSITI
+1439 GCDLLQEVSVTI
-1451 RRFKKTSIPKERIQR
+1451 RRFKKTSIPKERVQR
-1466 CSMLQFP
+1466 CAMLQFP
-1473 EFHERLLNGL
+1473 DFHEKLLNAL
-1483 CKRTEETDSTEH
+1483 CKRSEDGPCTEH
-1495 GQSLILDILCWL
+1495 AQSLMLDILCWL

-1512 NGSCSPREGKEGLLI
+1512 NGPCSQREGKDGLLV
-1527 KTRKRLTDMVRV
+1527 KTQRRLTDIVRV
-1539 CFFQAGR
+1539 CLFEACR

-1560 SNGKGDPGQQGFG
+1560 SNGKGEPSQQGFSTS
-1573 MALLKALLEN
+1573 LLKALLDN
-1583 MPYLPAAATGGAVFW
+1583 MPYLPAAATGGSVFW
-1598 YFVLLNYVKDED
+1598 YFVLLNYVKEED

-1625 SRQLQDRLT
+1625 SHQLQDRLT

-1667 AFNSGIGVQSDEI
+1667 AFNSNIGVQSDEI

-1692 SNCAAAEGSFT
+1692 SSCAAAEGSFT

-1709 EVEPLHFTCVS
+1709 EVEPLHFTCIS

-1741 VTPAVGGLSAGSVGE
+1741 VTPTVGGLSTGTAGE

-1806 LHQTTSAAAAAAASG
+1806 LHQTTSAAAAAASG

-1828 VPSNPSA
+1828 VPSNP
-1835 SGSASASSAPG
+1835 SSAPG

-1871 PPNEAVSAAI
+1871 PPNEAVSAAF
-1881 SVELAQLFPG
+1881 SAELAHLFPG
-1891 SIMDPPAV
+1891 SMMDPGPV
-1899 NLAAHNKNSHKPKP
+1899 NLVAHNKNSQKTKPSP
-1913 VSHAQ
+1913 V
-1918 NPMGSGLALA
+1918 GSGLALA
-1928 LSQASHFLQPPPHQ
+1928 ISQASHFLQPPPHQ

-1963 PVLLTDALIPTCADL
+1963 PVLLTDALIPTCGDL

-1999 ATDIATHSLILHDLL
+1999 ATDISTHSLILHDLL

-2034 ARAKIPLGFYYGHT
+2034 ARAKIPLGYYYGHT
-2048 YILPWESELKLM
+2048 YLLPWESELKLM

-2073 PDVDQHL
+2073 PPVDQHL

-2106 SIDLP
+2106 NIDLP

-2143 VQLQLQLNLAHHAVQ
+2143 IQLQLQLNLAHHAVQ
-2158 RLRVSLGASRKPL
+2158 RLRVSLGACRKTL
-2171 PDAAYASYAY
+2171 PEVGPGAPEAL
-2181 DARELVHSSSTEQL
+2181 ELIQNSSTEQL
-2195 RTVIRYLLDTL
+2195 RTIIRYLLDTL
-2206 LSLLHTNNGHSVPS
+2206 LSLLHSNNGHSVPS
-2220 VLQSTFHAQAC
+2220 VLQNTFHAQAC

-2244 KIRLHTGLLLVQLCG
+2244 KIRLYTGLLLVQLCG

-2305 VLEGLLNLLDSLL
+2305 VLESLLNLLDSLL
-2318 SPLQQSHS
+2318 SPLQQPLAAH
-2326 LQARRTEGVLDI
+2326 QRRTEGVLDI

-2356 SVEDEASASK
+2356 SVEDEASGGK
-2366 KQLGG
+2366 KHLVG
-2371 KDRDRSFTGNQWSF
+2371 KDRERTFTGNQWSF

-2393 NMSRSTKG
+2393 NSSRATKG

-2412 VRKQLVHTKQQLNL
+2412 IRKQLVHHKQLNL
-2426 LKAKQKALMEQIEK
+2426 LKAKQKALVEQIEK
-2440 EKIQSNKS
+2440 EKIQSNKG
-2448 SSYKLLVEHAKL
+2448 SSYKLLVEQAKL

-2479 WPRSSLDTEASA
+2479 WPRSTLDTEAA
-2491 SGAAKEAPEVEL
+2491 TAKEAPEVEL
-2503 LPFTLAHERC
+2503 MPFTLAHERC
-2513 ISVVQKLALF
+2513 ITVVQKLALF

-2601 AGELLSPASLDGMD
+2601 AGELLSPGPLDVID
-2615 EGASLGEEAG
+2615 EVVVAEEAAASSSSVG
-2625 AAAAVAACAVASAL
+2625 ADSDDSLPQAAAIPLVGNID
-2639 AEPEEALAQPSP
+2639 EALA
-2651 LPLVESIDE
+2651 
-2660 TLPPDIIAGTPGTSS
+2660 PDIIAG
-2675 SSVFQSAPPLSSL
+2675 APPLSSL

-2720 AKVFKPIGS
+2720 AKVFKPISS

-2738 YGTYNYNAYVGGA
+2738 YGTYGYNPYIGGV
-2751 GIPVSKPPAAQEKP
+2751 GIPVSKPPAATEKP
-2765 GAQSL
+2765 GSQGL

-2790 ELMLKMMATLEAD
+2790 ELMLKMMATLQAD

-2813 PAVVQSS
+2813 PTVTQAS

-2829 GLHGSSSPPGGS
+2829 GLHGGGSPPS
-2841 SSSSSLVV
+2841 CCLMV
-2849 QPSSIPMLS
+2849 QTSSIPLLS

-2880 LWLTLSLNSCPG
+2880 LWLTLSLNSCSNG
-2892 SADDG
+2892 SEES

-2911 IPLNQASIS
+2911 IPLNQASIG

-2948 NMPSSSASASS
+2948 NMPACASN
-2959 SGLGGH
+2959 SGMNAR

-2971 MVSEL
+2971 MVSDP
-2976 TLVPVLVRF
+2976 TLVHVLVRF

-3015 LQVHLSSTCPQL
+3015 LQVHLSSTCPQM
-3027 FSEFLLELMHI
+3027 FSEFLLKLMHT
-3038 LSMERGPLLSGQG
+3038 LSSERGPFQSGQG

-3066 SFETV
+3066 NFEVV
-3071 SVGTIMA
+3071 SVSTISS
-3078 VVESITFLVHHYI
+3078 VIESITFLVHHYI

-3140 NLLKLVNT
+3140 DLLKLVT
-3148 LVKLPLTADGKFSG
+3148 VLVQLPLSGDREFSG
-3162 RVPPPGNGSSDSVSD
+3162 RVPPAGCGAADSSVSD

-3184 KEGPGQGGATP
+3184 KEGLTGGSMP
-3195 HQGPAVGVADLVL
+3195 NQGPAAGVADLVL
-3208 GNQQVMSQILSA
+3208 ANQQIMSQILSA

-3318 KAFHDMGGVQLICNN
+3318 KAFHEMGGVQLICNN

-3369 ARVLASEPDNAEG
+3369 ARVMTSEPDNAEG

-3439 AVLLKEVHIQPHL
+3439 AVLLKELHIQPHL
-3452 ASLATCPSS
+3452 ANLATCPSS

-3567 EAVMASAAAPTANL
+3567 EAMMASAAAPTANL

-3608 GLQSTAIGLRLID
+3608 GLQSTRIGLKLID

-3630 GTDPNNLNSPLLF
+3630 GTDPANLNSPLLF

-3654 IDILYQLGTTQDPGT
+3654 IDILYQIGTTQDPGT
-3669 KDRVQALLQWVHD
+3669 KDRIQALLQWVHD
-3682 SARVAAMKRSAP
+3682 SSRMAAHRRSGP
-3694 LGYMGPS
+3694 IGY
-3701 ATSPREYGLLM
+3701 TSPSSGSSSSSREYGLLM

-3724 LWHSYELPV
+3724 LWHSYELPA
-3733 DYDLPALLN
+3733 DYDLAVLLN

-3748 LYNWSMSLACNLVL
+3748 LYNWSMSLPCNLVL

-3767 SLLCSMCHV
+3767 SLLCSMCHI

-3786 WMGIVPSAT
+3786 WMGIV
-3795 VSAVAAMASAQSQ
+3795 AMPTTSHSQ
-3808 ARHRLSLTDD
+3808 AQHHRLAMTDD

-3823 DAAAATA
+3823 DANATA
-3830 AAANSASA
+3830 A
-3838 GGGGAS
+3838 
-3844 GGLTDDSKHARSPPP
+3844 GLTDDSKHARPPIN

-3864 LATLAAASQS
+3864 LTTLAAVSQS
-3874 PGAIQQLLDSGLPSL
+3874 PGAIEQLLDSGLPSL

-3895 ALCCSLLASADLPL
+3895 QLCCGLLVSADLPL
-3909 PGGATVP
+3909 P
-3916 PTSTPASAS
+3916 
-3925 APSSSSSSSS
+3925 
-3935 PPSSS
+3935 
-3940 AASTSSSPAERR
+3940 AAQAERR
-3952 HHHLHHH
+3952 QHYHHHYH
-3959 QSQSHH
+3959 
-3965 HHHHSHHSH
+3965 H
-3974 SSSSYHS
+3974 SSSHS
-3981 MPSTSSSSS
+3981 Q
-3990 PPSSSSSSSFSCPP
+3990 PP
-4004 PPPPPPVNR
+4004 
-4013 ATLSPELAAPVLRF
+4013 LSAELAAPVLRF

-4034 HAMKDWLGGP
+4034 HTMKDWLGGP

-4058 HSSASAGTSATT
+4058 HSSASAGSSPGAQTIGSGATSC
-4070 SPTTNTT
+4070 SPPAQSAQPSTNCY
-4077 NNTTNTTNT
+4077 
-4086 NTATTSNGSTSNG
+4086 SL
-4099 QVAAAASASAS
+4099 AAS
-4110 ASGMGAS
+4110 
-4117 ASSPCSSPLSTS
+4117 
-4129 PAGASAAAGPSS
+4129 
-4141 SMSGSSIAGP
+4141 
-4151 STAPLLPPPPPPL
+4151 
-4164 AYSSSASASAT
+4164 
-4175 AAAMGTSTAAAS
+4175 
-4187 GSRYSLGSGGRAG
+4187 GRAG
-4200 GLTTQQRTSLEN
+4200 GLTTQQRTALEN

-4281 PLYKGRINATSHV
+4281 PLYKGRINATSHI
-4294 IQHPMYGAG
+4294 IQHSMYGAG

-4316 LADVLDRVS
+4316 LNEVLDRVS

-4334 MSEQKE
+4334 INEQKE

-4355 DNGFQDNYSVVVASG
+4355 DSGFQDNYSVVVASG

-4389 GRVMSDKLSASSGVD
+4389 GRVMSDKLTATSNVD
-4404 PAAKTVSVPVF
+4404 PAAKTISVPVF

-4421 LPGQPLPGEMT
+4421 LPGQPLPAEMT

-4453 MTVKLGSKLSS
+4453 LTVKLGSKVIS

-4476 LRTEKEHGE
+4476 LRTEKVEHCD
-4485 MLSSCPEDEPMTPG
+4485 MLNACPEDEPMTPSE
-4499 DECLEAA
+4499 ECLDAA

-4547 VSAPVVASSSQEKPK
+4547 VSAPVVPSTTQEKPK

-4582 PENIA
+4582 PETIT
-4587 AEPPPIKSP
+4587 AEPPPPPLNKQQPSQSSSSS

-4666 LRALFSSTP
+4666 LRALFSSAP
-4675 LTTDDGLLLRR
+4675 LTTDDGVLLRR
-4686 IALEIGAIHLIL
+4686 MALEIGAIHLIL

-4708 PRVPSTNGNQNEVV
+4708 PRVPNANTSTSEPQMSS
-4722 TGHGAG
+4722 GHGGG
-4728 TSEEQQLYWAKGT
+4728 TTEEQQLYWAKGT

-4782 GCVGHG
+4782 SCMVGHSG
-4788 EAPSSESRGQNS
+4788 EAPTGENRAQNS
-4800 AALPSVLQELLSQ
+4800 TALPAVLHELLTQ
-4813 SCLIPAMSSYLRN
+4813 SCLVPAMSSYLRN

-4846 RAISSCTSLVPL
+4846 RAISTCTALVPL
-4858 LLPLSGDPAQEE
+4858 LLPLSGDIGQEE
-4870 EEEEERSESQTSVGM
+4870 EGEEEHSEGQTSVGM

-4909 GVVKAEP
+4909 GVVKTDS

-4951 KKLAES
+4951 RKLAEF
-4957 SKKAST
+4957 SKKASS
-4963 RPKPLSVLRSLEEK
+4963 RPKPLSILHSLEEK
-4977 YVAAMKKLQFDTFE
+4977 YVSAMKKLQFDTFE

-5004 VNYHYMTQVKNASD
+5004 VNYHYMSQVKNASD

-5150 VSEPYF
+5150 VAEPYF

-5180 IRQASVKWAML
+5180 IRQATVKWAML

-5210 LKRAEIM
+5210 LKRAEIVA
-5217 GQCEEWI
+5217 QCEEWI
-5224 TDIQQYSSDK
+5224 ADIQQYSSDK

-5255 EELLKLPCPEG
+5255 EEILKLPCPEG
-5266 LEPDGEDFSDKS
+5266 LEADGDKFSEKS
-5278 SALLVKELPNQD
+5278 LALMVKEPSSQE
-5290 AEKPGGSQDAH
+5290 AEKPGGSQDSH
-5301 CSEGQL
+5301 CSDGQL

>member
-1 MAAAASPGSCS
+1 AMAAAASPGSGS
-12 STSSDWVVLRDGC
+12 STSSDWIVLRDGC
-25 LRCDEEGLRSLSYH
+25 LRCDEEGLLSLSYH

-101 DLNGILLLDTALQA
+101 DLNGILLLDTALQP
-115 PVSKP
+115 PVAKP

-133 QQLLSACVE
+133 QQILSACQE
-142 KVDVSNTEGY
+142 KIDVSNTEGY
-152 DLFLTQLKEGLKSTS
+152 ELFITQLKEGLKNTS

-184 HLPHHVIKVVA
+184 HLPHHVLKLVA

-200 ELKKMN
+200 ELKKIN

-220 RLSYLLPSGRPE
+220 RLSYLLSSARPE

-282 STGDDRAMCFTCS
+282 SSGDDRAMCFTCS

-333 TLATSPAQFPSPDG
+333 TLATTPAQFPNSPDS

-356 GSCPHFLAA
+356 GSCPQFLAA

-379 LMKVHLK
+379 MMKVHLK
-386 FEINPYDPV
+386 FDINPYDPA
-395 ILRQLFLSSGEQGLG
+395 ILRQLILSSGEQGQHAL
-410 SESTESRRPTLAW
+410 TESRRPTLAW
-423 LEDTSSCSDLPKLE
+423 LEESSSCSDLPKLE
-437 GDSDDQLEDSDSE
+437 GDSDDQLEDSDSD

-455 ESVTGHPCQKENL
+455 ESVPGQPSQWESMD
-468 EVSLGVTALS
+468 VSLGVTALS

-502 EELGANPALA
+502 EELGANPSLNQTKIHN
-512 QAKADNKAKDKP
+512 QAKTKDKAP
-524 SAAEQHNIPFPCLL
+524 DHHNIPFPCLL
-538 TGGLLS
+538 AGGLLS
-544 YRSAASSPLAGG
+544 YRSASTQEQGFSNLAGSQ
-556 PPPPP
+556 PA
-561 PSLAP
+561 S
-566 TLTPTRG
+566 
-573 RPPPSSS
+573 PSS
-580 SSSSSTLV
+580 
-588 GVPDGPLLRTQAPEV
+588 
-603 TPNTP
+603 
-608 IVVVGTPDQGPM
+608 
-620 EIESC
+620 
-625 PPPPVVVPPELVASP
+625 
-640 GGGGLP
+640 LP
-646 VSAIRRTIPVLLLYS
+646 AVRRTIPVLLLYS
-661 IKEADEKA
+661 IREVDDKS
-669 SGSGKVFAQMNSLMG
+669 SGQVFAQMNNLMSKG
-684 KSLHEEGF
+684 LHEEGF

-702 DSHEQLLL
+702 DTHEQLLL

-718 QQFADATAGLGS
+718 QQFADAANLAGLDGHM
-730 GTGSG
+730 
-735 SGTGNN
+735 
-741 ASVTDPGPE
+741 E
-750 KWGSM
+750 KWSTL
-755 AAPRPGA
+755 AAATASTPPRPGA

-768 LPKELE
+768 LPKQLE
-774 EENLYVDSITPCSD
+774 EENLYVDSITPCWD
-788 GLHLLVGLQP
+788 GVHLLVALQP
-798 CSVESLSAINQVEA
+798 CGSESLSATNQVEA

-818 LHSALCSRGNSRNK
+818 LHSALCSQRKADPSHPVANGVEG
-832 DDLHHHHH
+832 
-840 HHHPALV
+840 HHP
-847 PTMANGI
+847 
-854 EGGHGALPLPGT
+854 GG
-866 SPPQQTPLIL
+866 SPPQTPLIL
-876 PPDQQPLLQPPL
+876 PPGDQQ
-888 SPQQTPT
+888 QQR
-895 SPSSRG
+895 SPSDES
-901 VFGGVST
+901 
-908 GGNNNNSSGG
+908 G
-918 GGYLV
+918 GGYLA
-923 LYKLNYSTRIVTLE
+923 LYKLNYSTRIVTLN
-937 EEPVRVQHIREPRD
+937 EEPIKVQQIWDSRD
-951 AVTSLILLP
+951 AITSLILLP
-960 ADVLDGREEDGEDAS
+960 PDVLDSRE
-975 DDTPPG
+975 DDSEEAPEEALPTTPKNNSKRLEVTG
-981 LKNGPVSASSGPNMA
+981 L
-996 AGGSSGGVGGSS
+996 
-1008 TAAGVM
+1008 
-1014 AASTGH
+1014 GH
-1020 GPSASSPLAAGMAA
+1020 
-1034 STAKEKLVVTTQ
+1034 LVVTTR
-1046 AGYIMVLDLATLEV
+1046 AGFIMILDLSTLEV
-1060 LAKVEPPVKE
+1060 LAKVEPPKKE
-1070 SGDEV
+1070 GSTEET

-1098 LHFLQIGGVFDDI
+1098 LHFLQIGGVCEDVDDGDMFI
-1111 DDADIFVDGPLSKGV
+1111 DGPLSKGAE
-1126 DQLFEGTKPSSNPS
+1126 LLLEGAKPSSNPS
-1140 SPGITAGVDLLV
+1140 SPGITGVDLLV
-1152 DQALGVEVLSS
+1152 DQPLTTEILMS

-1238 MVGHVDFKFVMNANI
+1238 MVGHVDFKFVLNANI
-1253 TNIPQIQVTL
+1253 VNIPQIQVTL
-1263 LKNKAPGLGKVN
+1263 LKNKAPGLGKV
-1275 ETAVDRQ
+1275 
-1282 ITFPL
+1282 
-1287 SQALHTNGERN
+1287 SG
-1298 GQPLLHDFTEDIQFM
+1298 EDIVLKQLMIAFNQQCFRQEQLCSM
-1313 DIEESPGSRLCPFLE
+1313 LCPFLE

-1383 GMEESPRPV
+1383 GTEENPRPV
-1392 VRMPSKPQSSKA
+1392 VRMPSSKPQGTKA
-1404 QSLSSLLQRAQATKE
+1404 HSLSTLLQRAQASKE
-1419 KASTSK
+1419 KVSTVKTETSAPSKK
-1425 VEPPTASKKPDNLR
+1425 VENLR
-1439 GCDLLQEVSITI
+1439 GCDLLQEVSVTI
-1451 RRFKKTSIPKERIQR
+1451 RRFKKTSIPKERVQR
-1466 CSMLQFP
+1466 CAMLQFP
-1473 EFHERLLNGL
+1473 DFHEKLLDAL
-1483 CKRTEETDSTEH
+1483 CRRTEGGPATEH
-1495 GQSLILDILCWL
+1495 AQSLILDILCWL
-1507 AGVYS
+1507 AGVFS
-1512 NGSCSPREGKEGLLI
+1512 NGPCSLKEGKESLLV
-1527 KTRKRLTDMVRV
+1527 KTRTRLTDIVRV
-1539 CFFQAGR
+1539 CFFEAGR

-1560 SNGKGDPGQQGFG
+1560 SNGKGEPSQQGFG
-1573 MALLKALLEN
+1573 VSLLKALLDN
-1583 MPYLPAAATGGAVFW
+1583 MPYLPAAATGGSVFW
-1598 YFVLLNYVKDED
+1598 YFVLLNYVKEED
-1610 LAGCSTACA
+1610 LADCSTACA
-1619 SLLTAV
+1619 SLLTTI

-1667 AFNSGIGVQSDEI
+1667 AFNSSIGVQSDEI

-1692 SNCAAAEGSFT
+1692 SSCAAAEGSFT

-1709 EVEPLHFTCVS
+1709 EVEPLHFTCIS
-1720 TSDGTRVERDDASMF
+1720 TSDGTRVERDDAM
-1735 TVSTFG
+1735 STFG
-1741 VTPAVGGLSAGSVGE
+1741 VTPTVGGLSTGTVGE

-1806 LHQTTSAAAAAAASG
+1806 LHQTTSAAAAASG

-1828 VPSNPSA
+1828 VPSNP
-1835 SGSASASSAPG
+1835 SSAPG

-1871 PPNEAVSAAI
+1871 PPNEVVSAAF
-1881 SVELAQLFPG
+1881 SAELAHLFPG
-1891 SIMDPPAV
+1891 SMMDPGPV
-1899 NLAAHNKNSHKPKP
+1899 NLAAHKNTQKS
-1913 VSHAQ
+1913 
-1918 NPMGSGLALA
+1918 PMGSGLALA
-1928 LSQASHFLQPPPHQ
+1928 ISQASHFLQPPPHQ

-1963 PVLLTDALIPTCADL
+1963 PVLLTDALIPTCGDL

-1999 ATDIATHSLILHDLL
+1999 ATDISTHSLILHDLL

-2080 AMMVALQEDIQ
+2080 TMMVALQEDIQ

-2106 SIDLP
+2106 NIDLP

-2128 AVEEDQRVF
+2128 VVEEDQRVF

-2143 VQLQLQLNLAHHAVQ
+2143 IQLQLQLNLAHHAVQ
-2158 RLRVSLGASRKPL
+2158 RLLVSLGTSRKSL
-2171 PDAAYASYAY
+2171 PTAGAPEAK
-2181 DARELVHSSSTEQL
+2181 ELVHNSSTEQL
-2195 RTVIRYLLDTL
+2195 RTIIRYLLDTL
-2206 LSLLHTNNGHSVPS
+2206 LSLLHSNNGHSVPS
-2220 VLQSTFHAQAC
+2220 VLQSTFHAKAC

-2244 KIRLHTGLLLVQLCG
+2244 KIRLHAGLLLVQLCG

-2318 SPLQQSHS
+2318 SPLQQP
-2326 LQARRTEGVLDI
+2326 QAAAQRRTEGVLDI

-2356 SVEDEASASK
+2356 SIEDEASGGK
-2366 KQLGG
+2366 KHLGG
-2371 KDRDRSFTGNQWSF
+2371 KERERPVTGIQWSF

-2393 NMSRSTKG
+2393 NSSRSAKG
-2401 NSSLDRLYSRK
+2401 GSSLDRLYSRK
-2412 VRKQLVHTKQQLNL
+2412 IRKQLVHHKQQLNL
-2426 LKAKQKALMEQIEK
+2426 LKAKQKALVEQIEK
-2440 EKIQSNKS
+2440 EKIQSNKG
-2448 SSYKLLVEHAKL
+2448 SSYKLLVEQAKL

-2479 WPRSSLDTEASA
+2479 WPRSTLDTESTT
-2491 SGAAKEAPEVEL
+2491 AKEAPEVEP
-2503 LPFTLAHERC
+2503 LPFTLSHERC

-2601 AGELLSPASLDGMD
+2601 AGELLSPGSLDVMD
-2615 EGASLGEEAG
+2615 EVVVGEEAG
-2625 AAAAVAACAVASAL
+2625 TSSSSAGADSEDSL
-2639 AEPEEALAQPSP
+2639 SQTAPI
-2651 LPLVESIDE
+2651 PLVESIDE
-2660 TLPPDIIAGTPGTSS
+2660 ALVPDIIAG
-2675 SSVFQSAPPLSSL
+2675 APPLSSL

-2720 AKVFKPIGS
+2720 AKVFKPISS

-2738 YGTYNYNAYVGGA
+2738 YGTYGYNPYIGGV
-2751 GIPVSKPPAAQEKP
+2751 GIPVSKPPVVTEKP
-2765 GAQSL
+2765 GSQGL

-2790 ELMLKMMATLEAD
+2790 ELMLKMMATLQAD
-2803 SILQALTSTS
+2803 SILQALTSSSSTVS
-2813 PAVVQSS
+2813 QSS

-2829 GLHGSSSPPGGS
+2829 ALHSGGSPPNSG
-2841 SSSSSLVV
+2841 LIV
-2849 QPSSIPMLS
+2849 QPSSIPILS
-2858 ACFNKLFSMLQVH
+2858 ACFNKLFSMLLVH

-2880 LWLTLSLNSCPG
+2880 LWLTLSLNTCSGG
-2892 SADDG
+2892 SEES

-2948 NMPSSSASASS
+2948 NMPACGQYSALHCSQ
-2959 SGLGGH
+2959 

-2971 MVSEL
+2971 MVSDHNL
-2976 TLVPVLVRF
+2976 IHVLVRF
-2985 LSGSNPHGT
+2985 LSGSSTNGT

-3007 AMQEFLTR
+3007 AMHEFLSR
-3015 LQVHLSSTCPQL
+3015 LQVHLSSTCPQM
-3027 FSEFLLELMHI
+3027 FSEFLLKLMHI
-3038 LSMERGPLLSGQG
+3038 LSTERGPFQSGQG

-3066 SFETV
+3066 NFEVV
-3071 SVGTIMA
+3071 SVATITS
-3078 VVESITFLVHHYI
+3078 VIESITFLVHHYI

-3140 NLLKLVNT
+3140 DLLKLVNV
-3148 LVKLPLTADGKFSG
+3148 LVQLPLSGDREFSG
-3162 RVPPPGNGSSDSVSD
+3162 RLPPSGSGAADSSVSD

-3184 KEGPGQGGATP
+3184 KESVAGGSASN
-3195 HQGPAVGVADLVL
+3195 QGPPAGVADLVL
-3208 GNQQVMSQILSA
+3208 ANQQIMSQILSA

-3352 MKFLDSGPGKAA
+3352 MKFLDTGPGKTA
-3364 DGSLK
+3364 DGNLK
-3369 ARVLASEPDNAEG
+3369 ARVMTSEPDNAEG

-3439 AVLLKEVHIQPHL
+3439 AVLLKELHIQPHL

-3512 TLGLSQIKL
+3512 NLGLSQIKL

-3567 EAVMASAAAPTANL
+3567 EAMMASAAAPTANL

-3608 GLQSTAIGLRLID
+3608 GLQSTRIGLKLID

-3630 GTDPNNLNSPLLF
+3630 GTDPANLNSPLLF

-3654 IDILYQLGTTQDPGT
+3654 IDILYQLGTTQDAGT
-3669 KDRVQALLQWVHD
+3669 KDRIQALLQWVHD
-3682 SARVAAMKRSAP
+3682 SSRVAAHKMSGPMGYTGHASGSSSA
-3694 LGYMGPS
+3694 S
-3701 ATSPREYGLLM
+3701 SREYGLLM

-3733 DYDLPALLN
+3733 DYDLPTLLN

-3748 LYNWSMSLACNLVL
+3748 LYNWSMSLPCNIVL

-3767 SLLCSMCHV
+3767 SLLCSMCHI

-3786 WMGIVPSAT
+3786 WMGIVSPPSAT
-3795 VSAVAAMASAQSQ
+3795 HSQ
-3808 ARHRLSLTDD
+3808 AQQRRLAMTDD

-3823 DAAAATA
+3823 DANTTA
-3830 AAANSASA
+3830 A
-3838 GGGGAS
+3838 
-3844 GGLTDDSKHARSPPP
+3844 GLTDDSKHARPHVN

-3864 LATLAAASQS
+3864 LTTLAAASQS
-3874 PGAIQQLLDSGLPSL
+3874 PGAIEQLLDSGLPSL

-3895 ALCCSLLASADLPL
+3895 QFCFSLLASADLPL
-3909 PGGATVP
+3909 PAGQ
-3916 PTSTPASAS
+3916 
-3925 APSSSSSSSS
+3925 
-3935 PPSSS
+3935 
-3940 AASTSSSPAERR
+3940 AERR
-3952 HHHLHHH
+3952 HHHHHF
-3959 QSQSHH
+3959 
-3965 HHHHSHHSH
+3965 H
-3974 SSSSYHS
+3974 SSSLNR
-3981 MPSTSSSSS
+3981 
-3990 PPSSSSSSSFSCPP
+3990 PP
-4004 PPPPPPVNR
+4004 
-4013 ATLSPELAAPVLRF
+4013 LSAELAAPVLRF

-4034 HAMKDWLGGP
+4034 HTMKDWLGGP

-4058 HSSASAGTSATT
+4058 HSSASAGAN
-4070 SPTTNTT
+4070 PL
-4077 NNTTNTTNT
+4077 
-4086 NTATTSNGSTSNG
+4086 GSRFSL
-4099 QVAAAASASAS
+4099 
-4110 ASGMGAS
+4110 
-4117 ASSPCSSPLSTS
+4117 ASSGQT
-4129 PAGASAAAGPSS
+4129 
-4141 SMSGSSIAGP
+4141 
-4151 STAPLLPPPPPPL
+4151 
-4164 AYSSSASASAT
+4164 
-4175 AAAMGTSTAAAS
+4175 
-4187 GSRYSLGSGGRAG
+4187 G
-4200 GLTTQQRTSLEN
+4200 GLTTQQRTALEN

-4248 VPISGNISGFI
+4248 VPVSGNISGFI

-4281 PLYKGRINATSHV
+4281 PLYKGRINATSHM

-4316 LADVLDRVS
+4316 LAEVLDRVS

-4334 MSEQKE
+4334 INEQKE

-4389 GRVMSDKLSASSGVD
+4389 GRVMSDKLTASSSVD
-4404 PAAKTVSVPVF
+4404 PSAKTISVPVF

-4421 LPGQPLPGEMT
+4421 LPGQPLPPEMT

-4440 YDRKLPQGYRSID
+4440 YDRKLPQGYQSINL
-4453 MTVKLGSKLSS
+4453 TVKLGSKVIS
-4464 DPGLSK
+4464 DPSLSK

-4476 LRTEKEHGE
+4476 LRTEKVDHCDI
-4485 MLSSCPEDEPMTPG
+4485 LNSCPEDEPMMPSE
-4499 DECLEAA
+4499 ECLDAA
-4506 IDESLLETNPIQ
+4506 ADESLLETSPIQ

-4547 VSAPVVASSSQEKPK
+4547 VSAPVVPSSTQEKPK

-4582 PENIA
+4582 PESIA
-4587 AEPPPIKSP
+4587 
-4596 VQTMSPIPAHSLAA
+4596 TMSPIPAHSLAA

-4675 LTTDDGLLLRR
+4675 LTTDDGVLLRR
-4686 IALEIGAIHLIL
+4686 MALEIGAIHLIL

-4708 PRVPSTNGNQNEVV
+4708 PRNPNANTSPQISSC
-4722 TGHGAG
+4722 HGGG

-4782 GCVGHG
+4782 G
-4788 EAPSSESRGQNS
+4788 SSGCHIADASSTASRAHNS
-4800 AALPSVLQELLSQ
+4800 SALPAVLLELLSQ

-4846 RAISSCTSLVPL
+4846 RAISTCTALVPL
-4858 LLPLSGDPAQEE
+4858 LLPLTGDPGQDEE
-4870 EEEEERSESQTSVGM
+4870 EEDEEHAEGQTSVGM

-4909 GVVKAEP
+4909 GVAKSES

-4938 YAATTSLRQANQE
+4938 YAATTNLRQANQE
-4951 KKLAES
+4951 KKLVES
-4957 SKKAST
+4957 SRKVSS

-4996 EDGKLVFK
+4996 EDGKLMFK
-5004 VNYHYMTQVKNASD
+5004 VNYHYMSQVKNASD
-5018 ANSAARARRLAQEAV
+5018 TNSAARSRRLAQEAV

-5038 LPLSSSSSVF
+5038 LPLSASSSVF

-5150 VSEPYF
+5150 VAEPYF

-5180 IRQASVKWAML
+5180 IRQATVKWAML

-5217 GQCEEWI
+5217 SQCEEWI
-5224 TDIQQYSSDK
+5224 ADIQQYSSDK

-5255 EELLKLPCPEG
+5255 EELLKLPCPDG
-5266 LEPDGEDFSDKS
+5266 LEPDCDEFTEKS
-5278 SALLVKELPNQD
+5278 SALILKELPSQD
-5290 AEKPGGSQDAH
+5290 TEKPGGSQDSH

>member
-1 MAAAASPGSCS
+1 MAAAAEAEPEAGGASCS
-12 STSSDWVVLRDGC
+12 SSAPGPGPCEWLLLRDGC
-25 LRCDEEGLRSLSYH
+25 LRCDADGLCSLCYH

-49 SRGSIKVIDGTSGAI
+49 ARGAIKVIDGTSGAT
-64 LQASALHAKPGGRVR
+64 LQASALNAKPGGRVK
-79 CQYFPAVDKVLFV
+79 CQYISAVDKVIFV
-92 DDYAVGCRK
+92 DDYSVGCRK
-101 DLNGILLLDTALQA
+101 DLNGILLLDTALQT
-115 PVSKP
+115 PVSKQ
-120 EDMVQLELPVTEA
+120 DDVVQLELPVTEA
-133 QQLLSACVE
+133 QQLLSACIE
-142 KVDVSNTEGY
+142 KVDVSSTEGY
-152 DLFLTQLKEGLKSTS
+152 DLFLAQLKDGLKNTS

-184 HLPHHVIKVVA
+184 HLPHHVLKSIA

-200 ELKKMN
+200 ELKKIN
-206 QNVAALSVASSIMD
+206 QNIAALPVASSVMD
-220 RLSYLLPSGRPE
+220 RLSYLLPSARPE

-252 RETFTSWPHAG
+252 RETFTSWPHVG
-263 YRWAQPDPM
+263 YKWAQPDPM

-282 STGDDRAMCFTCS
+282 SSGDDRAMCFICS

-322 GEHTQNVPLSV
+322 GKHTQNVPLSV
-333 TLATSPAQFPSPDG
+333 TLATSPAQFPCTDG
-347 SDKIACYGF
+347 TDRIVCFGS

-386 FEINPYDPV
+386 FEINAYDPV
-395 ILRQLFLSSGEQGLG
+395 IVQQLVLSGEQCSGVD
-410 SESTESRRPTLAW
+410 SRRPTIAW
-423 LEDTSSCSDLPKLE
+423 IEDSSSCSDIPKLE
-437 GDSDDQLEDSDSE
+437 GDSDDLLDDSDSE

-455 ESVTGHPCQKENL
+455 ESVTGHTSQKETMD
-468 EVSLGVTALS
+468 VSLDITALS
-478 VLQQPEKLQW
+478 ILQQPEKLQW
-488 EVVASVLED
+488 EIVANVLED

-502 EELGANPALA
+502 EELGANPCLSSC
-512 QAKADNKAKDKP
+512 KSEKMKEKHL
-524 SAAEQHNIPFPCLL
+524 EHHNIPFPCLL
-538 TGGLLS
+538 AGGLLTYKS
-544 YRSAASSPLAGG
+544 PATSPVSSNSQRSLDDLSRTQGGSASDQGSTDNESCTNSELNSPL
-556 PPPPP
+556 
-561 PSLAP
+561 
-566 TLTPTRG
+566 
-573 RPPPSSS
+573 
-580 SSSSSTLV
+580 V
-588 GVPDGPLLRTQAPEV
+588 
-603 TPNTP
+603 
-608 IVVVGTPDQGPM
+608 
-620 EIESC
+620 
-625 PPPPVVVPPELVASP
+625 
-640 GGGGLP
+640 
-646 VSAIRRTIPVLLLYS
+646 RRTLPILLLYS
-661 IKEADEKA
+661 IKESDEKA
-669 SGSGKVFAQMNSLMG
+669 GKIFSQMNNIMS
-684 KSLHEEGF
+684 KSLHDDGF
-692 TVPQIIEMEF
+692 TVPQIIEMEL
-702 DSHEQLLL
+702 DSQEQLLL
-710 QDPPITYI
+710 QDPPVTYI
-718 QQFADATAGLGS
+718 QQFADATASLTS
-730 GTGSG
+730 PDSDKWSSMVPKPGT
-735 SGTGNN
+735 
-741 ASVTDPGPE
+741 
-750 KWGSM
+750 
-755 AAPRPGA
+755 

-768 LPKELE
+768 LPKFAE
-774 EENLYVDSITPCSD
+774 EENFCVDSITPCAD
-788 GLHLLVGLQP
+788 GVHLLIGLRTCP
-798 CSVESLSAINQVEA
+798 VESLSAINQVEA
-812 LNNLNR
+812 LNNLNK
-818 LHSALCSRGNSRNK
+818 LNSALCNRRKGELEPSLTVVNG
-832 DDLHHHHH
+832 
-840 HHHPALV
+840 
-847 PTMANGI
+847 ANI
-854 EGGHGALPLPGT
+854 SMIQHESSADV
-866 SPPQQTPLIL
+866 QTPLII
-876 PPDQQPLLQPPL
+876 QPEQR
-888 SPQQTPT
+888 SA
-895 SPSSRG
+895 S
-901 VFGGVST
+901 
-908 GGNNNNSSGG
+908 

-923 LYKLNYSTRIVTLE
+923 LYKMNYATRIVTLE
-937 EEPVRVQHIREPRD
+937 EEPVKIQHIKDPQD
-951 AVTSLILLP
+951 TITSLILLP
-960 ADVLDGREEDGEDAS
+960 PDILDNREDDCEEPGEEIQITS
-975 DDTPPG
+975 
-981 LKNGPVSASSGPNMA
+981 KNGSEREKRSEI
-996 AGGSSGGVGGSS
+996 S
-1008 TAAGVM
+1008 TL
-1014 AASTGH
+1014 GH
-1020 GPSASSPLAAGMAA
+1020 
-1034 STAKEKLVVTTQ
+1034 LVITTQ
-1046 AGYIMVLDLATLEV
+1046 GGYVKILDLSNFEI
-1060 LAKVEPPVKE
+1060 LAKVEPPKKE
-1070 SGDEV
+1070 GTEELDK
-1075 DPFVS
+1075 FVS
-1080 VTYCSGTDRL
+1080 VIYCSGTDRL

-1098 LHFLQIGGVFDDI
+1098 LHFLQIGETCDDV
-1111 DDADIFVDGPLSKGV
+1111 DEADILVDASLSKV
-1126 DQLFEGTKPSSNPS
+1126 TEQLTEGTKPLSNPS
-1140 SPGITAGVDLLV
+1140 SPGITGVDLLV
-1152 DQALGVEVLSS
+1152 DQPFSLETLTS

-1217 LQSDSSS
+1217 LQTESNS
-1224 WDEHVFELVLPKAC
+1224 WDEHVFELVLTKAC
-1238 MVGHVDFKFVMNANI
+1238 MVGHVDFKFVLNSNI

-1263 LKNKAPGLGKVN
+1263 LKNKAQGLGKVN
-1275 ETAVDRQ
+1275 EAAVDRQ
-1282 ITFPL
+1282 ISFPL
-1287 SQALHTNGERN
+1287 SPAHHVEMERN
-1298 GQPLLHDFTEDIQFM
+1298 GKPGLDDLNEEMQNIDVEDSQCL
-1313 DIEESPGSRLCPFLE
+1313 RLCPFLE

-1337 PVWLASGLD
+1337 PVWLATGLD

-1354 SLTSPKLVKGMAGGK
+1354 TLTSPKLVKGMAGGK
-1369 YRSFLVHIKAVSDK
+1369 YRSFLIHVKAVNDK
-1383 GMEESPRPV
+1383 GTEDICNGGIWPV
-1392 VRMPSKPQSSKA
+1392 VRIPSLKPQNSKGH
-1404 QSLSSLLQRAQATKE
+1404 SLASLLAKVAAGKE
-1419 KASTSK
+1419 KSSNKTK
-1425 VEPPTASKKPDNLR
+1425 VSNSSRKADNLR
-1439 GCDLLQEVSITI
+1439 GCDLLQEVSVTI
-1451 RRFKKTSIPKERIQR
+1451 RRFKKTSVSKERVQR
-1466 CSMLQFP
+1466 CAMLQFS
-1473 EFHERLLNGL
+1473 EFHERLLNTL
-1483 CKRTEETDSTEH
+1483 CKKSEDPVVTEH
-1495 GQSLILDILCWL
+1495 AQSLVLDILCWL
-1507 AGVYS
+1507 EGVQS
-1512 NGSCSPREGKEGLLI
+1512 NGPGSSKEANESLLS
-1527 KTRKRLTDMVRV
+1527 KTRMCLFDIVRV
-1539 CFFQAGR
+1539 CFFEAGR

-1560 SNGKGDPGQQGFG
+1560 SNGKFEPSQPGFS
-1573 MALLKALLEN
+1573 AVLLKALLGN
-1583 MPYLPAAATGGAVFW
+1583 MSYLPAAATGGSVYW

-1634 PLEALLQTRYGLYSS
+1634 PMEALLQTRYGLYSS
-1649 PFDPVLFDLEV
+1649 PFDPVLFDLEMN
-1660 SGSSCKN
+1660 GSSCKN
-1667 AFNSGIGVQSDEI
+1667 IYNSSIGVQSDEI
-1680 DLSDILSGNGKV
+1680 DLSDVLSGNGKI
-1692 SNCAAAEGSFT
+1692 SSCAAAEGSFT
-1703 ALTGLL
+1703 SLTGLL

-1720 TSDGTRVERDDASMF
+1720 TSDGTRIERDDASTF

-1741 VTPAVGGLSAGSVGE
+1741 VTPAVGGLSSGTVGE

-1769 QSLSHAMVSAE
+1769 QSLSHAMASAE

-1806 LHQTTSAAAAAAASG
+1806 LHQTTAAAAAAASA
-1821 VGPIHNS
+1821 VGPVHNS
-1828 VPSNPSA
+1828 VPSNSVA
-1835 SGSASASSAPG
+1835 APG

-1871 PPNEAVSAAI
+1871 PPNEAVSAVINA
-1881 SVELAQLFPG
+1881 ELAQLFPG
-1891 SIMDPPAV
+1891 SVIDPPPV
-1899 NLAAHNKNSHKPKP
+1899 NLSAHNKNANKSRT
-1913 VSHAQ
+1913 
-1918 NPMGSGLALA
+1918 NPLGTGLALA
-1928 LSQASHFLQPPPHQ
+1928 ISHASHFLQPPPHQ

-1963 PVLLTDALIPTCADL
+1963 PILLTDVLIPTCGDL

-1999 ATDIATHSLILHDLL
+1999 ATDISTHSLILHDLI

-2048 YILPWESELKLM
+2048 YILPLESDLKIM

-2067 SEAASQ
+2067 VDSANQ
-2073 PDVDQHL
+2073 PEIDQHL
-2080 AMMVALQEDIQ
+2080 AMMIALQEDIQ

-2128 AVEEDQRVF
+2128 AVEEDSRVF

-2143 VQLQLQLNLAHHAVQ
+2143 IQLQLQLNLAHHAVQ
-2158 RLRVSLGASRKPL
+2158 RLRVALGASRKILKEQRDPK
-2171 PDAAYASYAY
+2171 
-2181 DARELVHSSSTEQL
+2181 ELIQMSSTEQL
-2195 RTVIRYLLDTL
+2195 RTIIRYLLDTL
-2206 LSLLHTNNGHSVPS
+2206 LSLLHTSNGHSVPV

-2297 QRSLSNSG
+2297 QRSLSNTG
-2305 VLEGLLNLLDSLL
+2305 VLESLLNLLDTLL
-2318 SPLQQSHS
+2318 SPLQPQLPAH
-2326 LQARRTEGVLDI
+2326 RCTEGVLDI

-2349 RLLDYVA
+2349 RLLDCVA
-2356 SVEDEASASK
+2356 TVEDEAATAK
-2366 KQLGG
+2366 KLLNG
-2371 KDRDRSFTGNQWSF
+2371 KERERFLTGNQWSF
-2385 INNSLQSQ
+2385 INNNLHTQSL
-2393 NMSRSTKG
+2393 NRSAKS

-2412 VRKQLVHTKQQLNL
+2412 QIRKQLVHHKQQLNL
-2426 LKAKQKALMEQIEK
+2426 LKAKQKALVEQMEK
-2440 EKIQSNKS
+2440 EKIQSNKG
-2448 SSYKLLVEHAKL
+2448 SSYKLLVEQAKL

-2479 WPRSSLDTEASA
+2479 WPRSTLDIEVSTI
-2491 SGAAKEAPEVEL
+2491 KEIPEIEP

-2549 TRPTIHLCEVV
+2549 TRPTIHLCEIVNDA
-2560 SEQQLERLLLLLVGT
+2560 QLERLLLLLVGT

-2601 AGELLSPASLDGMD
+2601 AGELLAPIAAEAM
-2615 EGASLGEEAG
+2615 EEAAMAEEAG
-2625 AAAAVAACAVASAL
+2625 ASAADSDDALQQSAV
-2639 AEPEEALAQPSP
+2639 Q
-2651 LPLVESIDE
+2651 LVETIDE
-2660 TLPPDIIAGTPGTSS
+2660 PLTHDLTGT
-2675 SSVFQSAPPLSSL
+2675 PPLSSL
-2688 EKDKDIDFDLL
+2688 EKDKDIDLELL
-2699 QDLMDVDIDPL
+2699 QDLMEIDIDPL

-2720 AKVFKPIGS
+2720 AKVFKPISS

-2738 YGTYNYNAYVGGA
+2738 YGTYNYNPYIGGVGISVA
-2751 GIPVSKPPAAQEKP
+2751 KPPVTTEKN
-2765 GAQSL
+2765 GSQTVSI
-2770 SVSVSQA
+2770 SVSQA

-2790 ELMLKMMATLEAD
+2790 ELMLKMMSTLEAD
-2803 SILQALTSTS
+2803 SILQALTNTS
-2813 PAVVQSS
+2813 PTLSQSPS
-2820 NGTDDSLLR
+2820 GTDDSLLR
-2829 GLHGSSSPPGGS
+2829 GLQTQNPNQNNQFIIQ
-2841 SSSSSLVV
+2841 L
-2849 QPSSIPMLS
+2849 SSIPMLS

-2880 LWLTLSLNSCPG
+2880 LWLTLSLNSG
-2892 SADDG
+2892 STGTKDNCT
-2897 GSDIFLFNASRVPT
+2897 DIFMYNANRTPV
-2911 IPLNQASIS
+2911 IPLNQASVT

-2930 NTSLRTWCLVL
+2930 NTLLRTWCLVL
-2941 HSLTLMT
+2941 HSLTLMM
-2948 NMPSSSASASS
+2948 NMQFNTGPSSAITSQ
-2959 SGLGGH
+2959 
-2965 ESTAQQ
+2965 ESTAQLL
-2971 MVSEL
+2971 VSDPNL
-2976 TLVPVLVRF
+2976 IHVLVKF
-2985 LSGSNPHGT
+2985 LSGTNPHGT
-2994 SQHSSQVGPTATQ
+2994 NQHSPQVGPTTTQ

-3015 LQVHLSSTCPQL
+3015 LQVHLSSTCPQM
-3027 FSEFLLELMHI
+3027 FSEFLLKLIHI
-3038 LSMERGPLLSGQG
+3038 LSTERGAFQTGQG

-3066 SFETV
+3066 NFEVV
-3071 SVGTIMA
+3071 SVSTISA
-3078 VVESITFLVHHYI
+3078 VIESITFLVHHYI
-3091 TCSDKVVSRSGSDS
+3091 TCADKVMSRSGSDS

-3126 KAVCGETTRDQLMF
+3126 KAVCGEMTRDQLMF
-3140 NLLKLVNT
+3140 DLLKLVNI
-3148 LVKLPLTADGKFSG
+3148 LVQLPL
-3162 RVPPPGNGSSDSVSD
+3162 SSNREYSARAQVASSTTDSVSD
-3177 EEKVCGS
+3177 EEKVSGGKDNNGS
-3184 KEGPGQGGATP
+3184 IGNTQGSTAY
-3195 HQGPAVGVADLVL
+3195 VADLVL
-3208 GNQQVMSQILSA
+3208 ANQQIMSQILSA

-3263 TTLSKRA
+3263 TTLSKKA
-3270 TSVQVMLQPILTY
+3270 TTVQVMLQPILTY
-3283 MACGYMGRQGSLSTC
+3283 MACGYMGRQGSLATC

-3352 MKFLDSGPGKAA
+3352 MKFLDSGPSKAT
-3364 DGSLK
+3364 DSSLK

-3382 LHNFA
+3382 IHNFA
-3387 PLGTI
+3387 PLGSI

-3439 AVLLKEVHIQPHL
+3439 AVLLKEIHIQPHL

-3491 LVKAEVASAVCL
+3491 LIKAEVASAVCL

-3560 LTHVSDL
+3560 LTHISDL
-3567 EAVMASAAAPTANL
+3567 EGMMASAAAPTANL

-3608 GLQSTAIGLRLID
+3608 GLQSTRIGLKLID
-3621 ILLRNCAAS
+3621 ILLRNCSAS
-3630 GTDPNNLNSPLLF
+3630 GSDPTDLNSPLLF

-3669 KDRVQALLQWVHD
+3669 KDRIQALLKWVSD
-3682 SARVAAMKRSAP
+3682 SAKVAAMKKSGRINYVCPNS
-3694 LGYMGPS
+3694 S
-3701 ATSPREYGLLM
+3701 TREYGLLM

-3724 LWHSYELPV
+3724 LWHSYELLV
-3733 DYDLPALLN
+3733 EYDLPALLN
-3742 RELFEL
+3742 RELFESL
-3748 LYNWSMSLACNLVL
+3748 FNWSMSLPCNMVL

-3767 SLLCSMCHV
+3767 SLLCSMCHI
-3776 HPSYFSLLMS
+3776 HPNYFSLLMG
-3786 WMGIVPSAT
+3786 WMGITPPPV
-3795 VSAVAAMASAQSQ
+3795 QQ
-3808 ARHRLSLTDD
+3808 HRLSMTDD
-3818 GKKQH
+3818 SKKQ
-3823 DAAAATA
+3823 DL
-3830 AAANSASA
+3830 SS
-3838 GGGGAS
+3838 S
-3844 GGLTDDSKHARSPPP
+3844 LTDDSKNAQAP
-3859 LSESQ
+3859 LALTESH
-3864 LATLAAASQS
+3864 LATLSASSQS
-3874 PGAIQQLLDSGLPSL
+3874 PEAIKQLLDSGLPSL

-3895 ALCCSLLASADLPL
+3895 SFCFNHTSAYDFN
-3909 PGGATVP
+3909 AQ
-3916 PTSTPASAS
+3916 STDNSQDRL
-3925 APSSSSSSSS
+3925 
-3935 PPSSS
+3935 
-3940 AASTSSSPAERR
+3940 RR
-3952 HHHLHHH
+3952 HHVPQHFNK
-3959 QSQSHH
+3959 
-3965 HHHHSHHSH
+3965 
-3974 SSSSYHS
+3974 
-3981 MPSTSSSSS
+3981 MPITADL
-3990 PPSSSSSSSFSCPP
+3990 
-4004 PPPPPPVNR
+4004 V
-4013 ATLSPELAAPVLRF
+4013 APVLRF

-4034 HAMKDWLGGP
+4034 NLMKDWLGGS

-4058 HSSASAGTSATT
+4058 HSGATS
-4070 SPTTNTT
+4070 
-4077 NNTTNTTNT
+4077 
-4086 NTATTSNGSTSNG
+4086 GSHG
-4099 QVAAAASASAS
+4099 VAAAQQNSAKPTLLSS
-4110 ASGMGAS
+4110 ASGA
-4117 ASSPCSSPLSTS
+4117 
-4129 PAGASAAAGPSS
+4129 
-4141 SMSGSSIAGP
+4141 
-4151 STAPLLPPPPPPL
+4151 
-4164 AYSSSASASAT
+4164 
-4175 AAAMGTSTAAAS
+4175 
-4187 GSRYSLGSGGRAG
+4187 
-4200 GLTTQQRTSLEN
+4200 GLTTQQRTAIEN

-4233 QVLCELFQSAPQRGN
+4233 QVLCELFHSSPQRSN
-4248 VPISGNISGFI
+4248 LPTSGNISGFI

-4272 VTVFLQSPC
+4272 VTMFLQSPC

-4303 HKYRTLH
+4303 HKFRTLL
-4310 LPISTT
+4310 LPVSTT
-4316 LADVLDRVS
+4316 LAEVLDRVS

-4334 MSEQKE
+4334 ISEQKE
-4340 DKEKKNHEEKEKMKA
+4340 DKEKKNYEEKEKVKA
-4355 DNGFQDNYSVVVASG
+4355 ENGFQDNYSVVVASG

-4376 RALSTPPRPPSRR
+4376 RAVSSTPPRPPSRR
-4389 GRVMSDKLSASSGVD
+4389 GRVMADKVGSSSTGGD
-4404 PAAKTVSVPVF
+4404 TSSKTISVPVF

-4421 LPGQPLPGEMT
+4421 LPGQPLPPEMT

-4453 MTVKLGSKLSS
+4453 LAVKLGSKVIS
-4464 DPGLSK
+4464 DPSLSK

-4476 LRTEKEHGE
+4476 LHTEKEHTDLLGP
-4485 MLSSCPEDEPMTPG
+4485 CTEDEAVTPG
-4499 DECLEAA
+4499 EECMDTVL
-4506 IDESLLETNPIQ
+4506 DESFLEVCPIQ

-4547 VSAPVVASSSQEKPK
+4547 VSAPVVTSTTQEKQK

-4582 PENIA
+4582 PETIA
-4587 AEPPPIKSP
+4587 AEPPPIKST

-4621 EVLLKERKHAQ
+4621 EVLLKERKPAQ

-4652 SPSANVLPTLPFHV
+4652 SSSANVLPTLPFHV
-4666 LRALFSSTP
+4666 LRTLFSATP
-4675 LTTDDGLLLRR
+4675 LTTDDGVLLRR
-4686 IALEIGAIHLIL
+4686 MALEIGAIHLIL

-4708 PRVPSTNGNQNEVV
+4708 PRVPNSSLNQTEAQVSSTHNS
-4722 TGHGAG
+4722 A
-4728 TSEEQQLYWAKGT
+4728 SPEEQQLYWAKGT

-4782 GCVGHG
+4782 GSTSNGDVQST
-4788 EAPSSESRGQNS
+4788 PESRGQNS
-4800 AALPSVLQELLSQ
+4800 SALPSVLLELLSQ

-4846 RAISSCTSLVPL
+4846 RAIASCTSMVPL
-4858 LLPLSGDPAQEE
+4858 LLPLSGENGEE
-4870 EEEEERSESQTSVGM
+4870 EEEQLESQASVGT

-4909 GVVKAEP
+4909 TGVK
-4916 SDPEPEGLTL
+4916 SDTSDQEPEGLTL

-4951 KKLAES
+4951 RKLAEY
-4957 SKKAST
+4957 SKKVAVK
-4963 RPKPLSVLRSLEEK
+4963 PKPLSVLRSLEEK
-4977 YVAAMKKLQFDTFE
+4977 YVVVMKKLQFDTFE

-4996 EDGKLVFK
+4996 VDGKLVFK
-5004 VNYHYMTQVKNASD
+5004 VNYHYVSQVKNASD

-5150 VSEPYF
+5150 VAEPYF

-5161 ERSRGTPSGTQ
+5161 ERSRGTPGGTQ

-5180 IRQASVKWAML
+5180 IRQATVKWAML
-5191 EQMRNPSP
+5191 EQIRNPSP

-5210 LKRAEIM
+5210 LKRVEIM
-5217 GQCEEWI
+5217 AQCEEWI
-5224 TDIQQYSSDK
+5224 ADIQQYSSDK

-5255 EELLKLPCPEG
+5255 EELQKLPCPEG
-5266 LEPDGEDFSDKS
+5266 LDPDADDSVDKCSAMTSAEDTLLHEQVKPSSSKDLPSDFT
-5278 SALLVKELPNQD
+5278 L
-5290 AEKPGGSQDAH
+5290 
-5301 CSEGQL
+5301 

>member
-1 MAAAASPGSCS
+1 MAAAASPGSGS
-12 STSSDWVVLRDGC
+12 SPGSGLCASSDWIVVRDGC

-49 SRGSIKVIDGTSGAI
+49 SRGSIKVIDGTSGAT
-64 LQASALHAKPGGRVR
+64 LQSSALQAKPGGRVR

-101 DLNGILLLDTALQA
+101 DLNGILLLDTALQP
-115 PVSKP
+115 PVAKP

-133 QQLLSACVE
+133 QQMLSACQE
-142 KVDVSNTEGY
+142 KIDVSNMEGY
-152 DLFLTQLKEGLKSTS
+152 QLFISQLKEGLKNTS

-184 HLPHHVIKVVA
+184 HLPHHVLKLVA
-195 SAIVN
+195 GTIVS
-200 ELKKMN
+200 ELKKIN
-206 QNVAALSVASSIMD
+206 QNVAAMSVASSIMD
-220 RLSYLLPSGRPE
+220 RLSYLLSSARPE

-333 TLATSPAQFPSPDG
+333 TLATSPAQFPSSPDS

-356 GSCPHFLAA
+356 GSCPQFLAA

-379 LMKVHLK
+379 MMKVHLK
-386 FEINPYDPV
+386 FDINPYDPA
-395 ILRQLFLSSGEQGLG
+395 ILRQLILCSGEQVL
-410 SESTESRRPTLAW
+410 TESRRPTVTW
-423 LEDTSSCSDLPKLE
+423 LEESSSCSDLPKLE

-455 ESVTGHPCQKENL
+455 ESVTGQPSQWESMDL
-468 EVSLGVTALS
+468 SLGVTALS
-478 VLQQPEKLQW
+478 VLQQPENLQW

-502 EELGANPALA
+502 EELGANPSLNQTKTHS
-512 QAKADNKAKDKP
+512 QAKSKDKLP
-524 SAAEQHNIPFPCLL
+524 EHHNIPFPCLL
-538 TGGLLS
+538 AGGLLS
-544 YRSAASSPLAGG
+544 YCSASSTPIAVPPTSALPSTRRTTQG
-556 PPPPP
+556 PHRTQGPEPF
-561 PSLAP
+561 S
-566 TLTPTRG
+566 
-573 RPPPSSS
+573 
-580 SSSSSTLV
+580 
-588 GVPDGPLLRTQAPEV
+588 GPLQE
-603 TPNTP
+603 
-608 IVVVGTPDQGPM
+608 QGPM
-620 EIESC
+620 EIDACNPQTAPQEPMFSNQSGSQL
-625 PPPPVVVPPELVASP
+625 PSP
-640 GGGGLP
+640 SSL
-646 VSAIRRTIPVLLLYS
+646 SALRRTIPVLLLYS
-661 IKEADEKA
+661 IREVDDKS
-669 SGSGKVFAQMNSLMG
+669 SGQVFAQMNNLMSKG
-684 KSLHEEGF
+684 LHEEGF

-702 DSHEQLLL
+702 DTHEQLLL

-718 QQFADATAGLGS
+718 QQFADAATNLAGLDGH
-730 GTGSG
+730 
-735 SGTGNN
+735 
-741 ASVTDPGPE
+741 VD
-750 KWGSM
+750 KWSTLG
-755 AAPRPGA
+755 AATVSTPPRPGA

-768 LPKELE
+768 LPKQLE
-774 EENLYVDSITPCSD
+774 EESLYVDSITPCWD
-788 GLHLLVGLQP
+788 GVHLLVCLQP
-798 CSVESLSAINQVEA
+798 CGSESLSATNQVEA

-818 LHSALCSRGNSRNK
+818 LHSALCSQRKG
-832 DDLHHHHH
+832 DPLH
-840 HHHPALV
+840 PV
-847 PTMANGI
+847 ANGV
-854 EGGHGALPLPGT
+854 ESLHPGG
-866 SPPQQTPLIL
+866 SPPQTPLIL
-876 PPDQQPLLQPPL
+876 PPGEPLQQRTQ
-888 SPQQTPT
+888 
-895 SPSSRG
+895 SRG
-901 VFGGVST
+901 S
-908 GGNNNNSSGG
+908 G
-918 GGYLV
+918 GGYLA
-923 LYKLNYSTRIVTLE
+923 LYKLNYSTHIVTLE
-937 EEPVRVQHIREPRD
+937 EEPIKVQQIRDPCD
-951 AVTSLILLP
+951 AITSLILLP
-960 ADVLDGREEDGEDAS
+960 PDVLDSREDESEEAS
-975 DDTPPG
+975 EEALPSAP
-981 LKNGPVSASSGPNMA
+981 KNGSCGPETGPASPAGSGTAYRAATSSSATVTSPSTSASCYKECKRAEMA
-996 AGGSSGGVGGSS
+996 GL
-1008 TAAGVM
+1008 
-1014 AASTGH
+1014 GH
-1020 GPSASSPLAAGMAA
+1020 
-1034 STAKEKLVVTTQ
+1034 LVVTTQ
-1046 AGYIMVLDLATLEV
+1046 TGHIMILDLSTLEV
-1060 LAKVEPPVKE
+1060 LAKVEPPKRDGLAE
-1070 SGDEV
+1070 EP

-1098 LHFLQIGGVFDDI
+1098 LHFLQIGGVCDDV
-1111 DDADIFVDGPLSKGV
+1111 DDGDMFIDGPLSKGAEP
-1126 DQLFEGTKPSSNPS
+1126 LLEGTKPSSNPS
-1140 SPGITAGVDLLV
+1140 SPGITGVDLLV
-1152 DQALGVEVLSS
+1152 DQTQTTESLMS

-1217 LQSDSSS
+1217 LQSYSSS

-1238 MVGHVDFKFVMNANI
+1238 MVGHVDFKFVLNTNI
-1253 TNIPQIQVTL
+1253 VNIPQIQVTL
-1263 LKNKAPGLGKVN
+1263 LKNKAPGLGKVS
-1275 ETAVDRQ
+1275 AVDRQ
-1282 ITFPL
+1282 ISFPL
-1287 SQALHTNGERN
+1287 SNVLHANGEKN
-1298 GQPLLHDFTEDIQFM
+1298 GPPLLQDFSEDIQFM
-1313 DIEESPGSRLCPFLE
+1313 DIEETSGSVLCPFLE

-1346 LSGHAGML
+1346 LSGHSGML

-1369 YRSFLVHIKAVSDK
+1369 YRSFLVHIKAVSDN
-1383 GMEESPRPV
+1383 GMEEGPRPV
-1392 VRMPSKPQSSKA
+1392 VRMPSAKPQSSKA
-1404 QSLSSLLQRAQATKE
+1404 HSLSSLLQQAQASKE
-1419 KASTSK
+1419 RVSPGKMENSSQSKK
-1425 VEPPTASKKPDNLR
+1425 VENLR
-1439 GCDLLQEVSITI
+1439 GCDQLQEVSVTI
-1451 RRFKKTSIPKERIQR
+1451 RRFKKTSVPKERVQR
-1466 CSMLQFP
+1466 CAMLQFP
-1473 EFHERLLNGL
+1473 DFHEKLLDAL
-1483 CKRTEETDSTEH
+1483 CQQAEGIPATEH
-1495 GQSLILDILCWL
+1495 AQSLTLDILCWL
-1507 AGVYS
+1507 AGVFS
-1512 NGSCSPREGKEGLLI
+1512 NGPCSIREGKEGLLA
-1527 KTRKRLTDMVRV
+1527 KTRIRLTNIVRV
-1539 CFFQAGR
+1539 CFFEAGR

-1560 SNGKGDPGQQGFG
+1560 SNGKGDQSQQGFG
-1573 MALLKALLEN
+1573 VSLLKALLDN
-1583 MPYLPAAATGGAVFW
+1583 MPYLPAAATGGSMFW
-1598 YFVLLNYVKDED
+1598 YFVLLNYVKEED

-1619 SLLTAV
+1619 SLLTAI

-1667 AFNSGIGVQSDEI
+1667 AFSGSIGVQSDEI

-1692 SNCAAAEGSFT
+1692 SSCAAAEGSFT

-1709 EVEPLHFTCVS
+1709 EVEPLHFTCIS

-1741 VTPAVGGLSAGSVGE
+1741 VTPNVGGLSTGTVGE

-1806 LHQTTSAAAAAAASG
+1806 LHQTTSAAAAVASG
-1821 VGPIHNS
+1821 VGPMHNS
-1828 VPSNPSA
+1828 VPSNP
-1835 SGSASASSAPG
+1835 SSAPG

-1881 SVELAQLFPG
+1881 GSELAHLFTG
-1891 SIMDPPAV
+1891 SMMDTGPV
-1899 NLAAHNKNSHKPKP
+1899 NLAAHKNAQKAKPSP
-1913 VSHAQ
+1913 V
-1918 NPMGSGLALA
+1918 GSGLALA
-1928 LSQASHFLQPPPHQ
+1928 ISQASHFLQPPPHQ

-1963 PVLLTDALIPTCADL
+1963 PVLLTDALIPTCGDL

-1999 ATDIATHSLILHDLL
+1999 ATDISTHSLVLHDLL

-2029 YGSTN
+2029 YGSTS

-2080 AMMVALQEDIQ
+2080 TMMVALQEDIQ

-2106 SIDLP
+2106 NIDLP

-2128 AVEEDQRVF
+2128 VVEEDQRVF

-2143 VQLQLQLNLAHHAVQ
+2143 IQLQLQLNLAHHAVQ
-2158 RLRVSLGASRKPL
+2158 RLRVSLGASRKAL
-2171 PDAAYASYAY
+2171 PTAGDPEAE
-2181 DARELVHSSSTEQL
+2181 ELVHNSSTEQL
-2195 RTVIRYLLDTL
+2195 RTIIRYLLDTL
-2206 LSLLHTNNGHSVPS
+2206 LSLLHSNNGHSVPS
-2220 VLQSTFHAQAC
+2220 VLQSTFHAEAC

-2244 KIRLHTGLLLVQLCG
+2244 KIRLHAGLLLVQLCG

-2318 SPLQQSHS
+2318 SPLQQP
-2326 LQARRTEGVLDI
+2326 QAMSQRRTEGILDI

-2349 RLLDYVA
+2349 RLLDCVA
-2356 SVEDEASASK
+2356 SIEDEASGNK
-2366 KQLGG
+2366 KNLGG
-2371 KDRDRSFTGNQWSF
+2371 KERERPVTGIQWSF

-2393 NMSRSTKG
+2393 NTSRSAKG
-2401 NSSLDRLYSRK
+2401 SSSLDRLYSRK
-2412 VRKQLVHTKQQLNL
+2412 LRKQLVHHKQQLNL
-2426 LKAKQKALMEQIEK
+2426 LKAKQKALVEQIEK
-2440 EKIQSNKS
+2440 EKIQSNKG
-2448 SSYKLLVEHAKL
+2448 SSYKLLVEQAKL

-2479 WPRSSLDTEASA
+2479 WPRSTLDAESTT
-2491 SGAAKEAPEVEL
+2491 AKEAPEVEP
-2503 LPFTLAHERC
+2503 LPFTLCHERC

-2549 TRPTIHLCEVV
+2549 TRPTIHLCEAV

-2601 AGELLSPASLDGMD
+2601 AGELLTPSSLDAMD
-2615 EGASLGEEAG
+2615 EVVVVGDEVGASSSS
-2625 AAAAVAACAVASAL
+2625 AAADSDDSLV
-2639 AEPEEALAQPSP
+2639 QPSTIP
-2651 LPLVESIDE
+2651 LLESID
-2660 TLPPDIIAGTPGTSS
+2660 LVPDIIAG
-2675 SSVFQSAPPLSSL
+2675 APPLSSL
-2688 EKDKDIDFDLL
+2688 EKDKDLDFDLL

-2720 AKVFKPIGS
+2720 AKVFKPISS

-2738 YGTYNYNAYVGGA
+2738 YGTYGYNPYIGGV
-2751 GIPVSKPPAAQEKP
+2751 GIPVSKPSVAVEKP
-2765 GAQSL
+2765 GSQSL

-2790 ELMLKMMATLEAD
+2790 ELMLKMMATLQAD
-2803 SILQALTSTS
+2803 SILQALGSTTSTVS
-2813 PAVVQSS
+2813 QPS

-2829 GLHGSSSPPGGS
+2829 ALHGGGSPPVGS
-2841 SSSSSLVV
+2841 LMG
-2849 QPSSIPMLS
+2849 QPSSIPILS

-2880 LWLTLSLNSCPG
+2880 LWLTLSLNTCS
-2892 SADDG
+2892 G
-2897 GSDIFLFNASRVPT
+2897 GSEESGSEIFLFNASRVPT

-2920 SFLTVLAWYP
+2920 SFLSVLAWYP
-2930 NTSLRTWCLVL
+2930 NTSLRAWCLVL

-2948 NMPSSSASASS
+2948 NMPACASS
-2959 SGLGGH
+2959 SGMSSQ
-2965 ESTAQQ
+2965 ESSAQQ
-2971 MVSEL
+2971 MVSDSNL
-2976 TLVPVLVRF
+2976 LHVLVRF
-2985 LSGSNPHGT
+2985 LSSSNTNGM

-3007 AMQEFLTR
+3007 AMHEFLTR
-3015 LQVHLSSTCPQL
+3015 LQVHLSSTCPQM
-3027 FSEFLLELMHI
+3027 FSEFLLKLMHI
-3038 LSMERGPLLSGQG
+3038 LSTERGPFQSGQG

-3066 SFETV
+3066 NFEVV
-3071 SVGTIMA
+3071 SVATISS
-3078 VVESITFLVHHYI
+3078 VIESITFLVHHYI

-3140 NLLKLVNT
+3140 NLLKLVNV
-3148 LVKLPLTADGKFSG
+3148 LVQLPLSGDREFSG
-3162 RVPPPGNGSSDSVSD
+3162 RLPPVGSGAADSSVSD

-3184 KEGPGQGGATP
+3184 KEGIAGGSTSS
-3195 HQGPAVGVADLVL
+3195 HGPAAGVADLVL
-3208 GNQQVMSQILSA
+3208 ANQQIMSQILSA

-3270 TSVQVMLQPILTY
+3270 SSVQVMLQPILTY

-3352 MKFLDSGPGKAA
+3352 MKFLDSGPGKTA
-3364 DGSLK
+3364 DGSPK
-3369 ARVLASEPDNAEG
+3369 SRVMTSEPDNAEG

-3560 LTHVSDL
+3560 LTHVGDL
-3567 EAVMASAAAPTANL
+3567 EAMMASSAAPTANL

-3608 GLQSTAIGLRLID
+3608 GLQSTRIGLKLID

-3630 GTDPNNLNSPLLF
+3630 GTDPANLNSPLLF

-3669 KDRVQALLQWVHD
+3669 KDRIQALLQWVHD
-3682 SARVAAMKRSAP
+3682 SSRVAAHKLSVPM
-3694 LGYMGPS
+3694 GYAGAGS
-3701 ATSPREYGLLM
+3701 SSSSSREYGLLM

-3733 DYDLPALLN
+3733 DYDLPGLLN
-3742 RELFEL
+3742 RDLFEL
-3748 LYNWSMSLACNLVL
+3748 LYSWSMSLPCNIVL

-3767 SLLCSMCHV
+3767 SLLCSMCHI
-3776 HPSYFSLLMS
+3776 HPSYFALLMS
-3786 WMGIVPSAT
+3786 WMGIVSAPSAT
-3795 VSAVAAMASAQSQ
+3795 HSQ
-3808 ARHRLSLTDD
+3808 AQQRRLAMTDD

-3823 DAAAATA
+3823 DANANAA
-3830 AAANSASA
+3830 
-3838 GGGGAS
+3838 
-3844 GGLTDDSKHARSPPP
+3844 GLTDDSKHARPPVN

-3864 LATLAAASQS
+3864 LTTLAAASQS
-3874 PGAIQQLLDSGLPSL
+3874 PGAIEQLLDSGLPSL
-3889 LVRSLA
+3889 LVRSLVQF
-3895 ALCCSLLASADLPL
+3895 CVGLLVSADLPL
-3909 PGGATVP
+3909 P
-3916 PTSTPASAS
+3916 
-3925 APSSSSSSSS
+3925 
-3935 PPSSS
+3935 
-3940 AASTSSSPAERR
+3940 AAQAERR
-3952 HHHLHHH
+3952 HHHYHSPS
-3959 QSQSHH
+3959 SQSHR
-3965 HHHHSHHSH
+3965 
-3974 SSSSYHS
+3974 
-3981 MPSTSSSSS
+3981 PL
-3990 PPSSSSSSSFSCPP
+3990 
-4004 PPPPPPVNR
+4004 
-4013 ATLSPELAAPVLRF
+4013 AAELAAPVLQF

-4034 HAMKDWLGGP
+4034 HMMKDWLGGP
-4044 EVNPLWTALLFLLC
+4044 EVYPLWTALLFLLC
-4058 HSSASAGTSATT
+4058 HSSASTSAG
-4070 SPTTNTT
+4070 
-4077 NNTTNTTNT
+4077 
-4086 NTATTSNGSTSNG
+4086 SNAGQPPGAGS
-4099 QVAAAASASAS
+4099 
-4110 ASGMGAS
+4110 
-4117 ASSPCSSPLSTS
+4117 
-4129 PAGASAAAGPSS
+4129 AAGP
-4141 SMSGSSIAGP
+4141 
-4151 STAPLLPPPPPPL
+4151 PPPQSQP
-4164 AYSSSASASAT
+4164 
-4175 AAAMGTSTAAAS
+4175 S
-4187 GSRYSLGSGGRAG
+4187 GSRFSLLSSGDTG
-4200 GLTTQQRTSLEN
+4200 GLTTQQRTALEN
-4212 ATVAFFL
+4212 TTVAFFL

-4248 VPISGNISGFI
+4248 VPVSRNISGFI

-4281 PLYKGRINATSHV
+4281 PLYKGRINATSHM

-4310 LPISTT
+4310 LPISTS
-4316 LADVLDRVS
+4316 LAEVLDRVS

-4334 MSEQKE
+4334 ISEQKE

-4355 DNGFQDNYSVVVASG
+4355 DSGFQDNYSVVVATG

-4389 GRVMSDKLSASSGVD
+4389 GRVMSDKLTASSGVD
-4404 PAAKTVSVPVF
+4404 PSAKTISVPVF

-4421 LPGQPLPGEMT
+4421 LPGQPLPPEMT

-4440 YDRKLPQGYRSID
+4440 YDRKLPQGYQSINL
-4453 MTVKLGSKLSS
+4453 TVKLGSKVIS

-4476 LRTEKEHGE
+4476 LRTEKVDHCD
-4485 MLSSCPEDEPMTPG
+4485 LLNSCPEDEPMAAG

-4506 IDESLLETNPIQ
+4506 TDESLLETSPIQ

-4547 VSAPVVASSSQEKPK
+4547 VTFSLRLLLSSAQSGFNSPGCSQVSAPVVPSATQEKPK

-4582 PENIA
+4582 PESVA
-4587 AEPPPIKSP
+4587 AEPPPVNKQQSQSSP
-4596 VQTMSPIPAHSLAA
+4596 SSSSSVQTMSPIPAHSLAA

-4675 LTTDDGLLLRR
+4675 LTTDDGVLLRR
-4686 IALEIGAIHLIL
+4686 MALEIGAIHLIL

-4708 PRVPSTNGNQNEVV
+4708 PRNPNATNSVSEQQMSSCHSG
-4722 TGHGAG
+4722 G

-4782 GCVGHG
+4782 GSSGGH
-4788 EAPSSESRGQNS
+4788 SSDCSSSDSRSQNS
-4800 AALPSVLQELLSQ
+4800 SALPAVLQELLSQ

-4846 RAISSCTSLVPL
+4846 RAISTYTALVPL
-4858 LLPLSGDPAQEE
+4858 LLPLSADPAQEE
-4870 EEEEERSESQTSVGM
+4870 EEEDEEQSEGQTSVGM

-4909 GVVKAEP
+4909 GVVKSEG

-4926 LVPDIQRTAEIV
+4926 LVPDIQRTAVIV
-4938 YAATTSLRQANQE
+4938 HVATTSLRQANQE
-4951 KKLAES
+4951 RKLVES
-4957 SKKAST
+4957 SRKASS
-4963 RPKPLSVLRSLEEK
+4963 RPKPLSVLRSVEEK

-4996 EDGKLVFK
+4996 EDGKLMFK
-5004 VNYHYMTQVKNASD
+5004 VNYHYMSQVKNASD
-5018 ANSAARARRLAQEAV
+5018 TNSAARSRRLAQEAV

-5150 VSEPYF
+5150 VAEPYF

-5180 IRQASVKWAML
+5180 IRQATVKWAML
-5191 EQMRNPSP
+5191 EQIRNPSP

-5210 LKRAEIM
+5210 LKRTEIM
-5217 GQCEEWI
+5217 TQCEEWI
-5224 TDIQQYSSDK
+5224 ADIQQYSSDK

-5255 EELLKLPCPEG
+5255 EELLKLPCPDG
-5266 LEPDGEDFSDKS
+5266 LEPDADEFSEKS
-5278 SALLVKELPNQD
+5278 ASLILKELPGPD
-5290 AEKPGGSQDAH
+5290 AEKPGSSQDSH

>member
-12 STSSDWVVLRDGC
+12 SNPDWVVLRDGC

-64 LQASALHAKPGGRVR
+64 LQASALHAKPGGSVR

-92 DDYAVGCRK
+92 DDCAVGCRK

-115 PVSKP
+115 PVSRP

-133 QQLLSACVE
+133 QQMLYACLE
-142 KVDVSNTEGY
+142 KVDISNTEGY
-152 DLFLTQLKEGLKSTS
+152 DLFLTQLKEGLKNTS

-184 HLPHHVIKVVA
+184 HLPHHVLKLVA

-200 ELKKMN
+200 ELKKLN
-206 QNVAALSVASSIMD
+206 QNVGALSVASSVMD

-333 TLATSPAQFPSPDG
+333 TLATSPAQFPSSDC

-356 GSCPHFLAA
+356 GSCPHFLAT
-365 ATKRGKICIWDVSK
+365 ATKMGKICIWDVSK

-386 FEINPYDPV
+386 FEVNPYDPV
-395 ILRQLFLSSGEQGLG
+395 ILRQLILSG
-410 SESTESRRPTLAW
+410 SEQPSVSGSESRRPTLAW
-423 LEDTSSCSDLPKLE
+423 LEDTSSCSDIPKLE

-455 ESVTGHPCQKENL
+455 ESVTGLLGPKESI
-468 EVSLGVTALS
+468 EVSVGVTALS
-478 VLQQPEKLQW
+478 ILQQPEKLQW

-502 EELGANPALA
+502 EELGANPALSLGP
-512 QAKADNKAKDKP
+512 AKPDKAKDKL
-524 SAAEQHNIPFPCLL
+524 AEPHNIPFPCLL
-538 TGGLLS
+538 AGGLLS
-544 YRSAASSPLAGG
+544 YRSAAASPMA
-556 PPPPP
+556 PPQSRRQPNSPVRTP
-561 PSLAP
+561 VPESLAP
-566 TLTPTRG
+566 H
-573 RPPPSSS
+573 
-580 SSSSSTLV
+580 
-588 GVPDGPLLRTQAPEV
+588 
-603 TPNTP
+603 
-608 IVVVGTPDQGPM
+608 QGPM
-620 EIESC
+620 EIEMC
-625 PPPPVVVPPELVASP
+625 EPPSELGSP
-640 GGGGLP
+640 GPPAGAP
-646 VSAIRRTIPVLLLYS
+646 VRRTMPVLLLYS

-669 SGSGKVFAQMNSLMG
+669 SGKVFAQMNSLMG
-684 KSLHEEGF
+684 KGLHEEGF

-702 DSHEQLLL
+702 DTHEQLLL

-718 QQFADATAGLGS
+718 QQFADAAAGLGPPD
-730 GTGSG
+730 G
-735 SGTGNN
+735 
-741 ASVTDPGPE
+741 E
-750 KWGSM
+750 KWSSLGSV
-755 AAPRPGA
+755 PRPGS

-768 LPKELE
+768 LPKALE

-812 LNNLNR
+812 LNTLNR
-818 LHSALCSRGNSRNK
+818 LHSALCGRRKGQ
-832 DDLHHHHH
+832 
-840 HHHPALV
+840 AL
-847 PTMANGI
+847 ANG
-854 EGGHGALPLPGT
+854 HQSHAGT
-866 SPPQQTPLIL
+866 SPPQTPLIL
-876 PPDQQPLLQPPL
+876 PPPDQQQEQPHASRPL
-888 SPQQTPT
+888 
-895 SPSSRG
+895 
-901 VFGGVST
+901 GG
-908 GGNNNNSSGG
+908 SGG
-918 GGYLV
+918 GGYLA
-923 LYKLNYSTRIVTLE
+923 LYKLNYSTRVVTLE
-937 EEPVRVQHIREPRD
+937 EEPVKVQQIWDPRD
-951 AVTSLILLP
+951 AITSLLLLP
-960 ADVLDGREEDGEDAS
+960 PDVLDAREDDGEDTS
-975 DDTPPG
+975 EESTPSG
-981 LKNGPVSASSGPNMA
+981 VKNGAGTGP
-996 AGGSSGGVGGSS
+996 S
-1008 TAAGVM
+1008 TAA
-1014 AASTGH
+1014 APNAT
-1020 GPSASSPLAAGMAA
+1020 AG
-1034 STAKEKLVVTTQ
+1034 SGKEKRTEVTGLGHLVVTTQ
-1046 AGYIMVLDLATLEV
+1046 AGCVMILDLSTLEV
-1060 LAKVEPPVKE
+1060 LAKVEPPRKE
-1070 SGDEV
+1070 GTDEV

-1090 CACTKGGE
+1090 CVCTAGGE
-1098 LHFLQIGGVFDDI
+1098 LHFLQIGGVCDDI
-1111 DDADIFVDGPLSKGV
+1111 DDADIFVDGPVSKGV
-1126 DQLFEGTKPSSNPS
+1126 EQLLEGAKASSNPS
-1140 SPGITAGVDLLV
+1140 SPGISGVDLLV
-1152 DQALGVEVLSS
+1152 DQPLTVETLSS

-1217 LQSDSSS
+1217 LQSDSTS

-1238 MVGHVDFKFVMNANI
+1238 MVGHVDFKFVLNASI
-1253 TNIPQIQVTL
+1253 PNIPQIQVTL
-1263 LKNKAPGLGKVN
+1263 LKNKAPGLGKGN
-1275 ETAVDRQ
+1275 ESAVDRQ
-1282 ITFPL
+1282 IAFPL
-1287 SQALHTNGERN
+1287 AHVLHANGERN
-1298 GQPLLHDFTEDIQFM
+1298 GQPFLPDFGDDIQFM
-1313 DIEESPGSRLCPFLE
+1313 DIEETAGSRLCPFLE

-1369 YRSFLVHIKAVSDK
+1369 YRSFLVHIKAVCEK
-1383 GMEESPRPV
+1383 GPEESPRRLL
-1392 VRMPSKPQSSKA
+1392 RMTPAKAQCSKA
-1404 QSLSSLLQRAQATKE
+1404 PSLSSLLQKAQATKE

-1425 VEPPTASKKPDNLR
+1425 VDSQVAPKKTDNLR
-1439 GCDLLQEVSITI
+1439 GCDLLLEVSITV
-1451 RRFKKTSIPKERIQR
+1451 RRFKKTSVPKERVQR
-1466 CSMLQFP
+1466 CAMLQFP
-1473 EFHERLLNGL
+1473 ELPEKLLRAL
-1483 CKRTEETDSTEH
+1483 CQRGEEAPPSEH
-1495 GQSLILDILCWL
+1495 SHSLTLDILCWL

-1512 NGSCSPREGKEGLLI
+1512 NGPYSFREGKEGLQT
-1527 KTRKRLTDMVRV
+1527 KTRKRLPDIIRA

-1546 SIAHKCARFLALCI
+1546 SVAHKCARFLALCI
-1560 SNGKGDPGQQGFG
+1560 SNGKGEASQQGFG
-1573 MALLKALLEN
+1573 QALLRALLDN
-1583 MPYLPAAATGGAVFW
+1583 MPYLPAAATGGSVFW

-1610 LAGCSTACA
+1610 LASCSTACA

-1625 SRQLQDRLT
+1625 SRQLQERLT
-1634 PLEALLQTRYGLYSS
+1634 PLEALLQTRYGLYGS

-1667 AFNSGIGVQSDEI
+1667 AYNSSVSSQSDEI

-1692 SNCAAAEGSFT
+1692 SGCEAAEGSFT

-1720 TSDGTRVERDDASMF
+1720 TSDGTRVERDDAM
-1735 TVSTFG
+1735 STFG
-1741 VTPAVGGLSAGSVGE
+1741 VTPTVAGLSAGPVGE

-1806 LHQTTSAAAAAAASG
+1806 LHQTTSAAAQAASS
-1821 VGPIHNS
+1821 VGPVHNS
-1828 VPSNPSA
+1828 VPPNPA
-1835 SGSASASSAPG
+1835 GAPG

-1881 SVELAQLFPG
+1881 GVELAQLFPG
-1891 SIMDPPAV
+1891 SIVEPLPV
-1899 NLAAHNKNSHKPKP
+1899 NLS
-1913 VSHAQ
+1913 AQ
-1918 NPMGSGLALA
+1918 NKSTHKAKPSPMGCGLALA
-1928 LSQASHFLQPPPHQ
+1928 ISHASHFLQPPPHQ
-1942 SIIIERMH
+1942 SVIIERMH

-1999 ATDIATHSLILHDLL
+1999 ATDISTHSLVLHDLL

-2048 YILPWESELKLM
+2048 YILPWEGELKLM

-2067 SEAASQ
+2067 SEAACQ
-2073 PDVDQHL
+2073 PDLEQHL
-2080 AMMVALQEDIQ
+2080 TMMAALQEDIQ

-2106 SIDLP
+2106 NVDLP

-2128 AVEEDQRVF
+2128 AVEEDSRVF

-2143 VQLQLQLNLAHHAVQ
+2143 MQLQLQLNLAHHAVQ
-2158 RLRVSLGASRKPL
+2158 RLRVSLGAGRARA
-2171 PDAAYASYAY
+2171 PDT
-2181 DARELVHSSSTEQL
+2181 REPRDLVHNSSTEQL
-2195 RTVIRYLLDTL
+2195 RTIIRYLLDTL
-2206 LSLLHTNNGHSVPS
+2206 LSLLHGSNGHCVPA
-2220 VLQSTFHAQAC
+2220 VLRSTFHAQAC
-2231 EELFKHLCISGTP
+2231 EELFKQLCISGTP
-2244 KIRLHTGLLLVQLCG
+2244 KIRLHAGLLLVQLCG
-2259 GERWWGQ
+2259 TEPWWGQ

-2276 NSEQLLIFP
+2276 NSEQLLVFP

-2318 SPLQQSHS
+2318 SPLQQPSVS
-2326 LQARRTEGVLDI
+2326 LHRRTEGVLDI

-2356 SVEDEASASK
+2356 SVEDEASSTK
-2366 KQLGG
+2366 KHLS
-2371 KDRDRSFTGNQWSF
+2371 KDRERSFTGNQWSF

-2393 NMSRSTKG
+2393 NTSRSTKG

-2412 VRKQLVHTKQQLNL
+2412 IRKQLVHHKQQLNL
-2426 LKAKQKALMEQIEK
+2426 LKAKQKALVEQIEK
-2440 EKIQSNKS
+2440 EKVQSNKG
-2448 SSYKLLVEHAKL
+2448 SSYKLLVEQAKL

-2479 WPRSSLDTEASA
+2479 WPRSSLDSETTASA
-2491 SGAAKEAPEVEL
+2491 SAVKETPEVEP

-2513 ISVVQKLALF
+2513 ICVAQKLVLF

-2560 SEQQLERLLLLLVGT
+2560 SEQQLERVLLLLVGT

-2601 AGELLSPASLDGMD
+2601 AGELLSPVGLDGLE
-2615 EGASLGEEAG
+2615 EGAVSEEPGPASSSGGADSDDSLPQAT
-2625 AAAAVAACAVASAL
+2625 
-2639 AEPEEALAQPSP
+2639 P
-2651 LPLVESIDE
+2651 LTLVETIDE
-2660 TLPPDIIAGTPGTSS
+2660 PLGPDLIAG
-2675 SSVFQSAPPLSSL
+2675 APPLSSL
-2688 EKDKDIDFDLL
+2688 DKDKDIDFDLL

-2720 AKVFKPIGS
+2720 AKVFKPISS

-2738 YGTYNYNAYVGGA
+2738 YGTYSYNPYIGGA
-2751 GIPVSKPPAAQEKP
+2751 GIPISKPPATVEKP
-2765 GAQSL
+2765 GSQSL

-2803 SILQALTSTS
+2803 AILQALTSNL
-2813 PAVVQSS
+2813 PAVPQAA

-2829 GLHGSSSPPGGS
+2829 GLHSSPPAC
-2841 SSSSSLVV
+2841 SLMV

-2880 LWLTLSLNSCPG
+2880 LWLTLSLNSSSG
-2892 SADDG
+2892 GTEES
-2897 GSDIFLFNASRVPT
+2897 GSDIFLFNASRIPT

-2920 SFLTVLAWYP
+2920 SFLSVLAWYP
-2930 NTSLRTWCLVL
+2930 NTSLRAWCLVL

-2948 NMPSSSASASS
+2948 NMSAV
-2959 SGLGGH
+2959 GVH

-2971 MVSEL
+2971 MVSDP
-2976 TLVPVLVRF
+2976 TLVHVLVRF

-2994 SQHSSQVGPTATQ
+2994 SQHTSQVGPTATQ
-3007 AMQEFLTR
+3007 ALQEFLTR
-3015 LQVHLSSTCPQL
+3015 LQVHLSSTCPQM
-3027 FSEFLLELMHI
+3027 FSDFLLKLVHI
-3038 LSMERGPLLSGQG
+3038 LSTERGPFHSAQG

-3066 SFETV
+3066 NFEVV
-3071 SVGTIMA
+3071 SVSTITA
-3078 VVESITFLVHHYI
+3078 VIESVTFLVHHYI

-3140 NLLKLVNT
+3140 DLLKLVNA
-3148 LVKLPLTADGKFSG
+3148 LVMLPLSGDREFSG
-3162 RVPPPGNGSSDSVSD
+3162 RLPPTGSAASDSVSD

-3184 KEGPGQGGATP
+3184 KEGGASGTAT

-3208 GNQQVMSQILSA
+3208 ANQQIMSQILSA

-3270 TSVQVMLQPILTY
+3270 TSVHVMLQPILTY

-3439 AVLLKEVHIQPHL
+3439 AVLLKELHIQPHL

-3470 VNMLPLSTP
+3470 VNMLPLSAP
-3479 VITSGLTYIKIQ
+3479 VVTSGLTYIKIQ
-3491 LVKAEVASAVCL
+3491 LVRAEVASAVCL

-3512 TLGLSQIKL
+3512 TLGLSQVKL

-3560 LTHVSDL
+3560 LTHVSEL
-3567 EAVMASAAAPTANL
+3567 EVMMASAAAPTANL

-3608 GLQSTAIGLRLID
+3608 GLQSTRIGLKLID

-3630 GTDPNNLNSPLLF
+3630 GTDLANLNSPLLF

-3669 KDRVQALLQWVHD
+3669 KDRIQALLQWVHD
-3682 SARVAAMKRSAP
+3682 SSQVAALKRSSMASF
-3694 LGYMGPS
+3694 MVPS
-3701 ATSPREYGLLM
+3701 VSRSCEYGLLM

-3717 LHCVAAI
+3717 LHCVAAV
-3724 LWHSYELPV
+3724 LWHSYEMPV
-3733 DYDLPALLN
+3733 EYDLPALLS

-3748 LYNWSMSLACNLVL
+3748 LYNWSMSLPCNMVL

-3767 SLLCSMCHV
+3767 SLLCSICHI
-3776 HPSYFSLLMS
+3776 HPNYFSLLMS
-3786 WMGIVPSAT
+3786 WMGL
-3795 VSAVAAMASAQSQ
+3795 VAPPAAQTQAQRRLAM
-3808 ARHRLSLTDD
+3808 TDD

-3823 DAAAATA
+3823 ELRGAAA
-3830 AAANSASA
+3830 
-3838 GGGGAS
+3838 
-3844 GGLTDDSKHARSPPP
+3844 LTDDSKHARGPTPVPPA

-3874 PGAIQQLLDSGLPSL
+3874 PGAIRQLLESGLPGL
-3889 LVRSLA
+3889 LVRGLA
-3895 ALCCSLLASADLPL
+3895 ALCCSLLAGADLPL
-3909 PGGATVP
+3909 PTCVSGQSERRP
-3916 PTSTPASAS
+3916 SQHNHPASAL
-3925 APSSSSSSSS
+3925 APSASSW
-3935 PPSSS
+3935 PGRLP
-3940 AASTSSSPAERR
+3940 
-3952 HHHLHHH
+3952 L
-3959 QSQSHH
+3959 
-3965 HHHHSHHSH
+3965 
-3974 SSSSYHS
+3974 
-3981 MPSTSSSSS
+3981 
-3990 PPSSSSSSSFSCPP
+3990 C
-4004 PPPPPPVNR
+4004 
-4013 ATLSPELAAPVLRF
+4013 PELAAPVLRF

-4034 HAMKDWLGGP
+4034 HTMKDWLGGA
-4044 EVNPLWTALLFLLC
+4044 EVNPLWTSLLFLLC
-4058 HSSASAGTSATT
+4058 HSSASGVGTGGHGTSSSTPAGTRFSL
-4070 SPTTNTT
+4070 
-4077 NNTTNTTNT
+4077 
-4086 NTATTSNGSTSNG
+4086 
-4099 QVAAAASASAS
+4099 ASA
-4110 ASGMGAS
+4110 GR
-4117 ASSPCSSPLSTS
+4117 SS
-4129 PAGASAAAGPSS
+4129 
-4141 SMSGSSIAGP
+4141 
-4151 STAPLLPPPPPPL
+4151 
-4164 AYSSSASASAT
+4164 
-4175 AAAMGTSTAAAS
+4175 
-4187 GSRYSLGSGGRAG
+4187 
-4200 GLTTQQRTSLEN
+4200 GLTTQQRTAIEN

-4248 VPISGNISGFI
+4248 IPVSGNISGFI

-4303 HKYRTLH
+4303 HKFRKLH

-4316 LADVLDRVS
+4316 LAEVLDRVS

-4334 MSEQKE
+4334 LNEQKE

-4389 GRVMSDKLSASSGVD
+4389 GRVLSDKLASSSGVD
-4404 PAAKTVSVPVF
+4404 SSAKTISVPVF

-4421 LPGQPLPGEMT
+4421 LPGQPLPAEMT

-4453 MTVKLGSKLSS
+4453 LTVKLGSKVIS
-4464 DPGLSK
+4464 DSGLSK

-4476 LRTEKEHGE
+4476 LRTEKEHCE
-4485 MLSSCPEDEPMTPG
+4485 MLSSCPEDEPMTLSE
-4499 DECLEAA
+4499 ECVDATV
-4506 IDESLLETNPIQ
+4506 DESLLETSPIQ

-4547 VSAPVVASSSQEKPK
+4547 VSAPVAPTSAPEKPK

-4582 PENIA
+4582 PESLA

-4596 VQTMSPIPAHSLAA
+4596 VPSTSPIPAHSLAA

-4621 EVLLKERKHAQ
+4621 EVLLQERKHAQ

-4666 LRALFSSTP
+4666 LRSLFSATP
-4675 LTTDDGLLLRR
+4675 LTTDDGLVLRR
-4686 IALEIGAIHLIL
+4686 MALEIGAVHLIL

-4708 PRVPSTNGNQNEVV
+4708 PRVPNGGASQSEPQVSS
-4722 TGHGAG
+4722 GHGGG
-4728 TSEEQQLYWAKGT
+4728 TTEEQQLYWAKGT

-4782 GCVGHG
+4782 GCVGAV
-4788 EAPSSESRGQNS
+4788 ETPSVEGRGHNS

-4846 RAISSCTSLVPL
+4846 RALSTCTGLVPL
-4858 LLPLSGDPAQEE
+4858 LLPLSGDAGEE
-4870 EEEEERSESQTSVGM
+4870 DEDEERCESPASVGM

-4909 GVVKAEP
+4909 AVMKTEP

-4926 LVPDIQRTAEIV
+4926 LVPDIQKTAEIV
-4938 YAATTSLRQANQE
+4938 YAATTSLRQANHE
-4951 KKLAES
+4951 RKMAECS
-4957 SKKAST
+4957 RKAVA

-4977 YVAAMKKLQFDTFE
+4977 YVSAMKKLQFDTFE
-4991 MVSED
+4991 MVCED
-4996 EDGKLVFK
+4996 EDSKLVFK
-5004 VNYHYMTQVKNASD
+5004 VNYHYMSQVKNASD
-5018 ANSAARARRLAQEAV
+5018 GNSAARARRLAQEAV

-5150 VSEPYF
+5150 VAEPYF

-5180 IRQASVKWAML
+5180 IRQATVKWAML
-5191 EQMRNPSP
+5191 EQIRNPSA

-5217 GQCEEWI
+5217 AQCEDWI
-5224 TDIQQYSSDK
+5224 SDIQQYSSDK

-5266 LEPDGEDFSDKS
+5266 LEPNGEEFPEKS
-5278 SALLVKELPNQD
+5278 SSLMVKELSEQEP
-5290 AEKPGGSQDAH
+5290 EKQSDSQEAQ
-5301 CSEGQL
+5301 CSDGQL

>member
-1 MAAAASPGSCS
+1 MAAASCS
-12 STSSDWVVLRDGC
+12 SAPAPPAGPGPGPGSGSGSGSGSGPAPASSSSLSSSSGPGPCEWLLLRDGC
-25 LRCDEEGLRSLSYH
+25 LRCDAEGLRSLCYH

-49 SRGSIKVIDGTSGAI
+49 ARGAIKVIDGTSGAT
-64 LQASALHAKPGGRVR
+64 LQASALNAKPGGRVK
-79 CQYFPAVDKVLFV
+79 CQYISAVDKVIFV

-101 DLNGILLLDTALQA
+101 DLNGILLLDTALQT
-115 PVSKP
+115 PVSKQ
-120 EDMVQLELPVTEA
+120 DDVVQLELPVTEA
-133 QQLLSACVE
+133 QQLLSACIE
-142 KVDVSNTEGY
+142 KVDVSSTEGY
-152 DLFLTQLKEGLKSTS
+152 DLFITQLKDGLKNTS

-184 HLPHHVIKVVA
+184 HLPHHVLKSVA

-200 ELKKMN
+200 ELKKIN
-206 QNVAALSVASSIMD
+206 QNIAALPVASSVMD
-220 RLSYLLPSGRPE
+220 RLSYLLPSARPE

-252 RETFTSWPHAG
+252 RETFTSWPHVG

-282 STGDDRAMCFTCS
+282 SSGDDRAMCFTCS

-333 TLATSPAQFPSPDG
+333 TLATSPAQFPCTDG
-347 SDKIACYGF
+347 TDRIACFGS

-386 FEINPYDPV
+386 FEINAYDPAIV
-395 ILRQLFLSSGEQGLG
+395 QQLMLSGEQSSGVD
-410 SESTESRRPTLAW
+410 SRRPTLAW
-423 LEDTSSCSDLPKLE
+423 LEDSSSCSDIPKLE
-437 GDSDDQLEDSDSE
+437 GDSDDLLEDSDSE

-455 ESVTGHPCQKENL
+455 ESVTGHTSQKETM
-468 EVSLGVTALS
+468 EVSLDITALS
-478 VLQQPEKLQW
+478 ILQQPEKLQW
-488 EVVASVLED
+488 EIVANVLED

-502 EELGANPALA
+502 EELGANPCLA
-512 QAKADNKAKDKP
+512 NCKSEKMKEKHL
-524 SAAEQHNIPFPCLL
+524 EQHNIPFPCLL
-538 TGGLLS
+538 AGGLLTYKS
-544 YRSAASSPLAGG
+544 PATSPVSSNSQRSLDGLSRTRGESVSEQGSTDNESCTNSELNSPL
-556 PPPPP
+556 
-561 PSLAP
+561 
-566 TLTPTRG
+566 
-573 RPPPSSS
+573 
-580 SSSSSTLV
+580 V
-588 GVPDGPLLRTQAPEV
+588 
-603 TPNTP
+603 
-608 IVVVGTPDQGPM
+608 
-620 EIESC
+620 
-625 PPPPVVVPPELVASP
+625 
-640 GGGGLP
+640 
-646 VSAIRRTIPVLLLYS
+646 RRTLPVLLLYS
-661 IKEADEKA
+661 IKESDEKA
-669 SGSGKVFAQMNSLMG
+669 GKLFSQMNNIMS
-684 KSLHEEGF
+684 KSMHDDGF
-692 TVPQIIEMEF
+692 TVPQIIEMEL
-702 DSHEQLLL
+702 DSQEQLLL
-710 QDPPITYI
+710 QDPPVTYI
-718 QQFADATAGLGS
+718 QQFADAAANLTS
-730 GTGSG
+730 PDSDKWSSMVPKPGT
-735 SGTGNN
+735 
-741 ASVTDPGPE
+741 
-750 KWGSM
+750 
-755 AAPRPGA
+755 

-768 LPKELE
+768 LPKFAE
-774 EENLYVDSITPCSD
+774 EENLCVDSITPCAD
-788 GLHLLVGLQP
+788 GVHLLVGLRTCP
-798 CSVESLSAINQVEA
+798 VESLSAINQVEA
-812 LNNLNR
+812 LNNLNK
-818 LHSALCSRGNSRNK
+818 LNSALCNRRKGEIESSLAVVNGTSI
-832 DDLHHHHH
+832 DVIQHES
-840 HHHPALV
+840 PADV
-847 PTMANGI
+847 PT
-854 EGGHGALPLPGT
+854 
-866 SPPQQTPLIL
+866 TPLII
-876 PPDQQPLLQPPL
+876 QPEQR
-888 SPQQTPT
+888 S
-895 SPSSRG
+895 
-901 VFGGVST
+901 VS
-908 GGNNNNSSGG
+908 

-923 LYKLNYSTRIVTLE
+923 LYKMNYATRIVTLE
-937 EEPVRVQHIREPRD
+937 EEPVKIQHIKDPQD
-951 AVTSLILLP
+951 TITSMILLP
-960 ADVLDGREEDGEDAS
+960 PDILDNREDDCEEPVEEMQLTSKNGNGRERRSEI
-975 DDTPPG
+975 
-981 LKNGPVSASSGPNMA
+981 
-996 AGGSSGGVGGSS
+996 S
-1008 TAAGVM
+1008 TL
-1014 AASTGH
+1014 GH
-1020 GPSASSPLAAGMAA
+1020 
-1034 STAKEKLVVTTQ
+1034 LVITTQ
-1046 AGYIMVLDLATLEV
+1046 GGYVKILDLSNFEI
-1060 LAKVEPPVKE
+1060 LAKVEPPKKE
-1070 SGDEV
+1070 GTEEPDM
-1075 DPFVS
+1075 FVS
-1080 VTYCSGTDRL
+1080 VIYCSGTDRL

-1098 LHFLQIGGVFDDI
+1098 LHFLQIGGTCDDI
-1111 DDADIFVDGPLSKGV
+1111 DEADILVDGSLSKSV
-1126 DQLFEGTKPSSNPS
+1126 EQSSEGAKPLSNPS
-1140 SPGITAGVDLLV
+1140 SPGITGVDLLV
-1152 DQALGVEVLSS
+1152 DQPFSLETLTS

-1217 LQSDSSS
+1217 LQTDSNS

-1238 MVGHVDFKFVMNANI
+1238 MVGHVDFKFVLNSNI

-1275 ETAVDRQ
+1275 EAAVDRQ

-1287 SQALHTNGERN
+1287 SPAHNIETERN
-1298 GQPLLHDFTEDIQFM
+1298 GKPGPVEFNEEMQYM
-1313 DIEESPGSRLCPFLE
+1313 DVEEPQCLRLCPFLE
-1328 DHKEDILCG
+1328 EHKEDILCG
-1337 PVWLASGLD
+1337 PVWLATGLD

-1354 SLTSPKLVKGMAGGK
+1354 TLTSPKLVKGMAGGK
-1369 YRSFLVHIKAVSDK
+1369 YRSFLIHVKAVNDR
-1383 GMEESPRPV
+1383 GTEEICNGGIRPV
-1392 VRMPSKPQSSKA
+1392 VRIPSLKPQTNKGHSLASLLAKVAAGKEKPSSKIEA
-1404 QSLSSLLQRAQATKE
+1404 SNSSRK
-1419 KASTSK
+1419 S
-1425 VEPPTASKKPDNLR
+1425 DNLR
-1439 GCDLLQEVSITI
+1439 GCDLLQEVSVTI
-1451 RRFKKTSIPKERIQR
+1451 RRFKKTSISKERVQR
-1466 CSMLQFP
+1466 CAMLQFS
-1473 EFHERLLNGL
+1473 EFHEKLLTTL
-1483 CKRTEETDSTEH
+1483 CKKTDDGLTTEH
-1495 GQSLILDILCWL
+1495 AQSLVLDTLCWL

-1512 NGSCSPREGKEGLLI
+1512 NGPGSSKEGNDSLLS
-1527 KTRKRLTDMVRV
+1527 KTRKCVSDIIRV
-1539 CFFQAGR
+1539 CFFEAGR

-1560 SNGKGDPGQQGFG
+1560 SNGRCDPSQQGFG
-1573 MALLKALLEN
+1573 SVLLKALLDN
-1583 MPYLPAAATGGAVFW
+1583 MPLLPAAATGGSVYW

-1634 PLEALLQTRYGLYSS
+1634 PMEALLQTRYGLYSS
-1649 PFDPVLFDLEV
+1649 PFDPVLFDLEI

-1667 AFNSGIGVQSDEI
+1667 VYNSSIGVQSDEI
-1680 DLSDILSGNGKV
+1680 DLSDVLSGNGKI
-1692 SNCAAAEGSFT
+1692 SSCAAAEGSFT
-1703 ALTGLL
+1703 SLTGLL

-1720 TSDGTRVERDDASMF
+1720 TSDGTRIERDDAM
-1735 TVSTFG
+1735 STFG
-1741 VTPAVGGLSAGSVGE
+1741 VTPAVGGLSSGTVGE
-1756 ASTALSSAAQVAL
+1756 ASTALSSAAQ
-1769 QSLSHAMVSAE
+1769 
-1780 QQLQVLQEKQQQ
+1780 
-1792 LLKLQQQKAKLEAK
+1792 KAKLEAK
-1806 LHQTTSAAAAAAASG
+1806 LHQTTAAAAAAASA
-1821 VGPIHNS
+1821 VGPVHNS
-1828 VPSNPSA
+1828 VPSNPVA
-1835 SGSASASSAPG
+1835 APG

-1871 PPNEAVSAAI
+1871 PPNEAVSAVI
-1881 SVELAQLFPG
+1881 SAELAQLFPG
-1891 SIMDPPAV
+1891 SVIDPPTV
-1899 NLAAHNKNSHKPKP
+1899 NLAAHNKNTSKTRT
-1913 VSHAQ
+1913 
-1918 NPMGSGLALA
+1918 NPLGSGLALA
-1928 LSQASHFLQPPPHQ
+1928 ISHASHFLQPPPHQ

-1963 PVLLTDALIPTCADL
+1963 PILLTDVLIPTCGDL

-1999 ATDIATHSLILHDLL
+1999 ATDISTHSLILHDLL

-2048 YILPWESELKLM
+2048 YILPFENELKLM

-2067 SEAASQ
+2067 GEAANQ
-2073 PDVDQHL
+2073 PEIDQHL

-2091 CRYNLACHRLETLLQ
+2091 CRYNLACHRLEILLQ

-2128 AVEEDQRVF
+2128 AVEEDSRVF

-2143 VQLQLQLNLAHHAVQ
+2143 IQLQLQLNLAHHAVQ
-2158 RLRVSLGASRKPL
+2158 RLRVALGATRKTLKEQSDPK
-2171 PDAAYASYAY
+2171 
-2181 DARELVHSSSTEQL
+2181 ELIQMSSTEQL
-2195 RTVIRYLLDTL
+2195 RTIIRYLLDTL
-2206 LSLLHTNNGHSVPS
+2206 LSLLHSSNGHSVPV

-2305 VLEGLLNLLDSLL
+2305 VLESLLNLLDNLL
-2318 SPLQQSHS
+2318 SPLQPH
-2326 LQARRTEGVLDI
+2326 LPVHRRTEGVLDI

-2356 SVEDEASASK
+2356 TVEDEAATAK
-2366 KQLGG
+2366 KPLNG
-2371 KDRDRSFTGNQWSF
+2371 KERERFLTGNQWSF
-2385 INNSLQSQ
+2385 INNSLHTQSL
-2393 NMSRSTKG
+2393 SRSTKG

-2412 VRKQLVHTKQQLNL
+2412 IRKQLVHHKQVTSGTQLNL
-2426 LKAKQKALMEQIEK
+2426 LKAKQKALVEQMEK
-2440 EKIQSNKS
+2440 EKIQSNKG
-2448 SSYKLLVEHAKL
+2448 SSYKLLVEQAKL

-2479 WPRSSLDTEASA
+2479 WPRSTLDTEVSTT
-2491 SGAAKEAPEVEL
+2491 KETPEIEP

-2549 TRPTIHLCEVV
+2549 TRPTIHLCEIVN
-2560 SEQQLERLLLLLVGT
+2560 ETQLERLLLLLVGT

-2601 AGELLSPASLDGMD
+2601 AGELLAPIAAEAME
-2615 EGASLGEEAG
+2615 EGALGEDAG
-2625 AAAAVAACAVASAL
+2625 ASAGDSDDSL
-2639 AEPEEALAQPSP
+2639 QQSTVQ
-2651 LPLVESIDE
+2651 LVETIDE
-2660 TLPPDIIAGTPGTSS
+2660 PLTHDITG
-2675 SSVFQSAPPLSSL
+2675 APPLSSL
-2688 EKDKDIDFDLL
+2688 EKDKDIDLELL
-2699 QDLMDVDIDPL
+2699 QDLMEVDIDPL

-2720 AKVFKPIGS
+2720 AKVFKPISS

-2738 YGTYNYNAYVGGA
+2738 YGTYNYNPYIGGV
-2751 GIPVSKPPAAQEKP
+2751 GIPVAKPPVTTEKN
-2765 GAQSL
+2765 GSQTV

-2790 ELMLKMMATLEAD
+2790 ELMLKMMSTLEAD
-2803 SILQALTSTS
+2803 SILQALTNTS
-2813 PAVVQSS
+2813 PTLTQSPS
-2820 NGTDDSLLR
+2820 GTDDSLLR
-2829 GLHGSSSPPGGS
+2829 GLHTANQNAQ
-2841 SSSSSLVV
+2841 LIV
-2849 QPSSIPMLS
+2849 QLSSIPMLS

-2880 LWLTLSLNSCPG
+2880 LWLTLSLNSSSSG
-2892 SADDG
+2892 SKDSGA
-2897 GSDIFLFNASRVPT
+2897 DIFLYNANR
-2911 IPLNQASIS
+2911 IPVISLNQASVT
-2920 SFLTVLAWYP
+2920 SFLSVLAWYP
-2930 NTSLRTWCLVL
+2930 NTLLRTWCLVL

-2948 NMPSSSASASS
+2948 NMQLNAGPSSAIGAQ
-2959 SGLGGH
+2959 
-2965 ESTAQQ
+2965 ESTAQLL
-2971 MVSEL
+2971 VSDPNL
-2976 TLVPVLVRF
+2976 IHVLVKF
-2985 LSGSNPHGT
+2985 LSGTNPHGT
-2994 SQHSSQVGPTATQ
+2994 NQHSPQVGPTATQ

-3015 LQVHLSSTCPQL
+3015 LQVHLSSTCPQM
-3027 FSEFLLELMHI
+3027 FSEFLLKLIHI
-3038 LSMERGPLLSGQG
+3038 LSTERGAFQTGQG

-3066 SFETV
+3066 NFEVV
-3071 SVGTIMA
+3071 SVSTISA
-3078 VVESITFLVHHYI
+3078 VIESITFLVHHYI
-3091 TCSDKVVSRSGSDS
+3091 TCSDKVMSRSGSDS

-3126 KAVCGETTRDQLMF
+3126 KAVCGEMTRDQLMF
-3140 NLLKLVNT
+3140 DLLKLVNI
-3148 LVKLPLTADGKFSG
+3148 LVQLPLSSNREYSA
-3162 RVPPPGNGSSDSVSD
+3162 RVPVASSTTDSVSD
-3177 EEKVCGS
+3177 EEKVSGGKDGNGS
-3184 KEGPGQGGATP
+3184 NPNVQGSTAY
-3195 HQGPAVGVADLVL
+3195 VADLVL
-3208 GNQQVMSQILSA
+3208 ANQQIMSQILSA

-3263 TTLSKRA
+3263 TTLSKKA
-3270 TSVQVMLQPILTY
+3270 TTVQVMLQPILTY
-3283 MACGYMGRQGSLSTC
+3283 MACGYMGRQGSLATC

-3352 MKFLDSGPGKAA
+3352 MKFLDSGPTKAT
-3364 DGSLK
+3364 DSSLK

-3382 LHNFA
+3382 IHNFA
-3387 PLGTI
+3387 PLGSI

-3439 AVLLKEVHIQPHL
+3439 AVLLKEIHIQPHL

-3560 LTHVSDL
+3560 LTHISDL
-3567 EAVMASAAAPTANL
+3567 EGMMASAAAPTANL

-3608 GLQSTAIGLRLID
+3608 GLQSTRIGLKLID
-3621 ILLRNCAAS
+3621 ILLRNCSAS
-3630 GTDPNNLNSPLLF
+3630 GSDPADLNSPLLF

-3669 KDRVQALLQWVHD
+3669 KDRIQALLKWVSD
-3682 SARVAAMKRSAP
+3682 SARVAAMKKSGRVSYICP
-3694 LGYMGPS
+3694 NS
-3701 ATSPREYGLLM
+3701 STREYGLLM

-3724 LWHSYELPV
+3724 LWHSYELLV
-3733 DYDLPALLN
+3733 EYDLPALLD
-3742 RELFEL
+3742 RELFESL
-3748 LYNWSMSLACNLVL
+3748 FNWSMSLPCNMVL

-3767 SLLCSMCHV
+3767 SLLCSMCHI
-3776 HPSYFSLLMS
+3776 HPNYFSLLMG
-3786 WMGIVPSAT
+3786 WMGITPPP
-3795 VSAVAAMASAQSQ
+3795 MQCQ
-3808 ARHRLSLTDD
+3808 HRLSMTDD
-3818 GKKQH
+3818 SKKQ
-3823 DAAAATA
+3823 DL
-3830 AAANSASA
+3830 SS
-3838 GGGGAS
+3838 S
-3844 GGLTDDSKHARSPPP
+3844 LTDDSKNAQAP
-3859 LSESQ
+3859 LALTESH
-3864 LATLAAASQS
+3864 LATLAASSQS
-3874 PGAIQQLLDSGLPSL
+3874 PEAIKQLLDSGLPSL

-3895 ALCCSLLASADLPL
+3895 SFCFNH
-3909 PGGATVP
+3909 
-3916 PTSTPASAS
+3916 
-3925 APSSSSSSSS
+3925 
-3935 PPSSS
+3935 
-3940 AASTSSSPAERR
+3940 TSSSDCTAQSMDITQDRLRR
-3952 HHHLHHH
+3952 HHVPQHFNK
-3959 QSQSHH
+3959 
-3965 HHHHSHHSH
+3965 
-3974 SSSSYHS
+3974 
-3981 MPSTSSSSS
+3981 MPITADL
-3990 PPSSSSSSSFSCPP
+3990 
-4004 PPPPPPVNR
+4004 V
-4013 ATLSPELAAPVLRF
+4013 APVLRF

-4034 HAMKDWLGGP
+4034 HIMKDWLGGS

-4058 HSSASAGTSATT
+4058 HSGATSGGHNVTAQQTSARSSLLSSTV
-4070 SPTTNTT
+4070 
-4077 NNTTNTTNT
+4077 
-4086 NTATTSNGSTSNG
+4086 TA
-4099 QVAAAASASAS
+4099 
-4110 ASGMGAS
+4110 
-4117 ASSPCSSPLSTS
+4117 
-4129 PAGASAAAGPSS
+4129 
-4141 SMSGSSIAGP
+4141 
-4151 STAPLLPPPPPPL
+4151 
-4164 AYSSSASASAT
+4164 
-4175 AAAMGTSTAAAS
+4175 
-4187 GSRYSLGSGGRAG
+4187 
-4200 GLTTQQRTSLEN
+4200 GLTTQQRTAIEN

-4233 QVLCELFQSAPQRGN
+4233 QVLCELFQSSPQRGN
-4248 VPISGNISGFI
+4248 LPTSGNISGFI

-4272 VTVFLQSPC
+4272 VTLFLQSPC

-4303 HKYRTLH
+4303 HKFRTLH
-4310 LPISTT
+4310 LPVSTT
-4316 LADVLDRVS
+4316 LAEVLDRVS

-4334 MSEQKE
+4334 INEQKE
-4340 DKEKKNHEEKEKMKA
+4340 DKEKKNYEEKEKVKA
-4355 DNGFQDNYSVVVASG
+4355 ENGFQDNYSVVVASG

-4376 RALSTPPRPPSRR
+4376 RAVSSTPPRPPSRR
-4389 GRVMSDKLSASSGVD
+4389 GRVIADKVGTSSSGGESSS
-4404 PAAKTVSVPVF
+4404 KTISVPVF

-4421 LPGQPLPGEMT
+4421 LPGQPLPAEMT

-4453 MTVKLGSKLSS
+4453 LTVKLGSKVIS
-4464 DPGLSK
+4464 DPSLSK

-4476 LRTEKEHGE
+4476 LHTEKEHADLLGP
-4485 MLSSCPEDEPMTPG
+4485 CPEDEAISPG
-4499 DECLEAA
+4499 DECMDAVL
-4506 IDESLLETNPIQ
+4506 DESLLETCPIQ

-4547 VSAPVVASSSQEKPK
+4547 VSTPVVTSTTQEKQK

-4582 PENIA
+4582 PETIA
-4587 AEPPPIKSP
+4587 AEPPPIKST

-4666 LRALFSSTP
+4666 LRSLFSTTP
-4675 LTTDDGLLLRR
+4675 LTTDDGVLLRR
-4686 IALEIGAIHLIL
+4686 MALEIGAIHLIL

-4708 PRVPSTNGNQNEVV
+4708 PRVPNASPNQAEPQVSSTHNSAS
-4722 TGHGAG
+4722 T
-4728 TSEEQQLYWAKGT
+4728 EEQQLYWAKGT

-4782 GCVGHG
+4782 GSTSNG
-4788 EAPSSESRGQNS
+4788 ETQSSHEGRGQNS
-4800 AALPSVLQELLSQ
+4800 SALPSVLLELLSQ

-4846 RAISSCTSLVPL
+4846 RAIASCTSMVPL
-4858 LLPLSGDPAQEE
+4858 LLPLSGENSEE
-4870 EEEEERSESQTSVGM
+4870 EEEQLESQASVGT

-4903 KKDKSK
+4903 KKDKAK
-4909 GVVKAEP
+4909 AGVKPDA
-4916 SDPEPEGLTL
+4916 SDQEPEGLTL
-4926 LVPDIQRTAEIV
+4926 LVPDIQKTAEIV

-4951 KKLAES
+4951 KKMAEY
-4957 SKKAST
+4957 SKKAAVK
-4963 RPKPLSVLRSLEEK
+4963 PKPLSVLRSLEEK
-4977 YVAAMKKLQFDTFE
+4977 YVAVMKKLQFDTFE

-4996 EDGKLVFK
+4996 DDGKLVFK
-5004 VNYHYMTQVKNASD
+5004 VNYHYMSQVKNASD

-5150 VSEPYF
+5150 VAEPYF

-5180 IRQASVKWAML
+5180 IRQATVKWAML
-5191 EQMRNPSP
+5191 EQIRNPSP

-5210 LKRAEIM
+5210 LKRVEIM
-5217 GQCEEWI
+5217 AQCEEWI
-5224 TDIQQYSSDK
+5224 ADIQQYSSDK

-5266 LEPDGEDFSDKS
+5266 LDPDTDDSTEKCSATSSEETMLHEQVKPSSSKDIPPDFK
-5278 SALLVKELPNQD
+5278 L
-5290 AEKPGGSQDAH
+5290 
-5301 CSEGQL
+5301 

>member
-1 MAAAASPGSCS
+1 MAAAASPGSGS
-12 STSSDWVVLRDGC
+12 STSSDWIVLRDGC
-25 LRCDEEGLRSLSYH
+25 LRCDDEGLRSLSYH

-64 LQASALHAKPGGRVR
+64 LQASALHAKPGSRVR

-101 DLNGILLLDTALQA
+101 DLNGILLLDTALQP
-115 PVSKP
+115 PVAKP

-133 QQLLSACVE
+133 QQMLTACQE
-142 KVDVSNTEGY
+142 KIDVSNTEGY
-152 DLFLTQLKEGLKSTS
+152 ELFISQLKEGLKNTS

-175 VAKWATVTF
+175 VAKWATVTV
-184 HLPHHVIKVVA
+184 HLPHHVLKLVA
-195 SAIVN
+195 SAIIN
-200 ELKKMN
+200 ELKKIN
-206 QNVAALSVASSIMD
+206 QNIAALSVASSIMD
-220 RLSYLLPSGRPE
+220 RLSYLLSSARPE

-333 TLATSPAQFPSPDG
+333 TLATSPAQFPNSLDS
-347 SDKIACYGF
+347 SDNITCYGF
-356 GSCPHFLAA
+356 GSCPQFLAA

-379 LMKVHLK
+379 MMKVHLK
-386 FEINPYDPV
+386 FDINPYDPV
-395 ILRQLFLSSGEQGLG
+395 ILRQLILCSGEQNQQML
-410 SESTESRRPTLAW
+410 TESRRPTLAW
-423 LEDTSSCSDLPKLE
+423 LEKASACYDLPKLE
-437 GDSDDQLEDSDSE
+437 GDSDDQLVDSDND

-455 ESVTGHPCQKENL
+455 ESVTGQPSQWESMDVNL
-468 EVSLGVTALS
+468 EVTALS

-502 EELGANPALA
+502 EELGANTSLNQTKAHS
-512 QAKADNKAKDKP
+512 QAKTKDKV
-524 SAAEQHNIPFPCLL
+524 SDHHNIPFPCLL
-538 TGGLLS
+538 AGGLLS
-544 YRSAASSPLAGG
+544 YCSASNTPMAGL
-556 PPPPP
+556 
-561 PSLAP
+561 PSTSAVRR
-566 TLTPTRG
+566 TT
-573 RPPPSSS
+573 
-580 SSSSSTLV
+580 
-588 GVPDGPLLRTQAPEV
+588 DGSLRTQIPKPLNPE
-603 TPNTP
+603 P
-608 IVVVGTPDQGPM
+608 QEHGPM
-620 EIESC
+620 EIETC
-625 PPPPVVVPPELVASP
+625 HPQTVHTQGICNFASSQ
-640 GGGGLP
+640 LP
-646 VSAIRRTIPVLLLYS
+646 SPTSLSTVRRTIPVLLLYS
-661 IKEADEKA
+661 IREVDEKS
-669 SGSGKVFAQMNSLMG
+669 SGQVFTQMNNLMG
-684 KSLHEEGF
+684 KSLHEDGF

-702 DSHEQLLL
+702 DTHEQLLL

-718 QQFADATAGLGS
+718 QQFADAASNLTGLDGHPDKWSTLAAGNMS
-730 GTGSG
+730 T
-735 SGTGNN
+735 
-741 ASVTDPGPE
+741 P
-750 KWGSM
+750 
-755 AAPRPGA
+755 PRPGA

-768 LPKELE
+768 LPKHLE
-774 EENLYVDSITPCSD
+774 EENLFVESVTPCWD
-788 GLHLLVGLQP
+788 GVHLLVCLQP
-798 CSVESLSAINQVEA
+798 CGSESLSATNQVEA

-818 LHSALCSRGNSRNK
+818 LHSALCSQRKGEP
-832 DDLHHHHH
+832 LL
-840 HHHPALV
+840 PV
-847 PTMANGI
+847 ANGV
-854 EGGHGALPLPGT
+854 ESLQGG
-866 SPPQQTPLIL
+866 SPPPTPLIL
-876 PPDQQPLLQPPL
+876 PPGNQQ
-888 SPQQTPT
+888 QQR
-895 SPSSRG
+895 SL
-901 VFGGVST
+901 
-908 GGNNNNSSGG
+908 SGG
-918 GGYLV
+918 SAGGYLA
-923 LYKLNYSTRIVTLE
+923 LYKLNYSTHVVTLDS
-937 EEPVRVQHIREPRD
+937 EPIKVQQIRDPCD
-951 AVTSLILLP
+951 AITSLILLP
-960 ADVLDGREEDGEDAS
+960 PDVLDGREDDGEEIPEMSHPSMAKHAPKFGVGLAGTAGFGTETACEAAS
-975 DDTPPG
+975 ISSSTT
-981 LKNGPVSASSGPNMA
+981 SASISTSAFSHKECNHPEV
-996 AGGSSGGVGGSS
+996 VGL
-1008 TAAGVM
+1008 
-1014 AASTGH
+1014 GH
-1020 GPSASSPLAAGMAA
+1020 
-1034 STAKEKLVVTTQ
+1034 LVVTTRD
-1046 AGYIMVLDLATLEV
+1046 GYIMILDLSTLEV
-1060 LAKVEPPVKE
+1060 LAKVEPPKKE
-1070 SGDEV
+1070 GLTEV
-1075 DPFVS
+1075 TDPFVS

-1098 LHFLQIGGVFDDI
+1098 LHFLQIGGVCDDI
-1111 DDADIFVDGPLSKGV
+1111 DDGEMFIDGPHSKGA
-1126 DQLFEGTKPSSNPS
+1126 DLLLEGAKPSSIPS
-1140 SPGITAGVDLLV
+1140 SPGITGALCAGVDLLV
-1152 DQALGVEVLSS
+1152 EQLLTTECLRS
-1163 LVELTRFETLTPR
+1163 LVEMTRFETLTPR

-1217 LQSDSSS
+1217 LQNDSSS

-1238 MVGHVDFKFVMNANI
+1238 MVGHVDFKFVLNANI
-1253 TNIPQIQVTL
+1253 INIPQIQVTL

-1282 ITFPL
+1282 ISFPL
-1287 SQALHTNGERN
+1287 STALHANGERN
-1298 GQPLLHDFTEDIQFM
+1298 SQPLQHDFTEDIQFM
-1313 DIEESPGSRLCPFLE
+1313 DIEESSGSVLCPFLE

-1354 SLTSPKLVKGMAGGK
+1354 SLTSPKLVKGIAGGK

-1383 GMEESPRPV
+1383 GIEDGPRPV
-1392 VRMPSKPQSSKA
+1392 VRMPCAKPQGTKA
-1404 QSLSSLLQRAQATKE
+1404 HALSSLLQRAQASKE
-1419 KASTSK
+1419 KVSAMKTETSAPSKK
-1425 VEPPTASKKPDNLR
+1425 VENLR
-1439 GCDLLQEVSITI
+1439 GCDLLQEVSVTI
-1451 RRFKKTSIPKERIQR
+1451 RKFKKTSIPKERVQR
-1466 CSMLQFP
+1466 CAMLQFP
-1473 EFHERLLNGL
+1473 DFHEKLLDVL
-1483 CKRTEETDSTEH
+1483 CWTEGSMTTEH
-1495 GQSLILDILCWL
+1495 TQSLTLDILCWL
-1507 AGVYS
+1507 AGVFS
-1512 NGSCSPREGKEGLLI
+1512 NGPCSLKEGKEGLLV
-1527 KTRKRLTDMVRV
+1527 KTRTRLTSIVRM
-1539 CFFQAGR
+1539 CFFEAGR

-1560 SNGKGDPGQQGFG
+1560 SNGKGEPSQQGFG
-1573 MALLKALLEN
+1573 GSLLKALLDN
-1583 MPYLPAAATGGAVFW
+1583 MPYLPAAATGGSVFW
-1598 YFVLLNYVKDED
+1598 YFVLLNYVKEED

-1619 SLLTAV
+1619 SLLTAM

-1660 SGSSCKN
+1660 SGSSCRN
-1667 AFNSGIGVQSDEI
+1667 AFNNNVGVQSDEI

-1692 SNCAAAEGSFT
+1692 SSCAAAEGSFT

-1709 EVEPLHFTCVS
+1709 EVEPLHFTCIS
-1720 TSDGTRVERDDASMF
+1720 TSDGTRVERDDAMF

-1741 VTPAVGGLSAGSVGE
+1741 VTPTMGSLTTGTVGE

-1806 LHQTTSAAAAAAASG
+1806 LHQTTSAAASG

-1828 VPSNPSA
+1828 VPSNA
-1835 SGSASASSAPG
+1835 TSAPG

-1871 PPNEAVSAAI
+1871 PPNEAVSAAF
-1881 SVELAQLFPG
+1881 SAELAHLFPG
-1891 SIMDPPAV
+1891 SMMDAGPV
-1899 NLAAHNKNSHKPKP
+1899 NLAAHKNTQKSK
-1913 VSHAQ
+1913 A
-1918 NPMGSGLALA
+1918 NPIGSGLALA
-1928 LSQASHFLQPPPHQ
+1928 ISQASHYLQPPPHQ

-1999 ATDIATHSLILHDLL
+1999 ATDISTHSLILHDLL

-2048 YILPWESELKLM
+2048 YILPWEGELKLM

-2080 AMMVALQEDIQ
+2080 TMMVALQEDIQ
-2091 CRYNLACHRLETLLQ
+2091 CRYNLACHRLEILLQ
-2106 SIDLP
+2106 NIDLP

-2128 AVEEDQRVF
+2128 VVEEDQRVF

-2143 VQLQLQLNLAHHAVQ
+2143 IQLQLQLNLAHHAVQ
-2158 RLRVSLGASRKPL
+2158 RLRVSLGASRKSLSSSSAPE
-2171 PDAAYASYAY
+2171 AQ
-2181 DARELVHSSSTEQL
+2181 ELVQNSSTEQL
-2195 RTVIRYLLDTL
+2195 RTIIRYLLDTM
-2206 LSLLHTNNGHSVPS
+2206 LSLLHSNNGHSVPS
-2220 VLQSTFHAQAC
+2220 VLQITFHAQAC
-2231 EELFKHLCISGTP
+2231 EELFKHLCLSGTP
-2244 KIRLHTGLLLVQLCG
+2244 KIRLHAGLLLVQLCG
-2259 GERWWGQ
+2259 GEHWWGQ

-2305 VLEGLLNLLDSLL
+2305 VLEGLLNLLDCLL
-2318 SPLQQSHS
+2318 SPLQQPLPTAQH
-2326 LQARRTEGVLDI
+2326 RTEGVLDI

-2356 SVEDEASASK
+2356 SMEDEASGAK
-2366 KQLGG
+2366 KHLGV
-2371 KDRDRSFTGNQWSF
+2371 KEREKSSTGIQWSF
-2385 INNSLQSQ
+2385 INNSLQTQ
-2393 NMSRSTKG
+2393 NSSRSAKG
-2401 NSSLDRLYSRK
+2401 SSSLDRLYSRK
-2412 VRKQLVHTKQQLNL
+2412 IRKQLVHHKQQLNL
-2426 LKAKQKALMEQIEK
+2426 LKAKQKALVEQIEK
-2440 EKIQSNKS
+2440 EKIQSNKG
-2448 SSYKLLVEHAKL
+2448 SSYKLLVEQAKL

-2479 WPRSSLDTEASA
+2479 WPRSTLDTES
-2491 SGAAKEAPEVEL
+2491 STSKEAPEVEP
-2503 LPFTLAHERC
+2503 LPFTLSHERC
-2513 ISVVQKLALF
+2513 ISVVRKLALF

-2538 VCKVLARIANA
+2538 ICKVLARIANA

-2601 AGELLSPASLDGMD
+2601 AGELLSPGCLDVMD
-2615 EGASLGEEAG
+2615 EVVVGEETGASSSSAG
-2625 AAAAVAACAVASAL
+2625 ADSDESL
-2639 AEPEEALAQPSP
+2639 PQPAP
-2651 LPLVESIDE
+2651 IPLVESINE
-2660 TLPPDIIAGTPGTSS
+2660 ALVPDIIAGTPGT

-2720 AKVFKPIGS
+2720 AKVFKPISS

-2738 YGTYNYNAYVGGA
+2738 YGTYGYNPYIGGV
-2751 GIPVSKPPAAQEKP
+2751 GIPVSKPPVAVEKS
-2765 GAQSL
+2765 ASQSL

-2790 ELMLKMMATLEAD
+2790 ELMLKMMATLQAD
-2803 SILQALTSTS
+2803 SIIQALTSGSSTVS
-2813 PAVVQSS
+2813 QAS
-2820 NGTDDSLLR
+2820 NGTDDSMLR
-2829 GLHGSSSPPGGS
+2829 VLHGGGSPPATN
-2841 SSSSSLVV
+2841 LMV
-2849 QPSSIPMLS
+2849 QPSSIPILS

-2880 LWLTLSLNSCPG
+2880 LWLTLSLNTS
-2892 SADDG
+2892 SLSNEES

-2948 NMPSSSASASS
+2948 NMTACASGNGMISQ
-2959 SGLGGH
+2959 

-2971 MVSEL
+2971 MVSEPI
-2976 TLVPVLVRF
+2976 LVHVLVRF
-2985 LSGSNPHGT
+2985 LSGSSNNGT

-3007 AMQEFLTR
+3007 AMHEFLSR
-3015 LQVHLSSTCPQL
+3015 LQVHLSSTCPQM
-3027 FSEFLLELMHI
+3027 FSEFLLKLIHI
-3038 LSMERGPLLSGQG
+3038 LSTERGPFQSGQG

-3066 SFETV
+3066 NFEVV
-3071 SVGTIMA
+3071 SVATISS
-3078 VVESITFLVHHYI
+3078 VIESVTFLVHHYI
-3091 TCSDKVVSRSGSDS
+3091 TCSDKVVSRSGSDG

-3140 NLLKLVNT
+3140 DLLKLVNV
-3148 LVKLPLTADGKFSG
+3148 LVQLPLSGDREFSG
-3162 RVPPPGNGSSDSVSD
+3162 RLPPVGSGATDSVSD

-3184 KEGPGQGGATP
+3184 KESVVGGSISS
-3195 HQGPAVGVADLVL
+3195 QGPTAGVADLVL
-3208 GNQQVMSQILSA
+3208 SNQQIMSQILSA

-3318 KAFHDMGGVQLICNN
+3318 KAFHEMGGVQLICNN

-3352 MKFLDSGPGKAA
+3352 MKFLDSAPGKTA
-3364 DGSLK
+3364 DGNLK
-3369 ARVLASEPDNAEG
+3369 ARMLTSEPDNAEG

-3392 TSSSPTA
+3392 TTSSPTA

-3439 AVLLKEVHIQPHL
+3439 AVLLKELHIQPHL

-3470 VNMLPLSTP
+3470 LNMLPLSTP

-3491 LVKAEVASAVCL
+3491 LVKAEVASSVCL

-3567 EAVMASAAAPTANL
+3567 EPMMASAAAPTANL

-3608 GLQSTAIGLRLID
+3608 GLQSTRIGLKLID

-3630 GTDPNNLNSPLLF
+3630 GTDPANLNSPLLF

-3654 IDILYQLGTTQDPGT
+3654 IDILYQLGTTQDSGT
-3669 KDRVQALLQWVHD
+3669 KDRIQALLQWVHD
-3682 SARVAAMKRSAP
+3682 SSQVAAHKISVPNAYSG
-3694 LGYMGPS
+3694 LGTSS
-3701 ATSPREYGLLM
+3701 ATSREYGLLM

-3717 LHCVAAI
+3717 LHCVASI

-3748 LYNWSMSLACNLVL
+3748 LYNWTMSLPCNIVL

-3767 SLLCSMCHV
+3767 SLLCCMCHI

-3786 WMGIVPSAT
+3786 WVGILSVPSAN
-3795 VSAVAAMASAQSQ
+3795 QSQ
-3808 ARHRLSLTDD
+3808 AQYRRLAMTDD

-3823 DAAAATA
+3823 
-3830 AAANSASA
+3830 ASTNIA
-3838 GGGGAS
+3838 
-3844 GGLTDDSKHARSPPP
+3844 GLTDDSKHARLPIN

-3864 LATLAAASQS
+3864 LTTLAAASQS
-3874 PGAIQQLLDSGLPSL
+3874 PGAIEQLLDSGLPSL
-3889 LVRSLA
+3889 LVHSLA
-3895 ALCCSLLASADLPL
+3895 QFCVSLLANADLPL
-3909 PGGATVP
+3909 P
-3916 PTSTPASAS
+3916 ASQRHHHHFYH
-3925 APSSSSSSSS
+3925 

-3940 AASTSSSPAERR
+3940 LHSRPPLAA
-3952 HHHLHHH
+3952 
-3959 QSQSHH
+3959 
-3965 HHHHSHHSH
+3965 
-3974 SSSSYHS
+3974 
-3981 MPSTSSSSS
+3981 
-3990 PPSSSSSSSFSCPP
+3990 
-4004 PPPPPPVNR
+4004 
-4013 ATLSPELAAPVLRF
+4013 ELTAPVLRF
-4027 LTEVGNS
+4027 LTEVGS
-4034 HAMKDWLGGP
+4034 SQTMKDWLGGP
-4044 EVNPLWTALLFLLC
+4044 EVNSLWTALLFLLC
-4058 HSSASAGTSATT
+4058 HFSGSAGANAGYQSLSA
-4070 SPTTNTT
+4070 
-4077 NNTTNTTNT
+4077 
-4086 NTATTSNGSTSNG
+4086 G
-4099 QVAAAASASAS
+4099 
-4110 ASGMGAS
+4110 
-4117 ASSPCSSPLSTS
+4117 
-4129 PAGASAAAGPSS
+4129 SAAA
-4141 SMSGSSIAGP
+4141 
-4151 STAPLLPPPPPPL
+4151 PPQ
-4164 AYSSSASASAT
+4164 
-4175 AAAMGTSTAAAS
+4175 
-4187 GSRYSLGSGGRAG
+4187 SLGSHCSLASVEQTGS
-4200 GLTTQQRTSLEN
+4200 LSTQQRTALEN

-4233 QVLCELFQSAPQRGN
+4233 QVLCELFQSAPQRSS

-4281 PLYKGRINATSHV
+4281 PLYKGRINATSHM

-4316 LADVLDRVS
+4316 LAEVLDRVS

-4334 MSEQKE
+4334 ISEQKE

-4355 DNGFQDNYSVVVASG
+4355 DSGFQDNYSVVVASG

-4389 GRVMSDKLSASSGVD
+4389 GRVLSDKLTASSGVD
-4404 PAAKTVSVPVF
+4404 PSSKTISVPVF

-4421 LPGQPLPGEMT
+4421 LPGQPLPPEMT

-4440 YDRKLPQGYRSID
+4440 YDRKLPQGYQSINL
-4453 MTVKLGSKLSS
+4453 TVKLGSKVIS

-4476 LRTEKEHGE
+4476 LRTEKGDHCD
-4485 MLSSCPEDEPMTPG
+4485 LLNSCPEDEPMTPCE
-4499 DECLEAA
+4499 ECLDSAR
-4506 IDESLLETNPIQ
+4506 DESLLETCPIQ

-4547 VSAPVVASSSQEKPK
+4547 VSTPVVSSAQQEKPK

-4582 PENIA
+4582 PESMA
-4587 AEPPPIKSP
+4587 AEPLPINKQQSQSSSSSSSS

-4666 LRALFSSTP
+4666 LRALFGSTP
-4675 LTTDDGLLLRR
+4675 LTTDDGVLLRR
-4686 IALEIGAIHLIL
+4686 MALEIGAVHLIL

-4708 PRVPSTNGNQNEVV
+4708 PRNPNTSSSVSEPQMSSC
-4722 TGHGAG
+4722 HGGA

-4782 GCVGHG
+4782 G
-4788 EAPSSESRGQNS
+4788 SSSCHSADACSSDSRSHNS
-4800 AALPSVLQELLSQ
+4800 PALPAVLQELLSQ

-4846 RAISSCTSLVPL
+4846 RAISTCTSLVPL
-4858 LLPLSGDPAQEE
+4858 LLPLSGDHGQSEE
-4870 EEEEERSESQTSVGM
+4870 EDEDEENSEVQTSVGM

-4903 KKDKSK
+4903 KRDKGK
-4909 GVVKAEP
+4909 GVMKTD
-4916 SDPEPEGLTL
+4916 STDPEPEGLTL

-4951 KKLAES
+4951 RKLVET
-4957 SKKAST
+4957 SKKMSS
-4963 RPKPLSVLRSLEEK
+4963 RPKPLSILRSVEEK

-4996 EDGKLVFK
+4996 EDGKLMFK
-5004 VNYHYMTQVKNASD
+5004 VNYHYMSQVKNASD
-5018 ANSAARARRLAQEAV
+5018 TNSAARSRRLAQEAV

-5150 VSEPYF
+5150 VAEPYF

-5180 IRQASVKWAML
+5180 IRQATVKWAML
-5191 EQMRNPSP
+5191 EQMRNASP

-5210 LKRAEIM
+5210 LKRVEIM
-5217 GQCEEWI
+5217 SQCEEWI
-5224 TDIQQYSSDK
+5224 ADIQQYSSDK

-5244 AALKRHTAQLR
+5244 AALKRHTTQLR
-5255 EELLKLPCPEG
+5255 EELLKLPFPDG
-5266 LEPDGEDFSDKS
+5266 LEHDTDEFSEKS
-5278 SALLVKELPNQD
+5278 ATHMLKDLSSQES
-5290 AEKPGGSQDAH
+5290 EKPGSSQ
-5301 CSEGQL
+5301 EGQL

>member
-1 MAAAASPGSCS
+1 GCPSCTGAPQGTVLAPFLSTLYTMAAAASPGSGS
-12 STSSDWVVLRDGC
+12 STSSDWIVLRDGC

-101 DLNGILLLDTALQA
+101 DLNGILLLDTALQP
-115 PVSKP
+115 PVAKP

-133 QQLLSACVE
+133 QQLLSACQE
-142 KVDVSNTEGY
+142 KIDVSNTEGY
-152 DLFLTQLKEGLKSTS
+152 ELFITQLKEGLKNTS

-184 HLPHHVIKVVA
+184 HLPHHVLKLVA
-195 SAIVN
+195 STIVS
-200 ELKKMN
+200 ELKKIN

-220 RLSYLLPSGRPE
+220 RLSYLLSSARPE

-333 TLATSPAQFPSPDG
+333 TLATSPAQFPNSPDS

-356 GSCPHFLAA
+356 GSCPQFLAA
-365 ATKRGKICIWDVSK
+365 ATKRGKMCIWDVSK
-379 LMKVHLK
+379 MMKVHLK
-386 FEINPYDPV
+386 FEINPHDPA
-395 ILRQLFLSSGEQGLG
+395 ILRQLILCGGDQSQQML
-410 SESTESRRPTLAW
+410 TESRRPTLAW
-423 LEDTSSCSDLPKLE
+423 LEESSSCSDLPKLE
-437 GDSDDQLEDSDSE
+437 GDSDDQLEDSDSD

-455 ESVTGHPCQKENL
+455 ESITGQPSQWESMD
-468 EVSLGVTALS
+468 VSLGVTALS

-502 EELGANPALA
+502 EELGANPSLN
-512 QAKADNKAKDKP
+512 QAKAHSQAKTKDKVP
-524 SAAEQHNIPFPCLL
+524 DHHNIPFPCLL
-538 TGGLLS
+538 AGGLLS
-544 YRSAASSPLAGG
+544 YRSASSTPMAGPPSTQQGFSNLAGSQ
-556 PPPPP
+556 P
-561 PSLAP
+561 PS
-566 TLTPTRG
+566 
-573 RPPPSSS
+573 PSS
-580 SSSSSTLV
+580 L
-588 GVPDGPLLRTQAPEV
+588 Q
-603 TPNTP
+603 
-608 IVVVGTPDQGPM
+608 
-620 EIESC
+620 
-625 PPPPVVVPPELVASP
+625 PV
-640 GGGGLP
+640 
-646 VSAIRRTIPVLLLYS
+646 RRTIPVLLLYS
-661 IKEADEKA
+661 IREVDDKS
-669 SGSGKVFAQMNSLMG
+669 SGQVFAQMNNIMSKG
-684 KSLHEEGF
+684 LHEEGF

-702 DSHEQLLL
+702 DTHEQLLL

-718 QQFADATAGLGS
+718 QQFADAATNLAGLDGHM
-730 GTGSG
+730 
-735 SGTGNN
+735 
-741 ASVTDPGPE
+741 D
-750 KWGSM
+750 KWSSL
-755 AAPRPGA
+755 AAATVSAPPRPGA

-768 LPKELE
+768 LPKQLE
-774 EENLYVDSITPCSD
+774 DENLYVDSITPCWD
-788 GLHLLVGLQP
+788 GVHLLVGLQP
-798 CSVESLSAINQVEA
+798 CGTESLSATNQVEA

-818 LHSALCSRGNSRNK
+818 LHSALCSQRKG
-832 DDLHHHHH
+832 DPLHPVANGVEG
-840 HHHPALV
+840 HHP
-847 PTMANGI
+847 G
-854 EGGHGALPLPGT
+854 E
-866 SPPQQTPLIL
+866 SPPQTPLIL
-876 PPDQQPLLQPPL
+876 PPGDQQ
-888 SPQQTPT
+888 QQR
-895 SPSSRG
+895 SA
-901 VFGGVST
+901 GGGS
-908 GGNNNNSSGG
+908 G
-918 GGYLV
+918 GGYLA
-923 LYKLNYSTRIVTLE
+923 LYKLNYSTRIVTLD
-937 EEPVRVQHIREPRD
+937 EEPVKVQQIWDPCD
-951 AVTSLILLP
+951 AITSLILLP
-960 ADVLDGREEDGEDAS
+960 PDVLDSRE
-975 DDTPPG
+975 DDSEEAPEEP
-981 LKNGPVSASSGPNMA
+981 LPSAPKNGFPKDCKRLEV
-996 AGGSSGGVGGSS
+996 AGL
-1008 TAAGVM
+1008 
-1014 AASTGH
+1014 GH
-1020 GPSASSPLAAGMAA
+1020 
-1034 STAKEKLVVTTQ
+1034 LVVTTR
-1046 AGYIMVLDLATLEV
+1046 AGYIMILDLSTLEV
-1060 LAKVEPPVKE
+1060 LAKVEPSKKE
-1070 SGDEV
+1070 GSAEET

-1098 LHFLQIGGVFDDI
+1098 LHFLQIGGVCDDI
-1111 DDADIFVDGPLSKGV
+1111 DDGDMFIDGPLSKGAE
-1126 DQLFEGTKPSSNPS
+1126 LLLEGANSLASLC
-1140 SPGITAGVDLLV
+1140 AGVDLLV
-1152 DQALGVEVLSS
+1152 DQPLTTESLMS

-1238 MVGHVDFKFVMNANI
+1238 MVGHVDFKFVLNANI
-1253 TNIPQIQVTL
+1253 VNIPQIQVTL
-1263 LKNKAPGLGKVN
+1263 LKNKAPGLGKVSG
-1275 ETAVDRQ
+1275 EDTAGNLL
-1282 ITFPL
+1282 ITHEHL
-1287 SQALHTNGERN
+1287 GQN
-1298 GQPLLHDFTEDIQFM
+1298 GQPVLHDFTEDIQFM
-1313 DIEESPGSRLCPFLE
+1313 DIEETSGSMLCPFLE

-1383 GMEESPRPV
+1383 GMEESPRPL
-1392 VRMPSKPQSSKA
+1392 VRMPSAKPQGTKA
-1404 QSLSSLLQRAQATKE
+1404 HSLSTLLQRAQASKE
-1419 KASTSK
+1419 KVSAVKT
-1425 VEPPTASKKPDNLR
+1425 ETAAPSKKAENLR
-1439 GCDLLQEVSITI
+1439 GCDLLQEVSVTI
-1451 RRFKKTSIPKERIQR
+1451 RRFKKTSIPKERVQR
-1466 CSMLQFP
+1466 CAMLQFP
-1473 EFHERLLNGL
+1473 DFHEKLLDTL
-1483 CKRTEETDSTEH
+1483 CRRTEGSPATEH
-1495 GQSLILDILCWL
+1495 AQSLILDILCWL
-1507 AGVYS
+1507 AGVFS
-1512 NGSCSPREGKEGLLI
+1512 NGPCSLREGKEGLLA
-1527 KTRKRLTDMVRV
+1527 KTRTRLTDIVRV
-1539 CFFQAGR
+1539 CFFEAGR

-1560 SNGKGDPGQQGFG
+1560 SNGKGDPSQQGLG
-1573 MALLKALLEN
+1573 VSLLKSLLDN
-1583 MPYLPAAATGGAVFW
+1583 MPYLTAAATGGSVFW
-1598 YFVLLNYVKDED
+1598 YFVLLNYVKEED

-1619 SLLTAV
+1619 SLLTAI

-1667 AFNSGIGVQSDEI
+1667 AFNSSIGVQSDEI
-1680 DLSDILSGNGKV
+1680 DLSDIISGNGKV
-1692 SNCAAAEGSFT
+1692 SSCAAAEGSFT

-1709 EVEPLHFTCVS
+1709 EVEPLHFTCIS

-1741 VTPAVGGLSAGSVGE
+1741 VTPAVGGLSTGAVGE

-1806 LHQTTSAAAAAAASG
+1806 LHQTTSAAAAAASG

-1828 VPSNPSA
+1828 VPSNP
-1835 SGSASASSAPG
+1835 SSAPG

-1871 PPNEAVSAAI
+1871 PPNEAVSAAF
-1881 SVELAQLFPG
+1881 SAELAHLFPG
-1891 SIMDPPAV
+1891 SMMDPGPV
-1899 NLAAHNKNSHKPKP
+1899 NLAAHKNTQKSPI
-1913 VSHAQ
+1913 
-1918 NPMGSGLALA
+1918 GSGLALA
-1928 LSQASHFLQPPPHQ
+1928 ISQASHFLQPPPHQ

-1963 PVLLTDALIPTCADL
+1963 PVLLTDVLIPTCGDL
-1978 ASLSIDIWTL
+1978 ASLSMDIWTL

-1999 ATDIATHSLILHDLL
+1999 ATDISTHSLILHDLL

-2073 PDVDQHL
+2073 PDIDQHL
-2080 AMMVALQEDIQ
+2080 TMMVALQEDIQ

-2106 SIDLP
+2106 NIDLP

-2128 AVEEDQRVF
+2128 VVEEDQRVF

-2143 VQLQLQLNLAHHAVQ
+2143 IQLQLQLNLAHHAVQ
-2158 RLRVSLGASRKPL
+2158 RLRVSLGASRKSL
-2171 PDAAYASYAY
+2171 PTAGAVEAQ
-2181 DARELVHSSSTEQL
+2181 ELVQNSSTEQL
-2195 RTVIRYLLDTL
+2195 RTIIRYLLDTL
-2206 LSLLHTNNGHSVPS
+2206 LSLLHSNNGHSVPS

-2244 KIRLHTGLLLVQLCG
+2244 KIRLHAGLLLVQLCG

-2318 SPLQQSHS
+2318 SPLQQP
-2326 LQARRTEGVLDI
+2326 QAAAQRRTEGVLDI

-2356 SVEDEASASK
+2356 SIEDEASGAK
-2366 KQLGG
+2366 KHLGG
-2371 KDRDRSFTGNQWSF
+2371 KERERSFTGIQWSF

-2393 NMSRSTKG
+2393 NSSRSAKSS
-2401 NSSLDRLYSRK
+2401 SSLDRLYSRK
-2412 VRKQLVHTKQQLNL
+2412 IRKQLVHHKQQLNL
-2426 LKAKQKALMEQIEK
+2426 LKAKQKALVEQIEK
-2440 EKIQSNKS
+2440 EKIQSNKG
-2448 SSYKLLVEHAKL
+2448 SSYKLLVEQAKL

-2479 WPRSSLDTEASA
+2479 WPRSTLDTESPT
-2491 SGAAKEAPEVEL
+2491 AKEAPEVEP
-2503 LPFTLAHERC
+2503 LPFTLSHERC

-2601 AGELLSPASLDGMD
+2601 AGELLSPGSLDVM
-2615 EGASLGEEAG
+2615 EEVAVGEEAG
-2625 AAAAVAACAVASAL
+2625 ASSSSVGADSDDSL
-2639 AEPEEALAQPSP
+2639 PQPAP
-2651 LPLVESIDE
+2651 IPLVESIDE
-2660 TLPPDIIAGTPGTSS
+2660 ALVPDIIAG
-2675 SSVFQSAPPLSSL
+2675 APPLSSL

-2720 AKVFKPIGS
+2720 AKVFKPISS

-2738 YGTYNYNAYVGGA
+2738 YGTYGYNPYIGGV
-2751 GIPVSKPPAAQEKP
+2751 GIPVSKPPVAAEKP
-2765 GAQSL
+2765 GSQSL
-2770 SVSVSQA
+2770 SVSVKRFDLFPSDLCCTA

-2790 ELMLKMMATLEAD
+2790 ELMLKMMATLQAD
-2803 SILQALTSTS
+2803 SILQALTSSSSTVS
-2813 PAVVQSS
+2813 QAS

-2829 GLHGSSSPPGGS
+2829 ALHGGGSPPGS
-2841 SSSSSLVV
+2841 SIII

-2880 LWLTLSLNSCPG
+2880 LWLTLSLNTCSG
-2892 SADDG
+2892 SSEET

-2920 SFLTVLAWYP
+2920 SFLSVLAWYP

-2948 NMPSSSASASS
+2948 NI
-2959 SGLGGH
+2959 SGLSSQ

-2971 MVSEL
+2971 MVSDP
-2976 TLVPVLVRF
+2976 TLVHALVRF
-2985 LSGSNPHGT
+2985 LSGSSTNGT
-2994 SQHSSQVGPTATQ
+2994 SQHTSQVGPTATQ
-3007 AMQEFLTR
+3007 AMHEFLSR
-3015 LQVHLSSTCPQL
+3015 LQVHLSSTCPQM
-3027 FSEFLLELMHI
+3027 FSEFLLKLMHI
-3038 LSMERGPLLSGQG
+3038 LSTERGPFQSGQG

-3066 SFETV
+3066 NFEVV
-3071 SVGTIMA
+3071 SVATISS
-3078 VVESITFLVHHYI
+3078 VIESITFLVHHYI

-3140 NLLKLVNT
+3140 DLLKLVNV
-3148 LVKLPLTADGKFSG
+3148 LVQLPLSGDREFSG
-3162 RVPPPGNGSSDSVSD
+3162 RLPPACSGAADSSVSD

-3184 KEGPGQGGATP
+3184 KESVSGGSASS
-3195 HQGPAVGVADLVL
+3195 QGPPAGVADLVL
-3208 GNQQVMSQILSA
+3208 ANQQIMSQILSA

-3352 MKFLDSGPGKAA
+3352 MKFLDSGPGKTA
-3364 DGSLK
+3364 DGNLK
-3369 ARVLASEPDNAEG
+3369 ARVMTSEPDNAEG

-3439 AVLLKEVHIQPHL
+3439 AVLLKELHIQPHL

-3491 LVKAEVASAVCL
+3491 LLKAEVASAVCL

-3567 EAVMASAAAPTANL
+3567 EAMMASAAAPTANL

-3608 GLQSTAIGLRLID
+3608 GLQSTRIGLKLID

-3630 GTDPNNLNSPLLF
+3630 GTDPANLNSPLLF

-3654 IDILYQLGTTQDPGT
+3654 IDILYQLGTTQDSGT
-3669 KDRVQALLQWVHD
+3669 KDRIQALLQWVHD
-3682 SARVAAMKRSAP
+3682 SSRVAAHKMSVPMGYTGAGSSSAS
-3694 LGYMGPS
+3694 L
-3701 ATSPREYGLLM
+3701 REYGLLM

-3748 LYNWSMSLACNLVL
+3748 LYNWSMSLPCNIVL

-3767 SLLCSMCHV
+3767 SLLCSMCHI

-3786 WMGIVPSAT
+3786 WMGIVSAPSA
-3795 VSAVAAMASAQSQ
+3795 SHSQ
-3808 ARHRLSLTDD
+3808 AQHCRLSMTDD

-3823 DAAAATA
+3823 DANT
-3830 AAANSASA
+3830 NAS
-3838 GGGGAS
+3838 
-3844 GGLTDDSKHARSPPP
+3844 GLTDDSKHARSPTN

-3864 LATLAAASQS
+3864 LTTLAAASQS
-3874 PGAIQQLLDSGLPSL
+3874 PGAIEQLLDSGLPSL

-3895 ALCCSLLASADLPL
+3895 QFCVGLLASADLPL
-3909 PGGATVP
+3909 P
-3916 PTSTPASAS
+3916 
-3925 APSSSSSSSS
+3925 
-3935 PPSSS
+3935 
-3940 AASTSSSPAERR
+3940 AAQAERR
-3952 HHHLHHH
+3952 HHHHH
-3959 QSQSHH
+3959 
-3965 HHHHSHHSH
+3965 
-3974 SSSSYHS
+3974 YH
-3981 MPSTSSSSS
+3981 
-3990 PPSSSSSSSFSCPP
+3990 SSSSSSHSRPP
-4004 PPPPPPVNR
+4004 L
-4013 ATLSPELAAPVLRF
+4013 AAELAAPVLRF

-4034 HAMKDWLGGP
+4034 HTMKDWLGGP

-4058 HSSASAGTSATT
+4058 HSSASAGANAGCQPLRSRF
-4070 SPTTNTT
+4070 SL
-4077 NNTTNTTNT
+4077 
-4086 NTATTSNGSTSNG
+4086 
-4099 QVAAAASASAS
+4099 
-4110 ASGMGAS
+4110 
-4117 ASSPCSSPLSTS
+4117 ASS
-4129 PAGASAAAGPSS
+4129 GQ
-4141 SMSGSSIAGP
+4141 
-4151 STAPLLPPPPPPL
+4151 
-4164 AYSSSASASAT
+4164 
-4175 AAAMGTSTAAAS
+4175 
-4187 GSRYSLGSGGRAG
+4187 AG
-4200 GLTTQQRTSLEN
+4200 GLTTQQRTALEN

-4281 PLYKGRINATSHV
+4281 PLYKGRINATSHM

-4316 LADVLDRVS
+4316 LAEVLDRVS

-4334 MSEQKE
+4334 INEQKE
-4340 DKEKKNHEEKEKMKA
+4340 DKEKKNHEEREKMKA
-4355 DNGFQDNYSVVVASG
+4355 DSGFQDNYSVVVASG

-4389 GRVMSDKLSASSGVD
+4389 GRVMSDKLTASSGVD
-4404 PAAKTVSVPVF
+4404 PSAKTISVPVF

-4421 LPGQPLPGEMT
+4421 LPGT
-4432 LAQLLTLL
+4432 
-4440 YDRKLPQGYRSID
+4440 K
-4453 MTVKLGSKLSS
+4453 
-4464 DPGLSK
+4464 
-4470 TDSFKR
+4470 
-4476 LRTEKEHGE
+4476 
-4485 MLSSCPEDEPMTPG
+4485 C
-4499 DECLEAA
+4499 
-4506 IDESLLETNPIQ
+4506 
-4518 SPLQVFAGMG
+4518 
-4528 GLALIAERLPMLYP
+4528 
-4542 DVIQQ
+4542 
-4547 VSAPVVASSSQEKPK
+4547 
-4562 DSDQFEWVTIE
+4562 
-4573 QSGELVYEA
+4573 
-4582 PENIA
+4582 
-4587 AEPPPIKSP
+4587 
-4596 VQTMSPIPAHSLAA
+4596 AHS
-4610 FGLFLRLPGYA
+4610 
-4621 EVLLKERKHAQ
+4621 K
-4632 CLLRLVLGVTD
+4632 
-4643 DGEGSHILQ
+4643 
-4652 SPSANVLPTLPFHV
+4652 
-4666 LRALFSSTP
+4666 
-4675 LTTDDGLLLRR
+4675 
-4686 IALEIGAIHLIL
+4686 
-4698 ACLSA
+4698 
-4703 LSHHA
+4703 
-4708 PRVPSTNGNQNEVV
+4708 
-4722 TGHGAG
+4722 
-4728 TSEEQQLYWAKGT
+4728 
-4741 GFGTGSTASGWD
+4741 
-4753 VEQALTKQRLEE
+4753 
-4765 EHVTCLL
+4765 
-4772 QVLASYINPA
+4772 
-4782 GCVGHG
+4782 
-4788 EAPSSESRGQNS
+4788 
-4800 AALPSVLQELLSQ
+4800 
-4813 SCLIPAMSSYLRN
+4813 
-4826 DSVLDMARHVPL
+4826 
-4838 YRALLELL
+4838 
-4846 RAISSCTSLVPL
+4846 
-4858 LLPLSGDPAQEE
+4858 
-4870 EEEEERSESQTSVGM
+4870 
-4885 LLAKMKTCVDTY
+4885 
-4897 TNRLRS
+4897 
-4903 KKDKSK
+4903 
-4909 GVVKAEP
+4909 
-4916 SDPEPEGLTL
+4916 
-4926 LVPDIQRTAEIV
+4926 
-4938 YAATTSLRQANQE
+4938 
-4951 KKLAES
+4951 
-4957 SKKAST
+4957 
-4963 RPKPLSVLRSLEEK
+4963 
-4977 YVAAMKKLQFDTFE
+4977 
-4991 MVSED
+4991 
-4996 EDGKLVFK
+4996 
-5004 VNYHYMTQVKNASD
+5004 
-5018 ANSAARARRLAQEAV
+5018 
-5033 TLSTS
+5033 
-5038 LPLSSSSSVF
+5038 
-5048 VRCDEERLDIMKV
+5048 
-5061 LITGPADTPYANGCF
+5061 
-5076 EFDVYFPQDYPNS
+5076 
-5089 PPLVNLE
+5089 
-5096 TTGGHSVRFNPNL
+5096 
-5109 YNDGKVCL
+5109 
-5117 SILNTW
+5117 
-5123 HGRPEEKWNPQTSSF
+5123 
-5138 LQVLVSVQSLIL
+5138 
-5150 VSEPYF
+5150 
-5156 NEPGY
+5156 
-5161 ERSRGTPSGTQ
+5161 
-5172 SSREYDGN
+5172 
-5180 IRQASVKWAML
+5180 
-5191 EQMRNPSP
+5191 
-5199 CFKEVIHKHFY
+5199 
-5210 LKRAEIM
+5210 
-5217 GQCEEWI
+5217 
-5224 TDIQQYSSDK
+5224 
-5234 RVGRTMSHHA
+5234 
-5244 AALKRHTAQLR
+5244 
-5255 EELLKLPCPEG
+5255 
-5266 LEPDGEDFSDKS
+5266 
-5278 SALLVKELPNQD
+5278 
-5290 AEKPGGSQDAH
+5290 
-5301 CSEGQL
+5301 

>member
-1 MAAAASPGSCS
+1 MAAAAASCSAAAPAGPGPGPASAGPGSCE
-12 STSSDWVVLRDGC
+12 WLLLRDGC
-25 LRCDEEGLRSLSYH
+25 LRCDADGLCSLCYH

-49 SRGSIKVIDGTSGAI
+49 ARGAIKVIDGTSGAT
-64 LQASALHAKPGGRVR
+64 LQASALNAKPGGRVK
-79 CQYFPAVDKVLFV
+79 CQYISAVDKVIFV

-101 DLNGILLLDTALQA
+101 DLNGILLLDTALQT
-115 PVSKP
+115 PVSKQ
-120 EDMVQLELPVTEA
+120 DDVVQLELPVTEA
-133 QQLLSACVE
+133 QQLLSACIE
-142 KVDVSNTEGY
+142 KVDVSSTEGY
-152 DLFLTQLKEGLKSTS
+152 DLFITQLKDGLKNTS

-184 HLPHHVIKVVA
+184 HLPHHVLKSVA

-200 ELKKMN
+200 ELKKIN
-206 QNVAALSVASSIMD
+206 QNIAALPVASSVMD
-220 RLSYLLPSGRPE
+220 RLSYLLPSARPE

-252 RETFTSWPHAG
+252 RETFTSWPHVG

-282 STGDDRAMCFTCS
+282 SSGDDRAMCFTCS

-333 TLATSPAQFPSPDG
+333 TLATSPAQFPCTDG
-347 SDKIACYGF
+347 TDRIACFGS

-386 FEINPYDPV
+386 FEINAYDPAIV
-395 ILRQLFLSSGEQGLG
+395 QQLMLSGEQSSGVD
-410 SESTESRRPTLAW
+410 SRRPTLAW
-423 LEDTSSCSDLPKLE
+423 LEDSSSCSDIPKLE
-437 GDSDDQLEDSDSE
+437 GDSDDLLDDSDSE

-455 ESVTGHPCQKENL
+455 ESVTGHTSQKETTEVNL
-468 EVSLGVTALS
+468 DITALS
-478 VLQQPEKLQW
+478 ILQQPEKLQW
-488 EVVASVLED
+488 EIVANVLED

-502 EELGANPALA
+502 EELGANPCLA
-512 QAKADNKAKDKP
+512 NCKSEKMKEKHV
-524 SAAEQHNIPFPCLL
+524 EQHNIPFPCLL
-538 TGGLLS
+538 AGGLLTYKS
-544 YRSAASSPLAGG
+544 PATSPVSSNSQRSLDGLSRTRGESVSEQGSTDNESCTISELNSPL
-556 PPPPP
+556 
-561 PSLAP
+561 
-566 TLTPTRG
+566 
-573 RPPPSSS
+573 
-580 SSSSSTLV
+580 V
-588 GVPDGPLLRTQAPEV
+588 
-603 TPNTP
+603 
-608 IVVVGTPDQGPM
+608 
-620 EIESC
+620 
-625 PPPPVVVPPELVASP
+625 
-640 GGGGLP
+640 
-646 VSAIRRTIPVLLLYS
+646 RRTLPVLLLYS
-661 IKEADEKA
+661 IKESDER
-669 SGSGKVFAQMNSLMG
+669 GKLFSQVNFIS
-684 KSLHEEGF
+684 KSIHEDGF
-692 TVPQIIEMEF
+692 TVPQIIEMEL
-702 DSHEQLLL
+702 DSQEQLLL
-710 QDPPITYI
+710 QDPPVTYI
-718 QQFADATAGLGS
+718 QQFADAAANLTS
-730 GTGSG
+730 PDSDKWSSMVPKPGT
-735 SGTGNN
+735 
-741 ASVTDPGPE
+741 
-750 KWGSM
+750 
-755 AAPRPGA
+755 

-768 LPKELE
+768 LPKFAE
-774 EENLYVDSITPCSD
+774 EENLCVDSITPCAD
-788 GLHLLVGLQP
+788 GLHLLVGLRTCP
-798 CSVESLSAINQVEA
+798 VESLSAINQVEA
-812 LNNLNR
+812 LNNLNK
-818 LHSALCSRGNSRNK
+818 LNSALCNRRKGE
-832 DDLHHHHH
+832 
-840 HHHPALV
+840 
-847 PTMANGI
+847 I
-854 EGGHGALPLPGT
+854 ESSLAVVNGT
-866 SPPQQTPLIL
+866 SIDVIQHEPPADVTTPLII
-876 PPDQQPLLQPPL
+876 QPEQR
-888 SPQQTPT
+888 S
-895 SPSSRG
+895 
-901 VFGGVST
+901 VS
-908 GGNNNNSSGG
+908 

-923 LYKLNYSTRIVTLE
+923 LYKMNYATRIVTLE
-937 EEPVRVQHIREPRD
+937 EEPVKIQHIKDPQD
-951 AVTSLILLP
+951 TITSMILLP
-960 ADVLDGREEDGEDAS
+960 PDILDNREDDCEEPVEEMQLTSKNGSGRERRSEI
-975 DDTPPG
+975 
-981 LKNGPVSASSGPNMA
+981 
-996 AGGSSGGVGGSS
+996 S
-1008 TAAGVM
+1008 TL
-1014 AASTGH
+1014 GH
-1020 GPSASSPLAAGMAA
+1020 
-1034 STAKEKLVVTTQ
+1034 LVITTQ
-1046 AGYIMVLDLATLEV
+1046 GGYVKILDLSNFEI
-1060 LAKVEPPVKE
+1060 LAKVEPPKKE
-1070 SGDEV
+1070 GTEEPDM
-1075 DPFVS
+1075 FVS
-1080 VTYCSGTDRL
+1080 VIYCSGTDRL

-1098 LHFLQIGGVFDDI
+1098 LHFLQIGGTCDDI
-1111 DDADIFVDGPLSKGV
+1111 DETDILVDGSLSKSV
-1126 DQLFEGTKPSSNPS
+1126 EQSSEGIKPLSNPS
-1140 SPGITAGVDLLV
+1140 SPGITGVDLLV
-1152 DQALGVEVLSS
+1152 DQPFSLETLTS

-1217 LQSDSSS
+1217 LQTDSNS

-1238 MVGHVDFKFVMNANI
+1238 MVGHVDFKFVLNSNI

-1275 ETAVDRQ
+1275 EAAVDRQ

-1287 SQALHTNGERN
+1287 SPAHNVETERN
-1298 GQPLLHDFTEDIQFM
+1298 GKPGLVEFGEEMQYM
-1313 DIEESPGSRLCPFLE
+1313 DVEEPQCLRLCPFLE
-1328 DHKEDILCG
+1328 EHKEDILCG
-1337 PVWLASGLD
+1337 PVWLATGLD

-1354 SLTSPKLVKGMAGGK
+1354 TLTSPKLVKGMAGGK
-1369 YRSFLVHIKAVSDK
+1369 YRSFLIHVKAVNDR
-1383 GMEESPRPV
+1383 GTEEICNGGIRPV
-1392 VRMPSKPQSSKA
+1392 VRIPSLKPQTNKGHSLASLLAKVAAGKEKPSSKIEA
-1404 QSLSSLLQRAQATKE
+1404 GNSSRK
-1419 KASTSK
+1419 S
-1425 VEPPTASKKPDNLR
+1425 DNLR
-1439 GCDLLQEVSITI
+1439 GCDLLQEVSVTI
-1451 RRFKKTSIPKERIQR
+1451 RRFKKTSISKERVQR
-1466 CSMLQFP
+1466 CAMLQFS
-1473 EFHERLLNGL
+1473 EFHEKLLTTL
-1483 CKRTEETDSTEH
+1483 CKKTDDDLTTEH
-1495 GQSLILDILCWL
+1495 AQSLVLDTLCWL

-1512 NGSCSPREGKEGLLI
+1512 NGPGRHAPCFCSSKEGSDSLLS
-1527 KTRKRLTDMVRV
+1527 KTRRCVSDIIRV
-1539 CFFQAGR
+1539 CFFEAGR

-1560 SNGKGDPGQQGFG
+1560 SNGRCDPSQQGFG
-1573 MALLKALLEN
+1573 SVLLKALLDN
-1583 MPYLPAAATGGAVFW
+1583 MPLLPAAATGGSVYW

-1634 PLEALLQTRYGLYSS
+1634 PMEALLQTRYGLYSS
-1649 PFDPVLFDLEV
+1649 PFDPVLFDLEI

-1667 AFNSGIGVQSDEI
+1667 VYNSSIGVQSDEI
-1680 DLSDILSGNGKV
+1680 DLSDVLSGNGKI
-1692 SNCAAAEGSFT
+1692 SSCAAAEGSFT
-1703 ALTGLL
+1703 SLTGLL

-1720 TSDGTRVERDDASMF
+1720 TSDGTRIERDDASTF

-1741 VTPAVGGLSAGSVGE
+1741 VTPAVGGLSSGTVGE

-1769 QSLSHAMVSAE
+1769 QSLSHAMASAE

-1806 LHQTTSAAAAAAASG
+1806 LHQTTAAAAAAASA
-1821 VGPIHNS
+1821 VGPVHNS
-1828 VPSNPSA
+1828 VPSNPVA
-1835 SGSASASSAPG
+1835 APG

-1871 PPNEAVSAAI
+1871 PPNEAVSAVI
-1881 SVELAQLFPG
+1881 SAELAQLFPG
-1891 SIMDPPAV
+1891 SVIDPPTV
-1899 NLAAHNKNSHKPKP
+1899 NLAAHNKNASK
-1913 VSHAQ
+1913 SRT
-1918 NPMGSGLALA
+1918 NPLGSGLALA
-1928 LSQASHFLQPPPHQ
+1928 ISHASHFLQPPPHQ

-1963 PVLLTDALIPTCADL
+1963 PILLTDVLIPTCGDL

-1999 ATDIATHSLILHDLL
+1999 ATDISTHSLILHDLL

-2048 YILPWESELKLM
+2048 YILPFENELKLM

-2067 SEAASQ
+2067 GEAANQ
-2073 PDVDQHL
+2073 PEIDQHL

-2091 CRYNLACHRLETLLQ
+2091 CRYNLACHRLEILLQ

-2128 AVEEDQRVF
+2128 AVEEDSRVF

-2143 VQLQLQLNLAHHAVQ
+2143 IQLQLQLNLAHHAVQ
-2158 RLRVSLGASRKPL
+2158 RLKVALGASRKTLKEQSDPK
-2171 PDAAYASYAY
+2171 
-2181 DARELVHSSSTEQL
+2181 ELIQMSSTEQL
-2195 RTVIRYLLDTL
+2195 RTIIRYLLDTL
-2206 LSLLHTNNGHSVPS
+2206 LSLLHSSNGHSVPV

-2305 VLEGLLNLLDSLL
+2305 VLESLLNLLDNLL
-2318 SPLQQSHS
+2318 SPLQPH
-2326 LQARRTEGVLDI
+2326 LPVHRRTEGVLDI

-2356 SVEDEASASK
+2356 TVEDEAATAK
-2366 KQLGG
+2366 KPLNG
-2371 KDRDRSFTGNQWSF
+2371 KERERFLTGNQWSF
-2385 INNSLQSQ
+2385 INNSLHTQSL
-2393 NMSRSTKG
+2393 SRSTKG

-2412 VRKQLVHTKQQLNL
+2412 IRKQLVHHKQVTSDTQLNL
-2426 LKAKQKALMEQIEK
+2426 LKAKQKALVEQMEK
-2440 EKIQSNKS
+2440 EKIQSNKG
-2448 SSYKLLVEHAKL
+2448 SSYKLLVEQAKL

-2479 WPRSSLDTEASA
+2479 WPRSTLDTEVSTT
-2491 SGAAKEAPEVEL
+2491 KETPEIEP

-2549 TRPTIHLCEVV
+2549 TRPTIHLCEIVN
-2560 SEQQLERLLLLLVGT
+2560 ETQLERLLLLLVGT

-2601 AGELLSPASLDGMD
+2601 AGELLAPIAAEAME
-2615 EGASLGEEAG
+2615 EGALGEDAG
-2625 AAAAVAACAVASAL
+2625 ASAGDSDDSL
-2639 AEPEEALAQPSP
+2639 QPSTVQ
-2651 LPLVESIDE
+2651 LVETIDE
-2660 TLPPDIIAGTPGTSS
+2660 PLTHDITG
-2675 SSVFQSAPPLSSL
+2675 APPLSSL
-2688 EKDKDIDFDLL
+2688 EKDKDIDLELL
-2699 QDLMDVDIDPL
+2699 QDLMEVDIDPL

-2720 AKVFKPIGS
+2720 AKVFKPISS

-2738 YGTYNYNAYVGGA
+2738 YGTYNYNPYIGGV
-2751 GIPVSKPPAAQEKP
+2751 GIPVAKPPVATEKN
-2765 GAQSL
+2765 GSQTV

-2790 ELMLKMMATLEAD
+2790 ELMLKMMSTLEAD
-2803 SILQALTSTS
+2803 SILQALTNTS
-2813 PAVVQSS
+2813 PTLTQSPT
-2820 NGTDDSLLR
+2820 GTDDSLLR
-2829 GLHGSSSPPGGS
+2829 GLHAANQNAQ
-2841 SSSSSLVV
+2841 LIV
-2849 QPSSIPMLS
+2849 QLSSIPMLS

-2880 LWLTLSLNSCPG
+2880 LWLTLSLNSSSSG
-2892 SADDG
+2892 SKDSGA
-2897 GSDIFLFNASRVPT
+2897 DIFLYNANR
-2911 IPLNQASIS
+2911 IPVISLNQASVT
-2920 SFLTVLAWYP
+2920 SFLSVLAWYP
-2930 NTSLRTWCLVL
+2930 NTLLRTWCLVL

-2948 NMPSSSASASS
+2948 NMQLNAGPSSAIGAQ
-2959 SGLGGH
+2959 
-2965 ESTAQQ
+2965 ESTAQLL
-2971 MVSEL
+2971 VSDPNL
-2976 TLVPVLVRF
+2976 IHVLVKF
-2985 LSGSNPHGT
+2985 LSGTNPHGT
-2994 SQHSSQVGPTATQ
+2994 NQHSPQVGPTATQ

-3015 LQVHLSSTCPQL
+3015 LQVHLSSTCPQM
-3027 FSEFLLELMHI
+3027 FSEFLLKLIHI
-3038 LSMERGPLLSGQG
+3038 LSTERGAFQTGQG

-3066 SFETV
+3066 NFEVV
-3071 SVGTIMA
+3071 SVSTISA
-3078 VVESITFLVHHYI
+3078 VIESITFLVHHYI
-3091 TCSDKVVSRSGSDS
+3091 TCSDKVMSRSGSDS

-3126 KAVCGETTRDQLMF
+3126 KAVCGEMTRDQLMF
-3140 NLLKLVNT
+3140 DLLKLVNI
-3148 LVKLPLTADGKFSG
+3148 LVQLPLSSNREYSA
-3162 RVPPPGNGSSDSVSD
+3162 RVPVASSTTDSVSD
-3177 EEKVCGS
+3177 EEKVSGGKDGNGNNPSIQGS
-3184 KEGPGQGGATP
+3184 TAY
-3195 HQGPAVGVADLVL
+3195 VADLVL
-3208 GNQQVMSQILSA
+3208 ANQQIMSQILSA

-3263 TTLSKRA
+3263 TTLSKKA
-3270 TSVQVMLQPILTY
+3270 TTVQVMLQPILTY
-3283 MACGYMGRQGSLSTC
+3283 MACGYMGRQGSLATC

-3352 MKFLDSGPGKAA
+3352 MKFLDSGPTKAT
-3364 DGSLK
+3364 DSSLK

-3382 LHNFA
+3382 IHNFA
-3387 PLGTI
+3387 PLGSI

-3439 AVLLKEVHIQPHL
+3439 AVLLKEIHIQPHL

-3560 LTHVSDL
+3560 LTHISDL
-3567 EAVMASAAAPTANL
+3567 EGMMASAAAPTANL

-3608 GLQSTAIGLRLID
+3608 GLQSTRIGLKLID
-3621 ILLRNCAAS
+3621 ILLRNCSAS
-3630 GTDPNNLNSPLLF
+3630 GSDPA
-3643 GRLNGL
+3643 
-3649 SSDST
+3649 
-3654 IDILYQLGTTQDPGT
+3654 DILYQLGTTQDPGT
-3669 KDRVQALLQWVHD
+3669 KDRIQALLKWVSD
-3682 SARVAAMKRSAP
+3682 SARVAAMKKSGRVSYICP
-3694 LGYMGPS
+3694 NS
-3701 ATSPREYGLLM
+3701 STREYGLLM

-3724 LWHSYELPV
+3724 LWHSYELLV
-3733 DYDLPALLN
+3733 EYDLPALLD
-3742 RELFEL
+3742 RELFESL
-3748 LYNWSMSLACNLVL
+3748 FNWSMSLPCNMVL

-3767 SLLCSMCHV
+3767 SLLCSMCHI
-3776 HPSYFSLLMS
+3776 HPNYFSLLMG
-3786 WMGIVPSAT
+3786 WMGITPPP
-3795 VSAVAAMASAQSQ
+3795 MQCQ
-3808 ARHRLSLTDD
+3808 HRLSMTDD
-3818 GKKQH
+3818 SKKQ
-3823 DAAAATA
+3823 DL
-3830 AAANSASA
+3830 SS
-3838 GGGGAS
+3838 S
-3844 GGLTDDSKHARSPPP
+3844 LTDDSKNAQAP
-3859 LSESQ
+3859 LALTESH
-3864 LATLAAASQS
+3864 LATLAASSQS
-3874 PGAIQQLLDSGLPSL
+3874 PEAIKQLLDSGLPSL

-3895 ALCCSLLASADLPL
+3895 SFCFNH
-3909 PGGATVP
+3909 
-3916 PTSTPASAS
+3916 
-3925 APSSSSSSSS
+3925 
-3935 PPSSS
+3935 
-3940 AASTSSSPAERR
+3940 TSSSDCNAQSTDITQDRLRR
-3952 HHHLHHH
+3952 HHVPQHFNK
-3959 QSQSHH
+3959 
-3965 HHHHSHHSH
+3965 
-3974 SSSSYHS
+3974 
-3981 MPSTSSSSS
+3981 MPITADL
-3990 PPSSSSSSSFSCPP
+3990 
-4004 PPPPPPVNR
+4004 V
-4013 ATLSPELAAPVLRF
+4013 APVLRF

-4034 HAMKDWLGGP
+4034 HIMKDWLGGS

-4058 HSSASAGTSATT
+4058 HSGATSGGH
-4070 SPTTNTT
+4070 NV
-4077 NNTTNTTNT
+4077 
-4086 NTATTSNGSTSNG
+4086 TA
-4099 QVAAAASASAS
+4099 QQ
-4110 ASGMGAS
+4110 
-4117 ASSPCSSPLSTS
+4117 
-4129 PAGASAAAGPSS
+4129 AGARSS
-4141 SMSGSSIAGP
+4141 LLSSTV
-4151 STAPLLPPPPPPL
+4151 TA
-4164 AYSSSASASAT
+4164 
-4175 AAAMGTSTAAAS
+4175 
-4187 GSRYSLGSGGRAG
+4187 
-4200 GLTTQQRTSLEN
+4200 GLTTQQRTAIEN

-4233 QVLCELFQSAPQRGN
+4233 QVLCELFQSSPQRGN
-4248 VPISGNISGFI
+4248 LPTSGNISGFI

-4272 VTVFLQSPC
+4272 VTLFLQSPC

-4303 HKYRTLH
+4303 HKFRTLH
-4310 LPISTT
+4310 LPVSTT
-4316 LADVLDRVS
+4316 LAEVLDRVS

-4334 MSEQKE
+4334 INEQKE
-4340 DKEKKNHEEKEKMKA
+4340 DKEKKNYEEKEKVKA
-4355 DNGFQDNYSVVVASG
+4355 ENGFQDNYSVVVASG

-4376 RALSTPPRPPSRR
+4376 RAVSSTPPRPPSRR
-4389 GRVMSDKLSASSGVD
+4389 GRVMADKVGTSSSG
-4404 PAAKTVSVPVF
+4404 AESSSKTISVPVF

-4421 LPGQPLPGEMT
+4421 LPGQPLPAEMT

-4453 MTVKLGSKLSS
+4453 LTVKLGSKVIS
-4464 DPGLSK
+4464 DPSLSK

-4476 LRTEKEHGE
+4476 LHTEKEHTDLLGP
-4485 MLSSCPEDEPMTPG
+4485 CPEDEAISPG
-4499 DECLEAA
+4499 DECMDAVL
-4506 IDESLLETNPIQ
+4506 DESLLETCPIQ

-4547 VSAPVVASSSQEKPK
+4547 VSTPVVTSTTQEKQK

-4582 PENIA
+4582 PETIA
-4587 AEPPPIKSP
+4587 AEPPPIKST

-4666 LRALFSSTP
+4666 LRTLFSTTP
-4675 LTTDDGLLLRR
+4675 LTTDDGVLLRR
-4686 IALEIGAIHLIL
+4686 MALEIGAIHLIL

-4708 PRVPSTNGNQNEVV
+4708 PRVPNASPNQAEPQVSSTHNNAS
-4722 TGHGAG
+4722 T
-4728 TSEEQQLYWAKGT
+4728 EEQQLYWAKGT

-4782 GCVGHG
+4782 GSTSNG
-4788 EAPSSESRGQNS
+4788 ETQTSHEGRGQNS
-4800 AALPSVLQELLSQ
+4800 SALPSVLLELLSQ

-4846 RAISSCTSLVPL
+4846 RAIASCTSMVPL
-4858 LLPLSGDPAQEE
+4858 LLPLSGENSEE
-4870 EEEEERSESQTSVGM
+4870 EEEQLESQASVGT

-4903 KKDKSK
+4903 KKDKAK
-4909 GVVKAEP
+4909 AGVKP
-4916 SDPEPEGLTL
+4916 DTSDQEPEGLTL
-4926 LVPDIQRTAEIV
+4926 LVPDIQKTAEIV

-4951 KKLAES
+4951 KKMAEY
-4957 SKKAST
+4957 SKKAAVK
-4963 RPKPLSVLRSLEEK
+4963 PKPLSVLRSLEEK
-4977 YVAAMKKLQFDTFE
+4977 YVAVMKKLQFDTFE

-4996 EDGKLVFK
+4996 DDGKLVFK
-5004 VNYHYMTQVKNASD
+5004 VNYHYMSQVKNASD

-5150 VSEPYF
+5150 VAEPYF

-5180 IRQASVKWAML
+5180 IRQATVKWAML
-5191 EQMRNPSP
+5191 EQIRNPSP

-5210 LKRAEIM
+5210 LKRVEIM
-5217 GQCEEWI
+5217 AQCEEWI
-5224 TDIQQYSSDK
+5224 ADIQQYSSDK

-5266 LEPDGEDFSDKS
+5266 LDPDADDSVEKCSATGSEETMLHEQVKPSSSKDIPGDFK
-5278 SALLVKELPNQD
+5278 L
-5290 AEKPGGSQDAH
+5290 
-5301 CSEGQL
+5301 

>member
-1 MAAAASPGSCS
+1 MAAAASCSSAAAPPAGPGPGPVSAGPGSCE
-12 STSSDWVVLRDGC
+12 WLLLRDGC
-25 LRCDEEGLRSLSYH
+25 LRCDADGLCSLCYH

-49 SRGSIKVIDGTSGAI
+49 ARGAIKVIDGTSGAT
-64 LQASALHAKPGGRVR
+64 LQASALNAKPGGRVK
-79 CQYFPAVDKVLFV
+79 CQYISAVDKVIFV

-101 DLNGILLLDTALQA
+101 DLNGILLLDTALQT
-115 PVSKP
+115 PVSKQ
-120 EDMVQLELPVTEA
+120 DDVVQLELPVTEA
-133 QQLLSACVE
+133 QQLLSACIE
-142 KVDVSNTEGY
+142 KVDVSSTEGY
-152 DLFLTQLKEGLKSTS
+152 DLFITQLKDGLKNTS

-184 HLPHHVIKVVA
+184 HLPHHVLKSVA

-200 ELKKMN
+200 ELKKIN
-206 QNVAALSVASSIMD
+206 QNIAALPVASSVMD
-220 RLSYLLPSGRPE
+220 RLSYLLPSARPE

-252 RETFTSWPHAG
+252 RETFTSWPHVG

-282 STGDDRAMCFTCS
+282 SSGDDRAMCFTCS

-333 TLATSPAQFPSPDG
+333 TLATSPAQFPCTDG
-347 SDKIACYGF
+347 TDRIACFGS

-386 FEINPYDPV
+386 FEINAYDPAIV
-395 ILRQLFLSSGEQGLG
+395 QQLMLSGEQSSGVD
-410 SESTESRRPTLAW
+410 SRRPTLAW
-423 LEDTSSCSDLPKLE
+423 LEDSSSCSDIPKLE
-437 GDSDDQLEDSDSE
+437 GDSDDLLEDSDSE

-455 ESVTGHPCQKENL
+455 ESVTGHTSQKETM
-468 EVSLGVTALS
+468 EVSLDITALS

-488 EVVASVLED
+488 EIVANVLED

-502 EELGANPALA
+502 EELGANPCLA
-512 QAKADNKAKDKP
+512 NCKSEKMKEKHL
-524 SAAEQHNIPFPCLL
+524 EQHNIPFPCLL
-538 TGGLLS
+538 AGGLLTYKS
-544 YRSAASSPLAGG
+544 PATSPVSSNSQRSLDGLSRTRGESVSEQGSTDNESCTNSELNSPL
-556 PPPPP
+556 
-561 PSLAP
+561 
-566 TLTPTRG
+566 
-573 RPPPSSS
+573 
-580 SSSSSTLV
+580 V
-588 GVPDGPLLRTQAPEV
+588 
-603 TPNTP
+603 
-608 IVVVGTPDQGPM
+608 
-620 EIESC
+620 
-625 PPPPVVVPPELVASP
+625 
-640 GGGGLP
+640 
-646 VSAIRRTIPVLLLYS
+646 RRTLPVLLLYS
-661 IKEADEKA
+661 IKESDEKA
-669 SGSGKVFAQMNSLMG
+669 GKLFSQMNNIMS
-684 KSLHEEGF
+684 KSIHDDGF
-692 TVPQIIEMEF
+692 TVPQIIEMEL
-702 DSHEQLLL
+702 DSQEQLLL
-710 QDPPITYI
+710 QDPPVTYI
-718 QQFADATAGLGS
+718 QQFADAAANLTS
-730 GTGSG
+730 PDSDKWSSMVPKPGT
-735 SGTGNN
+735 
-741 ASVTDPGPE
+741 
-750 KWGSM
+750 
-755 AAPRPGA
+755 

-768 LPKELE
+768 LPKFAE
-774 EENLYVDSITPCSD
+774 EENLCVDSITPCAD
-788 GLHLLVGLQP
+788 GVHLLVGLRTCP
-798 CSVESLSAINQVEA
+798 VESLSAINQVEA
-812 LNNLNR
+812 LNNLNK
-818 LHSALCSRGNSRNK
+818 LNSALCNRRKGELESSLAVVN
-832 DDLHHHHH
+832 
-840 HHHPALV
+840 
-847 PTMANGI
+847 
-854 EGGHGALPLPGT
+854 GT
-866 SPPQQTPLIL
+866 SIDVIQHESPADVPTPLII
-876 PPDQQPLLQPPL
+876 QPEQR
-888 SPQQTPT
+888 S
-895 SPSSRG
+895 
-901 VFGGVST
+901 VS
-908 GGNNNNSSGG
+908 

-923 LYKLNYSTRIVTLE
+923 LYKMNYATRIVTLE
-937 EEPVRVQHIREPRD
+937 EEPVKIQHIKDPQD
-951 AVTSLILLP
+951 TITSMILLP
-960 ADVLDGREEDGEDAS
+960 PDILDNREDDCEEPVEEIQLTSKNGSGRERRSEI
-975 DDTPPG
+975 
-981 LKNGPVSASSGPNMA
+981 
-996 AGGSSGGVGGSS
+996 S
-1008 TAAGVM
+1008 TL
-1014 AASTGH
+1014 GH
-1020 GPSASSPLAAGMAA
+1020 
-1034 STAKEKLVVTTQ
+1034 LVITTQ
-1046 AGYIMVLDLATLEV
+1046 GGYVKILDLSNFEI
-1060 LAKVEPPVKE
+1060 LAKVEPPKKE
-1070 SGDEV
+1070 GTEEPDM
-1075 DPFVS
+1075 FVS
-1080 VTYCSGTDRL
+1080 VIYCSGTDRL

-1098 LHFLQIGGVFDDI
+1098 LHFLQIGGTCDDI
-1111 DDADIFVDGPLSKGV
+1111 DEADILVDGSLSKSV
-1126 DQLFEGTKPSSNPS
+1126 EQSSEGTKPLSNPS
-1140 SPGITAGVDLLV
+1140 SPGITGVDLLV
-1152 DQALGVEVLSS
+1152 DQPFSLETLTS

-1217 LQSDSSS
+1217 LQTDSNS

-1238 MVGHVDFKFVMNANI
+1238 MVGHVDFKFVLNSNI

-1275 ETAVDRQ
+1275 EAAVDRQ

-1287 SQALHTNGERN
+1287 SPAHNIEVERN
-1298 GQPLLHDFTEDIQFM
+1298 GKPGLVEFNEEMQYM
-1313 DIEESPGSRLCPFLE
+1313 DVEEPQCLRLCPFLE
-1328 DHKEDILCG
+1328 EHKEDILCG
-1337 PVWLASGLD
+1337 PVWLATGLD

-1354 SLTSPKLVKGMAGGK
+1354 TLTSPKLVKGMAGGK
-1369 YRSFLVHIKAVSDK
+1369 YRSFLIHVKAVNDR
-1383 GMEESPRPV
+1383 GTEEICNGGIRPV
-1392 VRMPSKPQSSKA
+1392 VRIPSLKPQTNKGHSLASLLAKVAAGKEKPSSKIEA
-1404 QSLSSLLQRAQATKE
+1404 TNSSRK
-1419 KASTSK
+1419 S
-1425 VEPPTASKKPDNLR
+1425 DNLR
-1439 GCDLLQEVSITI
+1439 GCDLLQEVSVTI
-1451 RRFKKTSIPKERIQR
+1451 RRFKKTSISKERVQR
-1466 CSMLQFP
+1466 CAMLQFS
-1473 EFHERLLNGL
+1473 EFHEKLLATL
-1483 CKRTEETDSTEH
+1483 CKKTDDGLTTEH
-1495 GQSLILDILCWL
+1495 AQSLVLDTLCWL

-1512 NGSCSPREGKEGLLI
+1512 NGPGSSKEGNDSLLS
-1527 KTRKRLTDMVRV
+1527 KTRKCVSDIIRV
-1539 CFFQAGR
+1539 CFFEAGR

-1560 SNGKGDPGQQGFG
+1560 SNGRCDPSQQGFG
-1573 MALLKALLEN
+1573 SVLLKALLDN
-1583 MPYLPAAATGGAVFW
+1583 MPLLPAAATGGSVYW

-1634 PLEALLQTRYGLYSS
+1634 PMEALLQTRYGLYSS
-1649 PFDPVLFDLEV
+1649 PFDPVLFDLEI

-1667 AFNSGIGVQSDEI
+1667 VYNSSIGVQSDEI
-1680 DLSDILSGNGKV
+1680 DLSDVLSGNGKI
-1692 SNCAAAEGSFT
+1692 SSCAAAEGSFT
-1703 ALTGLL
+1703 SLTGLL

-1720 TSDGTRVERDDASMF
+1720 TSDGTRIERDDASTF

-1741 VTPAVGGLSAGSVGE
+1741 VTPAVGGLSSGTVGE

-1769 QSLSHAMVSAE
+1769 QSLSHAMASAE

-1806 LHQTTSAAAAAAASG
+1806 LHQTTAAAAAAASA
-1821 VGPIHNS
+1821 VGPVHNS
-1828 VPSNPSA
+1828 VPSNPVA
-1835 SGSASASSAPG
+1835 APG

-1871 PPNEAVSAAI
+1871 PPNEAVSAVINA
-1881 SVELAQLFPG
+1881 ELAQLFPG
-1891 SIMDPPAV
+1891 SVIDPPTV
-1899 NLAAHNKNSHKPKP
+1899 NLAAHNKNTSK
-1913 VSHAQ
+1913 SRT
-1918 NPMGSGLALA
+1918 NPLGSGLALA
-1928 LSQASHFLQPPPHQ
+1928 ISHASHFLQPPPHQ

-1963 PVLLTDALIPTCADL
+1963 PILLTDVLIPTCGDL

-1999 ATDIATHSLILHDLL
+1999 ATDISTHSLILHDLL

-2048 YILPWESELKLM
+2048 YILPFENELKLM

-2067 SEAASQ
+2067 GEAANQ
-2073 PDVDQHL
+2073 PEIDQHL

-2091 CRYNLACHRLETLLQ
+2091 CRYNLACHRLEILLQ

-2128 AVEEDQRVF
+2128 AVEEDSRVF

-2143 VQLQLQLNLAHHAVQ
+2143 IQLQLQLNLAHHAVQ
-2158 RLRVSLGASRKPL
+2158 RLKVALGASRKTLKEQSDPK
-2171 PDAAYASYAY
+2171 
-2181 DARELVHSSSTEQL
+2181 ELIQMSSTEQL
-2195 RTVIRYLLDTL
+2195 RTIIRYLLDTL
-2206 LSLLHTNNGHSVPS
+2206 LSLLHSSNGHSVPV

-2305 VLEGLLNLLDSLL
+2305 VLESLLNLLDNLL
-2318 SPLQQSHS
+2318 SPLQPH
-2326 LQARRTEGVLDI
+2326 LPVHRRTEGVLDI

-2356 SVEDEASASK
+2356 TVEDEAATAK
-2366 KQLGG
+2366 KPLNG
-2371 KDRDRSFTGNQWSF
+2371 KERERFLTGNQWSF
-2385 INNSLQSQ
+2385 INNSLHTQ
-2393 NMSRSTKG
+2393 NLSRSTKG

-2412 VRKQLVHTKQQLNL
+2412 IRKQLVHHKQ
-2426 LKAKQKALMEQIEK
+2426 
-2440 EKIQSNKS
+2440 
-2448 SSYKLLVEHAKL
+2448 
-2460 KQATSKHFK
+2460 HFK

-2479 WPRSSLDTEASA
+2479 WPRSTLDTEVSTT
-2491 SGAAKEAPEVEL
+2491 KETPDIEP

-2549 TRPTIHLCEVV
+2549 TRPTIHLCEIVN
-2560 SEQQLERLLLLLVGT
+2560 ETQLERLLLLLVGT

-2601 AGELLSPASLDGMD
+2601 AGELLAPIAAEAMEESALGDD
-2615 EGASLGEEAG
+2615 AGASAG
-2625 AAAAVAACAVASAL
+2625 DSDDSLQQSTV
-2639 AEPEEALAQPSP
+2639 Q
-2651 LPLVESIDE
+2651 LVETIDE
-2660 TLPPDIIAGTPGTSS
+2660 PLTHDITG
-2675 SSVFQSAPPLSSL
+2675 APPLSSL
-2688 EKDKDIDFDLL
+2688 EKDKDIDLELL
-2699 QDLMDVDIDPL
+2699 QDLMEVDIDPL

-2720 AKVFKPIGS
+2720 AKVFKPISS

-2738 YGTYNYNAYVGGA
+2738 YGTYNYNPYIGGV
-2751 GIPVSKPPAAQEKP
+2751 GIPVAKPPVTTEKN
-2765 GAQSL
+2765 GSQTV

-2790 ELMLKMMATLEAD
+2790 ELMLKMMSTLEAD
-2803 SILQALTSTS
+2803 SILQALTNTS
-2813 PAVVQSS
+2813 PTLTQSPS
-2820 NGTDDSLLR
+2820 GTDDSLLR
-2829 GLHGSSSPPGGS
+2829 GLHAANQNAP
-2841 SSSSSLVV
+2841 LIV
-2849 QPSSIPMLS
+2849 QLSSIPMLS
-2858 ACFNKLFSMLQVH
+2858 TCFNKLFSMLQVH

-2880 LWLTLSLNSCPG
+2880 LWLTLSLNSSSSG
-2892 SADDG
+2892 SKDSGA
-2897 GSDIFLFNASRVPT
+2897 DIFLYNANR
-2911 IPLNQASIS
+2911 IPVISLNQASVT
-2920 SFLTVLAWYP
+2920 SFLSVLAWYP
-2930 NTSLRTWCLVL
+2930 NTLLRTWCLVL

-2948 NMPSSSASASS
+2948 NMQLNGFSGVSSLNCLYHGNGNGNRRAGLSSAIGAQ
-2959 SGLGGH
+2959 
-2965 ESTAQQ
+2965 ESTAQLL
-2971 MVSEL
+2971 VSDPNL
-2976 TLVPVLVRF
+2976 IHVLVKF
-2985 LSGSNPHGT
+2985 LSGTNPHGT
-2994 SQHSSQVGPTATQ
+2994 NQHSPQVGPTATQ

-3015 LQVHLSSTCPQL
+3015 LQVHLSSTCPQM
-3027 FSEFLLELMHI
+3027 FSEFLLKLIHI
-3038 LSMERGPLLSGQG
+3038 LSTERGAFQTGQG

-3066 SFETV
+3066 NFEVV
-3071 SVGTIMA
+3071 SVSTISA
-3078 VVESITFLVHHYI
+3078 VIESITFLVHHYI
-3091 TCSDKVVSRSGSDS
+3091 TCSDKVMSRSGSDS

-3126 KAVCGETTRDQLMF
+3126 KAVCGEMTRDQLMF
-3140 NLLKLVNT
+3140 DLLKLVNI
-3148 LVKLPLTADGKFSG
+3148 LVQLPLSSNREYSA
-3162 RVPPPGNGSSDSVSD
+3162 RVPVASSTTDSVSD
-3177 EEKVCGS
+3177 EEKVSGGKDGNGS
-3184 KEGPGQGGATP
+3184 NPNTQGSTAY
-3195 HQGPAVGVADLVL
+3195 VADLVL
-3208 GNQQVMSQILSA
+3208 ANQQIMSQILSA

-3263 TTLSKRA
+3263 TTLSKKA
-3270 TSVQVMLQPILTY
+3270 TTVQVMLQPILTY
-3283 MACGYMGRQGSLSTC
+3283 MACGYMGRQGSLATC

-3352 MKFLDSGPGKAA
+3352 MKFLDSGPTKAT
-3364 DGSLK
+3364 DSSLK

-3382 LHNFA
+3382 IHNFA
-3387 PLGTI
+3387 PLGSI

-3439 AVLLKEVHIQPHL
+3439 AVLLKEIHIQPHL

-3560 LTHVSDL
+3560 LTHISDL
-3567 EAVMASAAAPTANL
+3567 EGMMASAAAPTANL

-3608 GLQSTAIGLRLID
+3608 GLQSTRIGLKLID
-3621 ILLRNCAAS
+3621 ILLRNCSAS
-3630 GTDPNNLNSPLLF
+3630 GSDPADLNSPLLF

-3669 KDRVQALLQWVHD
+3669 KDRIQALLKWVSD
-3682 SARVAAMKRSAP
+3682 SARVAAMKKSGRVSYICP
-3694 LGYMGPS
+3694 NS
-3701 ATSPREYGLLM
+3701 STREYGLLM

-3724 LWHSYELPV
+3724 LWHSYELLV
-3733 DYDLPALLN
+3733 EYDLPALLD
-3742 RELFEL
+3742 RELFESL
-3748 LYNWSMSLACNLVL
+3748 FNWSMSLPCNMVL

-3767 SLLCSMCHV
+3767 SLLCSMCHI
-3776 HPSYFSLLMS
+3776 HPNYFSLLMG
-3786 WMGIVPSAT
+3786 WMGITPPP
-3795 VSAVAAMASAQSQ
+3795 MQCQ
-3808 ARHRLSLTDD
+3808 HRLSMTDD
-3818 GKKQH
+3818 SKKQ
-3823 DAAAATA
+3823 DL
-3830 AAANSASA
+3830 SS
-3838 GGGGAS
+3838 S
-3844 GGLTDDSKHARSPPP
+3844 LTDDSKNAQAP
-3859 LSESQ
+3859 LALTESH
-3864 LATLAAASQS
+3864 LATLAASSQS
-3874 PGAIQQLLDSGLPSL
+3874 PEAIKQLLDSGLPSL

-3895 ALCCSLLASADLPL
+3895 SFCFNH
-3909 PGGATVP
+3909 
-3916 PTSTPASAS
+3916 
-3925 APSSSSSSSS
+3925 
-3935 PPSSS
+3935 
-3940 AASTSSSPAERR
+3940 TSSSDCTAQSMDIPQDRLRR
-3952 HHHLHHH
+3952 HHVPQHFNK
-3959 QSQSHH
+3959 
-3965 HHHHSHHSH
+3965 
-3974 SSSSYHS
+3974 
-3981 MPSTSSSSS
+3981 MPITADL
-3990 PPSSSSSSSFSCPP
+3990 
-4004 PPPPPPVNR
+4004 V
-4013 ATLSPELAAPVLRF
+4013 APVLRF
-4027 LTEVGNS
+4027 LTDVGNS
-4034 HAMKDWLGGP
+4034 HMMKDWLGGS

-4058 HSSASAGTSATT
+4058 HSGATSGGHNVTAQQTSARSSLLSSTVTT
-4070 SPTTNTT
+4070 
-4077 NNTTNTTNT
+4077 
-4086 NTATTSNGSTSNG
+4086 
-4099 QVAAAASASAS
+4099 
-4110 ASGMGAS
+4110 
-4117 ASSPCSSPLSTS
+4117 
-4129 PAGASAAAGPSS
+4129 
-4141 SMSGSSIAGP
+4141 
-4151 STAPLLPPPPPPL
+4151 
-4164 AYSSSASASAT
+4164 
-4175 AAAMGTSTAAAS
+4175 
-4187 GSRYSLGSGGRAG
+4187 
-4200 GLTTQQRTSLEN
+4200 GLTTQQRTAIEN

-4233 QVLCELFQSAPQRGN
+4233 QVLCELFQSSPQRGN
-4248 VPISGNISGFI
+4248 LPTSGNISGFI

-4272 VTVFLQSPC
+4272 VTLFLQSPC

-4303 HKYRTLH
+4303 HKFRTLH
-4310 LPISTT
+4310 LPVSTT
-4316 LADVLDRVS
+4316 LAEVLDRVS

-4334 MSEQKE
+4334 INEQKE
-4340 DKEKKNHEEKEKMKA
+4340 DKEKKNYEEKEKVKA
-4355 DNGFQDNYSVVVASG
+4355 ENGFQDNYSVVVASG

-4376 RALSTPPRPPSRR
+4376 RAVSSTPPRPPSRR
-4389 GRVMSDKLSASSGVD
+4389 GRVMADKVGTSSSGGEASS
-4404 PAAKTVSVPVF
+4404 KTISVPVF

-4421 LPGQPLPGEMT
+4421 LPGQPLPAEMT

-4453 MTVKLGSKLSS
+4453 LTVKLGSKVIS
-4464 DPGLSK
+4464 DPSLSK

-4476 LRTEKEHGE
+4476 LHTEKEHADLLGP
-4485 MLSSCPEDEPMTPG
+4485 CPEDEAISPG
-4499 DECLEAA
+4499 DECMDAVL
-4506 IDESLLETNPIQ
+4506 DESLLETCPIQ

-4547 VSAPVVASSSQEKPK
+4547 VSTPVVTSTTQEKQK

-4582 PENIA
+4582 PETIA
-4587 AEPPPIKSP
+4587 AEPPPIKST

-4666 LRALFSSTP
+4666 LRSLFSTTP
-4675 LTTDDGLLLRR
+4675 LTTDDGVLLRR
-4686 IALEIGAIHLIL
+4686 MALEIGAIHLIL

-4708 PRVPSTNGNQNEVV
+4708 PRVPNSSPNQAEPQVSSTHNSAS
-4722 TGHGAG
+4722 T
-4728 TSEEQQLYWAKGT
+4728 EEQQLYWAKGT

-4782 GCVGHG
+4782 GSTSNG
-4788 EAPSSESRGQNS
+4788 ETQTSHEGRGQNS
-4800 AALPSVLQELLSQ
+4800 SALPSVLLELLSQ

-4846 RAISSCTSLVPL
+4846 RAIASCTSMVPL
-4858 LLPLSGDPAQEE
+4858 LLPLSGENSEE
-4870 EEEEERSESQTSVGM
+4870 EEEQLESQASVGT

-4903 KKDKSK
+4903 KKDKAK
-4909 GVVKAEP
+4909 AGVKP
-4916 SDPEPEGLTL
+4916 DTSDQEPEGLTL
-4926 LVPDIQRTAEIV
+4926 LVPDIQKTAEIV

-4951 KKLAES
+4951 KKMAEY
-4957 SKKAST
+4957 SKKAAVK
-4963 RPKPLSVLRSLEEK
+4963 PKPLSVLRSLEEK
-4977 YVAAMKKLQFDTFE
+4977 YVAVMKKLQFDTFE

-4996 EDGKLVFK
+4996 DDGKLVFK
-5004 VNYHYMTQVKNASD
+5004 VNYHYMSQVKNASD

-5150 VSEPYF
+5150 VAEPYF

-5180 IRQASVKWAML
+5180 IRQATVKWAML
-5191 EQMRNPSP
+5191 EQIRNPSP

-5210 LKRAEIM
+5210 LKRVEIM
-5217 GQCEEWI
+5217 AQCEEWI
-5224 TDIQQYSSDK
+5224 ADIQQYSSDK

-5266 LEPDGEDFSDKS
+5266 LDPDTEDSTEKCSATTS
-5278 SALLVKELPNQD
+5278 SEETLLHEQVKPSSSKDIPTDFKL
-5290 AEKPGGSQDAH
+5290 
-5301 CSEGQL
+5301 

>member
-1 MAAAASPGSCS
+1 MAAAASPGSGS
-12 STSSDWVVLRDGC
+12 STTSSDWIVLRDGC
-25 LRCDEEGLRSLSYH
+25 LRCDEQGLRSLSYH

-64 LQASALHAKPGGRVR
+64 LQASALHAKPGGRIR

-101 DLNGILLLDTALQA
+101 DLNGILLLDTALQP
-115 PVSKP
+115 PVAKP
-120 EDMVQLELPVTEA
+120 EDVVQLELPVTEA
-133 QQLLSACVE
+133 QQLLSACQE
-142 KVDVSNTEGY
+142 KIDVSNTEGFE
-152 DLFLTQLKEGLKSTS
+152 LFLSQLKEGLKNTS

-184 HLPHHVIKVVA
+184 HLPHHVLKLVA
-195 SAIVN
+195 SAIVS
-200 ELKKMN
+200 ELKKVN

-220 RLSYLLPSGRPE
+220 RLSYLLSSARPE

-333 TLATSPAQFPSPDG
+333 TLATSPAQFPSSADG

-356 GSCPHFLAA
+356 GSCPQFLAA

-379 LMKVHLK
+379 MMKVHLR
-386 FEINPYDPV
+386 FDINPYDPA
-395 ILRQLFLSSGEQGLG
+395 ILRQLILSGGEQNQPTL
-410 SESTESRRPTLAW
+410 TESRRPTLAW
-423 LEDTSSCSDLPKLE
+423 LEESSSCSDLPKLE
-437 GDSDDQLEDSDSE
+437 GDSDDQLEDSDSD

-455 ESVTGHPCQKENL
+455 ESVTGQQSQWESMDLN
-468 EVSLGVTALS
+468 LGVTALS
-478 VLQQPEKLQW
+478 LLQQPEKLQW

-502 EELGANPALA
+502 EELGANPSLN
-512 QAKADNKAKDKP
+512 QAKANSQVKAKDKVGD
-524 SAAEQHNIPFPCLL
+524 HHTIPFPCLL
-538 TGGLLS
+538 AGGLLS
-544 YRSAASSPLAGG
+544 YCSASGAPAAGPLAAAATACRTTDA
-556 PPPPP
+556 PP
-561 PSLAP
+561 
-566 TLTPTRG
+566 
-573 RPPPSSS
+573 
-580 SSSSSTLV
+580 
-588 GVPDGPLLRTQAPEV
+588 RTQGPE
-603 TPNTP
+603 PYYP
-608 IVVVGTPDQGPM
+608 GSQLDQGPM

-625 PPPPVVVPPELVASP
+625 SQNVGQEQQGFPTLAGSQPQSPSALVAS
-640 GGGGLP
+640 
-646 VSAIRRTIPVLLLYS
+646 RRTIPVLLLYS
-661 IKEADEKA
+661 VKEVDDKS
-669 SGSGKVFAQMNSLMG
+669 SGQVFAQMNNLMSKG
-684 KSLHEEGF
+684 LHEEGF

-702 DSHEQLLL
+702 DTHEQLLL

-718 QQFADATAGLGS
+718 QQFADAATNLAGLDGH
-730 GTGSG
+730 
-735 SGTGNN
+735 
-741 ASVTDPGPE
+741 VD
-750 KWGSM
+750 KWSTL
-755 AAPRPGA
+755 AAATISAPPRPGA

-768 LPKELE
+768 LPKQLE
-774 EENLYVDSITPCSD
+774 EENLYVDSITPCWD
-788 GLHLLVGLQP
+788 GVHLLVCLQP
-798 CSVESLSAINQVEA
+798 CGAEPPSATNQVEA

-818 LHSALCSRGNSRNK
+818 LHSALCSQRKG
-832 DDLHHHHH
+832 DA
-840 HHHPALV
+840 PPPQV
-847 PTMANGI
+847 ANGV
-854 EGGHGALPLPGT
+854 EGHHQSGPAP
-866 SPPQQTPLIL
+866 QTPLIL
-876 PPDQQPLLQPPL
+876 PPADHQQQQQQQQPKA
-888 SPQQTPT
+888 
-895 SPSSRG
+895 
-901 VFGGVST
+901 
-908 GGNNNNSSGG
+908 SSGG
-918 GGYLV
+918 SGGYLA
-923 LYKLNYSTRIVTLE
+923 LYKLNYSTRIVTLD
-937 EEPVRVQHIREPRD
+937 EEPVKVQQIRDPCD
-951 AVTSLILLP
+951 AITSLILLP
-960 ADVLDGREEDGEDAS
+960 PDVLDTREDDSEEAPEEALPAAS
-975 DDTPPG
+975 KSSSSRFG
-981 LKNGPVSASSGPNMA
+981 LASCSAAAAAGTAGGAAATSSSSGNTTSP
-996 AGGSSGGVGGSS
+996 S
-1008 TAAGVM
+1008 TA
-1014 AASTGH
+1014 GH
-1020 GPSASSPLAAGMAA
+1020 KEVKPLDVSGLGH
-1034 STAKEKLVVTTQ
+1034 LVVTTR
-1046 AGYIMVLDLATLEV
+1046 AGYIMIMDLSTFEV
-1060 LAKVEPPVKE
+1060 LAKVEPPRKE
-1070 SGDEV
+1070 GSVEET

-1080 VTYCSGTDRL
+1080 VTFCSGTDRL
-1090 CACTKGGE
+1090 CACTEGGE
-1098 LHFLQIGGVFDDI
+1098 LHFLQIGGVCEDLDDGDMFI
-1111 DDADIFVDGPLSKGV
+1111 DAPLSKGV
-1126 DQLFEGTKPSSNPS
+1126 ELLQEGAKPSSNPS
-1140 SPGITAGVDLLV
+1140 SPGISGVDLLV
-1152 DQALGVEVLSS
+1152 DQPLTTESLMS
-1163 LVELTRFETLTPR
+1163 LVELTCFETLTPR

-1238 MVGHVDFKFVMNANI
+1238 MVGHVDFKFVLNANI
-1253 TNIPQIQVTL
+1253 VNIPQLQVTL
-1263 LKNKAPGLGKVN
+1263 LKNKAPGLGKVT

-1282 ITFPL
+1282 IPFPL
-1287 SQALHTNGERN
+1287 SSALHVNGEKN

-1313 DIEESPGSRLCPFLE
+1313 DIEDSSGSVLCPFLE

-1369 YRSFLVHIKAVSDK
+1369 YRSFLVHIKAISDR
-1383 GMEESPRPV
+1383 GVEESPRPV
-1392 VRMPSKPQSSKA
+1392 LRMPSAKPQGTKA
-1404 QSLSSLLQRAQATKE
+1404 HSLSTLLQRAQASKE
-1419 KASTSK
+1419 KASAVKS
-1425 VEPPTASKKPDNLR
+1425 ENTAPSKKLENLR
-1439 GCDLLQEVSITI
+1439 GCDLLQEVSVTI
-1451 RRFKKTSIPKERIQR
+1451 RRFKKTSVPKERVQR
-1466 CSMLQFP
+1466 FAMLQFLD
-1473 EFHERLLNGL
+1473 FHEKLLDAL
-1483 CKRTEETDSTEH
+1483 CRQTEGYPTSEH
-1495 GQSLILDILCWL
+1495 AQSLILDILCWL
-1507 AGVYS
+1507 AGVFS
-1512 NGSCSPREGKEGLLI
+1512 NGTWSLREGRAGLLA
-1527 KTRKRLTDMVRV
+1527 KTRTRLTEIVQM
-1539 CFFQAGR
+1539 CFFEAGR

-1560 SNGKGDPGQQGFG
+1560 SNGKGDPNQQGFG
-1573 MALLKALLEN
+1573 VSLLKALLDN
-1583 MPYLPAAATGGAVFW
+1583 MPYLPAAATGGSVFW
-1598 YFVLLNYVKDED
+1598 YFVLLNYVKEED

-1619 SLLTAV
+1619 SLLTAI

-1667 AFNSGIGVQSDEI
+1667 AFNSSIGVQSDEI
-1680 DLSDILSGNGKV
+1680 DLSDILSGHGKV
-1692 SNCAAAEGSFT
+1692 NNCAAAEGSFT

-1709 EVEPLHFTCVS
+1709 EVEPLHFTCIS

-1741 VTPAVGGLSAGSVGE
+1741 VTPAVGGLPAGTVGE

-1806 LHQTTSAAAAAAASG
+1806 LHQTTSAAASG

-1828 VPSNPSA
+1828 VPSNS
-1835 SGSASASSAPG
+1835 SSAPG

-1871 PPNEAVSAAI
+1871 PPNEAVSAAF
-1881 SVELAQLFPG
+1881 SAELAHLFPG
-1891 SIMDPPAV
+1891 SMMDPGPV
-1899 NLAAHNKNSHKPKP
+1899 NLAAHKNMQKAKP
-1913 VSHAQ
+1913 S
-1918 NPMGSGLALA
+1918 PMGSGLALA
-1928 LSQASHFLQPPPHQ
+1928 ISQASHFLQPPPHQ

-1963 PVLLTDALIPTCADL
+1963 PVLLTDALIPTCSDL

-1999 ATDIATHSLILHDLL
+1999 ATDISTHSLILHDLL

-2048 YILPWESELKLM
+2048 YILPWESDLKLM
-2060 HDPLRGE
+2060 HNPLRGE
-2067 SEAASQ
+2067 SEPARQ
-2073 PDVDQHL
+2073 PDVEQHL

-2106 SIDLP
+2106 NIDLP

-2128 AVEEDQRVF
+2128 VVEEDQRVF

-2143 VQLQLQLNLAHHAVQ
+2143 IQLQLQLNLAHHAVQ
-2158 RLRVSLGASRKPL
+2158 RLRVSLGANRKSL
-2171 PDAAYASYAY
+2171 PTGSAPECQ
-2181 DARELVHSSSTEQL
+2181 ELVHNSSTEQL
-2195 RTVIRYLLDTL
+2195 RTIIRYLLDTL
-2206 LSLLHTNNGHSVPS
+2206 LSLLHSNNGHTVPS

-2244 KIRLHTGLLLVQLCG
+2244 KIRLHAGLLLVQLCG

-2285 QDRVFMLLSCIG
+2285 QDRVFILLSCIG

-2305 VLEGLLNLLDSLL
+2305 VLEGLLNLLDNLL
-2318 SPLQQSHS
+2318 SPLQQP
-2326 LQARRTEGVLDI
+2326 QASAHCRTEGVLDI

-2356 SVEDEASASK
+2356 SVEDEASGAK
-2366 KQLGG
+2366 KHLGG
-2371 KDRDRSFTGNQWSF
+2371 KERERPLSGIQWSF

-2393 NMSRSTKG
+2393 NYSRTAKG

-2412 VRKQLVHTKQQLNL
+2412 IRKQLVHHKQQLNL
-2426 LKAKQKALMEQIEK
+2426 LKAKQKALVEQIEK
-2440 EKIQSNKS
+2440 EKIQSNKG

-2460 KQATSKHFK
+2460 KQATSKHIK

-2479 WPRSSLDTEASA
+2479 WPRSTMDAESSA
-2491 SGAAKEAPEVEL
+2491 TKEAPEIEP
-2503 LPFTLAHERC
+2503 LPFTLSHECC

-2560 SEQQLERLLLLLVGT
+2560 SEHQLERLLLLLVGT

-2601 AGELLSPASLDGMD
+2601 AGELLSPVSLDGLD
-2615 EGASLGEEAG
+2615 EVVAAEEAG
-2625 AAAAVAACAVASAL
+2625 ASSSAVGADSDDSL
-2639 AEPEEALAQPSP
+2639 PQPP
-2651 LPLVESIDE
+2651 TIPLVESIDE
-2660 TLPPDIIAGTPGTSS
+2660 GLVPDIIAGTAGT

-2720 AKVFKPIGS
+2720 AKVFKPISS

-2738 YGTYNYNAYVGGA
+2738 YGTYGYNPYIGGV
-2751 GIPVSKPPAAQEKP
+2751 GIPVAKPPVAAEKP
-2765 GAQSL
+2765 GSQGL

-2790 ELMLKMMATLEAD
+2790 ELMLKMMATLQAD
-2803 SILQALTSTS
+2803 SILQALTSNSSTVS
-2813 PAVVQSS
+2813 QAS

-2829 GLHGSSSPPGGS
+2829 ALHGGGSPPG
-2841 SSSSSLVV
+2841 SSLLL

-2880 LWLTLSLNSCPG
+2880 LWLTLSLNTCTGASEE
-2892 SADDG
+2892 S

-2941 HSLTLMT
+2941 HSLALMT
-2948 NMPSSSASASS
+2948 NMPPSASNNGLSS
-2959 SGLGGH
+2959 H

-2971 MVSEL
+2971 MVSDP
-2976 TLVPVLVRF
+2976 TLVHVLVRF
-2985 LSGSNPHGT
+2985 LSGSSTNGT

-3007 AMQEFLTR
+3007 AMHEFLGR
-3015 LQVHLSSTCPQL
+3015 LQVHLSSTCPQM
-3027 FSEFLLELMHI
+3027 FSEFLLKLIHI
-3038 LSMERGPLLSGQG
+3038 LSSERGPFQSGQG
-3051 PLDAQVKLLEFTLEQ
+3051 PLDAQVKLLDITLEQ
-3066 SFETV
+3066 SFGMV
-3071 SVGTIMA
+3071 SVATISS
-3078 VVESITFLVHHYI
+3078 VIESITFLVHHYI
-3091 TCSDKVVSRSGSDS
+3091 TCSDKLVSRSGSDS

-3140 NLLKLVNT
+3140 DLIKVVNVLVQ
-3148 LVKLPLTADGKFSG
+3148 LPLSGDREFSG
-3162 RVPPPGNGSSDSVSD
+3162 RMPLPGTSAADSSASD

-3184 KEGPGQGGATP
+3184 KESGAGAAGSS
-3195 HQGPAVGVADLVL
+3195 QGPPAGVADLVL
-3208 GNQQVMSQILSA
+3208 ANQQIMSQILSA

-3352 MKFLDSGPGKAA
+3352 MKFLDSGPGKATE
-3364 DGSLK
+3364 GSLK
-3369 ARVLASEPDNAEG
+3369 ARVMTSEPDNAEG

-3439 AVLLKEVHIQPHL
+3439 AVLLKELHIQPHL

-3567 EAVMASAAAPTANL
+3567 EAMMASAAAPTANL

-3608 GLQSTAIGLRLID
+3608 GLQSTRIGLKLID

-3630 GTDPNNLNSPLLF
+3630 GTDPANLNSPLLF

-3654 IDILYQLGTTQDPGT
+3654 IDILYQMGTTQDSGT
-3669 KDRVQALLQWVHD
+3669 KDRIQALLQWVHD
-3682 SARVAAMKRSAP
+3682 SSQVAAHKMSPGPVGYAGCYSLSA
-3694 LGYMGPS
+3694 S
-3701 ATSPREYGLLM
+3701 SREYGLLM

-3733 DYDLPALLN
+3733 DYDLHALLS
-3742 RELFEL
+3742 RDLFEL
-3748 LYNWSMSLACNLVL
+3748 LYKWSMSLPSNIVL

-3786 WMGIVPSAT
+3786 WMGIVSVPSA
-3795 VSAVAAMASAQSQ
+3795 SHPQ
-3808 ARHRLSLTDD
+3808 AHQHHHLAITDD

-3823 DAAAATA
+3823 DANTSAAAAAATA
-3830 AAANSASA
+3830 
-3838 GGGGAS
+3838 
-3844 GGLTDDSKHARSPPP
+3844 GLTDDSKHARLPVQ
-3859 LSESQ
+3859 LSECQ
-3864 LATLAAASQS
+3864 LSTLAAASQS
-3874 PGAIQQLLDSGLPSL
+3874 PRAIQQLLDSGLPSL
-3889 LVRSLA
+3889 LVRGLTHF
-3895 ALCCSLLASADLPL
+3895 CVGLLASADLPL
-3909 PGGATVP
+3909 PAAQADRRHNPHHYHP
-3916 PTSTPASAS
+3916 PH
-3925 APSSSSSSSS
+3925 
-3935 PPSSS
+3935 S
-3940 AASTSSSPAERR
+3940 AA
-3952 HHHLHHH
+3952 HG
-3959 QSQSHH
+3959 
-3965 HHHHSHHSH
+3965 
-3974 SSSSYHS
+3974 
-3981 MPSTSSSSS
+3981 
-3990 PPSSSSSSSFSCPP
+3990 PP
-4004 PPPPPPVNR
+4004 PL
-4013 ATLSPELAAPVLRF
+4013 AAELAAPVLRF

-4034 HAMKDWLGGP
+4034 HTMKDWLGGA

-4058 HSSASAGTSATT
+4058 HSSASA
-4070 SPTTNTT
+4070 
-4077 NNTTNTTNT
+4077 
-4086 NTATTSNGSTSNG
+4086 
-4099 QVAAAASASAS
+4099 SASAS
-4110 ASGMGAS
+4110 ANAS
-4117 ASSPCSSPLSTS
+4117 ASGSGSGSQAS
-4129 PAGASAAAGPSS
+4129 GSAATHS
-4141 SMSGSSIAGP
+4141 
-4151 STAPLLPPPPPPL
+4151 PPPPPPAQPQPL
-4164 AYSSSASASAT
+4164 
-4175 AAAMGTSTAAAS
+4175 
-4187 GSRYSLGSGGRAG
+4187 GSRFSLVSSGPAG
-4200 GLTTQQRTSLEN
+4200 GLTTQQRTALEN

-4272 VTVFLQSPC
+4272 VSVFLQSPC
-4281 PLYKGRINATSHV
+4281 PLYKGRINATSHL

-4316 LADVLDRVS
+4316 LAEVLDRVS

-4334 MSEQKE
+4334 INEQKE

-4355 DNGFQDNYSVVVASG
+4355 DSGFQDNYSVVVASG

-4389 GRVMSDKLSASSGVD
+4389 GRVMSDKFTASSGVD
-4404 PAAKTVSVPVF
+4404 PSAKTISVPVF

-4421 LPGQPLPGEMT
+4421 LPGQPLPPEMT

-4440 YDRKLPQGYRSID
+4440 YDRKLPQGYQSINL
-4453 MTVKLGSKLSS
+4453 TVKLGSKVIS

-4476 LRTEKEHGE
+4476 LRTERGAVFVVLAVDHCDL
-4485 MLSSCPEDEPMTPG
+4485 MNSCPEDEPMTPG
-4499 DECLEAA
+4499 EECVDAA
-4506 IDESLLETNPIQ
+4506 TDESLLETNPIQ

-4542 DVIQQ
+4542 DVMQQ
-4547 VSAPVVASSSQEKPK
+4547 VSAPVVPSTAQEKPK

-4582 PENIA
+4582 PESIA
-4587 AEPPPIKSP
+4587 AEPPPINKQQSQSSSSP
-4596 VQTMSPIPAHSLAA
+4596 TSSVQTMSPIPAHSLAA

-4675 LTTDDGLLLRR
+4675 LTTDDGVLLRR
-4686 IALEIGAIHLIL
+4686 MALEIGAIHLIL

-4708 PRVPSTNGNQNEVV
+4708 PRNPNASSSVSEPQMSNC
-4722 TGHGAG
+4722 HGGG

-4782 GCVGHG
+4782 GSSSCHG
-4788 EAPSSESRGQNS
+4788 ADASSADNRTQNS
-4800 AALPSVLQELLSQ
+4800 SALPAVLQELLSQ

-4846 RAISSCTSLVPL
+4846 RAISTCTSLVPL
-4858 LLPLSGDPAQEE
+4858 LLPLSGDPGCEQEE
-4870 EEEEERSESQTSVGM
+4870 EDEQAEGHTSVGM

-4897 TNRLRS
+4897 TSRLRS

-4909 GVVKAEP
+4909 GVMKP
-4916 SDPEPEGLTL
+4916 DSSDPEPEGLTL
-4926 LVPDIQRTAEIV
+4926 LVPDIQKTAEIV

-4951 KKLAES
+4951 RKLVES
-4957 SKKAST
+4957 SRKVSS
-4963 RPKPLSVLRSLEEK
+4963 RPKPLSILRSLEEK

-4996 EDGKLVFK
+4996 EDGKVMFK
-5004 VNYHYMTQVKNASD
+5004 VNYHYMSQVKNAND
-5018 ANSAARARRLAQEAV
+5018 TNSAARSRRLAQEAV

-5150 VSEPYF
+5150 VAEPYF

-5191 EQMRNPSP
+5191 EQIRNPSP

-5210 LKRAEIM
+5210 LKRTEIM
-5217 GQCEEWI
+5217 CQCEEWI
-5224 TDIQQYSSDK
+5224 ADIQQYSSDK

-5255 EELLKLPCPEG
+5255 EELLKLPCPDG
-5266 LEPDGEDFSDKS
+5266 LEPDCEEFSERS
-5278 SALLVKELPNQD
+5278 QSLLLLKEPGQE
-5290 AEKPGGSQDAH
+5290 AEKAGGSQDNH

>member
-1 MAAAASPGSCS
+1 MAAAASCSSATAAAGPGPGPGSCE
-12 STSSDWVVLRDGC
+12 WLLLRDGC
-25 LRCDEEGLRSLSYH
+25 LRCDADGLCSLCYH

-49 SRGSIKVIDGTSGAI
+49 ARGAIKVIDGTSGAT
-64 LQASALHAKPGGRVR
+64 LQASALGAKPGGRVK
-79 CQYFPAVDKVLFV
+79 CQYISAVDKVIFV

-101 DLNGILLLDTALQA
+101 DLNGILLLDTALQT
-115 PVSKP
+115 PVSKQ
-120 EDMVQLELPVTEA
+120 DDVVQLELPVTEA
-133 QQLLSACVE
+133 QQLLSACIE
-142 KVDVSNTEGY
+142 KVDVSSTEGY
-152 DLFLTQLKEGLKSTS
+152 DLFITQLKDGLKNTS

-184 HLPHHVIKVVA
+184 HLPHHVLKSVA

-200 ELKKMN
+200 ELKKIN
-206 QNVAALSVASSIMD
+206 QNIAALPVASSVMD
-220 RLSYLLPSGRPE
+220 RLSYLLPSARPE

-252 RETFTSWPHAG
+252 RETFTSWPHVG

-282 STGDDRAMCFTCS
+282 SSGDDRAMCFTCS

-333 TLATSPAQFPSPDG
+333 TLATSPAQFPCTDG
-347 SDKIACYGF
+347 TDRITCFGS

-386 FEINPYDPV
+386 FEINAYDPAIV
-395 ILRQLFLSSGEQGLG
+395 QQLMLSGEQSSGVD
-410 SESTESRRPTLAW
+410 SRRPTLAW
-423 LEDTSSCSDLPKLE
+423 LEDSSSCSDIPKLE
-437 GDSDDQLEDSDSE
+437 GDSDDLLEDSDSE

-455 ESVTGHPCQKENL
+455 ESVTGHTSQKETM
-468 EVSLGVTALS
+468 EVSLDITALS

-488 EVVASVLED
+488 EIVANVLED

-502 EELGANPALA
+502 EELGANPCLA
-512 QAKADNKAKDKP
+512 NCKSEKMKEKHL
-524 SAAEQHNIPFPCLL
+524 EQHNIPFPCLL
-538 TGGLLS
+538 AGGLLTYKS
-544 YRSAASSPLAGG
+544 PATSPVSSNSQRSLDGLSRTRGESVSEQGSTDNESCTNSELNSPL
-556 PPPPP
+556 
-561 PSLAP
+561 
-566 TLTPTRG
+566 
-573 RPPPSSS
+573 
-580 SSSSSTLV
+580 V
-588 GVPDGPLLRTQAPEV
+588 
-603 TPNTP
+603 
-608 IVVVGTPDQGPM
+608 
-620 EIESC
+620 
-625 PPPPVVVPPELVASP
+625 
-640 GGGGLP
+640 
-646 VSAIRRTIPVLLLYS
+646 RRTLPVLLLYS
-661 IKEADEKA
+661 IKESDEKA
-669 SGSGKVFAQMNSLMG
+669 GKLFSQMNNIMS
-684 KSLHEEGF
+684 KSIHDDGF
-692 TVPQIIEMEF
+692 TVPQIIEMEL
-702 DSHEQLLL
+702 DSQEQLLL
-710 QDPPITYI
+710 QDPPVTYI
-718 QQFADATAGLGS
+718 QQFADAAANLTS
-730 GTGSG
+730 PDSDKWSSMVPKPGT
-735 SGTGNN
+735 
-741 ASVTDPGPE
+741 
-750 KWGSM
+750 
-755 AAPRPGA
+755 

-768 LPKELE
+768 LPKFAE
-774 EENLYVDSITPCSD
+774 EENLCVDSITPCAD
-788 GLHLLVGLQP
+788 GVHLLVGLRTCP
-798 CSVESLSAINQVEA
+798 VESLSAINQVEA
-812 LNNLNR
+812 LNNLNK
-818 LHSALCSRGNSRNK
+818 LNSALCNRRKGELESSLAVVN
-832 DDLHHHHH
+832 
-840 HHHPALV
+840 
-847 PTMANGI
+847 
-854 EGGHGALPLPGT
+854 GT
-866 SPPQQTPLIL
+866 SIDVIQHESPADVPTPLII
-876 PPDQQPLLQPPL
+876 QPEQR
-888 SPQQTPT
+888 S
-895 SPSSRG
+895 
-901 VFGGVST
+901 VS
-908 GGNNNNSSGG
+908 

-923 LYKLNYSTRIVTLE
+923 LYKMNYATRIVTLE
-937 EEPVRVQHIREPRD
+937 EEPVKIQHIKDPQD
-951 AVTSLILLP
+951 TITSMILLP
-960 ADVLDGREEDGEDAS
+960 PDILDNREDDCEEPVEEIQLSSKNGSGRERRSEI
-975 DDTPPG
+975 
-981 LKNGPVSASSGPNMA
+981 
-996 AGGSSGGVGGSS
+996 S
-1008 TAAGVM
+1008 TL
-1014 AASTGH
+1014 GH
-1020 GPSASSPLAAGMAA
+1020 
-1034 STAKEKLVVTTQ
+1034 LVITTQ
-1046 AGYIMVLDLATLEV
+1046 GGYVKILDLSNFEI
-1060 LAKVEPPVKE
+1060 LAKVEPPKKE
-1070 SGDEV
+1070 GTEEPDM
-1075 DPFVS
+1075 FVS
-1080 VTYCSGTDRL
+1080 VIYCSGTDRL

-1098 LHFLQIGGVFDDI
+1098 LHFLQIGGTCDDI
-1111 DDADIFVDGPLSKGV
+1111 DEADILVDGSLTKSI
-1126 DQLFEGTKPSSNPS
+1126 DQSSEGTKPLSNPS
-1140 SPGITAGVDLLV
+1140 SPGITGVDLLV
-1152 DQALGVEVLSS
+1152 DQPFSLETLTS

-1217 LQSDSSS
+1217 LQTDSNS

-1238 MVGHVDFKFVMNANI
+1238 MVGHVDFKFVLNSNI

-1275 ETAVDRQ
+1275 EAAVDRQ
-1282 ITFPL
+1282 IAFPL
-1287 SQALHTNGERN
+1287 SPAHNIEVERN
-1298 GQPLLHDFTEDIQFM
+1298 GKAGLVEFSEEMQYM
-1313 DIEESPGSRLCPFLE
+1313 DVEEPQCLRLCPFLE
-1328 DHKEDILCG
+1328 EHKEDILCG
-1337 PVWLASGLD
+1337 PVWLATGLD

-1354 SLTSPKLVKGMAGGK
+1354 TLTSPKLVKGMAGGK
-1369 YRSFLVHIKAVSDK
+1369 YRSFLIHVKAVNDR
-1383 GMEESPRPV
+1383 GTEEICNGGIRPV
-1392 VRMPSKPQSSKA
+1392 VRIPPLKPQTNKGHSLASLLAKVAAGKEKPSSKMEA
-1404 QSLSSLLQRAQATKE
+1404 TTSSRK
-1419 KASTSK
+1419 S
-1425 VEPPTASKKPDNLR
+1425 DNLR
-1439 GCDLLQEVSITI
+1439 GCDLLQEVSVTI
-1451 RRFKKTSIPKERIQR
+1451 RRFKKTSISKERVQR
-1466 CSMLQFP
+1466 CAMLQFS
-1473 EFHERLLNGL
+1473 EFHEKLLTTL
-1483 CKRTEETDSTEH
+1483 CKKTEDGLTTEH
-1495 GQSLILDILCWL
+1495 AQSLVLDTLCWL

-1512 NGSCSPREGKEGLLI
+1512 NGPGSSKEGNDSLLS
-1527 KTRKRLTDMVRV
+1527 KTRRCVSDIIRV
-1539 CFFQAGR
+1539 CFFEAGR

-1560 SNGKGDPGQQGFG
+1560 SNGRCDPSQQGFG
-1573 MALLKALLEN
+1573 SVLLKALLDN
-1583 MPYLPAAATGGAVFW
+1583 MPLLPAAATGGSVYW

-1634 PLEALLQTRYGLYSS
+1634 PMEALLQTRYGLYSS

-1660 SGSSCKN
+1660 CGSSCKN
-1667 AFNSGIGVQSDEI
+1667 VYNSSIGVQSDEI
-1680 DLSDILSGNGKV
+1680 DLSDVLSGNGKI
-1692 SNCAAAEGSFT
+1692 SSCAAAEGSFT
-1703 ALTGLL
+1703 SLTGLL

-1720 TSDGTRVERDDASMF
+1720 TSDGTRIERDDASTF

-1741 VTPAVGGLSAGSVGE
+1741 VTPAVGGLSSGTVGE

-1769 QSLSHAMVSAE
+1769 QSLSHAMASAE

-1806 LHQTTSAAAAAAASG
+1806 LHQTTAAAAAAASA
-1821 VGPIHNS
+1821 VGPVHSS
-1828 VPSNPSA
+1828 VPSNTVA
-1835 SGSASASSAPG
+1835 APG

-1871 PPNEAVSAAI
+1871 PPNEAVSAVINA
-1881 SVELAQLFPG
+1881 ELAQLFPG
-1891 SIMDPPAV
+1891 SVIDPPTV
-1899 NLAAHNKNSHKPKP
+1899 NLAAHNKNTSK
-1913 VSHAQ
+1913 SRT
-1918 NPMGSGLALA
+1918 NPLGSGLALA
-1928 LSQASHFLQPPPHQ
+1928 ISHASHFLQPPPHQ

-1963 PVLLTDALIPTCADL
+1963 PILLTDVLIPTCGDL

-1999 ATDIATHSLILHDLL
+1999 ATDISTHSLILHDLL

-2048 YILPWESELKLM
+2048 YILPYENELKLM

-2067 SEAASQ
+2067 GESANQ
-2073 PDVDQHL
+2073 PEIDQHL

-2091 CRYNLACHRLETLLQ
+2091 CRYNLACHRLEILLQ

-2128 AVEEDQRVF
+2128 AVEEDSRVF

-2143 VQLQLQLNLAHHAVQ
+2143 IQLQLQLNLAHHAVQ
-2158 RLRVSLGASRKPL
+2158 RLKVALGASRKTLKEQSDPK
-2171 PDAAYASYAY
+2171 
-2181 DARELVHSSSTEQL
+2181 ELIQMSSTEQL
-2195 RTVIRYLLDTL
+2195 RTIIRYLLDTL
-2206 LSLLHTNNGHSVPS
+2206 LSLLHSSNGHSVPV

-2305 VLEGLLNLLDSLL
+2305 VLESLLNLLDNLL
-2318 SPLQQSHS
+2318 SPLQPH
-2326 LQARRTEGVLDI
+2326 LPVHRRTEGVLDI

-2356 SVEDEASASK
+2356 TVEDEAATAK
-2366 KQLGG
+2366 KPLNG
-2371 KDRDRSFTGNQWSF
+2371 KERERFLTGNQWSF
-2385 INNSLQSQ
+2385 INNSLHTQSL
-2393 NMSRSTKG
+2393 SRSTKG

-2412 VRKQLVHTKQQLNL
+2412 IRKQLVHHKQ
-2426 LKAKQKALMEQIEK
+2426 
-2440 EKIQSNKS
+2440 
-2448 SSYKLLVEHAKL
+2448 
-2460 KQATSKHFK
+2460 HFK

-2479 WPRSSLDTEASA
+2479 WPRSSLDTEVST
-2491 SGAAKEAPEVEL
+2491 AKETPEIEP

-2549 TRPTIHLCEVV
+2549 TRPTIHLCEIVN
-2560 SEQQLERLLLLLVGT
+2560 ETQLERLLLLLVGT

-2601 AGELLSPASLDGMD
+2601 AGELLAPIAAEAMEESALGEDA
-2615 EGASLGEEAG
+2615 GASAG
-2625 AAAAVAACAVASAL
+2625 DSDDSLQQSTV
-2639 AEPEEALAQPSP
+2639 Q
-2651 LPLVESIDE
+2651 LVETIDE
-2660 TLPPDIIAGTPGTSS
+2660 PLTHDITG
-2675 SSVFQSAPPLSSL
+2675 APPLSSL
-2688 EKDKDIDFDLL
+2688 EKDKDIDLELL
-2699 QDLMDVDIDPL
+2699 QDLMEVDIDPL

-2720 AKVFKPIGS
+2720 AKVFKPISS
-2729 TWYDYWGAD
+2729 TWYDYWGAE
-2738 YGTYNYNAYVGGA
+2738 YGTYNYNPYIGGV
-2751 GIPVSKPPAAQEKP
+2751 GIPVAKPPVTTEKN
-2765 GAQSL
+2765 GSQTVSI
-2770 SVSVSQA
+2770 SVSQA

-2790 ELMLKMMATLEAD
+2790 ELMLKMMSTLEAD
-2803 SILQALTSTS
+2803 SILQALTNTS
-2813 PAVVQSS
+2813 PTLTQSPS
-2820 NGTDDSLLR
+2820 GTDDSLLR
-2829 GLHGSSSPPGGS
+2829 GLHAANQNAQ
-2841 SSSSSLVV
+2841 LIV
-2849 QPSSIPMLS
+2849 QLSSIPMLS

-2880 LWLTLSLNSCPG
+2880 LWLTLSLNSSSSG
-2892 SADDG
+2892 SKDSGA
-2897 GSDIFLFNASRVPT
+2897 DIFLYNANR
-2911 IPLNQASIS
+2911 IPVVSLNQASVT
-2920 SFLTVLAWYP
+2920 SFLSVLAWYP
-2930 NTSLRTWCLVL
+2930 NTLLRTWCLVL

-2948 NMPSSSASASS
+2948 NMQLNAGPSSAIGAQ
-2959 SGLGGH
+2959 
-2965 ESTAQQ
+2965 ESTAQLL
-2971 MVSEL
+2971 VSDPNL
-2976 TLVPVLVRF
+2976 IHVLVKF
-2985 LSGSNPHGT
+2985 LSGTNPHGT
-2994 SQHSSQVGPTATQ
+2994 NQHSPQVGPTATQ

-3015 LQVHLSSTCPQL
+3015 LQVHLSSTCPQM
-3027 FSEFLLELMHI
+3027 FSEFLLKLIHI
-3038 LSMERGPLLSGQG
+3038 LSTERGAFQTGQG

-3066 SFETV
+3066 NFEVV
-3071 SVGTIMA
+3071 SVSTISA
-3078 VVESITFLVHHYI
+3078 VIESITFLVHHYI
-3091 TCSDKVVSRSGSDS
+3091 TCSDKVMSRSGSDS

-3126 KAVCGETTRDQLMF
+3126 KAVCGEMTRDQLMF
-3140 NLLKLVNT
+3140 DLLKLINI
-3148 LVKLPLTADGKFSG
+3148 LVQLPLSSNREYSA
-3162 RVPPPGNGSSDSVSD
+3162 RVPVASSTTDSVSD
-3177 EEKVCGS
+3177 EEKVSGGKDGNGS
-3184 KEGPGQGGATP
+3184 NPNTQGSTAY
-3195 HQGPAVGVADLVL
+3195 VADLVL
-3208 GNQQVMSQILSA
+3208 ANQQIMSQILSA

-3263 TTLSKRA
+3263 TTLSKKA
-3270 TSVQVMLQPILTY
+3270 TTVQVMLQPILTY
-3283 MACGYMGRQGSLSTC
+3283 MACGYMGRQGSLATC

-3352 MKFLDSGPGKAA
+3352 MKFLDSGPTKAT
-3364 DGSLK
+3364 DSSLK

-3382 LHNFA
+3382 IHNFA
-3387 PLGTI
+3387 PLGSI

-3439 AVLLKEVHIQPHL
+3439 AVLLKEIHIQPHL

-3560 LTHVSDL
+3560 LTHISDL
-3567 EAVMASAAAPTANL
+3567 EGMMASAAAPTANL

-3608 GLQSTAIGLRLID
+3608 GLQSTRIGLKLID
-3621 ILLRNCAAS
+3621 ILLRNCSAS
-3630 GTDPNNLNSPLLF
+3630 GSDPADLNSPLLF

-3669 KDRVQALLQWVHD
+3669 KDRIQALLKWVSD
-3682 SARVAAMKRSAP
+3682 SARVAAMKKSGRVSYICP
-3694 LGYMGPS
+3694 NS
-3701 ATSPREYGLLM
+3701 STREYGLLM

-3724 LWHSYELPV
+3724 LWHSYELLV
-3733 DYDLPALLN
+3733 EYDLPALLD
-3742 RELFEL
+3742 RELFESL
-3748 LYNWSMSLACNLVL
+3748 FNWSMSLPCNMVL

-3767 SLLCSMCHV
+3767 SLLCSMCHI
-3776 HPSYFSLLMS
+3776 HPNYFSLLMG
-3786 WMGIVPSAT
+3786 WMGITPPPV
-3795 VSAVAAMASAQSQ
+3795 QCQ
-3808 ARHRLSLTDD
+3808 HRLSMTDD
-3818 GKKQH
+3818 SKKQ
-3823 DAAAATA
+3823 DL
-3830 AAANSASA
+3830 SS
-3838 GGGGAS
+3838 S
-3844 GGLTDDSKHARSPPP
+3844 LTDDSKNAQAP
-3859 LSESQ
+3859 LALTESH
-3864 LATLAAASQS
+3864 LATLAASSQS
-3874 PGAIQQLLDSGLPSL
+3874 PEAIKQLLDSGLPSL

-3895 ALCCSLLASADLPL
+3895 SFCFNH
-3909 PGGATVP
+3909 
-3916 PTSTPASAS
+3916 
-3925 APSSSSSSSS
+3925 
-3935 PPSSS
+3935 
-3940 AASTSSSPAERR
+3940 TSSSDCTAQSVDITQDRLRR
-3952 HHHLHHH
+3952 HHVPQHFNK
-3959 QSQSHH
+3959 
-3965 HHHHSHHSH
+3965 
-3974 SSSSYHS
+3974 
-3981 MPSTSSSSS
+3981 MPITADL
-3990 PPSSSSSSSFSCPP
+3990 
-4004 PPPPPPVNR
+4004 V
-4013 ATLSPELAAPVLRF
+4013 APVLRF

-4034 HAMKDWLGGP
+4034 HMMKDWLGGS

-4058 HSSASAGTSATT
+4058 HSGATSGGHNMTAQQTSAR
-4070 SPTTNTT
+4070 SSLLSS
-4077 NNTTNTTNT
+4077 
-4086 NTATTSNGSTSNG
+4086 TATT
-4099 QVAAAASASAS
+4099 
-4110 ASGMGAS
+4110 
-4117 ASSPCSSPLSTS
+4117 
-4129 PAGASAAAGPSS
+4129 
-4141 SMSGSSIAGP
+4141 
-4151 STAPLLPPPPPPL
+4151 
-4164 AYSSSASASAT
+4164 
-4175 AAAMGTSTAAAS
+4175 
-4187 GSRYSLGSGGRAG
+4187 
-4200 GLTTQQRTSLEN
+4200 GLTTQQRTAIEN

-4233 QVLCELFQSAPQRGN
+4233 QVLCELFQSSPQRGN
-4248 VPISGNISGFI
+4248 LPTSGNISGFI

-4272 VTVFLQSPC
+4272 VTLFLQSPC

-4303 HKYRTLH
+4303 HKFRTLH
-4310 LPISTT
+4310 LPVSTT
-4316 LADVLDRVS
+4316 LAEVLDRVS

-4334 MSEQKE
+4334 INEQKE
-4340 DKEKKNHEEKEKMKA
+4340 DKEKKNYEEKEKVKA
-4355 DNGFQDNYSVVVASG
+4355 ENGFQDNYSVVVASG

-4376 RALSTPPRPPSRR
+4376 RAVSSTPPRPPSRR
-4389 GRVMSDKLSASSGVD
+4389 GRVMADKVGASSSGGESSS
-4404 PAAKTVSVPVF
+4404 KTISVPVF

-4421 LPGQPLPGEMT
+4421 LPGQPLPAEMT

-4453 MTVKLGSKLSS
+4453 LTVKLGSKVISDSS
-4464 DPGLSK
+4464 LSK

-4476 LRTEKEHGE
+4476 LHTEKEHADLLGP
-4485 MLSSCPEDEPMTPG
+4485 CPEDEAISPG
-4499 DECLEAA
+4499 DECMDA
-4506 IDESLLETNPIQ
+4506 ILDESLLETCPIQ

-4547 VSAPVVASSSQEKPK
+4547 VSTPVVTSATQEKQK

-4582 PENIA
+4582 PETIA
-4587 AEPPPIKSP
+4587 AEPPPIKST

-4666 LRALFSSTP
+4666 LRSLFSTTP
-4675 LTTDDGLLLRR
+4675 LTTDDGVLLRR
-4686 IALEIGAIHLIL
+4686 MALEIGAIHLIL

-4708 PRVPSTNGNQNEVV
+4708 PRVPNSSPNQAEPQVSSTHN
-4722 TGHGAG
+4722 TAS
-4728 TSEEQQLYWAKGT
+4728 TEEQQLYWAKGT

-4782 GCVGHG
+4782 GSTSNEETQTSHEG
-4788 EAPSSESRGQNS
+4788 RGQNS
-4800 AALPSVLQELLSQ
+4800 SALPSILLELLSQ

-4846 RAISSCTSLVPL
+4846 RAIASCTSMVPL
-4858 LLPLSGDPAQEE
+4858 LLPLSGESSEE
-4870 EEEEERSESQTSVGM
+4870 EEEQLESQASVGT

-4903 KKDKSK
+4903 KKDKAK
-4909 GVVKAEP
+4909 AGVKP
-4916 SDPEPEGLTL
+4916 DTSDQEPEGLTL
-4926 LVPDIQRTAEIV
+4926 LVPDIQKTAEIV

-4951 KKLAES
+4951 KKMAEY
-4957 SKKAST
+4957 SKKAAVK
-4963 RPKPLSVLRSLEEK
+4963 PKPLSVLRSLEEK
-4977 YVAAMKKLQFDTFE
+4977 YVAVMKKLQFDTFE

-4996 EDGKLVFK
+4996 DDGKLVFK
-5004 VNYHYMTQVKNASD
+5004 VNYHYMSQVKNASD

-5150 VSEPYF
+5150 VAEPYF

-5180 IRQASVKWAML
+5180 IRQATVKWAML

-5210 LKRAEIM
+5210 LKRVEIM
-5217 GQCEEWI
+5217 AQCEEWI
-5224 TDIQQYSSDK
+5224 ADIQQYSSDK

-5266 LEPDGEDFSDKS
+5266 LDPDTDESPEKCSATTSSEETMLHDQVKPSSSKDVPTDFKS
-5278 SALLVKELPNQD
+5278 
-5290 AEKPGGSQDAH
+5290 
-5301 CSEGQL
+5301 

>member
-1 MAAAASPGSCS
+1 MAAAASCSSAAAAAGPGPGPGSCE
-12 STSSDWVVLRDGC
+12 WLLLRDGC
-25 LRCDEEGLRSLSYH
+25 LRCDADGLCSLCYH

-49 SRGSIKVIDGTSGAI
+49 ARGAIKVIDGTSGAT
-64 LQASALHAKPGGRVR
+64 LQASALGAKPGGRVK
-79 CQYFPAVDKVLFV
+79 CQYISAVDKVIFV

-101 DLNGILLLDTALQA
+101 DLNGILLLDTALQT
-115 PVSKP
+115 PVSKQ
-120 EDMVQLELPVTEA
+120 DDVVQLELPVTEA
-133 QQLLSACVE
+133 QQLLSACIE
-142 KVDVSNTEGY
+142 KVDVSSTEGY
-152 DLFLTQLKEGLKSTS
+152 DLFITQLKDGLKNTS

-184 HLPHHVIKVVA
+184 HLPHHVLKSVA

-200 ELKKMN
+200 ELKKIN
-206 QNVAALSVASSIMD
+206 QNIAALPVASSVMD
-220 RLSYLLPSGRPE
+220 RLSYLLPSARPE

-252 RETFTSWPHAG
+252 RETFTSWPHVG

-282 STGDDRAMCFTCS
+282 SSGDDRAMCFTCS

-333 TLATSPAQFPSPDG
+333 TLATSPAQFPCTDG
-347 SDKIACYGF
+347 TDRITCFGS

-386 FEINPYDPV
+386 FEINAYDPAIV
-395 ILRQLFLSSGEQGLG
+395 QQLMLSGEQSSGVD
-410 SESTESRRPTLAW
+410 SRRPTLAW
-423 LEDTSSCSDLPKLE
+423 LEDSSSCSDIPKLE
-437 GDSDDQLEDSDSE
+437 GDSDDLLEDSDSE

-455 ESVTGHPCQKENL
+455 ESVTGHTSQKETM
-468 EVSLGVTALS
+468 EVSLDITALS

-488 EVVASVLED
+488 EIVANVLED

-502 EELGANPALA
+502 EELGANPCLA
-512 QAKADNKAKDKP
+512 NCKSEKMKEKHL
-524 SAAEQHNIPFPCLL
+524 EQHNIPFPCLL
-538 TGGLLS
+538 AGGLLTYKS
-544 YRSAASSPLAGG
+544 PATSPVSSNSQRSLDGLSRTRGESVSEQGSTDNESCTNSELNSPL
-556 PPPPP
+556 
-561 PSLAP
+561 
-566 TLTPTRG
+566 
-573 RPPPSSS
+573 
-580 SSSSSTLV
+580 V
-588 GVPDGPLLRTQAPEV
+588 
-603 TPNTP
+603 
-608 IVVVGTPDQGPM
+608 
-620 EIESC
+620 
-625 PPPPVVVPPELVASP
+625 
-640 GGGGLP
+640 
-646 VSAIRRTIPVLLLYS
+646 RRTLPVLLLYS
-661 IKEADEKA
+661 IKESDEKA
-669 SGSGKVFAQMNSLMG
+669 GKLFSQMNNIMS
-684 KSLHEEGF
+684 KSIHDDGF
-692 TVPQIIEMEF
+692 TVPQIIEMEL
-702 DSHEQLLL
+702 DSQEQLLL
-710 QDPPITYI
+710 QDPPVTYI
-718 QQFADATAGLGS
+718 QQFADAAANLTS
-730 GTGSG
+730 PDSDKWSSMVPKPGT
-735 SGTGNN
+735 
-741 ASVTDPGPE
+741 
-750 KWGSM
+750 
-755 AAPRPGA
+755 

-768 LPKELE
+768 LPKFAE
-774 EENLYVDSITPCSD
+774 EENLCVDSITPCAD
-788 GLHLLVGLQP
+788 GVHLLVGLRTCP
-798 CSVESLSAINQVEA
+798 VESLSAINQVEA
-812 LNNLNR
+812 LNNLNK
-818 LHSALCSRGNSRNK
+818 LNSALCNRRKGELESSLAVVN
-832 DDLHHHHH
+832 
-840 HHHPALV
+840 
-847 PTMANGI
+847 
-854 EGGHGALPLPGT
+854 GT
-866 SPPQQTPLIL
+866 SIDVIQQETPADVPTPLII
-876 PPDQQPLLQPPL
+876 QPEQR
-888 SPQQTPT
+888 S
-895 SPSSRG
+895 
-901 VFGGVST
+901 VS
-908 GGNNNNSSGG
+908 

-923 LYKLNYSTRIVTLE
+923 LYKMNYATRIVTLE
-937 EEPVRVQHIREPRD
+937 EEPVKIQHIKDPQD
-951 AVTSLILLP
+951 TITSMILLP
-960 ADVLDGREEDGEDAS
+960 PDILDNREDDCEEPVEEIQLSSKNGSGRERRSEI
-975 DDTPPG
+975 
-981 LKNGPVSASSGPNMA
+981 
-996 AGGSSGGVGGSS
+996 S
-1008 TAAGVM
+1008 TL
-1014 AASTGH
+1014 GH
-1020 GPSASSPLAAGMAA
+1020 
-1034 STAKEKLVVTTQ
+1034 LVITTQ
-1046 AGYIMVLDLATLEV
+1046 GGYVKILDLSNFEI
-1060 LAKVEPPVKE
+1060 LAKVEPPKKE
-1070 SGDEV
+1070 GTEEPDM
-1075 DPFVS
+1075 FVS
-1080 VTYCSGTDRL
+1080 VIYCSGTDRL

-1098 LHFLQIGGVFDDI
+1098 LHFLQIGGTCDDI
-1111 DDADIFVDGPLSKGV
+1111 DEADILVDGSLTKSV
-1126 DQLFEGTKPSSNPS
+1126 DQSSEGTKPLSNPS
-1140 SPGITAGVDLLV
+1140 SPGITGVDLLV
-1152 DQALGVEVLSS
+1152 DQPFSLETLTS

-1217 LQSDSSS
+1217 LQTDSNS

-1238 MVGHVDFKFVMNANI
+1238 MVGHVDFKFVLNSNI

-1275 ETAVDRQ
+1275 EAAVDRQ
-1282 ITFPL
+1282 IAFPL
-1287 SQALHTNGERN
+1287 SPAHNIEVERN
-1298 GQPLLHDFTEDIQFM
+1298 GKPGLAEFSEEMQYM
-1313 DIEESPGSRLCPFLE
+1313 DVEEPQCLRLCPFLE
-1328 DHKEDILCG
+1328 EHKEDILCG
-1337 PVWLASGLD
+1337 PVWLATGLD

-1354 SLTSPKLVKGMAGGK
+1354 TLTSPKLVKGMAGGK
-1369 YRSFLVHIKAVSDK
+1369 YRSFLIHVKAVNDR
-1383 GMEESPRPV
+1383 GTEEICNGGIRPV
-1392 VRMPSKPQSSKA
+1392 VRIPPLKPQTNKGHSLASLLAKVAAGKEKPSSKIEA
-1404 QSLSSLLQRAQATKE
+1404 TTSSRK
-1419 KASTSK
+1419 S
-1425 VEPPTASKKPDNLR
+1425 DNLR
-1439 GCDLLQEVSITI
+1439 GCDLLQEVSVTI
-1451 RRFKKTSIPKERIQR
+1451 RRFKKTSISKERVQR
-1466 CSMLQFP
+1466 CAMLQFS
-1473 EFHERLLNGL
+1473 EFHEKLLTTL
-1483 CKRTEETDSTEH
+1483 CKKTEDGLTTEH
-1495 GQSLILDILCWL
+1495 AQSLVLDTLCWL

-1512 NGSCSPREGKEGLLI
+1512 NGPGSSKEGNDSLLS
-1527 KTRKRLTDMVRV
+1527 KTRKCVSDIIRV
-1539 CFFQAGR
+1539 CFFEAGR

-1560 SNGKGDPGQQGFG
+1560 SNGRCDPSQQGFG
-1573 MALLKALLEN
+1573 SVLLKALLDN
-1583 MPYLPAAATGGAVFW
+1583 MPLLPAAATGGSVYW

-1634 PLEALLQTRYGLYSS
+1634 PMEALLQTRYGLYSS
-1649 PFDPVLFDLEV
+1649 PFDPVLFDLEIC
-1660 SGSSCKN
+1660 GSSCKN
-1667 AFNSGIGVQSDEI
+1667 VYNSSIGVQSDEI
-1680 DLSDILSGNGKV
+1680 DLSDVLSGNGKI
-1692 SNCAAAEGSFT
+1692 SSCAAAEGSFT
-1703 ALTGLL
+1703 SLTGLL

-1720 TSDGTRVERDDASMF
+1720 TSDGTRIERDDAM
-1735 TVSTFG
+1735 STFG
-1741 VTPAVGGLSAGSVGE
+1741 VTPAVGGLSSGTVGE
-1756 ASTALSSAAQVAL
+1756 ASTALSSAAQ
-1769 QSLSHAMVSAE
+1769 
-1780 QQLQVLQEKQQQ
+1780 
-1792 LLKLQQQKAKLEAK
+1792 KAKLEAK
-1806 LHQTTSAAAAAAASG
+1806 LHQTTAAAAAAASA
-1821 VGPIHNS
+1821 VGPVHNS
-1828 VPSNPSA
+1828 VPSNTVA
-1835 SGSASASSAPG
+1835 APG

-1871 PPNEAVSAAI
+1871 PPNEAVSAVINA
-1881 SVELAQLFPG
+1881 ELAQLFPG
-1891 SIMDPPAV
+1891 SVIDPPTV
-1899 NLAAHNKNSHKPKP
+1899 NLAAHNKNTSK
-1913 VSHAQ
+1913 SRT
-1918 NPMGSGLALA
+1918 NPLGSGLALA
-1928 LSQASHFLQPPPHQ
+1928 ISHASHFLQPPPHQ

-1963 PVLLTDALIPTCADL
+1963 PILLTDVLIPTCGDL

-1999 ATDIATHSLILHDLL
+1999 ATDISTHSLILHDLL

-2048 YILPWESELKLM
+2048 YILPYENELKLM

-2067 SEAASQ
+2067 GESANQ
-2073 PDVDQHL
+2073 PEIDQHL

-2091 CRYNLACHRLETLLQ
+2091 CRYNLACHRLEILLQ

-2128 AVEEDQRVF
+2128 AVEEDSRVF

-2143 VQLQLQLNLAHHAVQ
+2143 IQLQLQLNLAHHAVQ
-2158 RLRVSLGASRKPL
+2158 RLKVALGASRKTLKEQSDPK
-2171 PDAAYASYAY
+2171 
-2181 DARELVHSSSTEQL
+2181 ELIQMSSTEQL
-2195 RTVIRYLLDTL
+2195 RTIIRYLLDTL
-2206 LSLLHTNNGHSVPS
+2206 LSLLHSSNGHSVPV

-2305 VLEGLLNLLDSLL
+2305 VLESLLNLLDNLL
-2318 SPLQQSHS
+2318 SPLQPH
-2326 LQARRTEGVLDI
+2326 LPVHRRTEGVLDI

-2356 SVEDEASASK
+2356 TVEDEAATAK
-2366 KQLGG
+2366 KPLNG
-2371 KDRDRSFTGNQWSF
+2371 KERERFLTGNQWSF
-2385 INNSLQSQ
+2385 INNSLHTQSL
-2393 NMSRSTKG
+2393 SRSTKG

-2412 VRKQLVHTKQQLNL
+2412 IRKQLVHHKQQLNL
-2426 LKAKQKALMEQIEK
+2426 LKAKQKALVEQMEK
-2440 EKIQSNKS
+2440 EKIQSNKG
-2448 SSYKLLVEHAKL
+2448 SSYKLLVEQAKL

-2479 WPRSSLDTEASA
+2479 WPRSSLDTEVST
-2491 SGAAKEAPEVEL
+2491 AKETPEIEP

-2549 TRPTIHLCEVV
+2549 TRPTIHLCEIVN
-2560 SEQQLERLLLLLVGT
+2560 ETQLERLLLLLVGT

-2601 AGELLSPASLDGMD
+2601 AGELLAPIAAEAMEESALGEDA
-2615 EGASLGEEAG
+2615 GASAG
-2625 AAAAVAACAVASAL
+2625 DSDDSLQQATV
-2639 AEPEEALAQPSP
+2639 Q
-2651 LPLVESIDE
+2651 LVETIDE
-2660 TLPPDIIAGTPGTSS
+2660 PLTHDITG
-2675 SSVFQSAPPLSSL
+2675 APPLSSL
-2688 EKDKDIDFDLL
+2688 EKDKDIDLELL
-2699 QDLMDVDIDPL
+2699 QDLMEVDIDPL

-2720 AKVFKPIGS
+2720 AKVFKPISS
-2729 TWYDYWGAD
+2729 TWYDYWGAE
-2738 YGTYNYNAYVGGA
+2738 YGTYNYNPYIGGV
-2751 GIPVSKPPAAQEKP
+2751 GIPVAKPPVTTEKN
-2765 GAQSL
+2765 GSQTVSI
-2770 SVSVSQA
+2770 SVSQA

-2790 ELMLKMMATLEAD
+2790 ELMLKMMSTLEAD
-2803 SILQALTSTS
+2803 SILQALTNTS
-2813 PAVVQSS
+2813 PTLTQSPS
-2820 NGTDDSLLR
+2820 GTDDSLLR
-2829 GLHGSSSPPGGS
+2829 GLHAANQNAQ
-2841 SSSSSLVV
+2841 LIV
-2849 QPSSIPMLS
+2849 QLSSIPMLS

-2880 LWLTLSLNSCPG
+2880 LWLTLSLNSSSSG
-2892 SADDG
+2892 SKDSGA
-2897 GSDIFLFNASRVPT
+2897 DIFLYNANR
-2911 IPLNQASIS
+2911 IPVVSLNQASVT
-2920 SFLTVLAWYP
+2920 SFLSVLAWYP
-2930 NTSLRTWCLVL
+2930 NTLLRTWCLVL

-2948 NMPSSSASASS
+2948 NMQLNAGPSSAIGAQ
-2959 SGLGGH
+2959 
-2965 ESTAQQ
+2965 ESTAQLL
-2971 MVSEL
+2971 VSDPNL
-2976 TLVPVLVRF
+2976 IHVLVKF
-2985 LSGSNPHGT
+2985 LSGTNPHGT
-2994 SQHSSQVGPTATQ
+2994 NQHSPQVGPTATQ

-3015 LQVHLSSTCPQL
+3015 LQVHLSSTCPQM
-3027 FSEFLLELMHI
+3027 FSEFLLKLIHI
-3038 LSMERGPLLSGQG
+3038 LSTERGAFQTGQG

-3066 SFETV
+3066 NFEVV
-3071 SVGTIMA
+3071 SVSTISA
-3078 VVESITFLVHHYI
+3078 VIESITFLVHHYI
-3091 TCSDKVVSRSGSDS
+3091 TCSDKVMSRSGSDS

-3126 KAVCGETTRDQLMF
+3126 KAVCGEMTRDQLMF
-3140 NLLKLVNT
+3140 DLLKLINI
-3148 LVKLPLTADGKFSG
+3148 LVQLPLSSNREYSA
-3162 RVPPPGNGSSDSVSD
+3162 RVPVASSTTDSVSD
-3177 EEKVCGS
+3177 EEKVSGGKDGNGS
-3184 KEGPGQGGATP
+3184 NPNTQGSTAY
-3195 HQGPAVGVADLVL
+3195 VADLVL
-3208 GNQQVMSQILSA
+3208 ANQQIMSQILSA

-3263 TTLSKRA
+3263 TTLSKKA
-3270 TSVQVMLQPILTY
+3270 TTVQVMLQPILTY
-3283 MACGYMGRQGSLSTC
+3283 MACGYMGRQGSLATC

-3352 MKFLDSGPGKAA
+3352 MKFLDSGPTKAT
-3364 DGSLK
+3364 DSSLK

-3382 LHNFA
+3382 IHNFA
-3387 PLGTI
+3387 PLGSI

-3439 AVLLKEVHIQPHL
+3439 AVLLKEIHIQPHL

-3560 LTHVSDL
+3560 LTHISDL
-3567 EAVMASAAAPTANL
+3567 EGMMASAAAPTANL

-3608 GLQSTAIGLRLID
+3608 GLQSTRIGLKLID
-3621 ILLRNCAAS
+3621 ILLRNCSAS
-3630 GTDPNNLNSPLLF
+3630 GSDPADLNSPLLF

-3669 KDRVQALLQWVHD
+3669 KDRIQALLKWVSD
-3682 SARVAAMKRSAP
+3682 SARVAAMKKSGRVSYICP
-3694 LGYMGPS
+3694 NS
-3701 ATSPREYGLLM
+3701 STREYGLLM

-3724 LWHSYELPV
+3724 LWHSYELLV
-3733 DYDLPALLN
+3733 EYDLPALLD
-3742 RELFEL
+3742 RELFESL
-3748 LYNWSMSLACNLVL
+3748 FNWSMSLPCNMVL

-3767 SLLCSMCHV
+3767 SLLCSMCHI
-3776 HPSYFSLLMS
+3776 HPNYFSLLMG
-3786 WMGIVPSAT
+3786 WMGITPPP
-3795 VSAVAAMASAQSQ
+3795 MQCQ
-3808 ARHRLSLTDD
+3808 HRLSMTDD
-3818 GKKQH
+3818 SKKQ
-3823 DAAAATA
+3823 DL
-3830 AAANSASA
+3830 SS
-3838 GGGGAS
+3838 S
-3844 GGLTDDSKHARSPPP
+3844 LTDDSKNAQAP
-3859 LSESQ
+3859 LALTESH
-3864 LATLAAASQS
+3864 LATLAASSQS
-3874 PGAIQQLLDSGLPSL
+3874 PEAIKQLLDSGLPSL

-3895 ALCCSLLASADLPL
+3895 SFCFNH
-3909 PGGATVP
+3909 
-3916 PTSTPASAS
+3916 
-3925 APSSSSSSSS
+3925 
-3935 PPSSS
+3935 
-3940 AASTSSSPAERR
+3940 TSSSDCSAQSMDISQDRLRR
-3952 HHHLHHH
+3952 HHVPQHFNK
-3959 QSQSHH
+3959 
-3965 HHHHSHHSH
+3965 
-3974 SSSSYHS
+3974 
-3981 MPSTSSSSS
+3981 MPITADL
-3990 PPSSSSSSSFSCPP
+3990 
-4004 PPPPPPVNR
+4004 V
-4013 ATLSPELAAPVLRF
+4013 APVLRF

-4034 HAMKDWLGGP
+4034 HMMKDWLGGS

-4058 HSSASAGTSATT
+4058 HSGATSGGHNMTAQQSSAR
-4070 SPTTNTT
+4070 
-4077 NNTTNTTNT
+4077 
-4086 NTATTSNGSTSNG
+4086 
-4099 QVAAAASASAS
+4099 
-4110 ASGMGAS
+4110 
-4117 ASSPCSSPLSTS
+4117 
-4129 PAGASAAAGPSS
+4129 SS
-4141 SMSGSSIAGP
+4141 SLSS
-4151 STAPLLPPPPPPL
+4151 TV
-4164 AYSSSASASAT
+4164 T
-4175 AAAMGTSTAAAS
+4175 T
-4187 GSRYSLGSGGRAG
+4187 
-4200 GLTTQQRTSLEN
+4200 GLTTQQRTAIEN

-4233 QVLCELFQSAPQRGN
+4233 QVLCELFQSSPQRGN
-4248 VPISGNISGFI
+4248 LPTSGNISGFI

-4272 VTVFLQSPC
+4272 VTLFLQSPC

-4303 HKYRTLH
+4303 HKFRTLH
-4310 LPISTT
+4310 LPVSTT
-4316 LADVLDRVS
+4316 LAEVLDRVS

-4334 MSEQKE
+4334 INEQKE
-4340 DKEKKNHEEKEKMKA
+4340 DKEKKNYEEKEKVKA
-4355 DNGFQDNYSVVVASG
+4355 ENGFQDNYSVVVASG

-4376 RALSTPPRPPSRR
+4376 RAVSSTPPRPPSRR
-4389 GRVMSDKLSASSGVD
+4389 GRVMADKVGTSSSGGESSS
-4404 PAAKTVSVPVF
+4404 KTISVPVF

-4421 LPGQPLPGEMT
+4421 LPGQPLPAEMT

-4453 MTVKLGSKLSS
+4453 LTVKLGSKVIS
-4464 DPGLSK
+4464 DPSLSK

-4476 LRTEKEHGE
+4476 LHTEKEHADLLGP
-4485 MLSSCPEDEPMTPG
+4485 CPEDEAISPG
-4499 DECLEAA
+4499 DECMDAVL
-4506 IDESLLETNPIQ
+4506 DESLLETCPIQ

-4547 VSAPVVASSSQEKPK
+4547 VSTPVVTSATQEKQK

-4582 PENIA
+4582 PETIA
-4587 AEPPPIKSP
+4587 AEPPPIKST

-4666 LRALFSSTP
+4666 LRSLFSSTP
-4675 LTTDDGLLLRR
+4675 LTTDDGVLLRR
-4686 IALEIGAIHLIL
+4686 MALEIGAIHLIL

-4708 PRVPSTNGNQNEVV
+4708 PRVPNSSPNQAEPQVSSTHN
-4722 TGHGAG
+4722 TAS
-4728 TSEEQQLYWAKGT
+4728 TEEQQLYWAKGT

-4782 GCVGHG
+4782 GSTSNEETQTSHEG
-4788 EAPSSESRGQNS
+4788 RGQNS
-4800 AALPSVLQELLSQ
+4800 SALPSILLELLSQ

-4846 RAISSCTSLVPL
+4846 RAIASCTSMVPL
-4858 LLPLSGDPAQEE
+4858 LLPLSGDSSEE
-4870 EEEEERSESQTSVGM
+4870 EEEQLESQASVGT

-4903 KKDKSK
+4903 KKDKAK
-4909 GVVKAEP
+4909 AGVKP
-4916 SDPEPEGLTL
+4916 DSSDQEPEGLTL
-4926 LVPDIQRTAEIV
+4926 LVPDIQKTAEIV

-4951 KKLAES
+4951 KKMAEY
-4957 SKKAST
+4957 SKKAAVK
-4963 RPKPLSVLRSLEEK
+4963 PKPLSVLRSLEEK
-4977 YVAAMKKLQFDTFE
+4977 YVAVMKKLQFDTFE

-4996 EDGKLVFK
+4996 DDGKLVFK
-5004 VNYHYMTQVKNASD
+5004 VNYHYMSQVKNASD

-5150 VSEPYF
+5150 VAEPYF

-5180 IRQASVKWAML
+5180 IRQATVKWAML

-5210 LKRAEIM
+5210 LKRVEIM
-5217 GQCEEWI
+5217 AQCEEWI
-5224 TDIQQYSSDK
+5224 ADIQQYSSDK

-5266 LEPDGEDFSDKS
+5266 LDPDTDDSPEKCSATTSSEETMLHDQVKPSSSKDVPTDFKS
-5278 SALLVKELPNQD
+5278 
-5290 AEKPGGSQDAH
+5290 
-5301 CSEGQL
+5301 

>member
-1 MAAAASPGSCS
+1 M
-12 STSSDWVVLRDGC
+12 
-25 LRCDEEGLRSLSYH
+25 
-39 PALNAILAVT
+39 
-49 SRGSIKVIDGTSGAI
+49 
-64 LQASALHAKPGGRVR
+64 
-79 CQYFPAVDKVLFV
+79 
-92 DDYAVGCRK
+92 
-101 DLNGILLLDTALQA
+101 
-115 PVSKP
+115 
-120 EDMVQLELPVTEA
+120 
-133 QQLLSACVE
+133 
-142 KVDVSNTEGY
+142 
-152 DLFLTQLKEGLKSTS
+152 
-167 HETAANHK
+167 
-175 VAKWATVTF
+175 
-184 HLPHHVIKVVA
+184 
-195 SAIVN
+195 
-200 ELKKMN
+200 
-206 QNVAALSVASSIMD
+206 
-220 RLSYLLPSGRPE
+220 
-232 LGVGPGR
+232 
-239 SVDRS
+239 
-244 LMYSEANR
+244 
-252 RETFTSWPHAG
+252 
-263 YRWAQPDPM
+263 
-272 AQAGFYHQPA
+272 
-282 STGDDRAMCFTCS
+282 
-295 VCLVCWEPTDEP
+295 
-307 WSEHERHSPNCPFVK
+307 
-322 GEHTQNVPLSV
+322 
-333 TLATSPAQFPSPDG
+333 
-347 SDKIACYGF
+347 
-356 GSCPHFLAA
+356 
-365 ATKRGKICIWDVSK
+365 
-379 LMKVHLK
+379 
-386 FEINPYDPV
+386 
-395 ILRQLFLSSGEQGLG
+395 
-410 SESTESRRPTLAW
+410 
-423 LEDTSSCSDLPKLE
+423 
-437 GDSDDQLEDSDSE
+437 
-450 EHSRS
+450 
-455 ESVTGHPCQKENL
+455 
-468 EVSLGVTALS
+468 EVSLDITALS

-488 EVVASVLED
+488 EIVANVLED

-502 EELGANPALA
+502 EELGANPCLA
-512 QAKADNKAKDKP
+512 NCKSEKMKEKHL
-524 SAAEQHNIPFPCLL
+524 EQHNIPFPCLL
-538 TGGLLS
+538 AGGLLTYKS
-544 YRSAASSPLAGG
+544 PATSPVSSNSQRSLDGLSRTRGESVSEQGSTDNESCTNSELNSPL
-556 PPPPP
+556 
-561 PSLAP
+561 
-566 TLTPTRG
+566 
-573 RPPPSSS
+573 
-580 SSSSSTLV
+580 V
-588 GVPDGPLLRTQAPEV
+588 
-603 TPNTP
+603 
-608 IVVVGTPDQGPM
+608 
-620 EIESC
+620 
-625 PPPPVVVPPELVASP
+625 
-640 GGGGLP
+640 
-646 VSAIRRTIPVLLLYS
+646 RRTLPVLLLYS
-661 IKEADEKA
+661 IKESDEKA
-669 SGSGKVFAQMNSLMG
+669 GKLFSQMNNIMS
-684 KSLHEEGF
+684 KSIHDDGF
-692 TVPQIIEMEF
+692 TVPQIIEMEL
-702 DSHEQLLL
+702 DSQEQLLL
-710 QDPPITYI
+710 QDPPVTYI
-718 QQFADATAGLGS
+718 QQFADAAANLTS
-730 GTGSG
+730 PDSDKWSSMVPKPGT
-735 SGTGNN
+735 
-741 ASVTDPGPE
+741 
-750 KWGSM
+750 
-755 AAPRPGA
+755 

-768 LPKELE
+768 LPKFAE
-774 EENLYVDSITPCSD
+774 EENLCVDSITPCAD
-788 GLHLLVGLQP
+788 GVHLLVGLRTCP
-798 CSVESLSAINQVEA
+798 AESLSAINQVEA
-812 LNNLNR
+812 LNNLNK
-818 LHSALCSRGNSRNK
+818 LNSALCNRRKGELESSLAVVN
-832 DDLHHHHH
+832 
-840 HHHPALV
+840 
-847 PTMANGI
+847 
-854 EGGHGALPLPGT
+854 GT
-866 SPPQQTPLIL
+866 SIDVIQHESPADVPTPLII
-876 PPDQQPLLQPPL
+876 QPEQR
-888 SPQQTPT
+888 S
-895 SPSSRG
+895 
-901 VFGGVST
+901 VS
-908 GGNNNNSSGG
+908 

-923 LYKLNYSTRIVTLE
+923 LYKMNYATRIVTLE
-937 EEPVRVQHIREPRD
+937 EEPVKIQHIKDPQD
-951 AVTSLILLP
+951 TITSMILLP
-960 ADVLDGREEDGEDAS
+960 PDILDNREDDCEEPVEEIQLTSKNGSGRERRSEI
-975 DDTPPG
+975 
-981 LKNGPVSASSGPNMA
+981 
-996 AGGSSGGVGGSS
+996 S
-1008 TAAGVM
+1008 TL
-1014 AASTGH
+1014 GH
-1020 GPSASSPLAAGMAA
+1020 
-1034 STAKEKLVVTTQ
+1034 LVITTQ
-1046 AGYIMVLDLATLEV
+1046 GGYVKILDLSNFEI
-1060 LAKVEPPVKE
+1060 LAKVEPPKKE
-1070 SGDEV
+1070 GTEEPDM
-1075 DPFVS
+1075 FVS
-1080 VTYCSGTDRL
+1080 VIYCSGTDRL

-1098 LHFLQIGGVFDDI
+1098 LHFLQIGGTCDDI
-1111 DDADIFVDGPLSKGV
+1111 DEADILVDASLSKSV
-1126 DQLFEGTKPSSNPS
+1126 EQSSEGTKPLSNPS
-1140 SPGITAGVDLLV
+1140 SPGITGVDLLV
-1152 DQALGVEVLSS
+1152 DQPFSLETLTS

-1217 LQSDSSS
+1217 LQTDSNS

-1238 MVGHVDFKFVMNANI
+1238 MVGHVDFKFVLNSNI

-1275 ETAVDRQ
+1275 EAAVDRQ

-1287 SQALHTNGERN
+1287 SPAHNIEMERN
-1298 GQPLLHDFTEDIQFM
+1298 GKPGLVEFSEEMQYM
-1313 DIEESPGSRLCPFLE
+1313 DVEEPQCLRLCPFLE
-1328 DHKEDILCG
+1328 EHKEDILCG
-1337 PVWLASGLD
+1337 PVWLATGLD

-1354 SLTSPKLVKGMAGGK
+1354 TLTSPKLVKGMAGGK
-1369 YRSFLVHIKAVSDK
+1369 YRSFLIHVKAVNDR
-1383 GMEESPRPV
+1383 GTEEICNGGIRPV
-1392 VRMPSKPQSSKA
+1392 VRIPPLKPQTNKGHSLASLLAKVAAGKEKPSSKI
-1404 QSLSSLLQRAQATKE
+1404 E
-1419 KASTSK
+1419 ASTSSRK
-1425 VEPPTASKKPDNLR
+1425 SDNLR
-1439 GCDLLQEVSITI
+1439 GCDLLQEVSVTI
-1451 RRFKKTSIPKERIQR
+1451 RRFKKTSISKERVQR
-1466 CSMLQFP
+1466 CAMLQFS
-1473 EFHERLLNGL
+1473 EFHEKLLTTL
-1483 CKRTEETDSTEH
+1483 CKKTEDSLTTEH
-1495 GQSLILDILCWL
+1495 AQSLVLDTLCWL

-1512 NGSCSPREGKEGLLI
+1512 NGPGSSKEGNDSLLS
-1527 KTRKRLTDMVRV
+1527 KTRKCVSDIIRV
-1539 CFFQAGR
+1539 CFFEAGR

-1560 SNGKGDPGQQGFG
+1560 SNGRCDPSQQGFG
-1573 MALLKALLEN
+1573 SVLLKALLDN
-1583 MPYLPAAATGGAVFW
+1583 MPLLPAAATGGSVYW

-1634 PLEALLQTRYGLYSS
+1634 PMEALLQTRYGLYSS
-1649 PFDPVLFDLEV
+1649 PFDPVLFDLEIC
-1660 SGSSCKN
+1660 GSSCKN
-1667 AFNSGIGVQSDEI
+1667 VYNSSIGVQSDEI
-1680 DLSDILSGNGKV
+1680 DLSDVLSGNGKI
-1692 SNCAAAEGSFT
+1692 SSCAAAEGSFT
-1703 ALTGLL
+1703 SLTGLL

-1720 TSDGTRVERDDASMF
+1720 TSDGTRIERDDASTF

-1741 VTPAVGGLSAGSVGE
+1741 VTPAVGGLSSGTVGE

-1769 QSLSHAMVSAE
+1769 QSLSHAMASAE

-1806 LHQTTSAAAAAAASG
+1806 LHQTTAAAAAAASA
-1821 VGPIHNS
+1821 VGPVHNS
-1828 VPSNPSA
+1828 VPSNTVA
-1835 SGSASASSAPG
+1835 APG

-1871 PPNEAVSAAI
+1871 PPNEAVSAVINA
-1881 SVELAQLFPG
+1881 ELAQLFPG
-1891 SIMDPPAV
+1891 SVIDPPTV
-1899 NLAAHNKNSHKPKP
+1899 NLAAHNKNTSK
-1913 VSHAQ
+1913 SRT
-1918 NPMGSGLALA
+1918 NPLGSGLALA
-1928 LSQASHFLQPPPHQ
+1928 ISHASHFLQPPPHQ

-1963 PVLLTDALIPTCADL
+1963 PILLTDVLIPTCGDL

-1999 ATDIATHSLILHDLL
+1999 ATDISTHSLILHDLL

-2048 YILPWESELKLM
+2048 YILPFENELKLM

-2067 SEAASQ
+2067 GEAANQ
-2073 PDVDQHL
+2073 PEIDQHL

-2091 CRYNLACHRLETLLQ
+2091 CRYNLACHRLEILLQ

-2128 AVEEDQRVF
+2128 AVEEDSRVF

-2143 VQLQLQLNLAHHAVQ
+2143 IQLQLQLNLAHHAVQ
-2158 RLRVSLGASRKPL
+2158 RLKVALGASRKMLKEQSDPK
-2171 PDAAYASYAY
+2171 
-2181 DARELVHSSSTEQL
+2181 ELIQMSSTEQL
-2195 RTVIRYLLDTL
+2195 RTIIRYLLDTL
-2206 LSLLHTNNGHSVPS
+2206 LSLLHSSNGHSVPV

-2305 VLEGLLNLLDSLL
+2305 VLESLLNLLDNLL
-2318 SPLQQSHS
+2318 SPLQPH
-2326 LQARRTEGVLDI
+2326 LPVHRRTEGVLDI

-2356 SVEDEASASK
+2356 TVEDEAATAK
-2366 KQLGG
+2366 KPLNG
-2371 KDRDRSFTGNQWSF
+2371 KERERFLTGNQWSF
-2385 INNSLQSQ
+2385 INNSLHTQSL
-2393 NMSRSTKG
+2393 SRSTKG

-2412 VRKQLVHTKQQLNL
+2412 IRKQLVHHKQ
-2426 LKAKQKALMEQIEK
+2426 
-2440 EKIQSNKS
+2440 
-2448 SSYKLLVEHAKL
+2448 
-2460 KQATSKHFK
+2460 HFK

-2479 WPRSSLDTEASA
+2479 WPRSSLDTEVST
-2491 SGAAKEAPEVEL
+2491 AKETPEIEP

-2549 TRPTIHLCEVV
+2549 TRPTIHLCEIVN
-2560 SEQQLERLLLLLVGT
+2560 ETQLERLLLLLVGT

-2601 AGELLSPASLDGMD
+2601 AGELLAPIAAEAMEESALGEDA
-2615 EGASLGEEAG
+2615 GASAG
-2625 AAAAVAACAVASAL
+2625 DSDDSLQQSTV
-2639 AEPEEALAQPSP
+2639 Q
-2651 LPLVESIDE
+2651 LVETIDE
-2660 TLPPDIIAGTPGTSS
+2660 PLTHDITG
-2675 SSVFQSAPPLSSL
+2675 APPLSSL
-2688 EKDKDIDFDLL
+2688 EKDKDIDLELL
-2699 QDLMDVDIDPL
+2699 QDLMEVDIDPL

-2720 AKVFKPIGS
+2720 AKVFKPISS
-2729 TWYDYWGAD
+2729 TWYDYWGAE
-2738 YGTYNYNAYVGGA
+2738 YGTYNYNPYIGGV
-2751 GIPVSKPPAAQEKP
+2751 GIPVAKPPVTTEKN
-2765 GAQSL
+2765 GSQTVSI
-2770 SVSVSQA
+2770 SVSQA

-2790 ELMLKMMATLEAD
+2790 ELMLKMMSTLEAD
-2803 SILQALTSTS
+2803 SILQALTNTS
-2813 PAVVQSS
+2813 PTLSQSPS
-2820 NGTDDSLLR
+2820 GTDDSLLR
-2829 GLHGSSSPPGGS
+2829 GLHAANQNSQ
-2841 SSSSSLVV
+2841 LIV
-2849 QPSSIPMLS
+2849 QLSSIPMLS

-2880 LWLTLSLNSCPG
+2880 LWLTLSLNSSSSG
-2892 SADDG
+2892 SKDSGA
-2897 GSDIFLFNASRVPT
+2897 DIFLYNANR
-2911 IPLNQASIS
+2911 IPVVSLNQASVT
-2920 SFLTVLAWYP
+2920 SFLSVLAWYP
-2930 NTSLRTWCLVL
+2930 NTLLRTWCLVL

-2948 NMPSSSASASS
+2948 NMQLNAGPSSAIGAQ
-2959 SGLGGH
+2959 
-2965 ESTAQQ
+2965 ESTAQLL
-2971 MVSEL
+2971 VSDPNL
-2976 TLVPVLVRF
+2976 IHVLVKF
-2985 LSGSNPHGT
+2985 LSGTNPHGT
-2994 SQHSSQVGPTATQ
+2994 NQHSPQVGPTATQ

-3015 LQVHLSSTCPQL
+3015 LQVHLSSTCPQM
-3027 FSEFLLELMHI
+3027 FSEFLLKLIHI
-3038 LSMERGPLLSGQG
+3038 LSTERGAFQTGQG

-3066 SFETV
+3066 NFEVV
-3071 SVGTIMA
+3071 SVSTISA
-3078 VVESITFLVHHYI
+3078 VIESITFLVHHYI
-3091 TCSDKVVSRSGSDS
+3091 TCSDKVMSRSGSDS

-3126 KAVCGETTRDQLMF
+3126 KAVCGEMTRDQLMF
-3140 NLLKLVNT
+3140 DLLKLINI
-3148 LVKLPLTADGKFSG
+3148 LVQLPLSSNREYSA
-3162 RVPPPGNGSSDSVSD
+3162 RVPVASSTTDSVSD
-3177 EEKVCGS
+3177 EEKVSGGKDGNGS
-3184 KEGPGQGGATP
+3184 NPNTQGSTAY
-3195 HQGPAVGVADLVL
+3195 VADLVL
-3208 GNQQVMSQILSA
+3208 ANQQIMSQILSA

-3263 TTLSKRA
+3263 TTLSKKA
-3270 TSVQVMLQPILTY
+3270 TTVQVMLQPILTY
-3283 MACGYMGRQGSLSTC
+3283 MACGYMGRQGSLATC

-3352 MKFLDSGPGKAA
+3352 MKFLDSGPTKAT
-3364 DGSLK
+3364 DSSLK

-3382 LHNFA
+3382 IHNFA
-3387 PLGTI
+3387 PLGSI

-3439 AVLLKEVHIQPHL
+3439 AVLLKEIHIQPHL

-3542 EDQVSKTSIGWL
+3542 EDQISKTSIGWL

-3560 LTHVSDL
+3560 LTHISDL
-3567 EAVMASAAAPTANL
+3567 EGMMASAAAPTANL

-3608 GLQSTAIGLRLID
+3608 GLQSTRIGLKLID
-3621 ILLRNCAAS
+3621 ILLRNCSAS
-3630 GTDPNNLNSPLLF
+3630 GSDPADLNSPLLF

-3669 KDRVQALLQWVHD
+3669 KDRIQALLKWVSD
-3682 SARVAAMKRSAP
+3682 SARVAAMKKSGRVSYICP
-3694 LGYMGPS
+3694 NS
-3701 ATSPREYGLLM
+3701 STREYGLLM

-3724 LWHSYELPV
+3724 LWHSYELLV
-3733 DYDLPALLN
+3733 EYNLPALLD
-3742 RELFEL
+3742 RELFESL
-3748 LYNWSMSLACNLVL
+3748 FNWSMSLPCNVVL

-3767 SLLCSMCHV
+3767 SLLCSMCHI
-3776 HPSYFSLLMS
+3776 HPNYFSLLMG
-3786 WMGIVPSAT
+3786 WMGITPPP
-3795 VSAVAAMASAQSQ
+3795 MQCQ
-3808 ARHRLSLTDD
+3808 HRLSMTDD
-3818 GKKQH
+3818 SKKQ
-3823 DAAAATA
+3823 DL
-3830 AAANSASA
+3830 SS
-3838 GGGGAS
+3838 S
-3844 GGLTDDSKHARSPPP
+3844 LTDDSKNAQAP
-3859 LSESQ
+3859 LALTESH
-3864 LATLAAASQS
+3864 LATLAASSQS
-3874 PGAIQQLLDSGLPSL
+3874 PEAIKQLLDSGLPSL

-3895 ALCCSLLASADLPL
+3895 SFCFSH
-3909 PGGATVP
+3909 
-3916 PTSTPASAS
+3916 
-3925 APSSSSSSSS
+3925 
-3935 PPSSS
+3935 
-3940 AASTSSSPAERR
+3940 TSSSDCTAQSVDITQDRLRR
-3952 HHHLHHH
+3952 HHVPQHFNK
-3959 QSQSHH
+3959 
-3965 HHHHSHHSH
+3965 
-3974 SSSSYHS
+3974 
-3981 MPSTSSSSS
+3981 MPITADL
-3990 PPSSSSSSSFSCPP
+3990 
-4004 PPPPPPVNR
+4004 V
-4013 ATLSPELAAPVLRF
+4013 APVLRF

-4034 HAMKDWLGGP
+4034 HMMKDWLGGS

-4058 HSSASAGTSATT
+4058 HSGATSGGHNMTAQQTSARSGLLSSTVTT
-4070 SPTTNTT
+4070 
-4077 NNTTNTTNT
+4077 
-4086 NTATTSNGSTSNG
+4086 
-4099 QVAAAASASAS
+4099 
-4110 ASGMGAS
+4110 
-4117 ASSPCSSPLSTS
+4117 
-4129 PAGASAAAGPSS
+4129 
-4141 SMSGSSIAGP
+4141 
-4151 STAPLLPPPPPPL
+4151 
-4164 AYSSSASASAT
+4164 
-4175 AAAMGTSTAAAS
+4175 
-4187 GSRYSLGSGGRAG
+4187 
-4200 GLTTQQRTSLEN
+4200 GLTTQQRTAIEN

-4233 QVLCELFQSAPQRGN
+4233 QVLCELFQSSPQRGN
-4248 VPISGNISGFI
+4248 LPTSGNISGFI

-4272 VTVFLQSPC
+4272 VTLFLQSPC

-4303 HKYRTLH
+4303 HKFRTLH
-4310 LPISTT
+4310 LPVSTT
-4316 LADVLDRVS
+4316 LAEVLDRVS

-4334 MSEQKE
+4334 INEQKE
-4340 DKEKKNHEEKEKMKA
+4340 DKEKKNYEEKEKVKA
-4355 DNGFQDNYSVVVASG
+4355 ENGFQDNYSVVVASG

-4376 RALSTPPRPPSRR
+4376 RAVSSTPPRPPSRR
-4389 GRVMSDKLSASSGVD
+4389 GRVMADKVGASSSGGESSS
-4404 PAAKTVSVPVF
+4404 KTISVPVF

-4421 LPGQPLPGEMT
+4421 LPGQPLPAEMT

-4453 MTVKLGSKLSS
+4453 LTVKLGSKVIS
-4464 DPGLSK
+4464 DPSLSK

-4476 LRTEKEHGE
+4476 LHTEKEHADLLG
-4485 MLSSCPEDEPMTPG
+4485 SCPEDEAISPG
-4499 DECLEAA
+4499 DECMEAVL
-4506 IDESLLETNPIQ
+4506 DESLLETCPIQ

-4547 VSAPVVASSSQEKPK
+4547 VSTPVVTSATQEKQK

-4582 PENIA
+4582 PETIA
-4587 AEPPPIKSP
+4587 AEPPPIKST

-4666 LRALFSSTP
+4666 LRSLFSSTP
-4675 LTTDDGLLLRR
+4675 LTTDDGVLLRR
-4686 IALEIGAIHLIL
+4686 MALEIGAIHLIL

-4708 PRVPSTNGNQNEVV
+4708 PRVPNSSPSHAEPQVSSTHN
-4722 TGHGAG
+4722 TAS
-4728 TSEEQQLYWAKGT
+4728 TEEQQLYWAKGT

-4782 GCVGHG
+4782 GSTSNEETQTSHEG
-4788 EAPSSESRGQNS
+4788 RGQNS
-4800 AALPSVLQELLSQ
+4800 SALPSVLLELLSQ

-4846 RAISSCTSLVPL
+4846 RAIASCTSMVPL
-4858 LLPLSGDPAQEE
+4858 LLPLSGESSEE
-4870 EEEEERSESQTSVGM
+4870 EEEQLESQASVGT

-4903 KKDKSK
+4903 KKDKAK
-4909 GVVKAEP
+4909 AGVKP
-4916 SDPEPEGLTL
+4916 DTSDQEPEGLTL
-4926 LVPDIQRTAEIV
+4926 LVPDIQKTAEIV
-4938 YAATTSLRQANQE
+4938 HAATTSLRQANQE
-4951 KKLAES
+4951 KKMAEY
-4957 SKKAST
+4957 SKKAAVK
-4963 RPKPLSVLRSLEEK
+4963 PKPLSVLRSLEEK
-4977 YVAAMKKLQFDTFE
+4977 YVAVMKKLQFDTFE

-4996 EDGKLVFK
+4996 DDGKLVFK
-5004 VNYHYMTQVKNASD
+5004 VNYHYMSQVKNASD

-5150 VSEPYF
+5150 VAEPYF

-5180 IRQASVKWAML
+5180 IRQATVKWAML

-5210 LKRAEIM
+5210 LKRVEIM
-5217 GQCEEWI
+5217 AQCEEWI
-5224 TDIQQYSSDK
+5224 ADIQQYSSDK

-5266 LEPDGEDFSDKS
+5266 LDPDTDDSPEKCSATTSSEETMLHDQVKPSSSKDVPTDFKS
-5278 SALLVKELPNQD
+5278 
-5290 AEKPGGSQDAH
+5290 
-5301 CSEGQL
+5301 

>member
-1 MAAAASPGSCS
+1 CTCIKMAAAASPGSCS
-12 STSSDWVVLRDGC
+12 STSSDWIVLRDGC

-115 PVSKP
+115 PVAKP

-133 QQLLSACVE
+133 QQMLSACLE

-152 DLFLTQLKEGLKSTS
+152 DLFVTQLKEGLKNTS

-184 HLPHHVIKVVA
+184 HLPHHVLKLVA
-195 SAIVN
+195 SAVVN
-200 ELKKMN
+200 ELKKIN

-220 RLSYLLPSGRPE
+220 RLSYLLPSARPE

-252 RETFTSWPHAG
+252 RETFTSWPHSG

-333 TLATSPAQFPSPDG
+333 TLATSPAQFPTPDG
-347 SDKIACYGF
+347 TDKIACYGF
-356 GSCPHFLAA
+356 GSCPHFLVA

-379 LMKVHLK
+379 LMRVHLK
-386 FEINPYDPV
+386 FEINPYDPA
-395 ILRQLFLSSGEQGLG
+395 ILRQLILSGSEPALG
-410 SESTESRRPTLAW
+410 SQESRRPTLAW
-423 LEDTSSCSDLPKLE
+423 LEDSSSCSDIPKLE

-455 ESVTGHPCQKENL
+455 ESVTGQTSHRESM

-502 EELGANPALA
+502 EELGANPSLA
-512 QAKADNKAKDKP
+512 QAKADKAKEKP
-524 SAAEQHNIPFPCLL
+524 PEHHNIPFPCLL
-538 TGGLLS
+538 AGGLLS
-544 YRSAASSPLAGG
+544 YRSAASSPLSA
-556 PPPPP
+556 
-561 PSLAP
+561 
-566 TLTPTRG
+566 
-573 RPPPSSS
+573 PPPSSRCAM
-580 SSSSSTLV
+580 
-588 GVPDGPLLRTQAPEV
+588 DGPLRTQGPEPPHGV
-603 TPNTP
+603 
-608 IVVVGTPDQGPM
+608 PDQGPM
-620 EIESC
+620 EIETC
-625 PPPPVVVPPELVASP
+625 NPPPAELGSP
-640 GGGGLP
+640 NPALP
-646 VSAIRRTIPVLLLYS
+646 AVRRTMPVLLLYS
-661 IKEADEKA
+661 IKESDDK
-669 SGSGKVFAQMNSLMG
+669 SSGKVFAQMNNLMSKG
-684 KSLHEEGF
+684 LHEEGF

-710 QDPPITYI
+710 QDPPVTYI
-718 QQFADATAGLGS
+718 QQFADAAANLAALDG
-730 GTGSG
+730 
-735 SGTGNN
+735 
-741 ASVTDPGPE
+741 D
-750 KWGSM
+750 KWSSM
-755 AAPRPGA
+755 APRPGA

-768 LPKELE
+768 LPKQLE

-788 GLHLLVGLQP
+788 GVHLLVGLQP

-818 LHSALCSRGNSRNK
+818 LHSALCSRRKGE
-832 DDLHHHHH
+832 LQ
-840 HHHPALV
+840 PL
-847 PTMANGI
+847 PTLANGH
-854 EGGHGALPLPGT
+854 EALSSA
-866 SPPQQTPLIL
+866 SPPQTPLIL
-876 PPDQQPLLQPPL
+876 PPPEQQQP
-888 SPQQTPT
+888 
-895 SPSSRG
+895 SRAL
-901 VFGGVST
+901 GGC
-908 GGNNNNSSGG
+908 GG
-918 GGYLV
+918 GGYLA

-937 EEPVRVQHIREPRD
+937 EEPVKLQHIRDPRD

-960 ADVLDGREEDGEDAS
+960 PDVLDGRE
-975 DDTPPG
+975 DDSEEVSEETLQHG
-981 LKNGPVSASSGPNMA
+981 LKSDSG
-996 AGGSSGGVGGSS
+996 
-1008 TAAGVM
+1008 
-1014 AASTGH
+1014 
-1020 GPSASSPLAAGMAA
+1020 
-1034 STAKEKLVVTTQ
+1034 LVVTTQ
-1046 AGYIMVLDLATLEV
+1046 AGYIMILDVSTLEV
-1060 LAKVEPPVKE
+1060 LAKVEPPKKDGMV
-1070 SGDEV
+1070 DDI

-1090 CACTKGGE
+1090 CACTNGGE
-1098 LHFLQIGGVFDDI
+1098 LHFLQIGGVCDDI
-1111 DDADIFVDGPLSKGV
+1111 DDGDIFVDGPVSKGAE
-1126 DQLFEGTKPSSNPS
+1126 QLLEGTKPSSNPS
-1140 SPGITAGVDLLV
+1140 SPGITGVDLLV
-1152 DQALGVEVLSS
+1152 DQALAVESLTS

-1253 TNIPQIQVTL
+1253 TNIPQIQITL

-1275 ETAVDRQ
+1275 
-1282 ITFPL
+1282 
-1287 SQALHTNGERN
+1287 GEDTTRN
-1298 GQPLLHDFTEDIQFM
+1298 GQTLLPDFADDIQFM
-1313 DIEESPGSRLCPFLE
+1313 DIEETPGRGLCTFLE

-1383 GMEESPRPV
+1383 GMEDSPRPV
-1392 VRMPSKPQSSKA
+1392 VRMPTAKPQSNKGH
-1404 QSLSSLLQRAQATKE
+1404 SLSTLLQRAQATKE

-1425 VEPPTASKKPDNLR
+1425 ADCTAQSKKPDNLR
-1439 GCDLLQEVSITI
+1439 GCDLLQEVSVTI
-1451 RRFKKTSIPKERIQR
+1451 RRFKKTSIPKERVQR
-1466 CSMLQFP
+1466 CAMLQFP
-1473 EFHERLLNGL
+1473 DFHEKLLNGL
-1483 CKRTEETDSTEH
+1483 CKRVDEGPGTEH
-1495 GQSLILDILCWL
+1495 SQSLILDCLCWL

-1512 NGSCSPREGKEGLLI
+1512 NGPCSLREGKDALLT
-1527 KTRKRLTDMVRV
+1527 KTRKRLTDIVRV
-1539 CFFQAGR
+1539 CFFEAGR

-1560 SNGKGDPGQQGFG
+1560 SNGKGEPSQQGFG
-1573 MALLKALLEN
+1573 MGLLKALLDN
-1583 MPYLPAAATGGAVFW
+1583 MPFLPAAATGGSVFW

-1667 AFNSGIGVQSDEI
+1667 AFNSSIGVQSDEI
-1680 DLSDILSGNGKV
+1680 DLSEILSGNGKV
-1692 SNCAAAEGSFT
+1692 SSCAAAEGSFT

-1709 EVEPLHFTCVS
+1709 EVEPLHFACIS

-1741 VTPAVGGLSAGSVGE
+1741 VTPAVGGLSAGTVGE

-1792 LLKLQQQKAKLEAK
+1792 LLKLQQQQYVSLSGKAKLEAK
-1806 LHQTTSAAAAAAASG
+1806 LHQTTSAAAAVASG

-1828 VPSNPSA
+1828 VPSNP
-1835 SGSASASSAPG
+1835 SSAPG

-1891 SIMDPPAV
+1891 SMIDPAPV
-1899 NLAAHNKNSHKPKP
+1899 NLAAHNKNSQKAKP
-1913 VSHAQ
+1913 

-1928 LSQASHFLQPPPHQ
+1928 ISQASHFLQPPPHQ

-1963 PVLLTDALIPTCADL
+1963 PVLLTDALIPTCGDL

-1999 ATDIATHSLILHDLL
+1999 ATDISTHSLILHDLL

-2106 SIDLP
+2106 NIDLP

-2128 AVEEDQRVF
+2128 AVEEDSRVF

-2143 VQLQLQLNLAHHAVQ
+2143 IQLQLQLNLAHHAVQ
-2158 RLRVSLGASRKPL
+2158 RLSVSLGAGRKAL
-2171 PDAAYASYAY
+2171 PDTY
-2181 DARELVHSSSTEQL
+2181 DTRELIQNSSTEQL
-2195 RTVIRYLLDTL
+2195 RTIIRYLLDTL
-2206 LSLLHTNNGHSVPS
+2206 LSLLHSNNGHSVPS

-2244 KIRLHTGLLLVQLCG
+2244 KIRLHAGLLLVQLCG

-2276 NSEQLLIFP
+2276 NSEQLLVFP

-2318 SPLQQSHS
+2318 SPLQQP
-2326 LQARRTEGVLDI
+2326 LGAAQRRTEGVLDV

-2356 SVEDEASASK
+2356 SVEDEASAGK
-2366 KQLGG
+2366 KHLGG
-2371 KDRDRSFTGNQWSF
+2371 KERERTSTGSQWSF
-2385 INNSLQSQ
+2385 INNNLQSSGT
-2393 NMSRSTKG
+2393 NRSAKG

-2412 VRKQLVHTKQQLNL
+2412 IRKQLVHHKQQLNL
-2426 LKAKQKALMEQIEK
+2426 LKAKQKALVEQIEK
-2440 EKIQSNKS
+2440 EKIQSNKG
-2448 SSYKLLVEHAKL
+2448 SSYKLLVEQAKL

-2479 WPRSSLDTEASA
+2479 WPRSTLDTEAT
-2491 SGAAKEAPEVEL
+2491 AAKEAPEVEP

-2560 SEQQLERLLLLLVGT
+2560 SEHQLERLLLLLVGT

-2601 AGELLSPASLDGMD
+2601 AGELLSPGSLDGMD
-2615 EGASLGEEAG
+2615 EGASGEEAG
-2625 AAAAVAACAVASAL
+2625 ASSSSAGIDSDDS
-2639 AEPEEALAQPSP
+2639 LAQPSP
-2651 LPLVESIDE
+2651 IPLVETME
-2660 TLPPDIIAGTPGTSS
+2660 EALAPEIIAG
-2675 SSVFQSAPPLSSL
+2675 APPLSSL

-2720 AKVFKPIGS
+2720 AKVFKPISS

-2738 YGTYNYNAYVGGA
+2738 YGTYGYNPYIGGVGIA
-2751 GIPVSKPPAAQEKP
+2751 VSKPPAAVEKP
-2765 GAQSL
+2765 GSQNL

-2813 PAVVQSS
+2813 PTVSQAS

-2829 GLHGSSSPPGGS
+2829 GLHGGSPPG
-2841 SSSSSLVV
+2841 SSLMV
-2849 QPSSIPMLS
+2849 QASSIPMLS
-2858 ACFNKLFSMLQVH
+2858 TCFNKLFSMLQVH

-2880 LWLTLSLNSCPG
+2880 LWLTLSLNSCSGG
-2892 SADDG
+2892 SEES
-2897 GSDIFLFNASRVPT
+2897 GSDIFMFNASRVPT

-2948 NMPSSSASASS
+2948 NMPSSVSS
-2959 SGLGGH
+2959 SGMGAP
-2965 ESTAQQ
+2965 ESMAQQ
-2971 MVSEL
+2971 MVSDP
-2976 TLVPVLVRF
+2976 TLVHVLVRF

-3015 LQVHLSSTCPQL
+3015 LQVHLSSTCPQM
-3027 FSEFLLELMHI
+3027 FSEFLLKLMHI
-3038 LSMERGPLLSGQG
+3038 LSTERGPFQSGQG

-3066 SFETV
+3066 NFEVV
-3071 SVGTIMA
+3071 SVSTISS
-3078 VVESITFLVHHYI
+3078 VIESITFLVHHYI

-3140 NLLKLVNT
+3140 DLLKLVNA
-3148 LVKLPLTADGKFSG
+3148 LVLLPLSGDREFSG
-3162 RVPPPGNGSSDSVSD
+3162 RLPPAGSGASDSSVSD

-3184 KEGPGQGGATP
+3184 KEGPAGVSSP
-3195 HQGPAVGVADLVL
+3195 NQGPAAGVADLVL
-3208 GNQQVMSQILSA
+3208 ANQQIMSQILSA

-3352 MKFLDSGPGKAA
+3352 MKFLDTGPGKAA

-3439 AVLLKEVHIQPHL
+3439 AVLLKELHIQPHL

-3479 VITSGLTYIKIQ
+3479 IITSGLTYIKIQ

-3567 EAVMASAAAPTANL
+3567 EAMMASAAAPTANL

-3608 GLQSTAIGLRLID
+3608 GLQSTRIGLKLID

-3630 GTDPNNLNSPLLF
+3630 GTDPTNLNSPLLF

-3654 IDILYQLGTTQDPGT
+3654 IDILYQLGTTQDAGT
-3669 KDRVQALLQWVHD
+3669 KDRIQALLQWVHD
-3682 SARVAAMKRSAP
+3682 SSLVAAHKRSGP
-3694 LGYMGPS
+3694 MGYTRQS
-3701 ATSPREYGLLM
+3701 SSSSREYGLVM

-3733 DYDLPALLN
+3733 DYDLPVLLD

-3748 LYNWSMSLACNLVL
+3748 LYNWSMSLPCNVVL

-3767 SLLCSMCHV
+3767 SLLCSMCHI

-3786 WMGIVPSAT
+3786 WMGIIAPPTA
-3795 VSAVAAMASAQSQ
+3795 AQSQ
-3808 ARHRLSLTDD
+3808 HRLSMTDD

-3823 DAAAATA
+3823 DLS
-3830 AAANSASA
+3830 SAS
-3838 GGGGAS
+3838 
-3844 GGLTDDSKHARSPPP
+3844 GLTDDSKHARPPVA

-3874 PGAIQQLLDSGLPSL
+3874 PGAIEQLLDSGLPSL

-3895 ALCCSLLASADLPL
+3895 GLCCGLLAAADLPL
-3909 PGGATVP
+3909 PAT
-3916 PTSTPASAS
+3916 AQ
-3925 APSSSSSSSS
+3925 
-3935 PPSSS
+3935 
-3940 AASTSSSPAERR
+3940 AERR
-3952 HHHLHHH
+3952 QYHHNHHPLS
-3959 QSQSHH
+3959 SQSRT
-3965 HHHHSHHSH
+3965 
-3974 SSSSYHS
+3974 
-3981 MPSTSSSSS
+3981 P
-3990 PPSSSSSSSFSCPP
+3990 
-4004 PPPPPPVNR
+4004 
-4013 ATLSPELAAPVLRF
+4013 LSAELAAPVLRF

-4058 HSSASAGTSATT
+4058 HSSASAG
-4070 SPTTNTT
+4070 
-4077 NNTTNTTNT
+4077 
-4086 NTATTSNGSTSNG
+4086 
-4099 QVAAAASASAS
+4099 
-4110 ASGMGAS
+4110 GA
-4117 ASSPCSSPLSTS
+4117 P
-4129 PAGASAAAGPSS
+4129 
-4141 SMSGSSIAGP
+4141 
-4151 STAPLLPPPPPPL
+4151 
-4164 AYSSSASASAT
+4164 
-4175 AAAMGTSTAAAS
+4175 S
-4187 GSRYSLGSGGRAG
+4187 GSRYSLASSARGSGF
-4200 GLTTQQRTSLEN
+4200 TTQQRTAIEN

-4233 QVLCELFQSAPQRGN
+4233 QVLCELFQSAPQHGN

-4272 VTVFLQSPC
+4272 VTVFLHSPC

-4310 LPISTT
+4310 LPISTS
-4316 LADVLDRVS
+4316 LAEVLDRVS

-4334 MSEQKE
+4334 INEQKE
-4340 DKEKKNHEEKEKMKA
+4340 DKEKKNHEEKEKMKT
-4355 DNGFQDNYSVVVASG
+4355 DSGFQDNYSVVVASG

-4389 GRVMSDKLSASSGVD
+4389 GRVMSDKLTASSGVD
-4404 PAAKTVSVPVF
+4404 PSAKTLSVPVF

-4421 LPGQPLPGEMT
+4421 LPGQPLPAEMT
-4432 LAQLLTLL
+4432 LAQLLALL

-4453 MTVKLGSKLSS
+4453 LTVKLGSKVIS

-4476 LRTEKEHGE
+4476 LRTEKVEHCD

-4499 DECLEAA
+4499 DECLDAA

-4547 VSAPVVASSSQEKPK
+4547 VSAPVVPSTTQEKPK

-4582 PENIA
+4582 PEAMA
-4587 AEPPPIKSP
+4587 AEPPPISKSS

-4666 LRALFSSTP
+4666 LRALFSTTP
-4675 LTTDDGLLLRR
+4675 LTTDDGVLLRR
-4686 IALEIGAIHLIL
+4686 MALEIGAIHLIL

-4708 PRVPSTNGNQNEVV
+4708 PRVPNASGNSSEPAVS
-4722 TGHGAG
+4722 TGHGGG

-4788 EAPSSESRGQNS
+4788 ETPAGESRGHNS
-4800 AALPSVLQELLSQ
+4800 NALPTVLQELLSQ

-4846 RAISSCTSLVPL
+4846 RAISTSTALVPL
-4858 LLPLSGDPAQEE
+4858 LLPLSGDPSQEE
-4870 EEEEERSESQTSVGM
+4870 EEEEERSEGQTSVGM

-4903 KKDKSK
+4903 KKDKAK
-4909 GVVKAEP
+4909 GVVKP
-4916 SDPEPEGLTL
+4916 DSSDPEPEGLTL
-4926 LVPDIQRTAEIV
+4926 LVPDIQRTADIV

-4951 KKLAES
+4951 RKLAES
-4957 SKKAST
+4957 SKKATT
-4963 RPKPLSVLRSLEEK
+4963 RPKPLSILRSLEEK
-4977 YVAAMKKLQFDTFE
+4977 YVAVMKKLQFDTFE

-4996 EDGKLVFK
+4996 DDGKLVFK
-5004 VNYHYMTQVKNASD
+5004 VNYHYMSQVKNASD

-5210 LKRAEIM
+5210 LKRVEVMA
-5217 GQCEEWI
+5217 QCEEWI
-5224 TDIQQYSSDK
+5224 ADIQQYSSDK

-5255 EELLKLPCPEG
+5255 EELLKLPCPDG
-5266 LEPDGEDFSDKS
+5266 LEPDGEEFSEKS
-5278 SALLVKELPNQD
+5278 AALMIKDVKLFVLFFF
-5290 AEKPGGSQDAH
+5290 
-5301 CSEGQL
+5301 QL

>member
-1 MAAAASPGSCS
+1 MVTGGGAAPPGTVTEPLPSVIVLSAGRKMAAAAAAASGPGCS
-12 STSSDWVVLRDGC
+12 SAAGAGAAGVSEWLVLRDGC
-25 LRCDEEGLRSLSYH
+25 MRCDSDGLHSLSYH

-49 SRGSIKVIDGTSGAI
+49 SRGTIKVIDGTSGAT
-64 LQASALHAKPGGRVR
+64 LQASALSAKPGGQVK
-79 CQYFPAVDKVLFV
+79 CQYISAVDKVIFV

-101 DLNGILLLDTALQA
+101 DLNGILLLDTALQT
-115 PVSKP
+115 PVSKQ
-120 EDMVQLELPVTEA
+120 DDVVQLELPVTEA
-133 QQLLSACVE
+133 QQLLSACLE
-142 KVDVSNTEGY
+142 KVDISSTEGY
-152 DLFLTQLKEGLKSTS
+152 DLFITQLKDGLKNTS

-184 HLPHHVIKVVA
+184 HLPHHVLKSIA

-200 ELKKMN
+200 ELKKIN
-206 QNVAALSVASSIMD
+206 QNVAALPVASSVMD
-220 RLSYLLPSGRPE
+220 RLSYLLPSARPE

-252 RETFTSWPHAG
+252 RETFTSWPHVG

-282 STGDDRAMCFTCS
+282 SSGDDRAMCFTCS

-333 TLATSPAQFPSPDG
+333 TLATSPAQFPCTDG
-347 SDKIACYGF
+347 TDRISCFGS

-386 FEINPYDPV
+386 FEINAYDPV
-395 ILRQLFLSSGEQGLG
+395 IVQQLILSGEP
-410 SESTESRRPTLAW
+410 SSAVESRRPTLAW
-423 LEDTSSCSDLPKLE
+423 LEDSSSCSDIPKLE
-437 GDSDDQLEDSDSE
+437 GDSDDLLEDSDSE

-455 ESVTGHPCQKENL
+455 DSVTGHTSQKEAM
-468 EVSLGVTALS
+468 EVSLDITALS
-478 VLQQPEKLQW
+478 ILQQPEKLQW
-488 EVVASVLED
+488 EIVANVLED

-502 EELGANPALA
+502 EELGANPCLTNTKSEKTKEKH
-512 QAKADNKAKDKP
+512 Q
-524 SAAEQHNIPFPCLL
+524 EQHNIPFPCLL
-538 TGGLLS
+538 
-544 YRSAASSPLAGG
+544 AGDILDNREDDCEE
-556 PPPPP
+556 P
-561 PSLAP
+561 AEEMQ
-566 TLTPTRG
+566 LT
-573 RPPPSSS
+573 S
-580 SSSSSTLV
+580 
-588 GVPDGPLLRTQAPEV
+588 
-603 TPNTP
+603 
-608 IVVVGTPDQGPM
+608 
-620 EIESC
+620 
-625 PPPPVVVPPELVASP
+625 
-640 GGGGLP
+640 
-646 VSAIRRTIPVLLLYS
+646 
-661 IKEADEKA
+661 K
-669 SGSGKVFAQMNSLMG
+669 
-684 KSLHEEGF
+684 
-692 TVPQIIEMEF
+692 
-702 DSHEQLLL
+702 
-710 QDPPITYI
+710 
-718 QQFADATAGLGS
+718 
-730 GTGSG
+730 
-735 SGTGNN
+735 
-741 ASVTDPGPE
+741 
-750 KWGSM
+750 
-755 AAPRPGA
+755 
-762 LVQCLR
+762 
-768 LPKELE
+768 
-774 EENLYVDSITPCSD
+774 
-788 GLHLLVGLQP
+788 
-798 CSVESLSAINQVEA
+798 
-812 LNNLNR
+812 
-818 LHSALCSRGNSRNK
+818 
-832 DDLHHHHH
+832 
-840 HHHPALV
+840 
-847 PTMANGI
+847 NGI
-854 EGGHGALPLPGT
+854 EREKKSDISTLGHLVIT
-866 SPPQQTPLIL
+866 TQ
-876 PPDQQPLLQPPL
+876 
-888 SPQQTPT
+888 
-895 SPSSRG
+895 
-901 VFGGVST
+901 
-908 GGNNNNSSGG
+908 
-918 GGYLV
+918 GGYV
-923 LYKLNYSTRIVTLE
+923 KI
-937 EEPVRVQHIREPRD
+937 
-951 AVTSLILLP
+951 
-960 ADVLDGREEDGEDAS
+960 
-975 DDTPPG
+975 
-981 LKNGPVSASSGPNMA
+981 
-996 AGGSSGGVGGSS
+996 
-1008 TAAGVM
+1008 
-1014 AASTGH
+1014 
-1020 GPSASSPLAAGMAA
+1020 
-1034 STAKEKLVVTTQ
+1034 
-1046 AGYIMVLDLATLEV
+1046 LDLSNFEI
-1060 LAKVEPPVKE
+1060 LAKVEPPKKE
-1070 SGDEV
+1070 GTEEQDT
-1075 DPFVS
+1075 FVS
-1080 VTYCSGTDRL
+1080 VIYCSGTDRL

-1098 LHFLQIGGVFDDI
+1098 LHFLQIGGTCDDI
-1111 DDADIFVDGPLSKGV
+1111 DEADILVDGSLSKGIEPSS
-1126 DQLFEGTKPSSNPS
+1126 EGSKPLSNPS
-1140 SPGITAGVDLLV
+1140 SPGISGVDLLV
-1152 DQALGVEVLSS
+1152 DQPFTLDILTS

-1217 LQSDSSS
+1217 LQTDSNS

-1238 MVGHVDFKFVMNANI
+1238 MVGHVDFKFVLNSNI
-1253 TNIPQIQVTL
+1253 TSIPQIQVTL

-1287 SQALHTNGERN
+1287 SPALNIEVEQNGKPSLIDLNEEL
-1298 GQPLLHDFTEDIQFM
+1298 QHM
-1313 DIEESPGSRLCPFLE
+1313 DVEESQCLRLCPFLE

-1354 SLTSPKLVKGMAGGK
+1354 TLTSPRLVKGMAGGK
-1369 YRSFLVHIKAVSDK
+1369 YRSFLIHVKAVNERGTDEICN
-1383 GMEESPRPV
+1383 GGIRPV
-1392 VRMPSKPQSSKA
+1392 VRLPSLKHQSNKGY
-1404 QSLSSLLQRAQATKE
+1404 SLASLLAKVAAGKE
-1419 KASTSK
+1419 KSSNVKNENASGTRKS
-1425 VEPPTASKKPDNLR
+1425 ENLR
-1439 GCDLLQEVSITI
+1439 GCDLLQEVSVTI
-1451 RRFKKTSIPKERIQR
+1451 RRFKKTSVSKERVQR
-1466 CSMLQFP
+1466 CAMLQFS
-1473 EFHERLLNGL
+1473 EFHEKLLNTL
-1483 CKRTEETDSTEH
+1483 CRKVDDGQITEH
-1495 GQSLILDILCWL
+1495 AQSLVLDTLCWL
-1507 AGVYS
+1507 AGVHS
-1512 NGSCSPREGKEGLLI
+1512 NGPGSSKEGNESLLS
-1527 KTRKRLTDMVRV
+1527 KTRKCLSDIVRV
-1539 CFFQAGR
+1539 CFFEAGR

-1560 SNGKGDPGQQGFG
+1560 SNGKCDPCQPGFG
-1573 MALLKALLEN
+1573 SVLLKALLDN
-1583 MPYLPAAATGGAVFW
+1583 MSFLPAAATGGSVYW

-1634 PLEALLQTRYGLYSS
+1634 PMEALLQTRYGLYSS
-1649 PFDPVLFDLEV
+1649 PFDPVLFDLEMN
-1660 SGSSCKN
+1660 GSSCKN
-1667 AFNSGIGVQSDEI
+1667 VYNSSIGVQSDEI
-1680 DLSDILSGNGKV
+1680 DLSDVLSGNGKV
-1692 SNCAAAEGSFT
+1692 SSCTAAEGSFT
-1703 ALTGLL
+1703 SLTGLL

-1720 TSDGTRVERDDASMF
+1720 TSDGTRIERDDAMS
-1735 TVSTFG
+1735 SFG
-1741 VTPAVGGLSAGSVGE
+1741 VTPAVGGLSSGTVGE

-1769 QSLSHAMVSAE
+1769 QSLSHAMASAE

-1806 LHQTTSAAAAAAASG
+1806 LHQTTAAAAAAASAASA
-1821 VGPIHNS
+1821 VGPGHNS
-1828 VPSNPSA
+1828 VPSNPVA
-1835 SGSASASSAPG
+1835 APG

-1871 PPNEAVSAAI
+1871 PPNEAVSVVINA
-1881 SVELAQLFPG
+1881 ELAQLFPG
-1891 SIMDPPAV
+1891 SVIDPPTV
-1899 NLAAHNKNSHKPKP
+1899 NLAAHNKNSNK
-1913 VSHAQ
+1913 SRM
-1918 NPMGSGLALA
+1918 NPLGSGLALA
-1928 LSQASHFLQPPPHQ
+1928 ISHASHFLQPPPHQ

-1963 PVLLTDALIPTCADL
+1963 PILLTDVLIPTCGDL

-1999 ATDIATHSLILHDLL
+1999 ATDISTHSLILHDLI

-2067 SEAASQ
+2067 GESANQ
-2073 PDVDQHL
+2073 PEIDQHL

-2128 AVEEDQRVF
+2128 AVEEDSRVF

-2143 VQLQLQLNLAHHAVQ
+2143 IQLQLQLNLAHNAVQ
-2158 RLRVSLGASRKPL
+2158 RLRVALGASRKMLSETSDPQDL
-2171 PDAAYASYAY
+2171 IQM
-2181 DARELVHSSSTEQL
+2181 SSTEQL
-2195 RTVIRYLLDTL
+2195 RTIIRYLLDTL
-2206 LSLLHTNNGHSVPS
+2206 LSLLHSSNGHSVPA

-2305 VLEGLLNLLDSLL
+2305 VLESLLNLLDNLL
-2318 SPLQQSHS
+2318 APLQPQLPMH
-2326 LQARRTEGVLDI
+2326 RRTEGVLDI

-2356 SVEDEASASK
+2356 TVEDEAAAAK
-2366 KQLGG
+2366 KPLNG
-2371 KDRDRSFTGNQWSF
+2371 KDRERFLTGNQWSF
-2385 INNSLQSQ
+2385 INNNLHTQ
-2393 NMSRSTKG
+2393 NINRSSKG
-2401 NSSLDRLYSRK
+2401 SSSLDRLYSRK
-2412 VRKQLVHTKQQLNL
+2412 IRKQLVHHKQQLNL
-2426 LKAKQKALMEQIEK
+2426 LKAKQKALVEQMEK
-2440 EKIQSNKS
+2440 EKIQSNKG
-2448 SSYKLLVEHAKL
+2448 SSYKLLVEQAKL

-2479 WPRSSLDTEASA
+2479 WSRSNLDTEVTTT
-2491 SGAAKEAPEVEL
+2491 KESPEIEP

-2513 ISVVQKLALF
+2513 ISVVQKLVLF

-2549 TRPTIHLCEVV
+2549 TRPTIHLCEIVN
-2560 SEQQLERLLLLLVGT
+2560 EPQLERLLLLLVGT

-2601 AGELLSPASLDGMD
+2601 AGELLAP
-2615 EGASLGEEAG
+2615 
-2625 AAAAVAACAVASAL
+2625 VAAEAM
-2639 AEPEEALAQPSP
+2639 EEGTVSDDVGAIAGDSDDSLQQSSVQ
-2651 LPLVESIDE
+2651 LLETIDE
-2660 TLPPDIIAGTPGTSS
+2660 PLTHDITG
-2675 SSVFQSAPPLSSL
+2675 APPLSSL
-2688 EKDKDIDFDLL
+2688 EKDKEIDLELL
-2699 QDLMDVDIDPL
+2699 QDLMEVDIDPL

-2720 AKVFKPIGS
+2720 AKVFKPISS

-2738 YGTYNYNAYVGGA
+2738 YGTYNYNPYIGGL
-2751 GIPVSKPPAAQEKP
+2751 GIPVAKPPANTEKN
-2765 GAQSL
+2765 GSQTV

-2790 ELMLKMMATLEAD
+2790 ELMLKMMSTLEAD
-2803 SILQALTSTS
+2803 SILQALTNTS
-2813 PAVVQSS
+2813 PTLSQSPT
-2820 NGTDDSLLR
+2820 GTDDSLLG
-2829 GLHGSSSPPGGS
+2829 GLQAANQSNQLIIQLSS
-2841 SSSSSLVV
+2841 V
-2849 QPSSIPMLS
+2849 PMLNV
-2858 ACFNKLFSMLQVH
+2858 CFNKLFSMLQVH

-2880 LWLTLSLNSCPG
+2880 LWLTLSLNSSSSG
-2892 SADDG
+2892 NKENGA
-2897 GSDIFLFNASRVPT
+2897 DIFLYNANR
-2911 IPLNQASIS
+2911 IPVISLNQASIT

-2930 NTSLRTWCLVL
+2930 NTLLRTWCLVL

-2948 NMPSSSASASS
+2948 NMQLNSGSSSAI
-2959 SGLGGH
+2959 GTQ
-2965 ESTAQQ
+2965 ESTAHLL
-2971 MVSEL
+2971 VSDPNL
-2976 TLVPVLVRF
+2976 IHVLVKF
-2985 LSGSNPHGT
+2985 LSGTSPHGT
-2994 SQHSSQVGPTATQ
+2994 NQHSPQVGPTATQ

-3015 LQVHLSSTCPQL
+3015 LQVHLSSTCPQI
-3027 FSEFLLELMHI
+3027 FSEFLLKLIHI
-3038 LSMERGPLLSGQG
+3038 LSTERGAFQTGQG

-3066 SFETV
+3066 NFEVV
-3071 SVGTIMA
+3071 SVSTISA
-3078 VVESITFLVHHYI
+3078 VIESVTFLVHHYI
-3091 TCSDKVVSRSGSDS
+3091 TCSDKVMSRSGSDS

-3119 IIRPGDA
+3119 LIRPGDA
-3126 KAVCGETTRDQLMF
+3126 KAVCGEMTRDQLMF
-3140 NLLKLVNT
+3140 DLLKLVNI
-3148 LVKLPLTADGKFSG
+3148 LVQLPLSG
-3162 RVPPPGNGSSDSVSD
+3162 NREYSARVSVTTNTTDSVSD
-3177 EEKVCGS
+3177 EEKVSGGKDGNGS
-3184 KEGPGQGGATP
+3184 SSSIQGS
-3195 HQGPAVGVADLVL
+3195 PAYVADLVL
-3208 GNQQVMSQILSA
+3208 ANQQIMSQILSA
-3220 LGQCNSSAMAMII
+3220 LGLCNSSAMAMII

-3263 TTLSKRA
+3263 TTLSKKA
-3270 TSVQVMLQPILTY
+3270 STVHMMLQPILTY
-3283 MACGYMGRQGSLSTC
+3283 MACGYMGRQGSLATC

-3307 ILRVLDTSEAL
+3307 ILRVLDTSDAL

-3352 MKFLDSGPGKAA
+3352 MKFLDSGPNKAV
-3364 DGSLK
+3364 DSTLK
-3369 ARVLASEPDNAEG
+3369 TRILASEPDNAEG
-3382 LHNFA
+3382 IHNFA

-3439 AVLLKEVHIQPHL
+3439 AVLLKEIHIQPHL

-3461 VSVEISADG
+3461 VSVEVSADG

-3479 VITSGLTYIKIQ
+3479 VVTSGLTYIKIQ

-3521 LGLTAFGNTSS
+3521 LGLTAFGTTSS

-3560 LTHVSDL
+3560 LTHISDL
-3567 EAVMASAAAPTANL
+3567 EGMMASAAAPTANL

-3596 HSPNIEAVLVKI
+3596 HSPNIEVVLVKI
-3608 GLQSTAIGLRLID
+3608 GLQSTRIGLKLID

-3630 GTDPNNLNSPLLF
+3630 GSDPTDLNSPLLF

-3669 KDRVQALLQWVHD
+3669 KDRIQALLKWVSD
-3682 SARVAAMKRSAP
+3682 SARVAAMRRS
-3694 LGYMGPS
+3694 GRMSYMCPNSS
-3701 ATSPREYGLLM
+3701 AIEYGLLM

-3724 LWHSYELPV
+3724 LWHSYELLV
-3733 DYDLPALLN
+3733 EYDLPALLD

-3748 LYNWSMSLACNLVL
+3748 LFNWSMSLPCNMVL

-3767 SLLCSMCHV
+3767 SLLCSMCHI
-3776 HPSYFSLLMS
+3776 HPSYFSLLMG
-3786 WMGIVPSAT
+3786 WMGITPPP
-3795 VSAVAAMASAQSQ
+3795 MQCH
-3808 ARHRLSLTDD
+3808 HRLSMTDD
-3818 GKKQH
+3818 SKKQ
-3823 DAAAATA
+3823 DL
-3830 AAANSASA
+3830 SS
-3838 GGGGAS
+3838 S
-3844 GGLTDDSKHARSPPP
+3844 LTDDSKNAQAP
-3859 LSESQ
+3859 LALTESH
-3864 LATLAAASQS
+3864 LATLASSSQS
-3874 PGAIQQLLDSGLPSL
+3874 PEAIKQLLDSGLPSL

-3895 ALCCSLLASADLPL
+3895 SFCFSHVSYSESIAHSIDISQDKL
-3909 PGGATVP
+3909 
-3916 PTSTPASAS
+3916 
-3925 APSSSSSSSS
+3925 
-3935 PPSSS
+3935 
-3940 AASTSSSPAERR
+3940 RR
-3952 HHHLHHH
+3952 HHV
-3959 QSQSHH
+3959 SQQCTK
-3965 HHHHSHHSH
+3965 
-3974 SSSSYHS
+3974 
-3981 MPSTSSSSS
+3981 MPITADL
-3990 PPSSSSSSSFSCPP
+3990 
-4004 PPPPPPVNR
+4004 V
-4013 ATLSPELAAPVLRF
+4013 APILRF

-4034 HAMKDWLGGP
+4034 HIMKDWLGGS

-4058 HSSASAGTSATT
+4058 HS
-4070 SPTTNTT
+4070 
-4077 NNTTNTTNT
+4077 
-4086 NTATTSNGSTSNG
+4086 GSTSGGHNLG
-4099 QVAAAASASAS
+4099 AQQTSARSAS
-4110 ASGMGAS
+4110 
-4117 ASSPCSSPLSTS
+4117 LS
-4129 PAGASAAAGPSS
+4129 SAA
-4141 SMSGSSIAGP
+4141 
-4151 STAPLLPPPPPPL
+4151 
-4164 AYSSSASASAT
+4164 
-4175 AAAMGTSTAAAS
+4175 TS
-4187 GSRYSLGSGGRAG
+4187 
-4200 GLTTQQRTSLEN
+4200 GLTTQQRTAIEN

-4219 QCISCHPNNQRLMA
+4219 QCISCHPNNQKLMA
-4233 QVLCELFQSAPQRGN
+4233 QVLCELFQTSPQRGSL
-4248 VPISGNISGFI
+4248 PTSGNISGFV

-4272 VTVFLQSPC
+4272 VTMFLQSPC

-4303 HKYRTLH
+4303 HKFRTLH
-4310 LPISTT
+4310 LPVSTT
-4316 LADVLDRVS
+4316 LSEVLDRVS

-4334 MSEQKE
+4334 ISEQKD
-4340 DKEKKNHEEKEKMKA
+4340 DKEKKNHEEKEKVKA
-4355 DNGFQDNYSVVVASG
+4355 ENGFQDNYSVVVASG

-4376 RALSTPPRPPSRR
+4376 RAVSATPPRPPSRR
-4389 GRVMSDKLSASSGVD
+4389 GRTMPDKIGGASSGAE
-4404 PAAKTVSVPVF
+4404 AANKIITVPVF
-4415 HLYHKL
+4415 HLFHKL
-4421 LPGQPLPGEMT
+4421 LAGQPLPAEMT

-4453 MTVKLGSKLSS
+4453 LTVKLGSRVIT
-4464 DPGLSK
+4464 DPSLSK

-4476 LRTEKEHGE
+4476 LHPEKDHGE
-4485 MLSSCPEDEPMTPG
+4485 LLGSCPDDEALTPS
-4499 DECLEAA
+4499 DECMDGIL
-4506 IDESLLETNPIQ
+4506 DESLLETCPIQ

-4542 DVIQQ
+4542 EVIQQ
-4547 VSAPVVASSSQEKPK
+4547 VSTPVVTSTTQEKPK

-4582 PENIA
+4582 PETIA
-4587 AEPPPIKSP
+4587 AEPPPIKSA

-4666 LRALFSSTP
+4666 LRSLFSTTP
-4675 LTTDDGLLLRR
+4675 LTTDDGVLLRR
-4686 IALEIGAIHLIL
+4686 MALEIGALHLIL
-4698 ACLSA
+4698 VCLSA

-4708 PRVPSTNGNQNEVV
+4708 PRVPNSSLNQTEPQVSSSHNPTST
-4722 TGHGAG
+4722 
-4728 TSEEQQLYWAKGT
+4728 EEQQLYWAKGT

-4782 GCVGHG
+4782 SGAVNG
-4788 EAPSSESRGQNS
+4788 EAQSSHESRGQNS
-4800 AALPSVLQELLSQ
+4800 NALPSVLLELLSQ

-4846 RAISSCTSLVPL
+4846 RAIASCTCMVPL
-4858 LLPLSGDPAQEE
+4858 LLPLSTENGEE
-4870 EEEEERSESQTSVGM
+4870 EDEQSECQTSVGT

-4903 KKDKSK
+4903 KRENVKT
-4909 GVVKAEP
+4909 GVKPDA
-4916 SDPEPEGLTL
+4916 SDQEPEGLTL
-4926 LVPDIQRTAEIV
+4926 LVPDIQKTAEIV

-4951 KKLAES
+4951 KKLGEY
-4957 SKKAST
+4957 SKKVAMK
-4963 RPKPLSVLRSLEEK
+4963 PKPLSVLKSLEEK
-4977 YVAAMKKLQFDTFE
+4977 YVAVMKKLQFDTFE

-4996 EDGKLVFK
+4996 EDGKLGFK
-5004 VNYHYMTQVKNASD
+5004 VNYHYMSQVKNAND

-5076 EFDVYFPQDYPNS
+5076 EFDVYFPQDYPSS

-5150 VSEPYF
+5150 VAEPYF

-5180 IRQASVKWAML
+5180 IRQATVKWAML
-5191 EQMRNPSP
+5191 EQIRNPSP

-5210 LKRAEIM
+5210 LKRVEIM
-5217 GQCEEWI
+5217 AQCEEWI
-5224 TDIQQYSSDK
+5224 ADIQQYSSDK

-5266 LEPDGEDFSDKS
+5266 LDPDADDASEMCSATAGAEETLMHDQVKPS
-5278 SALLVKELPNQD
+5278 SSKELPSD
-5290 AEKPGGSQDAH
+5290 FK
-5301 CSEGQL
+5301 L

>member
-1 MAAAASPGSCS
+1 MAAAASCSSAAAAAGPGPGPGSCE
-12 STSSDWVVLRDGC
+12 WLLLRDGC
-25 LRCDEEGLRSLSYH
+25 LRCDADGLCSLCYH

-49 SRGSIKVIDGTSGAI
+49 ARGAIKVIDGTSGAT
-64 LQASALHAKPGGRVR
+64 LQASALGAKPGGRVK
-79 CQYFPAVDKVLFV
+79 CQYISAVDKVIFV

-101 DLNGILLLDTALQA
+101 DLNGILLLDTALQT
-115 PVSKP
+115 PVSKQ
-120 EDMVQLELPVTEA
+120 DDVVQLELPVTEA
-133 QQLLSACVE
+133 QQLLSACIE
-142 KVDVSNTEGY
+142 KVDVSSTEGY
-152 DLFLTQLKEGLKSTS
+152 DLFITQLKDGLKNTS

-184 HLPHHVIKVVA
+184 HLPHHVLKSVA

-200 ELKKMN
+200 ELKKIN
-206 QNVAALSVASSIMD
+206 QNIAALPVASSVMD
-220 RLSYLLPSGRPE
+220 RLSYLLPSARPE

-252 RETFTSWPHAG
+252 RETFTSWPHVG

-282 STGDDRAMCFTCS
+282 SSGDDRAMCFTCS

-333 TLATSPAQFPSPDG
+333 TLATSPAQFPCTDG
-347 SDKIACYGF
+347 TDRITCFGS

-386 FEINPYDPV
+386 FEINAYDPAIV
-395 ILRQLFLSSGEQGLG
+395 QQLMLSGEQSSGVD
-410 SESTESRRPTLAW
+410 SRRPTLAW
-423 LEDTSSCSDLPKLE
+423 LEDSSSCSDIPKLE
-437 GDSDDQLEDSDSE
+437 GDSDDLLEDSDSE

-455 ESVTGHPCQKENL
+455 ESVTGHTSQKETM
-468 EVSLGVTALS
+468 EVSLDITALS

-488 EVVASVLED
+488 EIVANVLED

-502 EELGANPALA
+502 EELGANPCLA
-512 QAKADNKAKDKP
+512 NCKSEKMKEKHL
-524 SAAEQHNIPFPCLL
+524 EQHNIPFPCLL
-538 TGGLLS
+538 AGGLLTYKS
-544 YRSAASSPLAGG
+544 PATSPVSSNSQRSLDGLSRTRGESVSEQGSTDNESCTNSELNSPL
-556 PPPPP
+556 
-561 PSLAP
+561 
-566 TLTPTRG
+566 
-573 RPPPSSS
+573 
-580 SSSSSTLV
+580 V
-588 GVPDGPLLRTQAPEV
+588 
-603 TPNTP
+603 
-608 IVVVGTPDQGPM
+608 
-620 EIESC
+620 
-625 PPPPVVVPPELVASP
+625 
-640 GGGGLP
+640 
-646 VSAIRRTIPVLLLYS
+646 RRTLPVLLLYS
-661 IKEADEKA
+661 IKESDEKA
-669 SGSGKVFAQMNSLMG
+669 GKLFSQMNNIMS
-684 KSLHEEGF
+684 KSIHDDGF
-692 TVPQIIEMEF
+692 TVPQIIEMEL
-702 DSHEQLLL
+702 DSQEQLLL
-710 QDPPITYI
+710 QDPPVTYI
-718 QQFADATAGLGS
+718 QQFADAAANLTS
-730 GTGSG
+730 PDSDKWSSMVPKPGT
-735 SGTGNN
+735 
-741 ASVTDPGPE
+741 
-750 KWGSM
+750 
-755 AAPRPGA
+755 

-768 LPKELE
+768 LPKFAE
-774 EENLYVDSITPCSD
+774 EENLCVDSITPCAD
-788 GLHLLVGLQP
+788 GVHLLVGLRTCP
-798 CSVESLSAINQVEA
+798 VESLSAINQVEA
-812 LNNLNR
+812 LNNLNK
-818 LHSALCSRGNSRNK
+818 LNSALCNRRKGELESSLAVVN
-832 DDLHHHHH
+832 
-840 HHHPALV
+840 
-847 PTMANGI
+847 
-854 EGGHGALPLPGT
+854 GT
-866 SPPQQTPLIL
+866 SIDVIQHESPADVPTPLII
-876 PPDQQPLLQPPL
+876 QPEQR
-888 SPQQTPT
+888 S
-895 SPSSRG
+895 
-901 VFGGVST
+901 VS
-908 GGNNNNSSGG
+908 

-923 LYKLNYSTRIVTLE
+923 LYKMNYATRIVTLE
-937 EEPVRVQHIREPRD
+937 EEPVKIQHIKDPQD
-951 AVTSLILLP
+951 TITSMILLP
-960 ADVLDGREEDGEDAS
+960 PDILDNREDDCEEPVEEIQLTSKNGSGRERRSEI
-975 DDTPPG
+975 
-981 LKNGPVSASSGPNMA
+981 
-996 AGGSSGGVGGSS
+996 S
-1008 TAAGVM
+1008 TL
-1014 AASTGH
+1014 GH
-1020 GPSASSPLAAGMAA
+1020 
-1034 STAKEKLVVTTQ
+1034 LVITTQ
-1046 AGYIMVLDLATLEV
+1046 GGYVKILDLSNFEI
-1060 LAKVEPPVKE
+1060 LAKVEPPKKE
-1070 SGDEV
+1070 GTEEPDM
-1075 DPFVS
+1075 FVS
-1080 VTYCSGTDRL
+1080 VIYCSGTDRL

-1098 LHFLQIGGVFDDI
+1098 LHFLQIGGTCDDI
-1111 DDADIFVDGPLSKGV
+1111 DEADILVDGSLSKSV
-1126 DQLFEGTKPSSNPS
+1126 EQSSEGTKPLSNPS
-1140 SPGITAGVDLLV
+1140 SPGITGVDLLV
-1152 DQALGVEVLSS
+1152 DQPFSLETLTS

-1217 LQSDSSS
+1217 LQTDSNS

-1238 MVGHVDFKFVMNANI
+1238 MVGHVDFKFVLNSNI

-1275 ETAVDRQ
+1275 EAAVDRQ

-1287 SQALHTNGERN
+1287 SPAHNIEVERN
-1298 GQPLLHDFTEDIQFM
+1298 GKPGLVEFNEEMQYM
-1313 DIEESPGSRLCPFLE
+1313 DVEEPQCLRLCPFLE
-1328 DHKEDILCG
+1328 EHKEDILCG
-1337 PVWLASGLD
+1337 PVWLATGLD

-1354 SLTSPKLVKGMAGGK
+1354 TLTSPKLVKGMAGGK
-1369 YRSFLVHIKAVSDK
+1369 YRSFLIHVKAVNDR
-1383 GMEESPRPV
+1383 GTEEICNGGIRPV
-1392 VRMPSKPQSSKA
+1392 VRIPPLKPQTNKGHSLASLLAKVAAGKEKPSSKIE
-1404 QSLSSLLQRAQATKE
+1404 ATT
-1419 KASTSK
+1419 TSRK
-1425 VEPPTASKKPDNLR
+1425 SDNLR
-1439 GCDLLQEVSITI
+1439 GCDLLQEVSVTI
-1451 RRFKKTSIPKERIQR
+1451 RRFKKTSISKERVQR
-1466 CSMLQFP
+1466 CAMLQFS
-1473 EFHERLLNGL
+1473 EFHEKLLTTL
-1483 CKRTEETDSTEH
+1483 CKKTEDGPTTEH
-1495 GQSLILDILCWL
+1495 AQSLVLDTLCWL

-1512 NGSCSPREGKEGLLI
+1512 NGPGSSKEGNDSLLT
-1527 KTRKRLTDMVRV
+1527 KTRKCVSDIIRV
-1539 CFFQAGR
+1539 CFFEAGR

-1560 SNGKGDPGQQGFG
+1560 SNGRCDPSQQGFG
-1573 MALLKALLEN
+1573 SVLLKALLDN
-1583 MPYLPAAATGGAVFW
+1583 MPLLPAAATGGSVYW

-1634 PLEALLQTRYGLYSS
+1634 PMEALLQTRYGLYSS
-1649 PFDPVLFDLEV
+1649 PFDPVLFDLEIC
-1660 SGSSCKN
+1660 GSSCKN
-1667 AFNSGIGVQSDEI
+1667 VYNSSIGVQSDEI
-1680 DLSDILSGNGKV
+1680 DLSDVLSGNGKI
-1692 SNCAAAEGSFT
+1692 SSCAAAEGSFT
-1703 ALTGLL
+1703 SLTGLL

-1720 TSDGTRVERDDASMF
+1720 TSDGTRIERDDASTF

-1741 VTPAVGGLSAGSVGE
+1741 VTPAVGGLSSGTVGE

-1769 QSLSHAMVSAE
+1769 QSLSHAMASAE

-1806 LHQTTSAAAAAAASG
+1806 LHQTTAAAAAAASA
-1821 VGPIHNS
+1821 VGPVHNS
-1828 VPSNPSA
+1828 VPSNTVA
-1835 SGSASASSAPG
+1835 APG

-1871 PPNEAVSAAI
+1871 PPNEAVSAVINA
-1881 SVELAQLFPG
+1881 ELAQLFPG
-1891 SIMDPPAV
+1891 SVIDPPTV
-1899 NLAAHNKNSHKPKP
+1899 NLAAHNKNTSK
-1913 VSHAQ
+1913 SRT
-1918 NPMGSGLALA
+1918 NPLGSGLALA
-1928 LSQASHFLQPPPHQ
+1928 ISHASHFLQPPPHQ

-1963 PVLLTDALIPTCADL
+1963 PILLTDVLIPTCGDL

-1999 ATDIATHSLILHDLL
+1999 ATDISTHSLILHDLL

-2048 YILPWESELKLM
+2048 YILPFENELKLM

-2067 SEAASQ
+2067 GEAANQ
-2073 PDVDQHL
+2073 PEIDQHL

-2091 CRYNLACHRLETLLQ
+2091 CRYNLACHRLEILLQ

-2128 AVEEDQRVF
+2128 AVEEDSRVF

-2143 VQLQLQLNLAHHAVQ
+2143 IQLQLQLNLAHHAVQ
-2158 RLRVSLGASRKPL
+2158 RLKVALGASRKTLKEQSDPK
-2171 PDAAYASYAY
+2171 
-2181 DARELVHSSSTEQL
+2181 ELIQMSSTEQL
-2195 RTVIRYLLDTL
+2195 RTIIRYLLDTL
-2206 LSLLHTNNGHSVPS
+2206 LSLLHSSNGHSVPV

-2305 VLEGLLNLLDSLL
+2305 VLESLLNLLDNLL
-2318 SPLQQSHS
+2318 SPLQPH
-2326 LQARRTEGVLDI
+2326 LPVHRRTEGVLDI

-2356 SVEDEASASK
+2356 TVEDEAATAK
-2366 KQLGG
+2366 KPLNG
-2371 KDRDRSFTGNQWSF
+2371 KERERFLTGNQWSF
-2385 INNSLQSQ
+2385 INNSLHTQSL
-2393 NMSRSTKG
+2393 SRSTKG

-2412 VRKQLVHTKQQLNL
+2412 IRKQLVHHKQ
-2426 LKAKQKALMEQIEK
+2426 
-2440 EKIQSNKS
+2440 
-2448 SSYKLLVEHAKL
+2448 
-2460 KQATSKHFK
+2460 HFK

-2479 WPRSSLDTEASA
+2479 WPRSSLDTEVST
-2491 SGAAKEAPEVEL
+2491 AKETPEIEP

-2549 TRPTIHLCEVV
+2549 TRPTIHLCEIVN
-2560 SEQQLERLLLLLVGT
+2560 ETQLERLLLLLVGT

-2601 AGELLSPASLDGMD
+2601 AGELLAPIAAEAMEESALGEDA
-2615 EGASLGEEAG
+2615 GASAG
-2625 AAAAVAACAVASAL
+2625 DSDDSLQQSTV
-2639 AEPEEALAQPSP
+2639 Q
-2651 LPLVESIDE
+2651 LVETIDE
-2660 TLPPDIIAGTPGTSS
+2660 PLTHDITG
-2675 SSVFQSAPPLSSL
+2675 APPLSSL
-2688 EKDKDIDFDLL
+2688 EKDKDIDLELL
-2699 QDLMDVDIDPL
+2699 QDLMEVDIDPL

-2720 AKVFKPIGS
+2720 AKVFKPISS
-2729 TWYDYWGAD
+2729 TWYDYWGAE
-2738 YGTYNYNAYVGGA
+2738 YGTYNYNPYIGGV
-2751 GIPVSKPPAAQEKP
+2751 GIPVAKPPVTTEKN
-2765 GAQSL
+2765 GSQTVSI
-2770 SVSVSQA
+2770 SVSQA

-2790 ELMLKMMATLEAD
+2790 ELMLKMMSTLEAD
-2803 SILQALTSTS
+2803 SILQALTNTS
-2813 PAVVQSS
+2813 PTLTQSPS
-2820 NGTDDSLLR
+2820 GTDDSLLR
-2829 GLHGSSSPPGGS
+2829 GLHAANQNAQ
-2841 SSSSSLVV
+2841 LIV
-2849 QPSSIPMLS
+2849 QLSSIPMLS

-2880 LWLTLSLNSCPG
+2880 LWLTLSLNSSSSG
-2892 SADDG
+2892 SKDSGA
-2897 GSDIFLFNASRVPT
+2897 DIFLYNANR
-2911 IPLNQASIS
+2911 IPVVSLNQASVT
-2920 SFLTVLAWYP
+2920 SFLSVLAWYP
-2930 NTSLRTWCLVL
+2930 NTLLRTWCLVL

-2948 NMPSSSASASS
+2948 NMQLNAGPTSAIGAQ
-2959 SGLGGH
+2959 
-2965 ESTAQQ
+2965 ESTAQLL
-2971 MVSEL
+2971 VSDPNL
-2976 TLVPVLVRF
+2976 IHVLVKF
-2985 LSGSNPHGT
+2985 LSGTNPHGMN
-2994 SQHSSQVGPTATQ
+2994 QHSPQVGPTATQ

-3015 LQVHLSSTCPQL
+3015 LQVHLSSTCPQM
-3027 FSEFLLELMHI
+3027 FSEFLLKLIHI
-3038 LSMERGPLLSGQG
+3038 LSTERGAFQTGQG

-3066 SFETV
+3066 NFEVV
-3071 SVGTIMA
+3071 SVSTISA
-3078 VVESITFLVHHYI
+3078 VIESITFLVHHYI
-3091 TCSDKVVSRSGSDS
+3091 TCSDKVMSRSGSDS

-3126 KAVCGETTRDQLMF
+3126 KAVCGEMTRDQLMF
-3140 NLLKLVNT
+3140 DLLKLINI
-3148 LVKLPLTADGKFSG
+3148 LVQLPLSSNREYSA
-3162 RVPPPGNGSSDSVSD
+3162 RVPVASSTTDSVSD
-3177 EEKVCGS
+3177 EEKVSGGKDGNGS
-3184 KEGPGQGGATP
+3184 NPNTQGSTAY
-3195 HQGPAVGVADLVL
+3195 VADLVL
-3208 GNQQVMSQILSA
+3208 ANQQIMSQILSA

-3263 TTLSKRA
+3263 TTLSKKA
-3270 TSVQVMLQPILTY
+3270 TTVQVMLQPILTY
-3283 MACGYMGRQGSLSTC
+3283 MACGYMGRQGSLATC

-3352 MKFLDSGPGKAA
+3352 MKFLDSGPTKAT
-3364 DGSLK
+3364 DSSLK

-3382 LHNFA
+3382 IHNFA
-3387 PLGTI
+3387 PLGSI

-3439 AVLLKEVHIQPHL
+3439 AVLLKEIHIQPHL

-3560 LTHVSDL
+3560 LTHISDL
-3567 EAVMASAAAPTANL
+3567 EGMMASAAAPTANL

-3608 GLQSTAIGLRLID
+3608 GLQSTRIGLKLID
-3621 ILLRNCAAS
+3621 ILLRNCSAS
-3630 GTDPNNLNSPLLF
+3630 GSDPADLNSPLLF

-3669 KDRVQALLQWVHD
+3669 KDRIQALLKWVSD
-3682 SARVAAMKRSAP
+3682 SARVAAMKKSGRVSYICP
-3694 LGYMGPS
+3694 NS
-3701 ATSPREYGLLM
+3701 STREYGLLM

-3724 LWHSYELPV
+3724 LWHSYELLV
-3733 DYDLPALLN
+3733 EYDLPALLD
-3742 RELFEL
+3742 RELFESL
-3748 LYNWSMSLACNLVL
+3748 FNWSMSLPCNMVL

-3767 SLLCSMCHV
+3767 SLLCSMCHI
-3776 HPSYFSLLMS
+3776 HPNYFSLLMG
-3786 WMGIVPSAT
+3786 WMGITPPP
-3795 VSAVAAMASAQSQ
+3795 MQCQ
-3808 ARHRLSLTDD
+3808 HRLSMTDD
-3818 GKKQH
+3818 SKKQ
-3823 DAAAATA
+3823 DL
-3830 AAANSASA
+3830 SS
-3838 GGGGAS
+3838 S
-3844 GGLTDDSKHARSPPP
+3844 LTDDSKNAQAP
-3859 LSESQ
+3859 LALTESH
-3864 LATLAAASQS
+3864 LATLAASSQS
-3874 PGAIQQLLDSGLPSL
+3874 PEAIKQLLDSGLPSL

-3895 ALCCSLLASADLPL
+3895 SFCFNH
-3909 PGGATVP
+3909 
-3916 PTSTPASAS
+3916 
-3925 APSSSSSSSS
+3925 
-3935 PPSSS
+3935 
-3940 AASTSSSPAERR
+3940 TSSSDCTAQSMDVTQDRLRR
-3952 HHHLHHH
+3952 HHLPQHFNK
-3959 QSQSHH
+3959 
-3965 HHHHSHHSH
+3965 
-3974 SSSSYHS
+3974 
-3981 MPSTSSSSS
+3981 MPITADL
-3990 PPSSSSSSSFSCPP
+3990 
-4004 PPPPPPVNR
+4004 V
-4013 ATLSPELAAPVLRF
+4013 APVLRF

-4034 HAMKDWLGGP
+4034 HMMKDWLGGS

-4058 HSSASAGTSATT
+4058 HSGATSGGHNMTAQQASARSSLLSSTVTT
-4070 SPTTNTT
+4070 
-4077 NNTTNTTNT
+4077 
-4086 NTATTSNGSTSNG
+4086 
-4099 QVAAAASASAS
+4099 
-4110 ASGMGAS
+4110 
-4117 ASSPCSSPLSTS
+4117 
-4129 PAGASAAAGPSS
+4129 
-4141 SMSGSSIAGP
+4141 
-4151 STAPLLPPPPPPL
+4151 
-4164 AYSSSASASAT
+4164 
-4175 AAAMGTSTAAAS
+4175 
-4187 GSRYSLGSGGRAG
+4187 
-4200 GLTTQQRTSLEN
+4200 GLTTQQRTAIEN

-4233 QVLCELFQSAPQRGN
+4233 QVLCELFQSSPQRGN
-4248 VPISGNISGFI
+4248 LPTSGNISGFI

-4272 VTVFLQSPC
+4272 VTLFLQSPC

-4303 HKYRTLH
+4303 HKFRTLH
-4310 LPISTT
+4310 LPVSTT
-4316 LADVLDRVS
+4316 LAEVLDRVS

-4334 MSEQKE
+4334 INEQKE
-4340 DKEKKNHEEKEKMKA
+4340 DKEKKNYEEKEKVKA
-4355 DNGFQDNYSVVVASG
+4355 ENGFQDNYSVVVASG

-4376 RALSTPPRPPSRR
+4376 RAVSSTPPRPPSRR
-4389 GRVMSDKLSASSGVD
+4389 GRVMADKVGTSSSGGESSS
-4404 PAAKTVSVPVF
+4404 KTISVPVF

-4421 LPGQPLPGEMT
+4421 LPGQPLPAEMT

-4453 MTVKLGSKLSS
+4453 LTVKLGSKVIS
-4464 DPGLSK
+4464 DPSLSK

-4476 LRTEKEHGE
+4476 LHTEKEHADLLGP
-4485 MLSSCPEDEPMTPG
+4485 CPEDEAISPG
-4499 DECLEAA
+4499 DECMDAVL
-4506 IDESLLETNPIQ
+4506 DESLLETCPIQ

-4547 VSAPVVASSSQEKPK
+4547 VSTPVVTSATQEKQK

-4582 PENIA
+4582 PETIA
-4587 AEPPPIKSP
+4587 AEPPPIKST

-4666 LRALFSSTP
+4666 LRSLFSTTP
-4675 LTTDDGLLLRR
+4675 LTTDDGVLLRR
-4686 IALEIGAIHLIL
+4686 MALEIGAIHLIL

-4708 PRVPSTNGNQNEVV
+4708 PRVPNSSPNQAEPQVSSTHN
-4722 TGHGAG
+4722 TAS
-4728 TSEEQQLYWAKGT
+4728 TEEQQLYWAKGT

-4782 GCVGHG
+4782 GSTSNEETQTSHEG
-4788 EAPSSESRGQNS
+4788 RGQNS
-4800 AALPSVLQELLSQ
+4800 SALPSVLLELLSQ

-4846 RAISSCTSLVPL
+4846 RAIASCTSMVPL
-4858 LLPLSGDPAQEE
+4858 LLPLSGESSEE
-4870 EEEEERSESQTSVGM
+4870 EEEQLESQASVGT

-4903 KKDKSK
+4903 KKDKAK
-4909 GVVKAEP
+4909 AGVKPDA
-4916 SDPEPEGLTL
+4916 SDQEPEGLTL
-4926 LVPDIQRTAEIV
+4926 LVPDIQKTAEIV

-4951 KKLAES
+4951 KKMAEY
-4957 SKKAST
+4957 SKKAAVK
-4963 RPKPLSVLRSLEEK
+4963 PKPLSVLRSLEEK
-4977 YVAAMKKLQFDTFE
+4977 YVAVMKKLQFDTFE

-4996 EDGKLVFK
+4996 DDGKLVFK
-5004 VNYHYMTQVKNASD
+5004 VNYHYMSQVKNASD

-5150 VSEPYF
+5150 VAEPYF

-5180 IRQASVKWAML
+5180 IRQATVKWAML

-5210 LKRAEIM
+5210 LKRVEIM
-5217 GQCEEWI
+5217 AQCEEWI
-5224 TDIQQYSSDK
+5224 ADIQQYSSDK

-5266 LEPDGEDFSDKS
+5266 LDPDTDDATEKCSATTSSEETMLHDQVKPSSSKDVPTDFKS
-5278 SALLVKELPNQD
+5278 
-5290 AEKPGGSQDAH
+5290 
-5301 CSEGQL
+5301 